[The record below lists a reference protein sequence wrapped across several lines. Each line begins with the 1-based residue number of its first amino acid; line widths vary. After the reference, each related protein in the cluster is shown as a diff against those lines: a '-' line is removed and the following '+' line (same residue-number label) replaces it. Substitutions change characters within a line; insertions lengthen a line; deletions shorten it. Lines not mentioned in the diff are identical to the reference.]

1 MLKYRRIIAGILAVN
16 LLAGSILLD
25 YTEVNANN
33 LNTSLNM
40 ISAENSDE
48 VSHADAESVNSSE
61 KTDAENKADEKNTT
75 PDANEKDEDT
85 ASSNSDSG
93 LTNETQE
100 EESTKQEPSSE
111 IAAEDASQQATET
124 ETEAEAQ
131 EISDTI
137 SLSDLKF
144 FANNTATIKSPQ
156 ELILLSHCAQSEIQ
170 NITININAT
179 GEFDLSTKIANG
191 TDLSEYLNK
200 KASAS
205 QDYTYL
211 GLGSAD
217 VPFTGTIT
225 GQKPA
230 IKTNTTLFRGIS
242 SQATI
247 DNNLSVEW
255 QGDGTKPMFAEMY
268 VLEND
273 GTKSDGTI
281 PITFTSGNG
290 SLLGTVRQASEETKA
305 CLTIGN
311 VVTYKD
317 NKAQAGNSTNS
328 GNIGLICNTLESG
341 TIKLDGYVFPTDT
354 EINTNSGAAG
364 GLIGNMAGGILD
376 LANIG
381 GTNISNLTVNS
392 SSGSAG
398 SIVGE
403 MSETAEIQVNQDIT
417 ITNPTI
423 KGKYAGGFAGKVVNS
438 TLSGD
443 EKITINSPTLSSEEN
458 KNSAVG
464 GWIGDYIVQGNNH
477 EGKTLPTQID
487 VVEPKVTMNG
497 GNAGGYFGLLELQG
511 DINYQISGTEQK
523 KKNIT
528 SVYTTGNGAGYAT
541 IAGKVISDNKKTS
554 LIINHVKSNSTT
566 NGNSYYQGGFV
577 GEIGENVYL
586 QVSDA
591 EITVSNITTTQ
602 ESCGFGGVVGHLSS
616 NSILSIADSV
626 KVTNSGTIS
635 GGGGLV
641 GAASSGS
648 ILEISGT
655 TDLSGVNYTVSQ
667 YVGQLVGMQ
676 DCALIFAH
684 GNGNGDE
691 NGNGWKYIR
700 SNKDYEINDIGNY
713 GEVIRLKAKTTT
725 SDAQG
730 GLDNEL
736 LSINNVEH
744 VIQYKNQ
751 NFSLSNT
758 EITISSKEDLALL
771 SIAWNS
777 RGVFSADSNLTA
789 NNWTTL
795 QSKNVN
801 FTADVNLQN
810 TGIIGISRDID
821 DSAYTG
827 NINGNTYTLTLS
839 IGETYGYK
847 GENIATDGT
856 EGCGKIYSSGSKH
869 TDIGLFSRMSGNV
882 RNLTIAGSIHAGVSN
897 GNMWIGSIAARQE
910 NNEAVISKVKV
921 TTKIAFD
928 TNNDSKKSYIGGVF
942 GSAAKVKLSE
952 NTGIQSNIT
961 LSNAGNGKQTYAGS
975 VAGYMSAGT
984 LECNGVTIGGKIVT
998 DASTYAYVGGLVGFM
1013 PPDGSDK
1020 DTSTQ
1025 VNIKALTFDG
1035 FSITASSVQEAC
1047 GGLLGCVWARSTVTF
1062 ASDNTATTSLT
1073 VKNNT
1078 KIEAPNASVGGL
1090 AYKASGLW
1098 EIRSKGIDIQDLEI
1112 NCGKD
1117 LGLLVCHGEKGT
1129 IKFNKDEKNDK
1140 EDGAL
1145 YLRTTADWAD
1155 SYKLAED
1162 LKLTCGKD
1170 SVFDEF
1176 VSYTAV
1182 SKDKIANNGENG
1194 IVSIATKDRS
1204 GVKEDNNTC
1213 TTYQNRTNL
1222 GKSHEV
1228 NANSRYYYDL
1238 DNYIETA
1245 STNTNGKIDTPEE
1258 LVLWSCAV
1266 YANSNIKKYFYTF
1279 NNQEI
1284 TDIKSNLSNPTISG
1298 TLNMDKYSYYPI
1310 HLNTGVGITG
1320 ATITFYNE
1328 EIEKVEKNNKSTQAK
1343 TQSQH
1348 YMMHC
1353 GLFLDYSANE
1363 TATSI
1368 TLSNVTFA
1376 GSIGKVKSDVSGVL
1390 FSGMVQGLESGGR
1403 QYTANMN
1410 LSNIVLSDLKITD
1423 YKDSSYA
1430 PLLIN
1435 QIGSYTKTEIKN
1447 LSTSDYTEGTA
1458 VASSLI
1464 GNAGSENGHQ
1474 INMGFSEIKLPD
1486 TTVNNKG
1493 IFTHATL
1500 LESYKY
1506 AANDTSVATYNFYKS
1521 GDWKD
1526 ATYEHHVTYGKEISN
1541 STEYTGLQ
1549 KWYYDIAT
1557 YNKDEGLVK
1566 TEDNQTDFSK
1576 WLPYVCVPYNDND
1589 HSHEIKVNQRVF
1601 DITEGCGT
1609 YADPYVIKDA
1619 GEMEII
1625 SEYMRTNLPRTDWKI
1640 TITNDQNT
1648 YCTNHSTDITFH
1660 YNGEQWV
1667 QVSKE
1672 AGTENWV
1679 DVQNGQTRS
1688 NSFMQRY
1695 IANAYYDLQ
1704 GGTNGE
1710 ITLKDFKGFGTTD
1723 NPFRGVLVSTNPNG
1737 VKLILTGANTGN
1749 GLIAYSYGSVVK
1761 NLTIRY
1767 EGEKKTLVY
1776 QKSSSVFYPTSC
1788 FGGAIGCILGG
1799 DNIIDDVN
1807 VTLDTGWLTLSG
1819 ANKHLLQVGGY
1830 VGSVCGGGVLF
1841 RNMQDK
1847 QFLTDAMISGASV
1860 AKTANSSLYVNPYVG
1875 RVLDGYA
1882 FSDTARVNLDN
1893 TDKNYQIQNLN
1904 SSETNDT
1911 KHITASGKS
1920 IGIKDAEGLLILS
1933 AIVNSGAASS
1943 GSSNAYRN
1951 ITEVALQQGYAF
1963 GNGEYGKVRNAAY
1976 DSIGT
1981 NVEPE
1986 DFVTAVKDDQ
1996 IAPIVNE
2003 SVINTPVLITKYA
2016 DKDLFNMA
2024 VLNAN
2029 ATTSGATLT
2038 FPNDGRLDM
2047 SVYRSSY
2054 QGVSARYVSNAVTSK
2069 NEKTGKT
2076 ETKAAGIVPLIQGVS
2091 GNGTE
2096 IIFDMNVK
2104 EYADDDFHAAS
2115 VGGVFNLFAP
2125 VNGTCNVA
2133 NLTFTGKTGEAS
2145 ETGVQLQYYTSDG
2158 VVTAQASNLEE
2169 KLVKGQKLGSYVG
2182 VGSFVGSTA
2191 GTLTSAWYPVNV
2203 NFDSV
2208 KFENMTIQSPAVAG
2222 GLIGNIARIYTPTT
2236 NIGILLQPYGNE
2248 QTVYPYN
2255 TFTNCSFSNL
2265 TVRGQEKAGGFCGY
2279 IDGKV
2284 SNQNNLN
2291 VTRQKFIVGKD
2302 STISATL
2309 KDSCAG
2315 GLFGYARRGVGI
2327 NTVIGTTYTAIWEN
2341 VNVEAGQY
2349 SGGVIGQVAADMSGR
2364 SIVYKIRNVRVSGK
2378 TGTKSLIKGT
2388 SNGEAYTGGLI
2399 GNISFVSGVT
2409 FNIGNC
2415 EVLNTQINEDKVS
2428 GEKLGTG
2435 GLVGGAVGNGNLNIQ
2450 DCKVQN
2456 TQINEEDK
2464 VSGEILRTGG
2474 LVGRA
2479 EGNGKLNIQKCS
2491 VKESDMYGSRAGG
2504 VAGELCIPTTITE
2517 CTVSGSGNDKNI
2529 IKGRKS
2535 AAGIVGEIAFG
2546 GKIGIHKSTVS
2557 NTSIIAIDDWGAG
2570 GLVGDIDWN
2579 VVPHLYFYDS
2589 QVNGCT
2595 ITGQRAGGFAG
2606 NIRGYLNG
2614 SNLLLKDTTIKA
2626 STANNAGLLIG
2637 LTGNRNLQPM
2647 TIAGISI
2654 QKTTAKENNR
2664 NISKLYGT
2672 LTETDNTN
2680 VKNKSYFSFADYNGT
2695 ASNNTTQSL
2704 LDANPVFPYV
2714 VTSPTSQLSV
2724 SDDGNTGKALYGDS
2738 AAWTKDTDGKFTLNA
2753 QTIYRDAK
2761 KTQSSTAEGK
2771 YTYQETGV
2779 EQFQFTKNIST
2790 YNEENQTNKVSK
2802 DFPVLVV
2809 SDNVSQTITDYL
2821 DIVTNGGYTRANNIS
2836 GHVDT
2841 SVQTYTDT
2849 DGKFVLATNA
2859 NPALEV
2865 KKNASGRI
2873 SEFAATTEFDN
2884 TKSRFTLLTVTFKE
2898 KDESNAEHK
2907 YNVQVPIIVRRMLE
2921 IGFTAT
2927 LSSGTNYRATNYD
2940 LIEDNAHLLE
2950 STGNAFTAYLT
2961 YTYNSDD
2968 KGLYSE
2974 YGWNSYINAGG
2985 NVAKALDKSID
2996 FQGSSLLPAG
3006 TQLSLIDCQD
3016 NSKVYYYTTNSNT
3029 GNTIPLKDFK
3039 DSSGNAFQAV
3049 SIGELMGVTATQDNN
3064 NGSFIKVDAE
3074 GVPDGVTKDDGK
3086 TYTAPT
3092 VKIKT
3097 ANGYEYYRKIETN
3110 EPGTRY
3116 AVTVDES
3123 KLKDGVGL
3131 ISTSTVHEN
3140 YYLVITVA
3148 DITSGTNLNGSVQTK
3163 ITSNDI
3169 PFHLNYCTRKGKAQD
3184 THSNTAS
3191 TYQISHGYEQE
3202 LRESEAVTGAIKKVT
3217 ATDSSMTV
3225 DVIDKITIPSG
3236 QAFNKQDEL
3245 YQKFSGSLIKTLT
3258 QENSPSTSAEV
3269 FPNGTTGTA
3278 AFYVYVMDGTKKKYY
3293 TYAGGNWTEEES
3305 KETKALEYEWT
3316 AVNGLMDLPLSTN
3329 GTIDSSVNLQQ
3340 IRDIVLGKKQNEFY
3354 VEVKMNAKL
3363 PANGL
3368 DVIPESQLEGA
3379 ILTNYTKLTYTS
3391 QLATTRKS
3399 LSYSTARALQQD
3411 TRIRYYRDEAAG
3423 VQLTYEA
3430 DEIGQLGINLLDL
3443 QNSYLDAAKENTII
3457 DTTARYDM
3465 STIKDLSSILASSN
3479 GIQFSIQLLNKNTI
3493 QDTESYAADAL
3504 ELKDYM
3510 KVSVKSKNAGE
3521 VQLTDDNKAYTWT
3534 VPKSSYWDD
3543 DKKIMKASSIFDGD
3557 IMTQAIQLKVN
3568 IKNVDQLKHLYS
3580 NYKVVLSVKIID
3592 QNGNVVENTTA
3603 ADNIIYTMARV
3614 KPEFQDKQNK

>member
-1 MLKYRRIIAGILAVN
+1 
-16 LLAGSILLD
+16 
-25 YTEVNANN
+25 
-33 LNTSLNM
+33 M

-111 IAAEDASQQATET
+111 TAAEDASLQASET

-144 FANNTATIKSPQ
+144 FADNTATITSPQ
-156 ELILLSHCAQSEIQ
+156 QLILLSHCAQSDIQ

-211 GLGSAD
+211 GLGSAEF
-217 VPFTGTIT
+217 PFKGTIT
-225 GQKPA
+225 GQEPA

-242 SQATI
+242 SNAKI
-247 DNNLSVEW
+247 EKNFSVEW
-255 QGDGTKPMFAEMY
+255 KGDGTKPQENGTKPMFAEMY
-268 VLEND
+268 VLE
-273 GTKSDGTI
+273 SDGTI

-290 SLLGTVRQASEETKA
+290 SLLGTVRKAPNATNA

-311 VVTYKD
+311 VVTYQ
-317 NKAQAGNSTNS
+317 AEVQAGSSTSND
-328 GNIGLICNTLESG
+328 NIGLICNTLESG
-341 TIKLDGYVFPTDT
+341 TIKLEGYVFPTKT
-354 EINTNSGAAG
+354 TINTNSGAAG

-403 MSETAEIQVNQDIT
+403 MSGTAEIQVNQDIT

-458 KNSAVG
+458 KDSAVG

-477 EGKTLPTQID
+477 EAKTLPTQID
-487 VVEPKVTMNG
+487 VVEPKVTMNGGVATDG

-511 DINYQISGTEQK
+511 DINYQISGTKQE

-528 SVYTTGNGAGYAT
+528 SVYTTGNGAGYGT

-602 ESCGFGGVVGHLSS
+602 KSCGFGGVVGHLSS

-641 GAASSGS
+641 GVASSGS

-655 TDLSGVNYTVSQ
+655 TDLSGVKYNVSQ
-667 YVGQLVGMQ
+667 SVGQLVGMQ

-684 GNGNGDE
+684 GDG

-700 SNKDYEINDIGNY
+700 SNSVSKINDIGNY
-713 GEVIRLKAKTTT
+713 GEVIRLKADTTT
-725 SDAQG
+725 SDEQG
-730 GLDNEL
+730 GLDSEL
-736 LSINNVEH
+736 LSINEEH

-751 NFSLSNT
+751 NFSLHDT
-758 EITISSKEDLALL
+758 DITISSKEDLALL

-827 NINGNTYTLTLS
+827 NINGDSHTLTLS

-847 GENIATDGT
+847 GGSIATNET

-869 TDIGLFSRMSGNV
+869 TDIGLFSRMRGNV
-882 RNLTIAGSIHAGVSN
+882 SNLTITGSINAGVSN

-910 NNEAVISKVKV
+910 NNETVISNVKV
-921 TTKIAFD
+921 TTTIKFD
-928 TNNDSKKSYIGGVF
+928 TNKDSQISCIGGLF
-942 GSAAKVKLSE
+942 GSVAKVKLSK

-984 LECNGVTIGGKIVT
+984 LECNGVTIGGTIVT
-998 DASTYAYVGGLVGFM
+998 DALMYAYVGGLVGFM

-1035 FSITASSVQEAC
+1035 FSIGASNVREAC
-1047 GGLLGCVWARSTVTF
+1047 GGLFGGVWARSTVTF

-1328 EIEKVEKNNKSTQAK
+1328 EIEKAEKDNKSTQA
-1343 TQSQH
+1343 TRQSQH

-1353 GLFLDYSANE
+1353 GLFLDHSVNE

-1368 TLSNVTFA
+1368 TLSDVTFA

-1423 YKDSSYA
+1423 YTDSSYA

-1447 LSTSDYTEGTA
+1447 LSTTSYTEGTA

-1464 GNAGSENGHQ
+1464 GNAGSEDGHQ
-1474 INMGFSEIKLPD
+1474 INMGFSDIVLPD
-1486 TTVNNKG
+1486 KPADATKNEG

-1609 YADPYVIKDA
+1609 YGDPYVIQNA

-1640 TITNDQNT
+1640 TITNNQNT
-1648 YCTNHSTDITFH
+1648 YCTDHSTDITFR
-1660 YNGEQWV
+1660 YNGVQWV
-1667 QVSKE
+1667 EVSKE
-1672 AGTENWV
+1672 QGV

-1704 GGTNGE
+1704 GTNGE
-1710 ITLKDFKGFGTTD
+1710 IRLNDFKGFGTTD
-1723 NPFRGVLVSTNPNG
+1723 NPFRGVLVSTNG
-1737 VKLILTGANTGN
+1737 ATLILTGANTGN

-1767 EGEKKTLVY
+1767 KGEKKTLVY
-1776 QKSSSVFYPTSC
+1776 QNSSSVFYPTSC

-1799 DNIIDDVN
+1799 DNIIDGVN
-1807 VTLDTGWLTLSG
+1807 VTLADGWLTLSG

-1841 RNMQDK
+1841 RNMQGK
-1847 QFLTDAMISGASV
+1847 HVLTDKMISDGSV
-1860 AKTANSSLYVNPYVG
+1860 AETATSSLYVNPYVG

-1951 ITEVALQQGYAF
+1951 ITEGALQQGYAF

-1976 DSIGT
+1976 DSIGANT
-1981 NVEPE
+1981 KPN
-1986 DFVTAVKDDQ
+1986 DFDTAVKDDQ
-1996 IAPIVNE
+1996 TAP
-2003 SVINTPVLITKYA
+2003 SDSNTPVLITKYA

-2024 VLNAN
+2024 VLD
-2029 ATTSGATLT
+2029 ATTGGATLT
-2038 FPNDGRLDM
+2038 FPKDGTLDM

-2125 VNGTCNVA
+2125 VNSTCNVA
-2133 NLTFTGKTGEAS
+2133 NLTFTGKTGTDPK
-2145 ETGVQLQYYTSDG
+2145 TGVQLQYYKSNG
-2158 VVTAQASNLEE
+2158 ELTAQASNWSN
-2169 KLVKGQKLGSYVG
+2169 KTYVG
-2182 VGSFVGSTA
+2182 VGSFAGSSA
-2191 GTLTSAWYPVNV
+2191 GTVAEFSGGSKWYRAFV
-2203 NFDSV
+2203 NFNSV

-2222 GLIGNIARIYTPTT
+2222 GLIGNSGRIELSKGSSTPTSD
-2236 NIGILLQPYGNE
+2236 IGILLQPCGGNGG
-2248 QTVYPYN
+2248 QNTVYLYN
-2255 TFTNCSFSNL
+2255 TFTNCSFRNL
-2265 TVRGQEKAGGFCGY
+2265 IVNGQEKAGGFCGHV
-2279 IDGKV
+2279 DGKV
-2284 SNQNNLN
+2284 DLLNQLN
-2291 VTRQKFIVGKD
+2291 VTEADLIVGQN
-2302 STISATL
+2302 SSISATL
-2309 KDSCAG
+2309 NNSSAG
-2315 GLFGYARRGVGI
+2315 GLFGYLRRGVAI
-2327 NTVIGTTYTAIWEN
+2327 NYGSGTYTAAIWEN

-2349 SGGVIGQVAADMSGR
+2349 SGGLIGEIAAEAGGKAYNINNVRISGSVQSKGSSQPAGGGVIGIAYGGKTITIKDCSVNASNIKALSAAGGIVGHLKTSATITGCTVSDSNSNNSKIEGNNCASGIVGCLEVNGQVA
-2364 SIVYKIRNVRVSGK
+2364 IRNNKVEKLSLISNATGWGSGGFIGDVSG
-2378 TGTKSLIKGT
+2378 
-2388 SNGEAYTGGLI
+2388 
-2399 GNISFVSGVT
+2399 
-2409 FNIGNC
+2409 
-2415 EVLNTQINEDKVS
+2415 
-2428 GEKLGTG
+2428 
-2435 GLVGGAVGNGNLNIQ
+2435 
-2450 DCKVQN
+2450 
-2456 TQINEEDK
+2456 
-2464 VSGEILRTGG
+2464 
-2474 LVGRA
+2474 
-2479 EGNGKLNIQKCS
+2479 
-2491 VKESDMYGSRAGG
+2491 
-2504 VAGELCIPTTITE
+2504 
-2517 CTVSGSGNDKNI
+2517 
-2529 IKGRKS
+2529 
-2535 AAGIVGEIAFG
+2535 
-2546 GKIGIHKSTVS
+2546 
-2557 NTSIIAIDDWGAG
+2557 NTSSSKIFI
-2570 GLVGDIDWN
+2570 
-2579 VVPHLYFYDS
+2579 FDS
-2589 QVNGCT
+2589 EVTDCS
-2595 ITGQRAGGFAG
+2595 ITGKRAGGFAG
-2606 NIRGYLNG
+2606 TLRGCVKG
-2614 SNLLLKDTTIKA
+2614 SNLLLNNTKITA
-2626 STANNAGLLIG
+2626 SSDKSGGLLIG
-2637 LTGNRNLQPM
+2637 LTGDANLQPM

-2654 QKTTAKENNR
+2654 QNTTAKENNR

-2672 LTETDNTN
+2672 LNETDNTN

-2704 LDANPVFPYV
+2704 LDAEQVFPYV

-2724 SDDGNTGKALYGDS
+2724 YDAANANVSKALYGDS
-2738 AAWTKDTDGKFTLNA
+2738 AAWTKDKDVDGKFTLNA
-2753 QTIYRDAK
+2753 QTIYQDAK

-2790 YNEENQTNKVSK
+2790 YNEENQTNKVSN

-2836 GHVDT
+2836 GHVDA
-2841 SVQTYTDT
+2841 SVQTYTDRG
-2849 DGKFVLATNA
+2849 GKFVLEENA

-2865 KKNASGRI
+2865 KKASGRI

-3110 EPGTRY
+3110 EPGTHY

-3123 KLKDGVGL
+3123 KLKNGVGS

-3169 PFHLNYCTRKGKAQD
+3169 PFHLNYRTRKGKAPD

-3202 LRESEAVTGAIKKVT
+3202 LKESEAVTGAIKKVT
-3217 ATDSSMTV
+3217 AADSSMTV
-3225 DVIDKITIPSG
+3225 DVINKITIPSG
-3236 QAFNKQDEL
+3236 QAFNNKDEL
-3245 YQKFSGSLIKTLT
+3245 YQKFSGSLIKTLK

-3278 AFYVYVMDGTKKKYY
+3278 AFYVYVMDGTTKNYY
-3293 TYAGGNWTEEES
+3293 TYADGKWTEAGS
-3305 KETKALEYEWT
+3305 TETKALKYEWT
-3316 AVNGLMDLPLSTN
+3316 AINGLMDLPLSTN

-3479 GIQFSIQLLNKNTI
+3479 GIQFSIQLLNKNTT

-3557 IMTQAIQLKVN
+3557 IMTQAIQLKIN
-3568 IKNVDQLKHLYS
+3568 IKNVDHLYS
-3580 NYKVVLSVKIID
+3580 NYKVVLSVKIIG

>member
-1 MLKYRRIIAGILAVN
+1 MKYRRIIAGILAVN

-33 LNTSLNM
+33 VNTSLNM

-48 VSHADAESVNSSE
+48 VSNADAESVSPSE
-61 KTDAENKADEKNTT
+61 KTDEENKADEKNTT
-75 PDANEKDEDT
+75 PDANEKDT
-85 ASSNSDSG
+85 ASSNSDSD

-111 IAAEDASQQATET
+111 IAAEDASQQATEA

-137 SLSDLKF
+137 SLGNLKF
-144 FANNTATIKSPQ
+144 VNDNIATITSPQ
-156 ELILLSHCAQSEIQ
+156 QLILLSHCAQNEIQ
-170 NITININAT
+170 NITININTT
-179 GEFDLSTKIANG
+179 GEFKLSTKIETG
-191 TDLSEYLNK
+191 TDLSEYLNT
-200 KASAS
+200 AAIAS

-211 GLGSAD
+211 GLGSTD
-217 VPFTGTIT
+217 SPFSGTIT

-230 IKTNTTLFRGIS
+230 IRTNTTLFRGIS
-242 SQATI
+242 SNATI
-247 DNNLSVEW
+247 ENGLSVEW

-268 VLEND
+268 VLESD

-290 SLLGTVRQASEETKA
+290 SLLGTVKEAPDVTDA

-311 VVTYKD
+311 VVTYNKD
-317 NKAQAGNSTNS
+317 KVQAVSPTSND
-328 GNIGLICNTLESG
+328 NIGLICNTLESG
-341 TIKLDGYVFPTDT
+341 TIKLDGYAFPTST

-364 GLIGNMAGGILD
+364 GLIGKMEGGILD
-376 LANIG
+376 LTSIG
-381 GTNISNLTVNS
+381 GANISNLTVNT

-403 MSETAEIQVNQDIT
+403 MSETAQIQVNQNIT
-417 ITNPTI
+417 ITSPTI

-438 TLSGD
+438 TLSGNNT
-443 EKITINSPTLSSEEN
+443 ITVEAPTVSPGGDKTD
-458 KNSAVG
+458 SAVG
-464 GWIGDYIVQGNNH
+464 GLIGDYTLKASYHTVKQ
-477 EGKTLPTQID
+477 LPTQI
-487 VVEPKVTMNG
+487 EIAGTPKVTTITKTNG
-497 GNAGGYFGLLELQG
+497 AAIGVNDGNIGGYFGVLELQG
-511 DINYQISGTEQK
+511 DIQYEISGSDGAKREGK
-523 KKNIT
+523 AE
-528 SVYTTGNGAGYAT
+528 YTAGDGGTYGT
-541 IAGKVISDNKKTS
+541 VIGKVISDNKMSS

-566 NGNSYYQGGFV
+566 NGNSYYQGGLV
-577 GEIGENVYL
+577 GEIGKNVYL
-586 QVSDA
+586 QVRNA
-591 EITVSNITTTQ
+591 EITVSNTTAK
-602 ESCGFGGVVGHLSS
+602 EDACGFGGVVGHLSS
-616 NSILSIADSV
+616 NSILSTADSV
-626 KVTNSGTIS
+626 KVTISGTIS

-641 GAASSGS
+641 GVASSGS

-655 TDLSGVNYTVSQ
+655 TDLSNVTYKESE

-684 GNGNGDE
+684 GDGND
-691 NGNGWKYIR
+691 NGWKYIR
-700 SNKDYEINDIGNY
+700 SNSVSKINDIGNY
-713 GEVIRLKAKTTT
+713 GEVIRLKADTTT

-730 GLDNEL
+730 GLDSEL
-736 LSINNVEH
+736 LKIDPVSHEIGYGARVNLTGND
-744 VIQYKNQ
+744 
-751 NFSLSNT
+751 
-758 EITISSKEDLALL
+758 ITISSKEDLALL

-777 RGVFSADSNLTA
+777 RGVFSADSNLKA
-789 NNWTTL
+789 DNWTTL
-795 QSKNVN
+795 QNKNIN
-801 FTADVNLQN
+801 FTADVNLKN

-827 NINGNTYTLTLS
+827 NINGNPNTLTLS

-847 GENIATDGT
+847 GGNKAIDGA

-869 TDIGLFSRMSGNV
+869 TDIGLFSRMGGNV
-882 RNLTIAGSIHAGVSN
+882 SNLTITGSIHAGVSN
-897 GNMWIGSIAARQE
+897 GNMWLGSIAARQE
-910 NNEAVISKVKV
+910 NNETVISNVKV
-921 TTKIAFD
+921 TTTIKFD
-928 TNNDSKKSYIGGVF
+928 TNKDSQISCIGGLF
-942 GSAAKVKLSE
+942 GSTAKVKLNANTLNE
-952 NTGIQSNIT
+952 NTCIQSNIT
-961 LSNAGNGKQTYAGS
+961 LSNADNGKQTYVGS

-984 LECNGVTIGGKIVT
+984 LECNGVTIGGTIVT
-998 DASTYAYVGGLVGFM
+998 DASMYAYVGGLVGFM

-1035 FSITASSVQEAC
+1035 FSITASNAQTAC
-1047 GGLLGCVWARSTVTF
+1047 GGLLGGVCARSAVTF
-1062 ASDNTATTSLT
+1062 ASDNTATTTSCLT
-1073 VKNNT
+1073 VNNAT
-1078 KIEAPNASVGGL
+1078 INAPNASVGGL

-1098 EIRSKGIDIQDLEI
+1098 EIRSKGIDIQNLKI

-1117 LGLLVCHGEKGT
+1117 LGLLVCHGEKRT
-1129 IKFNKDEKNDK
+1129 IKFNKEEKNDK

-1145 YLRTTADWAD
+1145 YLRTTADWND
-1155 SYKLAED
+1155 SYKLAEG
-1162 LKLTCGKD
+1162 LELTCGSKA
-1170 SVFDEF
+1170 VFDEF
-1176 VSYTAV
+1176 VAYTAA
-1182 SKDKIANNGENG
+1182 SKDKIANNDENG
-1194 IVSIATKDRS
+1194 IVSIATKDRN
-1204 GVKEDNNTC
+1204 GVKEENTTC
-1213 TTYQNRTNL
+1213 KTYQNRTNL
-1222 GKSHEV
+1222 GESHKI

-1238 DNYIETA
+1238 DEYTKN
-1245 STNTNGKIDTPEE
+1245 NTSEIDTPEE

-1279 NNQEI
+1279 NNQE
-1284 TDIKSNLSNPTISG
+1284 SSNPTISG
-1298 TLNMDKYSYYPI
+1298 MLDMDKYSYYPI
-1310 HLNTGVGITG
+1310 HLNTGVQISD

-1328 EIEKVEKNNKSTQAK
+1328 QIEQAETNNKSTQAT

-1353 GLFLDYSANE
+1353 GLFLDHSVNV

-1368 TLSNVTFA
+1368 TLSDVTFA
-1376 GSIGKVKSDVSGVL
+1376 GSIGKVNSNASGVL
-1390 FSGMVQGLESGGR
+1390 FSGMVQGSESSGR
-1403 QYTANMN
+1403 QYTAKMN
-1410 LSNIVLSDLKITD
+1410 LSNIVLSGLKITD
-1423 YKDSSYA
+1423 YTDSSYA

-1447 LSTSDYTEGTA
+1447 LSTRGYTEGTA

-1464 GNAGSENGHQ
+1464 GNAGSEDGHQ
-1474 INMGFSEIKLPD
+1474 INMGFSDIVLPD
-1486 TTVNNKG
+1486 KPADATKREG

-1506 AANDTSVATYNFYKS
+1506 AANDTSVATYNFYKR
-1521 GDWKD
+1521 GDWEG
-1526 ATYEHHVTYGKEISN
+1526 ATYKHQVTYGKEISD
-1541 STEYTGLQ
+1541 SREYKDLQ

-1557 YNKDEGLVK
+1557 YNKKEGLVK
-1566 TEDNQTDFSK
+1566 TESNQTEPVFSE
-1576 WLPYVCVPYNDND
+1576 WLPYVYVSYDENN

-1609 YADPYVIKDA
+1609 YGDPYVIKDA

-1648 YCTNHSTDITFH
+1648 YCTNHSTDITFR
-1660 YNGEQWV
+1660 YNGVQWI
-1667 QVSKE
+1667 QVIKE

-1688 NSFMQRY
+1688 NDFMQRY

-1704 GGTNGE
+1704 GTNRQ
-1710 ITLKDFKGFGTTD
+1710 ITLNDFKGFGTTD
-1723 NPFRGVLVSTNPNG
+1723 NPFRGVLVSTKG
-1737 VKLILTGANTGN
+1737 VELILTGANTGN

-1767 EGEKKTLVY
+1767 EGEQKTLVY
-1776 QKSSSVFYPTSC
+1776 QTSSSVFYQTSC

-1799 DNIIDDVN
+1799 DNIIDGVN
-1807 VTLDTGWLTLSG
+1807 VTLANNWLTLSG

-1860 AKTANSSLYVNPYVG
+1860 AETANNSLYVNPYVG

-1882 FSDTARVNLDN
+1882 FADTAGESLNN

-1920 IGIKDAEGLLILS
+1920 IGIKNAEGLLILS

-1951 ITEVALQQGYAF
+1951 ITEGALQQGYAF

-1976 DSIGT
+1976 DSIGANT
-1981 NVEPE
+1981 KPN
-1986 DFVTAVKDDQ
+1986 DFDTAVKDDQ
-1996 IAPIVNE
+1996 TAP
-2003 SVINTPVLITKYA
+2003 SDSNTPVLITKYA

-2038 FPNDGRLDM
+2038 FPNNGTLDM
-2047 SVYRSSY
+2047 SVYKSSY
-2054 QGVSARYVSNAVTSK
+2054 QGISARYVSNAVTSK
-2069 NEKTGKT
+2069 NKDTGKT
-2076 ETKAAGIVPLIQGVS
+2076 ETNAAGIVPLIQGVS
-2091 GNGTE
+2091 GNGTK

-2125 VNGTCNVA
+2125 VKGTCNVT
-2133 NLTFTGKTGEAS
+2133 NLTFTGKTGTDPK
-2145 ETGVQLQYYTSDG
+2145 TGVQLHYYTSAG
-2158 VVTAQASNLEE
+2158 VETARA
-2169 KLVKGQKLGSYVG
+2169 VDTWGSRGYVG
-2182 VGSFVGSTA
+2182 VGSFVGSSA
-2191 GTLTSAWYPVNV
+2191 GTLTSSWYSVNV
-2203 NFDSV
+2203 NFGSV

-2222 GLIGNIARIYTPTT
+2222 GLIGNIARINTPTT
-2236 NIGILLQPYGNE
+2236 DIGILLQPYKGE

-2255 TFTNCSFSNL
+2255 TFTNCSFRDL
-2265 TVRGQEKAGGFCGY
+2265 TVKGQENAGGFCGC

-2284 SNQNNLN
+2284 ANQNNLN
-2291 VTRQKFIVGKD
+2291 VTTQNFIVGQD
-2302 STISATL
+2302 STISAIQGN
-2309 KDSCAG
+2309 SSAG
-2315 GLFGYARRGVGI
+2315 GLFGYARRGVAI
-2327 NTVIGTTYTAIWEN
+2327 NTVSGTTYTAIWEN
-2341 VNVEAGQY
+2341 VNVEAGKY
-2349 SGGVIGQVAADMSGR
+2349 SGGIIGQVYTDNSNPR
-2364 SIVYKIRNVRVSGK
+2364 YEIQKVRVYGK
-2378 TGTKSLIKGT
+2378 TGIKSLIKVT
-2388 SNGEAYTGGLI
+2388 SNGEGYTGGLI
-2399 GNISFVSGVT
+2399 GEISFASGVT
-2409 FNIGNC
+2409 FNISKC
-2415 EVLNTQINEDKVS
+2415 E
-2428 GEKLGTG
+2428 
-2435 GLVGGAVGNGNLNIQ
+2435 
-2450 DCKVQN
+2450 VQN
-2456 TQINEEDK
+2456 TQINEVSK
-2464 VSGEILRTGG
+2464 VSGEIFRTGG

-2479 EGNGKLNIQKCS
+2479 AGDGNLKIQECS
-2491 VKESDMYGSRAGG
+2491 VEESDMYGSLAGG
-2504 VAGELCIPTTITE
+2504 IAGALHTPTTITE
-2517 CTVSGSGNDKNI
+2517 CTVSGLSDDKNI
-2529 IKGRKS
+2529 IKGQKS
-2535 AAGIVGEIAFG
+2535 AAGIVGEIVCG

-2557 NTSIIAIDDWGAG
+2557 NTSITAIDDWGAG

-2579 VVPHLYFYDS
+2579 VVPNLYFYDS

-2595 ITGQRAGGFAG
+2595 ITGKRAGGFAG

-2614 SNLLLKDTTIKA
+2614 SNLLLKDTTIEA
-2626 STANNAGLLIG
+2626 STANNGGLLIG
-2637 LTGNRNLQPM
+2637 LTGNRNLKPM
-2647 TIAGISI
+2647 TIAGVSI
-2654 QKTTAKENNR
+2654 QNTTARENYR

-2672 LTETDNTN
+2672 LNETQNTD
-2680 VKNKSYFSFADYNGT
+2680 VKNHSYFSFADYNGT
-2695 ASNNTTQSL
+2695 ASNSTTQSL

-2724 SDDGNTGKALYGDS
+2724 YDAANANVSKALYGDS
-2738 AAWTKDTDGKFTLNA
+2738 AAWTKDKDVDGKFTLNA

-2761 KTQSSTAEGK
+2761 NTQSSTAKGK
-2771 YTYQETGV
+2771 YTYQEMGV

-2790 YNEENQTNKVSK
+2790 YKKENQTKTVSN

-2836 GHVDT
+2836 GDSDIHVDA
-2841 SVQTYTDT
+2841 SVKTYTDT

-2873 SEFAATTEFDN
+2873 SEFAATTQYDN
-2884 TKSRFTLLTVTFKE
+2884 TQSRFTLLTVTFKE
-2898 KDESNAEHK
+2898 KDENETVHN

-2940 LIEDNAHLLE
+2940 LIKDNAHLLE

-2985 NVAKALDKSID
+2985 NVSQALDKSID
-2996 FQGSSLLPAG
+2996 FQVSKGSSLPAG

-3016 NSKVYYYTTNSNT
+3016 NSKVYYYTTDSNT
-3029 GNTIPLKDFK
+3029 GNTIPLTAFK
-3039 DSSGNAFQAV
+3039 DSSENTFQAV

-3064 NGSFIKVDAE
+3064 GSFIKVDAE
-3074 GVPDGVTKDDGK
+3074 GVPDGVTKEDGK

-3097 ANGYEYYRKIETN
+3097 ANGYEYYRKIETG
-3110 EPGTRY
+3110 ESGTHY

-3123 KLKDGVGL
+3123 KLKDGVGP
-3131 ISTSTVHEN
+3131 ISTVHEN

-3148 DITSGTNLNGSVQTK
+3148 DITSGTDLNGSVQTK
-3163 ITSNDI
+3163 ITSNGI
-3169 PFHLNYCTRKGKAQD
+3169 PFHLNYRTRKGKVED

-3191 TYQISHGYEQE
+3191 TYQISHGYKQE
-3202 LRESEAVTGAIKKVT
+3202 LTESEAVTGAIKKVT

-3225 DVIDKITIPSG
+3225 DVVDKITIPSG
-3236 QAFNKQDEL
+3236 QAFNEQDEL
-3245 YQKFSGSLIKTLT
+3245 YQKFSGSLIKTLK
-3258 QENSPSTSAEV
+3258 QENSQSTSAEV

-3278 AFYVYVMDGTKKKYY
+3278 AFYVYVMDGTEKKYY
-3293 TYAGGNWTEEES
+3293 TYADRKWTDAGS

-3316 AVNGLMDLPLSTN
+3316 AINGLMDLPLSTN
-3329 GTIDSSVNLQQ
+3329 GTIDSSVSLQQ
-3340 IRDIVLGKKQNEFY
+3340 IRKIVLDKNQNKFY

-3368 DVIPESQLEGA
+3368 DVIPESQLDHAEP
-3379 ILTNYTKLTYTS
+3379 TNYTKLTYTS

-3399 LSYSTARALQQD
+3399 LSYSTARELLKN
-3411 TRIRYYRDEAAG
+3411 TKISYYRDKAAG

-3465 STIKDLSSILASSN
+3465 SAIKDLSSILASSN
-3479 GIQFSIQLLNKNTI
+3479 GIQFSIQLQNKNTT
-3493 QDTESYAADAL
+3493 QDTENYTNAL
-3504 ELKDYM
+3504 ELKDYI
-3510 KVSVKSKNAGE
+3510 KVSVKSENAGT
-3521 VQLTDDNKAYTWT
+3521 VQPTDDKTYTWT
-3534 VPKSSYWDD
+3534 VPKSSYWDAN
-3543 DKKIMKASSIFDGD
+3543 KKIMKASSIFDGD

-3568 IKNVDQLKHLYS
+3568 IKNVEHLYS
-3580 NYKVVLSVKIID
+3580 NYRVVLSVGIID

-3614 KPEFQDKQNK
+3614 KPEFQDKQSK

>member
-16 LLAGSILLD
+16 LLAGGILLD

-33 LNTSLNM
+33 VNTSLNM

-48 VSHADAESVNSSE
+48 VSNADAESVSPSE
-61 KTDAENKADEKNTT
+61 KTDEENKADEKNTT
-75 PDANEKDEDT
+75 PDANEKDT

-100 EESTKQEPSSE
+100 EETTKQEPSSE
-111 IAAEDASQQATET
+111 TAAEDASLQASET
-124 ETEAEAQ
+124 ATEAEAQ

-137 SLSDLKF
+137 SLSDLNF
-144 FANNTATIKSPQ
+144 FADNTATITSPKQ
-156 ELILLSHCAQSEIQ
+156 LILLSHCAQNEIQ
-170 NITININAT
+170 NITININTT
-179 GEFDLSTKIANG
+179 GEFNLSTKIETG
-191 TDLSEYLNK
+191 TDLSEYLNTA
-200 KASAS
+200 ASAS

-211 GLGSAD
+211 GLGSTD
-217 VPFTGTIT
+217 FPFTGTIT
-225 GQKPA
+225 GQNPA
-230 IKTNTTLFRGIS
+230 IKTNATLFCGIS
-242 SQATI
+242 SKATI
-247 DNNLSVEW
+247 NNNLSVEW
-255 QGDGTKPMFAEMY
+255 LGDETKPMFAETY
-268 VLEND
+268 LLESD

-281 PITFTSGNG
+281 PITFTSGKG
-290 SLLGTVRQASEETKA
+290 SLLGTVRKAPDATNA

-311 VVTYKD
+311 VVTYNYNKD
-317 NKAQAGNSTNS
+317 NKTQAGSLTS
-328 GNIGLICNTLESG
+328 SDNIGLICNTLESG
-341 TIKLDGYVFPTDT
+341 TIKLDGYVFPTNT
-354 EINTNSGAAG
+354 EINTDSGAAG
-364 GLIGNMAGGILD
+364 GLIGKMEGGILD
-376 LANIG
+376 LTSVGGAN
-381 GTNISNLTVNS
+381 TLNLTVIS

-403 MSETAEIQVNQDIT
+403 MSETAQIQVNQNIT

-438 TLSGD
+438 TLSGNNT
-443 EKITINSPTLSSEEN
+443 ITVEAPTVSPGKDKTD
-458 KNSAVG
+458 SAVG
-464 GWIGDYIVQGNNH
+464 GLIGDYTVKASNH
-477 EGKTLPTQID
+477 TVKQLPTQIAIAGT
-487 VVEPKVTMNG
+487 PKVTTITKTNG
-497 GNAGGYFGLLELQG
+497 AAIGVNDGNIGGYFGVLELQG
-511 DINYQISGTEQK
+511 DIQYEISGSDGAKREGK
-523 KKNIT
+523 AE
-528 SVYTTGNGAGYAT
+528 YTAGDGGTYGT
-541 IAGKVISDNKKTS
+541 VIGKVISDNKMSS

-566 NGNSYYQGGFV
+566 NGNSYYQGGLV
-577 GEIGENVYL
+577 GEIGKNVYL
-586 QVSDA
+586 QVRNA
-591 EITVSNITTTQ
+591 EITVSNTTAK
-602 ESCGFGGVVGHLSS
+602 EDACGFGGVVGHLSS

-626 KVTNSGTIS
+626 KVTISGTNTIS

-641 GAASSGS
+641 GNASSGS

-655 TDLSGVNYTVSQ
+655 TDLSGVNYSASQ

-684 GNGNGDE
+684 GDGND
-691 NGNGWKYIR
+691 NGWKYIR
-700 SNKDYEINDIGNY
+700 SNSVSKINDIGNY
-713 GEVIRLKAKTTT
+713 GEVIRLKADTTT

-730 GLDNEL
+730 GLDSEL
-736 LSINNVEH
+736 LKIDPVSHEIGYGARVNLTGND
-744 VIQYKNQ
+744 
-751 NFSLSNT
+751 
-758 EITISSKEDLALL
+758 ITISSKEDLALL

-777 RGVFSADSNLTA
+777 RGVFSADSNLKA
-789 NNWTTL
+789 DNWTTL
-795 QSKNVN
+795 QNKNIN
-801 FTADVNLQN
+801 FTADVNLKN

-827 NINGNTYTLTLS
+827 NINGNPNTLTLS

-847 GENIATDGT
+847 GGNKAIDGA

-869 TDIGLFSRMSGNV
+869 TDIGLFSRMGGNV
-882 RNLTIAGSIHAGVSN
+882 SNLTITGSIHAGVSN
-897 GNMWIGSIAARQE
+897 GNMWLGSIAARQE
-910 NNEAVISKVKV
+910 NNETVISNVKV
-921 TTKIAFD
+921 TTTIKFD
-928 TNNDSKKSYIGGVF
+928 TNKDSQISCIGGLF
-942 GSAAKVKLSE
+942 GSTAKVKLNANTLNE
-952 NTGIQSNIT
+952 NTCIQSNIT
-961 LSNAGNGKQTYAGS
+961 LSNADNGKQTYVGS

-984 LECNGVTIGGKIVT
+984 LECNGVTIGGTIVT
-998 DASTYAYVGGLVGFM
+998 DASMYAYVGGLVGFM

-1035 FSITASSVQEAC
+1035 FSITASNAQTAC
-1047 GGLLGCVWARSTVTF
+1047 GGLLGGVCARSAVTF
-1062 ASDNTATTSLT
+1062 ASDNTATTTSCLT
-1073 VKNNT
+1073 VNNAT
-1078 KIEAPNASVGGL
+1078 INAPNASVGGL

-1098 EIRSKGIDIQDLEI
+1098 EIRSKGIDIQNLKI

-1117 LGLLVCHGEKGT
+1117 LGLLVCHGEKRT
-1129 IKFNKDEKNDK
+1129 IKFNKEEKNDK

-1145 YLRTTADWAD
+1145 YLRTTADWDD
-1155 SYKLAED
+1155 SYKLAEG
-1162 LKLTCGKD
+1162 LELTCGSKA
-1170 SVFDEF
+1170 VFDEF
-1176 VSYTAV
+1176 VAYTAA
-1182 SKDKIANNGENG
+1182 SKDKIANNDENG

-1204 GVKEDNNTC
+1204 GVKEENTTC
-1213 TTYQNRTNL
+1213 KTYQNRTNF
-1222 GKSHEV
+1222 GKSHNI

-1238 DNYIETA
+1238 DNYTETA
-1245 STNTNGKIDTPEE
+1245 SANTAGHNNGKIDTPEE

-1284 TDIKSNLSNPTISG
+1284 SNPTISG
-1298 TLNMDKYSYYPI
+1298 TLDMDKYSYYPI
-1310 HLNTGVGITG
+1310 HLNTGVQITD

-1328 EIEKVEKNNKSTQAK
+1328 QIEQAEKDNKSTQAT

-1353 GLFLDYSANE
+1353 GLFLDHSVNV

-1368 TLSNVTFA
+1368 TLSDVTFA
-1376 GSIGKVKSDVSGVL
+1376 GSIGKVNSNASGVL
-1390 FSGMVQGLESGGR
+1390 FSGMVQGSESSGR
-1403 QYTANMN
+1403 QYTAKMN
-1410 LSNIVLSDLKITD
+1410 LSNIVLSGLKITD
-1423 YKDSSYA
+1423 YTDSSYA

-1447 LSTSDYTEGTA
+1447 LSTRGYTEGTA

-1464 GNAGSENGHQ
+1464 GNAGSEDGHQ
-1474 INMGFSEIKLPD
+1474 INMGFSDIVLPD
-1486 TTVNNKG
+1486 KPADATKREG

-1506 AANDTSVATYNFYKS
+1506 AANDTSVATYNFYKR
-1521 GDWKD
+1521 GDWEG
-1526 ATYEHHVTYGKEISN
+1526 ATYKHQVTYGKEISD
-1541 STEYTGLQ
+1541 SREYKDLQ

-1557 YNKDEGLVK
+1557 YNKKEGLVK
-1566 TEDNQTDFSK
+1566 TESNQTEPVFSE
-1576 WLPYVCVPYNDND
+1576 WLPYVYVSYDENN

-1609 YADPYVIKDA
+1609 YGDPYVIKDA

-1640 TITNDQNT
+1640 TITKEQNA
-1648 YCTNHSTDITFH
+1648 YCTNHSKDITFR
-1660 YNGEQWV
+1660 YNGVQWV
-1667 QVSKE
+1667 EVSKE
-1672 AGTENWV
+1672 QGV
-1679 DVQNGQTRS
+1679 DVQNGETRS

-1723 NPFRGVLVSTNPNG
+1723 NPFRGVLVST
-1737 VKLILTGANTGN
+1737 KDATLILTGANTGN

-1761 NLTIRY
+1761 DLTIKY
-1767 EGEKKTLVY
+1767 KGEKKTLVY

-1799 DNIIDDVN
+1799 DNIIDGVN
-1807 VTLDTGWLTLSG
+1807 VTLADGWLTLSG

-1841 RNMQDK
+1841 RNMQGK
-1847 QFLTDAMISGASV
+1847 HVLTDEMISGGSVDSGVSV
-1860 AKTANSSLYVNPYVG
+1860 AETATSSLYVNHYVG

-1882 FSDTARVNLDN
+1882 FADTAEEILDN
-1893 TDKNYQIQNLN
+1893 TDKNYQIRNLN
-1904 SSETNDT
+1904 SSGTSNQ
-1911 KHITASGKS
+1911 KHITASGKT
-1920 IGIKDAEGLLILS
+1920 IEIKDAEGLLILS

-1951 ITEVALQQGYAF
+1951 TEGALQGYLF

-1976 DSIGT
+1976 DSIGA

-2016 DKDLFNMA
+2016 DKDLFNIA
-2024 VLNAN
+2024 VLNA
-2029 ATTSGATLT
+2029 TTGGATLT
-2038 FPNDGRLDM
+2038 FPNNGTLDM

-2054 QGVSARYVSNAVTSK
+2054 QGISARYVSNAVTSK

-2091 GNGTE
+2091 GNGTK

-2125 VNGTCNVA
+2125 VNGTCNVT
-2133 NLTFTGKTGEAS
+2133 NLTFTGKTGTDPK
-2145 ETGVQLQYYTSDG
+2145 TGVQLQYYTSNG

-2169 KLVKGQKLGSYVG
+2169 KLDKGQKLGSYVG

-2203 NFDSV
+2203 NFGSV

-2236 NIGILLQPYGNE
+2236 DIGILLQPYGNE

-2255 TFTNCSFSNL
+2255 TFTNCSFRDL
-2265 TVRGQEKAGGFCGY
+2265 TVRGQENAGGFCGC

-2284 SNQNNLN
+2284 QNQNNLN
-2291 VTRQKFIVGKD
+2291 VTTQNFIVGQD
-2302 STISATL
+2302 STISAIQGN
-2309 KDSCAG
+2309 SSAG
-2315 GLFGYARRGVGI
+2315 GLFGYARRGVAI
-2327 NTVIGTTYTAIWEN
+2327 NTVSGTTYTAIWEN

-2349 SGGVIGQVAADMSGR
+2349 SGGIIGQVAADSSNS

-2399 GNISFVSGVT
+2399 GNISSSGVA
-2409 FNIGNC
+2409 FDISDC
-2415 EVLNTQINEDKVS
+2415 EVQNAQINEEGKVS
-2428 GEKLGTG
+2428 GEKF
-2435 GLVGGAVGNGNLNIQ
+2435 
-2450 DCKVQN
+2450 
-2456 TQINEEDK
+2456 
-2464 VSGEILRTGG
+2464 RTGG
-2474 LVGRA
+2474 LVGSA
-2479 EGNGKLNIQKCS
+2479 TGSGKLNVQNCS
-2491 VKESDMYGSRAGG
+2491 VEESGMYGSLAGG
-2504 VAGELCIPTTITE
+2504 IAGALHIPTTITE
-2517 CTVSGSGNDKNI
+2517 CTVSGLSNDKNI
-2529 IKGRKS
+2529 IKGQKS
-2535 AAGIVGEIAFG
+2535 AAGIVGEIVCNE

-2557 NTSIIAIDDWGAG
+2557 NTSITAIDDWGAG

-2579 VVPHLYFYDS
+2579 TVPKLYFYDS
-2589 QVNGCT
+2589 QVNGCI
-2595 ITGQRAGGFAG
+2595 ITGKRAGGFAG

-2614 SNLLLKDTTIKA
+2614 SNLLLKDTTIEA
-2626 STANNAGLLIG
+2626 STANNGGLLIG

-2654 QKTTAKENNR
+2654 QNTTAKENNR

-2672 LTETDNTN
+2672 LNETDNTN
-2680 VKNKSYFSFADYNGT
+2680 VKKQSYFSFADYNGT
-2695 ASNNTTQSL
+2695 ALNNTTQSL
-2704 LDANPVFPYV
+2704 LDAEQVFPYV

-2724 SDDGNTGKALYGDS
+2724 YDAANTGKALYGDS

-2761 KTQSSTAEGK
+2761 NTQSSTAKGK
-2771 YTYQETGV
+2771 YTYQEMGV

-2790 YNEENQTNKVSK
+2790 YKKENQTKTVSN

-2836 GHVDT
+2836 GDSDIHVDA
-2841 SVQTYTDT
+2841 SVKTYTDT

-2898 KDESNAEHK
+2898 KDENGTEHK

-2968 KGLYSE
+2968 NGQYSE

-2985 NVAKALDKSID
+2985 NVSQALDKSID
-2996 FQGSSLLPAG
+2996 FQVSQGSSLPAR
-3006 TQLSLIDCQD
+3006 TQLTLIDCQD
-3016 NSKVYYYTTNSNT
+3016 NSKVYYYTTDSNT

-3039 DSSGNAFQAV
+3039 DSSENAFQAV

-3064 NGSFIKVDAE
+3064 GSFIKVDAE
-3074 GVPDGVTKDDGK
+3074 GIPDGVTKEDGK

-3097 ANGYEYYRKIETN
+3097 ANGYEYYRKIETG
-3110 EPGTRY
+3110 ESGMHY

-3123 KLKDGVGL
+3123 KLKDGVGP
-3131 ISTSTVHEN
+3131 ISTVHEN

-3148 DITSGTNLNGSVQTK
+3148 DITSGTDLNGSVQTK
-3163 ITSNDI
+3163 ITSNGI
-3169 PFHLNYCTRKGKAQD
+3169 PLHLNYRTRKGKVED

-3202 LRESEAVTGAIKKVT
+3202 LTESKAVTGAIKKVT
-3217 ATDSSMTV
+3217 AADSSMAV
-3225 DVIDKITIPSG
+3225 DVVDKITIPSG
-3236 QAFNKQDEL
+3236 QAFNNKDEL
-3245 YQKFSGSLIKTLT
+3245 YQKFSGSLIKTLK

-3278 AFYVYVMDGTKKKYY
+3278 AFYVYVMHGTTKKYY
-3293 TYAGGNWTEEES
+3293 KYENAEWTEAGS
-3305 KETKALEYEWT
+3305 TETKALEYEWT
-3316 AVNGLMDLPLSTN
+3316 AINGLMDLPLSTN

-3340 IRDIVLGKKQNEFY
+3340 IRDIVKNKQNEFY

-3391 QLATTRKS
+3391 QLATTKKS
-3399 LSYSTARALQQD
+3399 LSYSTARALLQD
-3411 TRIRYYRDEAAG
+3411 TKISYYRDEAAG

-3479 GIQFSIQLLNKNTI
+3479 GIQFSIQLLNKNTT
-3493 QDTESYAADAL
+3493 QATESYGDAL
-3504 ELKDYM
+3504 ELNNYM
-3510 KVSVKSKNAGE
+3510 KVVVKSENVGTVKP
-3521 VQLTDDNKAYTWT
+3521 TYDKDKKAYTWT
-3534 VPKSSYWDD
+3534 VPKNSYWDSAN
-3543 DKKIMKASSIFDGD
+3543 KIMQASSIFDGD

-3580 NYKVVLSVKIID
+3580 NYKVVLSVGIID
-3592 QNGNVVENTTA
+3592 QNGNMVGNTTA

-3614 KPEFQDKQNK
+3614 KPEFQDEQNK

>member
-16 LLAGSILLD
+16 LLAGGILLD

-33 LNTSLNM
+33 VNTSLNM

-48 VSHADAESVNSSE
+48 VSHADAESVSSSE
-61 KTDAENKADEKNTT
+61 KTDTENKADEKNTT
-75 PDANEKDEDT
+75 PDANEKDENT
-85 ASSNSDSG
+85 ASSNSDAG

-100 EESTKQEPSSE
+100 EETTKQEPSSE

-137 SLSDLKF
+137 SLDNLKF
-144 FANNTATIKSPQ
+144 VNGNIATITSPQ
-156 ELILLSHCAQSEIQ
+156 QLILLSYCDQSAIQ
-170 NITININAT
+170 NITINFNIT
-179 GEFDLSTKIANG
+179 GECDLSTKIVKGTSLSDYLKNEAN
-191 TDLSEYLNK
+191 
-200 KASAS
+200 AS

-211 GLGSAD
+211 GLGSTD
-217 VPFTGTIT
+217 VPFTGNLT
-225 GQKPA
+225 GQQTA
-230 IKTNTTLFRGIS
+230 IITNTTLFRGIS
-242 SQATI
+242 SKAAI
-247 DNNLSVEW
+247 NNNISVRW
-255 QGDGTKPMFAEMY
+255 QGDTTKPMFAETY
-268 VLEND
+268 VLQSN
-273 GTKSDGTI
+273 GKI
-281 PITFTSGNG
+281 PIAFTSGNG
-290 SLLGTVRQASEETKA
+290 SLLGTVKKAPDVTDA
-305 CLTIGN
+305 CLTIEN
-311 VVTYKD
+311 VVTYQDKV
-317 NKAQAGNSTNS
+317 QAGSSTSND
-328 GNIGLICNTLESG
+328 NIGLICNTLESG
-341 TIKLDGYVFPTDT
+341 TIKLEGYAFPTST
-354 EINTNSGAAG
+354 EINTGSGSAG
-364 GLIGNMAGGILD
+364 GLIGKMEGGVLN
-376 LANIG
+376 LTSIG
-381 GTNISNLTVNS
+381 GANISNLTVNS

-403 MSETAEIQVNQDIT
+403 MSEAAQIQVNQNIT

-438 TLSGD
+438 TLSGNNT
-443 EKITINSPTLSSEEN
+443 ITVEAPTVSPGGDKTD
-458 KNSAVG
+458 SAVG
-464 GWIGDYIVQGNNH
+464 GLIGDYTVKESNH
-477 EGKTLPTQID
+477 TVKQLPTQIAIAGT
-487 VVEPKVTMNG
+487 PKVTTITKTNG
-497 GNAGGYFGLLELQG
+497 AAIGVNDGNIGGYFGVLELQG
-511 DINYQISGTEQK
+511 DIQYEISGSDGAKREGK
-523 KKNIT
+523 AE
-528 SVYTTGNGAGYAT
+528 YTAGDGGTYGT
-541 IAGKVISDNKKTS
+541 VIGKVISDNKMSS

-566 NGNSYYQGGFV
+566 NGNSYYQGGLV

-586 QVSDA
+586 QVKNA
-591 EITVSNITTTQ
+591 EITVSNTTAK
-602 ESCGFGGVVGHLSS
+602 EDACGFGGVVGHLSS
-616 NSILSIADSV
+616 NSILSIAESV
-626 KVTNSGTIS
+626 KVTIPEKSNLSA
-635 GGGGLV
+635 GGGLV
-641 GAASSGS
+641 GNASSGS

-655 TDLSGVNYTVSQ
+655 TDLSNVTYKESE

-684 GNGNGDE
+684 GDG

-700 SNKDYEINDIGNY
+700 SNSVSKINDIGNY
-713 GEVIRLKAKTTT
+713 GEVIRLKANTTT
-725 SDAQG
+725 SDEQG
-730 GLDNEL
+730 GLDSEL
-736 LSINNVEH
+736 LKIDLGSHEIGYGASVNLTGND
-744 VIQYKNQ
+744 
-751 NFSLSNT
+751 
-758 EITISSKEDLALL
+758 ITISSKEDLALL

-777 RGVFSADSNLTA
+777 RGVFSADSYLTA
-789 NNWTTL
+789 NNWKTL
-795 QSKNVN
+795 QNKNINV
-801 FTADVNLQN
+801 TQDVNLQN
-810 TGIIGISRDID
+810 TGIIGISRDTGD
-821 DSAYTG
+821 DAYTG
-827 NINGNTYTLTLS
+827 NINGNNKTLTLS
-839 IGETYGYK
+839 IGETYGCTT
-847 GENIATDGT
+847 NGT

-869 TDIGLFSRMSGNV
+869 TDIGLFSRMRGNV
-882 RNLTIAGSIHAGVSN
+882 SNLTITGSINAGVSN

-910 NNEAVISKVKV
+910 NNETVISNVKV
-921 TTKIAFD
+921 TTTIKFD
-928 TNNDSKKSYIGGVF
+928 TNKDSQISYIGGLF

-984 LECNGVTIGGKIVT
+984 LECNGVTIGGTIVT
-998 DASTYAYVGGLVGFM
+998 DALMYAYVGGLVGFM

-1020 DTSTQ
+1020 DTSTW

-1035 FSITASSVQEAC
+1035 FSIEASNVQEAC
-1047 GGLLGCVWARSTVTF
+1047 GGLLGGVWARSAVTF

-1098 EIRSKGIDIQDLEI
+1098 EIRSKGIDIQALNI

-1117 LGLLVCHGEKGT
+1117 LGLLVCHGEKST
-1129 IKFNKDEKNDK
+1129 VKFNKDEKNDK

-1145 YLRTTADWAD
+1145 YLRTTADWDD
-1155 SYKLAED
+1155 SYKLAANLD
-1162 LKLTCGKD
+1162 LQCGNN

-1176 VSYTAV
+1176 VAYTTA
-1182 SKDKIANNGENG
+1182 SKDKIANNDENG
-1194 IVSIATKDRS
+1194 IVSIATKDRN
-1204 GVKEDNNTC
+1204 GVKEENTTC
-1213 TTYQNRTNL
+1213 NTYQNRTDF
-1222 GKSHEV
+1222 GKKHKV

-1238 DNYIETA
+1238 DHYTETA
-1245 STNTNGKIDTPEE
+1245 LTNTAGYNTGKIDTPEE

-1279 NNQEI
+1279 NNQVI
-1284 TDIKSNLSNPTISG
+1284 TDIKNNILNPTISG

-1310 HLNTGVGITG
+1310 HLNTGVGITD

-1328 EIEKVEKNNKSTQAK
+1328 QIEKAETTNKSTQAT

-1353 GLFLDYSANE
+1353 GLFLDHSVNE

-1376 GSIGKVKSDVSGVL
+1376 GSIGKVNSNASGVL

-1423 YKDSSYA
+1423 YTDSSYA

-1447 LSTSDYTEGTA
+1447 LSTTSYTEGTA

-1464 GNAGSENGHQ
+1464 GNAGSEDGHQ
-1474 INMGFSEIKLPD
+1474 INMGFSDIVLPD
-1486 TTVNNKG
+1486 KPADATKNEG

-1609 YADPYVIKDA
+1609 YGDPYVIKDA

-1625 SEYMRTNLPRTDWKI
+1625 SEYMRTKLPRTDWKI

-1648 YCTNHSTDITFH
+1648 YCTNHSTDITFR
-1660 YNGEQWV
+1660 YNGVQWI
-1667 QVSKE
+1667 QVIKE

-1688 NSFMQRY
+1688 NDFMQRY

-1704 GGTNGE
+1704 GTNRQ
-1710 ITLKDFKGFGTTD
+1710 ITLNDFKGFGTTD
-1723 NPFRGVLVSTNPNG
+1723 NPFRGVLVSTKG
-1737 VKLILTGANTGN
+1737 VELILTGANTGN

-1761 NLTIRY
+1761 NLTIKY

-1799 DNIIDDVN
+1799 DNIIDGVN
-1807 VTLDTGWLTLSG
+1807 VTLDTGWLKLSG

-1841 RNMQDK
+1841 RNMQGASG
-1847 QFLTDAMISGASV
+1847 LTDAMISDGSV
-1860 AKTANSSLYVNPYVG
+1860 EKTATTSLYVNPYVG

-1882 FSDTARVNLDN
+1882 FADTAGKSLDN
-1893 TDKNYQIQNLN
+1893 TDKNYQIQKLN

-1920 IGIKDAEGLLILS
+1920 IGIKNAEGLLILS

-1951 ITEVALQQGYAF
+1951 ITEGALQQGYAF

-1976 DSIGT
+1976 DSIGANT
-1981 NVEPE
+1981 KPN
-1986 DFVTAVKDDQ
+1986 DFDTAVKDDQ
-1996 IAPIVNE
+1996 TAP
-2003 SVINTPVLITKYA
+2003 SDSNTPVLITKYA

-2038 FPNDGRLDM
+2038 FPNNGTLDM
-2047 SVYRSSY
+2047 SVYKSSY
-2054 QGVSARYVSNAVTSK
+2054 QGISARYVSNAVTSK
-2069 NEKTGKT
+2069 NIDTGKT

-2091 GNGTE
+2091 GNGTK

-2125 VNGTCNVA
+2125 VKGTCNVT
-2133 NLTFTGKTGEAS
+2133 NLTFTGKTGTDPK
-2145 ETGVQLQYYTSDG
+2145 TGVQLHYYTSAG
-2158 VVTAQASNLEE
+2158 VETARA
-2169 KLVKGQKLGSYVG
+2169 VDTWGSRGYVG
-2182 VGSFVGSTA
+2182 VGSFVGSSA
-2191 GTLTSAWYPVNV
+2191 GTLTSSWYSVNV
-2203 NFDSV
+2203 NFGSV

-2222 GLIGNIARIYTPTT
+2222 GLIGNIARINTPTT
-2236 NIGILLQPYGNE
+2236 DIGILLQPYKGE

-2255 TFTNCSFSNL
+2255 TFTNCSFRDL
-2265 TVRGQEKAGGFCGY
+2265 TVKGQENAGGFCGC

-2284 SNQNNLN
+2284 ANQNNLN
-2291 VTRQKFIVGKD
+2291 VTTQNFIVGQD
-2302 STISATL
+2302 STISAIQGN
-2309 KDSCAG
+2309 SSAG
-2315 GLFGYARRGVGI
+2315 GLFGYARRGVAI
-2327 NTVIGTTYTAIWEN
+2327 NTVSGTTYTAIWEN
-2341 VNVEAGQY
+2341 VNVEAGKY
-2349 SGGVIGQVAADMSGR
+2349 SGGIIGQVYTDNSNPR
-2364 SIVYKIRNVRVSGK
+2364 YEIQKVRVYGK
-2378 TGTKSLIKGT
+2378 TGIKSLIKVT
-2388 SNGEAYTGGLI
+2388 SNGEGYTGGLI
-2399 GNISFVSGVT
+2399 GEISFASGVT
-2409 FNIGNC
+2409 FNISKC
-2415 EVLNTQINEDKVS
+2415 E
-2428 GEKLGTG
+2428 
-2435 GLVGGAVGNGNLNIQ
+2435 
-2450 DCKVQN
+2450 VQN
-2456 TQINEEDK
+2456 TQINEVSK
-2464 VSGEILRTGG
+2464 VSGEIFRTGG

-2479 EGNGKLNIQKCS
+2479 AGDGNLKIQECS
-2491 VKESDMYGSRAGG
+2491 VEESDMYGSLAGG
-2504 VAGELCIPTTITE
+2504 IAGALHTPTTITE
-2517 CTVSGSGNDKNI
+2517 CTVSGLSDDKNI
-2529 IKGRKS
+2529 IKGQKS
-2535 AAGIVGEIAFG
+2535 AAGIVGEIVCG

-2557 NTSIIAIDDWGAG
+2557 NTSITAIDDWGAG

-2579 VVPHLYFYDS
+2579 VVPNLYFYDS

-2595 ITGQRAGGFAG
+2595 ITGKRAGGFAG

-2614 SNLLLKDTTIKA
+2614 SNLLLKDTTIEA
-2626 STANNAGLLIG
+2626 STANNGGLLIG
-2637 LTGNRNLQPM
+2637 LTGNRNLKPM
-2647 TIAGISI
+2647 TIAGVSI
-2654 QKTTAKENNR
+2654 QNTTARENYR

-2672 LTETDNTN
+2672 LNETDNTN
-2680 VKNKSYFSFADYNGT
+2680 VKNKSYFSFADYKGT

-2704 LDANPVFPYV
+2704 LDAEQVFPYV
-2714 VTSPTSQLSV
+2714 VTSPTSKLSV
-2724 SDDGNTGKALYGDS
+2724 YDAANASKALYGDS
-2738 AAWTKDTDGKFTLNA
+2738 AAWTDADGKFTLNA

-2761 KTQSSTAEGK
+2761 KTQGSTAEGK
-2771 YTYQETGV
+2771 YTYQEMGV

-2790 YNEENQTNKVSK
+2790 YNKENQTKKVSN

-2821 DIVTNGGYTRANNIS
+2821 DIITNGGYTRANNIS
-2836 GHVDT
+2836 GDSDIHVDA
-2841 SVQTYTDT
+2841 SVKTYTDT
-2849 DGKFVLATNA
+2849 DGKFVLATNEK
-2859 NPALEV
+2859 PALEV

-2898 KDESNAEHK
+2898 KDENGTEHK
-2907 YNVQVPIIVRRMLE
+2907 YNVQVPIVVRRMLE

-2940 LIEDNAHLLE
+2940 LIKDNAHLLE

-2968 KGLYSE
+2968 NGLYSE

-2985 NVAKALDKSID
+2985 NVAKALDKSIV
-2996 FQGSSLLPAG
+2996 FQDSQNFSLPEG

-3016 NSKVYYYTTNSNT
+3016 NSKVYYYTTDSNT
-3029 GNTIPLKDFK
+3029 RNTIPLTAFK
-3039 DSSGNAFQAV
+3039 DSSKNAFQAV

-3064 NGSFIKVDAE
+3064 GSFIKVDAE
-3074 GVPDGVTKDDGK
+3074 GVPDGVPKEDGK

-3097 ANGYEYYRKIETN
+3097 ANGYEYYRKMETD
-3110 EPGTRY
+3110 ESRTRY

-3123 KLKDGVGL
+3123 KLKDGVGP
-3131 ISTSTVHEN
+3131 ISTVHEN
-3140 YYLVITVA
+3140 YYLVITVD
-3148 DITSGTNLNGSVQTK
+3148 DITSGTSLNGSVQTK

-3169 PFHLNYCTRKGKAQD
+3169 PFHLNYRTRKGKVTD
-3184 THSNTAS
+3184 THTNTAS
-3191 TYQISHGYEQE
+3191 TYQISQGYKQK
-3202 LRESEAVTGAIKKVT
+3202 LTESEDVTGVIKKVT

-3236 QAFNKQDEL
+3236 QAFNDQDEL
-3245 YQKFSGSLIKTLT
+3245 YQKFSGSLIKTL
-3258 QENSPSTSAEV
+3258 ENPQSTSAEV

-3278 AFYVYVMDGTKKKYY
+3278 AFYVYVMEGTSKNYY
-3293 TYAGGNWTEEES
+3293 TYANGKWTEAGS
-3305 KETKALEYEWT
+3305 KEIKALDYEWT
-3316 AVNGLMDLPLSTN
+3316 AINGLMDLPLSTN

-3340 IRDIVLGKKQNEFY
+3340 IRDIVKNNQNEFY

-3391 QLATTRKS
+3391 QLATTKKS
-3399 LSYSTARALQQD
+3399 LSYSTARALLQD
-3411 TRIRYYRDEAAG
+3411 TKISYYRDEAAG

-3479 GIQFSIQLLNKNTI
+3479 GIQFSIQLLNKNTT
-3493 QDTESYAADAL
+3493 QATESYGDAL
-3504 ELKDYM
+3504 ELNNYM
-3510 KVSVKSKNAGE
+3510 KVVVKSENVGTVKP
-3521 VQLTDDNKAYTWT
+3521 TYDKDNKAYTWT
-3534 VPKSSYWDD
+3534 VPRSSYWDAGNR
-3543 DKKIMKASSIFDGD
+3543 ILNASSIFDGD

-3580 NYKVVLSVKIID
+3580 NYKVVLSVGIID
-3592 QNGNVVENTTA
+3592 QNGNVVGNTTA

-3614 KPEFQDKQNK
+3614 KPEFQDEQNK

>member
-1 MLKYRRIIAGILAVN
+1 MLKYRRIVAGILAVN

-33 LNTSLNM
+33 VNTSLNM

-48 VSHADAESVNSSE
+48 VSHADAESVSSSG
-61 KTDAENKADEKNTT
+61 KTDEENKADEKNTT
-75 PDANEKDEDT
+75 PDANEKDT
-85 ASSNSDSG
+85 ASSNSDSDF
-93 LTNETQE
+93 TNETQE
-100 EESTKQEPSSE
+100 EETTKQEPSSE
-111 IAAEDASQQATET
+111 TAAEDASQQATEA

-137 SLSDLKF
+137 SLSDLNF
-144 FANNTATIKSPQ
+144 FTNNTATIKSPK
-156 ELILLSHCAQSEIQ
+156 ELILLSHCAQKEIQ

-179 GEFDLSTKIANG
+179 GNLDLSTKIETG

-200 KASAS
+200 AANAS

-211 GLGSAD
+211 GLGSAEF
-217 VPFTGTIT
+217 PFKGTIT
-225 GQKPA
+225 GQTPP
-230 IKTNTTLFRGIS
+230 IETNTTLFRGIS
-242 SQATI
+242 SNARI
-247 DNNLSVEW
+247 EKNFSVEW
-255 QGDGTKPMFAEMY
+255 KEDETKPQGDGTKPMFAETY
-268 VLEND
+268 LLE
-273 GTKSDGTI
+273 SDGTI

-290 SLLGTVRQASEETKA
+290 SLLGTVKKA
-305 CLTIGN
+305 PNVTNARLTIGN
-311 VVTYKD
+311 VVTY
-317 NKAQAGNSTNS
+317 QAEVQARSSTS
-328 GNIGLICNTLESG
+328 DNIGLICNTLESG
-341 TIKLDGYVFPTDT
+341 TIKLDGYAFPTKT
-354 EINTNSGAAG
+354 TINTDSGAAG
-364 GLIGNMAGGILD
+364 SLIGEMKGGILD
-376 LANIG
+376 LTNIG
-381 GTNISNLTVNS
+381 GANTLNLTVNS

-403 MSETAEIQVNQDIT
+403 MSETAQIQVNQNIT
-417 ITNPTI
+417 ITSPTI

-438 TLSGD
+438 TLSGGK
-443 EKITINSPTLSSEEN
+443 KITINSPALSSEKN
-458 KNSAVG
+458 KDSAVG
-464 GWIGDYIVQGNNH
+464 GWIGDYIVRGESH
-477 EGKTLPTQID
+477 VDKILPAQID

-497 GNAGGYFGLLELQG
+497 GVATNGGNIGGYFGVLELQG
-511 DINYQISGTEQK
+511 DIQYEISGSDGAKREGK
-523 KKNIT
+523 AE
-528 SVYTTGNGAGYAT
+528 YTAGNGGIYGT
-541 IAGKVISDNKKTS
+541 VIGKVVTSNDNKKAS

-566 NGNSYYQGGFV
+566 NGKSYYQGGLV
-577 GEIGENVYL
+577 GEIGKNVYL

-641 GAASSGS
+641 GVASSGS

-655 TDLSGVNYTVSQ
+655 TDLSGVNYSASQ

-684 GNGNGDE
+684 GDGNGNENG

-700 SNKDYEINDIGNY
+700 SNSNKNFKINDIGNY
-713 GEVIRLKAKTTT
+713 GEVIRLKANTTT
-725 SDAQG
+725 SDEQG
-730 GLDNEL
+730 GLDSEL
-736 LSINNVEH
+736 LKIDSESHEIGYGTSVNLTGND
-744 VIQYKNQ
+744 
-751 NFSLSNT
+751 
-758 EITISSKEDLALL
+758 ITISSKEDLALL

-789 NNWTTL
+789 DNWTTL
-795 QSKNVN
+795 QSKNIN
-801 FTADVNLQN
+801 FTADVNLKN

-827 NINGNTYTLTLS
+827 SINGNDHTLTLS

-847 GENIATDGT
+847 GENKATDGA

-869 TDIGLFSRMSGNV
+869 TDIGLFSRMGGNV
-882 RNLTIAGSIHAGVSN
+882 SNLTITGSINAGVSN
-897 GNMWIGSIAARQE
+897 GNMRIGSIAARQE
-910 NNEAVISKVKV
+910 NNETVISNVKV
-921 TTKIAFD
+921 TTTIKFD
-928 TNNDSKKSYIGGVF
+928 TNKDSQISCIGGLF
-942 GSAAKVKLSE
+942 GSAAKVKLNANTLNE
-952 NTGIQSNIT
+952 NTCIQSNIA
-961 LSNAGNGKQTYAGS
+961 LSNAGNGKQTYTGS

-984 LECNGVTIGGKIVT
+984 LECNGVTIRGKIVT
-998 DASTYAYVGGLVGFM
+998 DASMYAYVGGLVGFM

-1035 FSITASSVQEAC
+1035 FSIGASNVQAAC
-1047 GGLLGCVWARSTVTF
+1047 GGLLGGVWARSAVTF
-1062 ASDNTATTSLT
+1062 ASDNTATTTRCLT
-1073 VKNNT
+1073 VNNAT
-1078 KIEAPNASVGGL
+1078 INAPKASVGGL

-1098 EIRSKGIDIQDLEI
+1098 EIRSKGIDIQKLQI
-1112 NCGKD
+1112 HCGED
-1117 LGLLVCHGEKGT
+1117 LGLLVCHGEKRSV
-1129 IKFNKDEKNDK
+1129 KFNKDEKNDK

-1145 YLRTTADWAD
+1145 YLRTTADWDD
-1155 SYKLAED
+1155 SYKLDANLD
-1162 LKLTCGKD
+1162 LQCG
-1170 SVFDEF
+1170 SNAVFDEF
-1176 VSYTAV
+1176 VAYTAA
-1182 SKDKIANNGENG
+1182 SKEKIANNDENG
-1194 IVSIATKDRS
+1194 IVSIATKDRN
-1204 GVKEDNNTC
+1204 GVKEENTTC
-1213 TTYQNRTNL
+1213 KTYQNRTNFGIL
-1222 GKSHEV
+1222 HKI

-1238 DNYIETA
+1238 DEYTETA
-1245 STNTNGKIDTPEE
+1245 STNTTESNIRQIDTPEE

-1284 TDIKSNLSNPTISG
+1284 ADIKKNISNPTISG
-1298 TLNMDKYSYYPI
+1298 TLDMDKYSYYPI
-1310 HLNTGVGITG
+1310 HLNTGVQITG

-1328 EIEKVEKNNKSTQAK
+1328 QIEQAEKNNKSTQATK
-1343 TQSQH
+1343 QSQH

-1353 GLFLDYSANE
+1353 GLFLDHSVNE

-1376 GSIGKVKSDVSGVL
+1376 GSIGKVNSNASGVL
-1390 FSGMVQGLESGGR
+1390 FSGTVQGSESNGR
-1403 QYTANMN
+1403 QNTAKMN
-1410 LSNIVLSDLKITD
+1410 LNNIVLLGLKITD

-1435 QIGSYTKTEIKN
+1435 QIGSYTKTEIKS

-1486 TTVNNKG
+1486 TTVKNNG

-1506 AANDTSVATYNFYKS
+1506 AANDTSVATYNFYKR
-1521 GDWKD
+1521 GDWD
-1526 ATYEHHVTYGKEISN
+1526 GDTYQHRVTYGKEISD
-1541 STEYTGLQ
+1541 STEYKNLQ

-1566 TEDNQTDFSK
+1566 TESNQTDFSFST
-1576 WLPYVCVPYNDND
+1576 WLPYVYVSYNKNN

-1609 YADPYVIKDA
+1609 YGDPYVIKDA

-1625 SEYMRTNLPRTDWKI
+1625 SEYMRTKLPRTDWKI
-1640 TITNDQNT
+1640 TITKDQNT
-1648 YCTNHSTDITFH
+1648 YCTNHSTDITFR
-1660 YNGEQWV
+1660 YNGEQWIE
-1667 QVSKE
+1667 VSKG

-1688 NSFMQRY
+1688 DSFMQRY

-1704 GGTNGE
+1704 GTDGQ
-1710 ITLKDFKGFGTTD
+1710 ITLNDFKGFGTTD
-1723 NPFRGVLVSTNPNG
+1723 NPFRGVLVSTKG
-1737 VKLILTGANTGN
+1737 VELILTGANTGN

-1776 QKSSSVFYPTSC
+1776 QKSSSIFYPTSC

-1799 DNIIDDVN
+1799 DNIIDCVN

-1860 AKTANSSLYVNPYVG
+1860 AETANSSLYVNPYVG

-1882 FSDTARVNLDN
+1882 FADTARESLDN

-1904 SSETNDT
+1904 SPGTNDQ
-1911 KHITASGKS
+1911 KHITVSGKT
-1920 IGIKDAEGLLILS
+1920 IEIKDAEGLLILS

-1951 ITEVALQQGYAF
+1951 ITEGALQQGYAF

-1976 DSIGT
+1976 DSIGA
-1981 NVEPE
+1981 NEKPE
-1986 DFVTAVKDDQ
+1986 DFNTAVKDDQ
-1996 IAPIVNE
+1996 TAPIVNE

-2024 VLNAN
+2024 VLDEK
-2029 ATTSGATLT
+2029 TRTEGATLT
-2038 FPNDGRLDM
+2038 FPNNGTLDM
-2047 SVYRSSY
+2047 SVYKSSY
-2054 QGVSARYVSNAVTSK
+2054 QGISARYVSNAVTS
-2069 NEKTGKT
+2069 NT

-2091 GNGTE
+2091 GNGTK

-2115 VGGVFNLFAP
+2115 VGGMFNLFAP
-2125 VNGTCNVA
+2125 VQGTCNVA
-2133 NLTFTGKTGEAS
+2133 NLTFTGKTGTATNS
-2145 ETGVQLQYYTSDG
+2145 GVQLHYYTSAG
-2158 VVTAQASNLEE
+2158 VETARA
-2169 KLVKGQKLGSYVG
+2169 VDTWGSRKFVG
-2182 VGSFVGSTA
+2182 VGSFVGSSA
-2191 GTLTSAWYPVNV
+2191 GTLTSSWYPVNV

-2236 NIGILLQPYGNE
+2236 DIGILLQPYGNE

-2255 TFTNCSFSNL
+2255 TFTNCSFRNL
-2265 TVRGQEKAGGFCGY
+2265 TVKGQENAGGFCGC

-2284 SNQNNLN
+2284 ANQNNLN
-2291 VTRQKFIVGKD
+2291 VTTQNFIVGQD
-2302 STISATL
+2302 STISAIQGN
-2309 KDSCAG
+2309 SSAG
-2315 GLFGYARRGVGI
+2315 GLFGYARRGVAI
-2327 NTVIGTTYTAIWEN
+2327 NTVSGTTYTAIWEN
-2341 VNVEAGQY
+2341 VNVEAGKY
-2349 SGGVIGQVAADMSGR
+2349 SGGIIGQVYTDNSNPR
-2364 SIVYKIRNVRVSGK
+2364 YEIQKVRVYGK
-2378 TGTKSLIKGT
+2378 TGIKSLIKVT
-2388 SNGEAYTGGLI
+2388 SNGEGYTGGLI
-2399 GNISFVSGVT
+2399 GEISFASGVT
-2409 FNIGNC
+2409 FNISKC
-2415 EVLNTQINEDKVS
+2415 E
-2428 GEKLGTG
+2428 
-2435 GLVGGAVGNGNLNIQ
+2435 
-2450 DCKVQN
+2450 VQN
-2456 TQINEEDK
+2456 TQINEVAK
-2464 VSGEILRTGG
+2464 VSGEIFRTGG

-2479 EGNGKLNIQKCS
+2479 AGDGNLKIQECS
-2491 VKESDMYGSRAGG
+2491 VEESDMYGSLAGG
-2504 VAGELCIPTTITE
+2504 IAGELCIPTTITE
-2517 CTVSGSGNDKNI
+2517 CTVSGSDNDKNI
-2529 IKGRKS
+2529 IKGQKC
-2535 AAGIVGEIAFG
+2535 AAGIVGEIACG
-2546 GKIGIHKSTVS
+2546 GKIGIHNSTVS
-2557 NTSIIAIDDWGAG
+2557 NTSITAIDDWGAG
-2570 GLVGDIDWN
+2570 GLVGDINWN

-2595 ITGQRAGGFAG
+2595 ITGQRAGGFTG

-2614 SNLLLKDTTIKA
+2614 SNLLLKDTTIEA
-2626 STANNAGLLIG
+2626 STANNGGLLIG

-2654 QKTTAKENNR
+2654 QNTTAKENSR

-2672 LTETDNTN
+2672 LNETDNTN

-2695 ASNNTTQSL
+2695 ALNNTTQSL
-2704 LDANPVFPYV
+2704 LDAEQVFPYV

-2724 SDDGNTGKALYGDS
+2724 YDAANTGKALYGDS

-2761 KTQSSTAEGK
+2761 NTQSSTAKGK
-2771 YTYQETGV
+2771 YTYQEMGV

-2790 YNEENQTNKVSK
+2790 YNKENQTKTVSN

-2821 DIVTNGGYTRANNIS
+2821 DIITNGGYTRANNIS
-2836 GHVDT
+2836 GDSDIHVDA

-2898 KDESNAEHK
+2898 KDESNVEHK

-2940 LIEDNAHLLE
+2940 LIKDNAHLLE

-2968 KGLYSE
+2968 KSLYSE

-2985 NVAKALDKSID
+2985 NVSQALDKSID
-2996 FQGSSLLPAG
+2996 FQVSKGSSLPAG

-3016 NSKVYYYTTNSNT
+3016 NSKVYYYTTDSNT
-3029 GNTIPLKDFK
+3029 GNTIPLTAFK
-3039 DSSGNAFQAV
+3039 DSSEKTFQAV

-3064 NGSFIKVDAE
+3064 GSFIKVDAD
-3074 GVPDGVTKDDGK
+3074 GVPDGVTKEDGK

-3097 ANGYEYYRKIETN
+3097 ANGYEYYRKIETG
-3110 EPGTRY
+3110 ESGTHY

-3123 KLKDGVGL
+3123 KLKDGVGP
-3131 ISTSTVHEN
+3131 ISTVHEN

-3148 DITSGTNLNGSVQTK
+3148 DITSGTDLNGSVQTK
-3163 ITSNDI
+3163 ITSNGI
-3169 PFHLNYCTRKGKAQD
+3169 PFHLNYRTRKGKVED
-3184 THSNTAS
+3184 THNNTAS
-3191 TYQISHGYEQE
+3191 TYQISHGYKQE
-3202 LRESEAVTGAIKKVT
+3202 LTESEAVTGAIKKVT

-3225 DVIDKITIPSG
+3225 DVVDKITIPSG
-3236 QAFNKQDEL
+3236 QAFNEQDEL
-3245 YQKFSGSLIKTLT
+3245 YQKFSGSLIKTLK
-3258 QENSPSTSAEV
+3258 QENSQSTSAEV

-3278 AFYVYVMDGTKKKYY
+3278 AFYVYVMDGTEKKYY
-3293 TYAGGNWTEEES
+3293 TYADGNWTDAGS

-3316 AVNGLMDLPLSTN
+3316 AINGLMDLPLSTN
-3329 GTIDSSVNLQQ
+3329 GTIDSSVSLQQ
-3340 IRDIVLGKKQNEFY
+3340 IRKIVLDKNQNKFY

-3368 DVIPESQLEGA
+3368 DVIPESQLDHAEP
-3379 ILTNYTKLTYTS
+3379 TNYTKLTYTS

-3399 LSYSTARALQQD
+3399 LSYSTARALQQN
-3411 TRIRYYRDEAAG
+3411 TKISYYRDEAAG

-3465 STIKDLSSILASSN
+3465 STIKDLSSILASSS
-3479 GIQFSIQLLNKNTI
+3479 GIQFSIQLQNKNTT
-3493 QDTESYAADAL
+3493 QDTENYANAL
-3504 ELKDYM
+3504 ELEDYI
-3510 KVSVKSKNAGE
+3510 KVSVKSENAGT
-3521 VQLTDDNKAYTWT
+3521 VQPTDDKTYTWT
-3534 VPKSSYWDD
+3534 VPKSSYWDAN
-3543 DKKIMKASSIFDGD
+3543 KKIMKASSIFDGD

-3568 IKNVDQLKHLYS
+3568 IKNVEHLYS
-3580 NYKVVLSVKIID
+3580 NYRVVLSVGIID
-3592 QNGNVVENTTA
+3592 QNGNVVGNTTA
-3603 ADNIIYTMARV
+3603 VDNIIYTMARV
-3614 KPEFQDKQNK
+3614 KPEFQDEQNTR

>member
-16 LLAGSILLD
+16 LLAGGILLD

-137 SLSDLKF
+137 SLSDLNF

-354 EINTNSGAAG
+354 EINTDSGAAG
-364 GLIGNMAGGILD
+364 GLIGKMEGGILD
-376 LANIG
+376 LKSIG
-381 GTNISNLTVNS
+381 GANISNLTVNS

-403 MSETAEIQVNQDIT
+403 MSGTAEIQVNQDIT

-423 KGKYAGGFAGKVVNS
+423 KGKYAGGFAGKVDNS
-438 TLSGD
+438 TLSCD
-443 EKITINSPTLSSEEN
+443 KKITINSPALSSGEN
-458 KNSAVG
+458 KDSAVG
-464 GWIGDYIVQGNNH
+464 GWVGYYIVRENNH
-477 EGKTLPTQID
+477 ANKTLPAQID

-511 DINYQISGTEQK
+511 DINYQISGTEQE

-528 SVYTTGNGAGYAT
+528 SVYTTGNGAGYGT

-641 GAASSGS
+641 GVASSGS

-655 TDLSGVNYTVSQ
+655 TDLSGVNYNVSQ
-667 YVGQLVGMQ
+667 YVGQLVGIQ

-684 GNGNGDE
+684 GDG

-700 SNKDYEINDIGNY
+700 SNKNFKINDIGNY
-713 GEVIRLKAKTTT
+713 GEVIRLKADTTT
-725 SDAQG
+725 SDEQG
-730 GLDNEL
+730 GLDSEL
-736 LSINNVEH
+736 LSINEEH

-751 NFSLSNT
+751 NFSLHDT
-758 EITISSKEDLALL
+758 DITISSKEDLALL
-771 SIAWNS
+771 SITWNS
-777 RGVFSADSNLTA
+777 RGVFSADSNLTT

-795 QSKNVN
+795 QSKNIN
-801 FTADVNLQN
+801 FTADVNLKN

-827 NINGNTYTLTLS
+827 NINGNPNTLTLS

-869 TDIGLFSRMSGNV
+869 TDIGLFSRMGGNV
-882 RNLTIAGSIHAGVSN
+882 SDLTIAGSIHADASN

-910 NNEAVISKVKV
+910 NNETVISNVKV
-921 TTKIAFD
+921 TTTIKFD
-928 TNNDSKKSYIGGVF
+928 TNKDSQISYIGGLF
-942 GSAAKVKLSE
+942 GSAAKVKLSK

-984 LECNGVTIGGKIVT
+984 LECNGVTIGGTIVT
-998 DASTYAYVGGLVGFM
+998 DALMYAYVGGLVGFM

-1035 FSITASSVQEAC
+1035 FSITASNAQTAC
-1047 GGLLGCVWARSTVTF
+1047 GGLLGGVWARSAVTF
-1062 ASDNTATTSLT
+1062 ASDNTATTTSCLT
-1073 VKNNT
+1073 VNNAT
-1078 KIEAPNASVGGL
+1078 INAPNASVGGL

-1098 EIRSKGIDIQDLEI
+1098 EIRSKGIDIQALNI

-1117 LGLLVCHGEKGT
+1117 LGLLVCHGEKST
-1129 IKFNKDEKNDK
+1129 VKFNKEEKNDK
-1140 EDGAL
+1140 ADGAL
-1145 YLRTTADWAD
+1145 YLRTTADWND
-1155 SYKLAED
+1155 SYKLDAK
-1162 LKLTCGKD
+1162 LNLTCGD
-1170 SVFDEF
+1170 NSAFDEF
-1176 VSYTAV
+1176 VAYTAV
-1182 SKDKIANNGENG
+1182 SKDKIANNDENG

-1204 GVKEDNNTC
+1204 GVKEENNTC
-1213 TTYQNRTNL
+1213 KTYQNRTDL
-1222 GKSHEV
+1222 GKKHKV

-1238 DNYIETA
+1238 DKYIETA
-1245 STNTNGKIDTPEE
+1245 STNTTRKIDTPEE

-1284 TDIKSNLSNPTISG
+1284 TDINNISNPIISG
-1298 TLNMDKYSYYPI
+1298 KLDMEKYSYYPI
-1310 HLNTGVGITG
+1310 HLNTGVEITG

-1328 EIEKVEKNNKSTQAK
+1328 QIEQAEKDNKSTQATK
-1343 TQSQH
+1343 QSQH

-1353 GLFLDYSANE
+1353 GLFLDHSVNE
-1363 TATSI
+1363 TTTSI
-1368 TLSNVTFA
+1368 TLSNVTFK
-1376 GSIGKVKSDVSGVL
+1376 GSIGKINSNASGVL
-1390 FSGMVQGLESGGR
+1390 FSGMVQGSESNGR
-1403 QYTANMN
+1403 QNTAKMN
-1410 LSNIVLSDLKITD
+1410 LSNIVLSGLKITD
-1423 YKDSSYA
+1423 YTDSSYA

-1447 LSTSDYTEGTA
+1447 LSTSGYTEGTA

-1464 GNAGSENGHQ
+1464 GNAGSEDGLQ
-1474 INMGFSEIKLPD
+1474 INMGFSDIVLPD
-1486 TTVNNKG
+1486 KPADATKNEG

-1506 AANDTSVATYNFYKS
+1506 AASDTSVATYNFYKS
-1521 GDWKD
+1521 DDWEG
-1526 ATYEHHVTYGKEISN
+1526 ATYKHHVTYGKEISN
-1541 STEYTGLQ
+1541 SVEYTDLQ

-1557 YNKDEGLVK
+1557 YNKEEGLVK
-1566 TEDNQTDFSK
+1566 RENKETDFST
-1576 WLPYVCVPYNDND
+1576 WLPYVYVSHNKSN

-1609 YADPYVIKDA
+1609 YGDPYVIKDA

-1648 YCTNHSTDITFH
+1648 YCTNHSTDITFR
-1660 YNGEQWV
+1660 YNGEQWI

-1704 GGTNGE
+1704 GTNRQ
-1710 ITLKDFKGFGTTD
+1710 ITLNDFKGFGTTD
-1723 NPFRGVLVSTNPNG
+1723 NPFRGVLVSTNG
-1737 VKLILTGANTGN
+1737 ATLILTGENTGN

-1761 NLTIRY
+1761 NLTIKY

-1776 QKSSSVFYPTSC
+1776 QTSSSVFYPTSC

-1799 DNIIDDVN
+1799 DNIIDGVN
-1807 VTLDTGWLTLSG
+1807 VTLADGWLTLSG

-1860 AKTANSSLYVNPYVG
+1860 AETANSSLYVNPYVG

-1882 FSDTARVNLDN
+1882 FSDTAEVSLDN

-1951 ITEVALQQGYAF
+1951 ITEGALQQGYAF

-1976 DSIGT
+1976 DSIGANT
-1981 NVEPE
+1981 KPN
-1986 DFVTAVKDDQ
+1986 DFDTAVKDDQ
-1996 IAPIVNE
+1996 TAP
-2003 SVINTPVLITKYA
+2003 SDSNTPVLITKYA

-2038 FPNDGRLDM
+2038 FPNNGTLDM
-2047 SVYRSSY
+2047 SVYKSSY
-2054 QGVSARYVSNAVTSK
+2054 QGISARYVSNAVTSK
-2069 NEKTGKT
+2069 NKDTGKT

-2091 GNGTE
+2091 GNGTK

-2125 VNGTCNVA
+2125 VSGTCNVA
-2133 NLTFTGKTGEAS
+2133 NLTFTGKTGTDPK
-2145 ETGVQLQYYTSDG
+2145 TGVQLQYYKANG
-2158 VVTAQASNLEE
+2158 EVTAQASNNW
-2169 KLVKGQKLGSYVG
+2169 GSRSFVG

-2191 GTLTSAWYPVNV
+2191 GTLTSKWYSVKV

-2236 NIGILLQPYGNE
+2236 DIGILLQPYGNE

-2255 TFTNCSFSNL
+2255 TFTNCSFRDL
-2265 TVRGQEKAGGFCGY
+2265 TVKGQENAGGFCGC

-2284 SNQNNLN
+2284 TNQNNLN
-2291 VTRQKFIVGKD
+2291 VTTQNFIVGQD
-2302 STISATL
+2302 STISAIQGN
-2309 KDSCAG
+2309 SSAG
-2315 GLFGYARRGVGI
+2315 GLFGYARRGVAI
-2327 NTVIGTTYTAIWEN
+2327 NTVSGTTYTAIWEN

-2349 SGGVIGQVAADMSGR
+2349 SGGIIGQIYTDS
-2364 SIVYKIRNVRVSGK
+2364 SSPYYKIRNVRVSGK
-2378 TGTKSLIKGT
+2378 TGTKSLIKVR
-2388 SNGEAYTGGLI
+2388 SNGEKYTGGLI
-2399 GNISFVSGVT
+2399 GKISFASGVT
-2409 FNIGNC
+2409 FNILDC
-2415 EVLNTQINEDKVS
+2415 EVQNTQINEVDKVS
-2428 GEKLGTG
+2428 GEKLRTG
-2435 GLVGGAVGNGNLNIQ
+2435 GLVGGA
-2450 DCKVQN
+2450 D
-2456 TQINEEDK
+2456 
-2464 VSGEILRTGG
+2464 
-2474 LVGRA
+2474 
-2479 EGNGKLNIQKCS
+2479 GNGKLNVQNCS
-2491 VKESDMYGSRAGG
+2491 VKESDLYGSLAGG
-2504 VAGELCIPTTITE
+2504 IAGALHTPTTITE
-2517 CTVSGSGNDKNI
+2517 CTVSGLSDDENI
-2529 IKGRKS
+2529 IKGQKS
-2535 AAGIVGEIAFG
+2535 AAGIVGEIVCG

-2557 NTSIIAIDDWGAG
+2557 NTSITAIDDWGAG

-2579 VVPHLYFYDS
+2579 VAPNLYFYDS

-2595 ITGQRAGGFAG
+2595 ITGKRAGGFAG

-2626 STANNAGLLIG
+2626 STANNGGLLIG
-2637 LTGNRNLQPM
+2637 LTGNQNLKTM

-2654 QKTTAKENNR
+2654 QNTTAKENNR

-2672 LTETDNTN
+2672 LNETDNTN

-2714 VTSPTSQLSV
+2714 VTSPTSKLSV
-2724 SDDGNTGKALYGDS
+2724 YDAVNTGKALYGDS
-2738 AAWTKDTDGKFTLNA
+2738 AAWTDADGKFTLNA

-2790 YNEENQTNKVSK
+2790 YNEENQTNQVSN

-2836 GHVDT
+2836 GHVDA
-2841 SVQTYTDT
+2841 SVQTYTDRG
-2849 DGKFVLATNA
+2849 GKFVLEENA

-2865 KKNASGRI
+2865 KKASGRI

-2985 NVAKALDKSID
+2985 NVAEALDKSID
-2996 FQGSSLLPAG
+2996 FQGSSLPAG

-3016 NSKVYYYTTNSNT
+3016 NSKVYYYTTDSNT
-3029 GNTIPLKDFK
+3029 RNTIPLTAFK

-3064 NGSFIKVDAE
+3064 GTFIKVDAE
-3074 GVPDGVTKDDGK
+3074 GVPDGVTKEDGK

-3097 ANGYEYYRKIETN
+3097 ANGYEYYRKIETG
-3110 EPGTRY
+3110 ESGTRY

-3123 KLKDGVGL
+3123 KLKKDGVGL
-3131 ISTSTVHEN
+3131 VSTVHEN
-3140 YYLVITVA
+3140 YYLVITVG

-3163 ITSNDI
+3163 ITSNGI
-3169 PFHLNYCTRKGKAQD
+3169 PFHLNYSTRKGKVTD

-3191 TYQISHGYEQE
+3191 TYQISHGYEQD
-3202 LRESEAVTGAIKKVT
+3202 LTESETVTGVIKKVT

-3245 YQKFSGSLIKTLT
+3245 YQKFSGSLIKTL
-3258 QENSPSTSAEV
+3258 ENPQSTSAEV

-3278 AFYVYVMDGTKKKYY
+3278 AFYVYVMEGTTKKYY
-3293 TYAGGNWTEEES
+3293 TYAKGKWTEAES
-3305 KETKALEYEWT
+3305 TETKALEYKWT
-3316 AVNGLMDLPLSTN
+3316 AINGLMDLPLSTK

-3340 IRDIVLGKKQNEFY
+3340 IRDIVKNKQNEFY

-3368 DVIPESQLEGA
+3368 DVIPESQLKGD
-3379 ILTNYTKLTYTS
+3379 LPTNYTKLTYTS

-3399 LSYSTARALQQD
+3399 LSYSTARALQQN
-3411 TRIRYYRDEAAG
+3411 TKISYYRDEAAG

-3465 STIKDLSSILASSN
+3465 STIKDLSSILASSK
-3479 GIQFSIQLLNKNTI
+3479 GIQFSIQLQNKNTT
-3493 QDTESYAADAL
+3493 QDTENYAADAL

-3521 VQLTDDNKAYTWT
+3521 VQLTDDKKAYTWT
-3534 VPKSSYWDD
+3534 VPKSSYWDAGN
-3543 DKKIMKASSIFDGD
+3543 KIMKASSIFDGD

-3568 IKNVDQLKHLYS
+3568 IKNVDQLYS
-3580 NYKVVLSVKIID
+3580 NYKVVLSVKIIG
-3592 QNGNVVENTTA
+3592 QNGNGVENTTA

>member
-33 LNTSLNM
+33 VNTSLNM

-48 VSHADAESVNSSE
+48 VSHADAESVSPSE
-61 KTDAENKADEKNTT
+61 KTDAENKADEKNII
-75 PDANEKDEDT
+75 PDANEKDT
-85 ASSNSDSG
+85 ASSNSDSD

-100 EESTKQEPSSE
+100 EETTKQEPSSE
-111 IAAEDASQQATET
+111 TAAEDASRQASET
-124 ETEAEAQ
+124 ETEAEGQ

-144 FANNTATIKSPQ
+144 YTDSTKTAIITSPQ
-156 ELILLSHCAQSEIQ
+156 QLILLSHCAQNEIQ
-170 NITININAT
+170 NITININTT
-179 GEFDLSTKIANG
+179 GEFNLSTKIEKG
-191 TDLSEYLNK
+191 TDLSEYLNT
-200 KASAS
+200 AAIAS

-211 GLGSAD
+211 GLGSTD

-225 GQKPA
+225 GQEPA

-242 SQATI
+242 SKADI
-247 DNNLSVEW
+247 NNNLSVEW
-255 QGDGTKPMFAEMY
+255 QGDGTKPMFAETY
-268 VLEND
+268 LLESD
-273 GTKSDGTI
+273 GTKNDGTI
-281 PITFTSGNG
+281 PITFTLGNG
-290 SLLGTVRQASEETKA
+290 SLLGTVRQASEGTNA

-317 NKAQAGNSTNS
+317 NKAQAVSSTSND
-328 GNIGLICNTLESG
+328 NIGLICNTLESG
-341 TIKLDGYVFPTDT
+341 TIKLEGYAFPTST
-354 EINTNSGAAG
+354 EINTGSGSAG
-364 GLIGNMAGGILD
+364 GLIGKMEGGILN
-376 LANIG
+376 LTSIG
-381 GTNISNLTVNS
+381 GANISNLTISNLAVNS

-403 MSETAEIQVNQDIT
+403 MSETAEIQVNQNIT
-417 ITNPTI
+417 IEKPTI

-438 TLSGD
+438 TLSED
-443 EKITINSPTLSSEEN
+443 KKITINSPALSSGEN
-458 KNSAVG
+458 EDSAVG
-464 GWIGDYIVQGNNH
+464 GWIGDYIVQEENH
-477 EGKTLPTQID
+477 ADKTLPAQID
-487 VVEPKVTMNG
+487 VVEPKVTMNGGVATNG

-511 DINYQISGTEQK
+511 DINYQISGTEEE

-528 SVYTTGNGAGYAT
+528 SEYTAGSNGAYGT
-541 IAGKVISDNKKTS
+541 IAGKVISNDKKSS
-554 LIINHVKSNSTT
+554 LIINHVNSNSTT
-566 NGNSYYQGGFV
+566 KGNSFYQGGLV

-586 QVSDA
+586 QVKNS
-591 EITVSNITTTQ
+591 EITVSNTTAKK
-602 ESCGFGGVVGHLSS
+602 EVCGFGGVVGHLSS
-616 NSILSIADSV
+616 NSIMSIADSV
-626 KVTNSGTIS
+626 KVTISGTNTIS

-641 GAASSGS
+641 GVASSGS

-655 TDLSGVNYTVSQ
+655 TDLSGVNYSAPQ

-684 GNGNGDE
+684 GDG
-691 NGNGWKYIR
+691 NGNGWKYTR
-700 SNKDYEINDIGNY
+700 SSKNFKINDIGNY
-713 GEVIRLKAKTTT
+713 GEVIRLKADKTT
-725 SDAQG
+725 SDEQG
-730 GLDNEL
+730 GLDSEL
-736 LSINNVEH
+736 LKIDPVSHEMGYGASVDLTGND
-744 VIQYKNQ
+744 
-751 NFSLSNT
+751 
-758 EITISSKEDLALL
+758 ITISSKEDLALL

-777 RGVFSADSNLTA
+777 RGVFSADSNLKA
-789 NNWTTL
+789 DNWTTL
-795 QSKNVN
+795 QNKNIN
-801 FTADVNLQN
+801 FTADVNLKN

-827 NINGNTYTLTLS
+827 NINGNTHTLTLS
-839 IGETYGYK
+839 IGKTYGFK
-847 GENIATDGT
+847 GENIATNET

-869 TDIGLFSRMSGNV
+869 TDIGLFSRMGGNV
-882 RNLTIAGSIHAGVSN
+882 SDLTITGSIHAGVSN
-897 GNMWIGSIAARQE
+897 GNMRIGSIAARQE
-910 NNEAVISKVKV
+910 NNETVISNVKV
-921 TTKIAFD
+921 TTTIKFD
-928 TNNDSKKSYIGGVF
+928 TNKDSQISYIGGLF

-984 LECNGVTIGGKIVT
+984 LECNGVTIGGEIVT
-998 DASTYAYVGGLVGFM
+998 NASMYAYVGGLVGFM

-1035 FSITASSVQEAC
+1035 FSIGASNVQEAC
-1047 GGLLGCVWARSTVTF
+1047 GGLLGGVWARSAVTF

-1078 KIEAPNASVGGL
+1078 TIEAPKASVGGL

-1098 EIRSKGIDIQDLEI
+1098 EIRSKGIDIQNLKI
-1112 NCGKD
+1112 NCGQD
-1117 LGLLVCHGEKGT
+1117 LGLLVCRGEKRT
-1129 IKFNKDEKNDK
+1129 INDK
-1140 EDGAL
+1140 ADGAL
-1145 YLRTTADWAD
+1145 YLRTTADWND
-1155 SYKLAED
+1155 SYKLAEG
-1162 LKLTCGKD
+1162 LTLTCG
-1170 SVFDEF
+1170 SNAVFDEF
-1176 VSYTAV
+1176 VAYTAA
-1182 SKDKIANNGENG
+1182 SKDKIANNDENG

-1204 GVKEDNNTC
+1204 GVKEENNTC
-1213 TTYQNRTNL
+1213 NTYQNRTDF
-1222 GKSHEV
+1222 GKKHKV

-1238 DNYIETA
+1238 DHYTETA
-1245 STNTNGKIDTPEE
+1245 SANTAGYNNEKIDTPEE

-1284 TDIKSNLSNPTISG
+1284 TDIKNNILNPTISG
-1298 TLNMDKYSYYPI
+1298 RLNMYKYSYYPI
-1310 HLNTGVGITG
+1310 HLKTGVGITD

-1328 EIEKVEKNNKSTQAK
+1328 QIEKAEKNNKSTQAT

-1353 GLFLDYSANE
+1353 GLFLDHSVNE

-1368 TLSNVTFA
+1368 TLSKVTFA
-1376 GSIGKVKSDVSGVL
+1376 GSIGRVKSNASGVL
-1390 FSGMVQGLESGGR
+1390 FSGTVQGSESNGR
-1403 QYTANMN
+1403 QNTAKMN
-1410 LSNIVLSDLKITD
+1410 LNNIVLSGLKITD
-1423 YKDSSYA
+1423 YTDSSYA

-1447 LSTSDYTEGTA
+1447 LSTSGYTEGTA

-1464 GNAGSENGHQ
+1464 GNAGSEDGHQ
-1474 INMGFSEIKLPD
+1474 INMGFSDIVLPD
-1486 TTVNNKG
+1486 KPTDATKEEG

-1521 GDWKD
+1521 GDWNGD
-1526 ATYEHHVTYGKEISN
+1526 TYNHQVTYGKEISE
-1541 STEYTGLQ
+1541 SAEYRDLQ

-1557 YNKDEGLVK
+1557 YNKDEGQVK
-1566 TEDNQTDFSK
+1566 TGSGQTKFLT
-1576 WLPYVCVPYNDND
+1576 WLPYVYVSYDDNN

-1601 DITEGCGT
+1601 DITKGCGT
-1609 YADPYVIKDA
+1609 YGDPYVIKDA

-1625 SEYMRTNLPRTDWKI
+1625 SEYMRTKLPRTDWKI

-1648 YCTNHSTDITFH
+1648 YCTNHSTDITFR

-1667 QVSKE
+1667 NE
-1672 AGTENWV
+1672 EN
-1679 DVQNGQTRS
+1679 GETRS
-1688 NSFMQRY
+1688 NNFMQRY

-1704 GGTNGE
+1704 GTNGQ
-1710 ITLKDFKGFGTTD
+1710 ITLNDFKGFGTTD
-1723 NPFRGVLVSTNPNG
+1723 NPFRGVLVSTKG
-1737 VKLILTGANTGN
+1737 VELILTGANTGN

-1761 NLTIRY
+1761 NLTIKY
-1767 EGEKKTLVY
+1767 KGEKKTLVY
-1776 QKSSSVFYPTSC
+1776 QTSSSVFYPTSC

-1799 DNIIDDVN
+1799 DNIIDGVN
-1807 VTLDTGWLTLSG
+1807 VTLANNWLTLSG

-1841 RNMQDK
+1841 RNMQGASG
-1847 QFLTDAMISGASV
+1847 LADAMISGASV
-1860 AKTANSSLYVNPYVG
+1860 AETANSSLYVNPYVG

-1882 FSDTARVNLDN
+1882 FADTAEESLDN
-1893 TDKNYQIQNLN
+1893 TDKNYRIQNLN
-1904 SSETNDT
+1904 SSGTNDT
-1911 KHITASGKS
+1911 KHITATGKS
-1920 IGIKDAEGLLILS
+1920 IGIKDAEGLIILS

-1976 DSIGT
+1976 DRIGANT
-1981 NVEPE
+1981 KPN
-1986 DFVTAVKDDQ
+1986 DFDTAVKDDRT
-1996 IAPIVNE
+1996 AP
-2003 SVINTPVLITKYA
+2003 SDSNTPVLITKYA
-2016 DKDLFNMA
+2016 GKDLFNMA
-2024 VLNAN
+2024 VLNA
-2029 ATTSGATLT
+2029 TTGGATLT
-2038 FPNDGRLDM
+2038 FPNDGTLDM

-2054 QGVSARYVSNAVTSK
+2054 QGISARYVSNAVTSK

-2091 GNGTE
+2091 GNGTK

-2125 VNGTCNVA
+2125 VNGTCNVE
-2133 NLTFTGKTGEAS
+2133 NLTFTGQTGTDS
-2145 ETGVQLQYYTSDG
+2145 KETGVQLQYYTSKG
-2158 VVTAQASNLEE
+2158 EKTAQASNWSN
-2169 KLVKGQKLGSYVG
+2169 KTYVG
-2182 VGSFVGSTA
+2182 VGSFAGSSA
-2191 GTLTSAWYPVNV
+2191 GTVAEFSGGYKWYRAFV
-2203 NFDSV
+2203 NFNSV

-2222 GLIGNIARIYTPTT
+2222 GLIGNSGRIGLNQGNSTPTSD
-2236 NIGILLQPYGNE
+2236 IGILLQPCGGNGG
-2248 QTVYPYN
+2248 QNTVYLCN
-2255 TFTNCSFSNL
+2255 TFTNCSFRNL
-2265 TVRGQEKAGGFCGY
+2265 TVMGQEKAGGFCGY

-2284 SNQNNLN
+2284 DLCNQLN
-2291 VTRQKFIVGKD
+2291 VTVPNVIIGQD
-2302 STISATL
+2302 SSISAIQNN
-2309 KDSCAG
+2309 SSAG
-2315 GLFGYARRGVGI
+2315 GLFGFVRRKVAI
-2327 NTVIGTTYTAIWEN
+2327 NDKIGTYTAIWKN

-2349 SGGVIGQVAADMSGR
+2349 SGDLIGEISADSNGRESNINNVQILESAQSKSSSQAGGGVIGIAYGGK
-2364 SIVYKIRNVRVSGK
+2364 KI
-2378 TGTKSLIKGT
+2378 TIKECSVNT
-2388 SNGEAYTGGLI
+2388 SNINASSAGGI
-2399 GNISFVSGVT
+2399 
-2409 FNIGNC
+2409 
-2415 EVLNTQINEDKVS
+2415 
-2428 GEKLGTG
+2428 
-2435 GLVGGAVGNGNLNIQ
+2435 VGNLQTPATITGCTVNASNI
-2450 DCKVQN
+2450 N
-2456 TQINEEDK
+2456 A
-2464 VSGEILRTGG
+2464 S
-2474 LVGRA
+2474 
-2479 EGNGKLNIQKCS
+2479 S
-2491 VKESDMYGSRAGG
+2491 SAGG
-2504 VAGELCIPTTITE
+2504 IVGHLKTPATITG
-2517 CTVSGSGNDKNI
+2517 CTVSGSNTNNSKIEGNNCA
-2529 IKGRKS
+2529 S
-2535 AAGIVGEIAFG
+2535 GIVGCLEVNGQVAIRNNKVEKLSLISNATGWGSG
-2546 GKIGIHKSTVS
+2546 GF
-2557 NTSIIAIDDWGAG
+2557 
-2570 GLVGDIDWN
+2570 VGDVSGNTNSSKI
-2579 VVPHLYFYDS
+2579 FIFDS
-2589 QVNGCT
+2589 EVTDCL
-2595 ITGQRAGGFAG
+2595 ITGNRAGGFAG
-2606 NIRGYLNG
+2606 TLRGCVKG
-2614 SNLLLKDTTIKA
+2614 SNLLLNNTQITA
-2626 STANNAGLLIG
+2626 SSDKSGGLLIG
-2637 LTGNRNLQPM
+2637 LTGDANLQPM

-2664 NISKLYGT
+2664 NINKLYGT
-2672 LTETDNTN
+2672 LNETQNTK
-2680 VKNKSYFSFADYNGT
+2680 VKNQSYFSFADYNGT

-2704 LDANPVFPYV
+2704 LGANPVFPYV

-2724 SDDGNTGKALYGDS
+2724 YDAANTSKALYGDS
-2738 AAWTKDTDGKFTLNA
+2738 TRWTTDADGKFTLNA

-2761 KTQSSTAEGK
+2761 NTQNSTAKGK
-2771 YTYQETGV
+2771 YTYQEMGD

-2790 YNEENQTNKVSK
+2790 YNKENQTKTISK

-2821 DIVTNGGYTRANNIS
+2821 NIVTNGGYTRANNIS
-2836 GHVDT
+2836 GDSDIHVDA
-2841 SVQTYTDT
+2841 SVKTYVDT

-2898 KDESNAEHK
+2898 KDENGTEHK
-2907 YNVQVPIIVRRMLE
+2907 YNVQVPIVVRRMLE

-2985 NVAKALDKSID
+2985 NVAEALNKSIV
-2996 FQGSSLLPAG
+2996 FQDSKNFSLPEG

-3016 NSKVYYYTTNSNT
+3016 NSKVYYYTMDSNT
-3029 GNTIPLKDFK
+3029 GNTIPLTDFK
-3039 DSSGNAFQAV
+3039 DSSGNTFQAV
-3049 SIGELMGVTATQDNN
+3049 SIGELMGVTATQDNKD
-3064 NGSFIKVDAE
+3064 SFIKVDAE
-3074 GVPDGVTKDDGK
+3074 GVPDGVTKEDGK

-3097 ANGYEYYRKIETN
+3097 ANGYEYYRKIETD
-3110 EPGTRY
+3110 ESGTLY

-3123 KLKDGVGL
+3123 KLNDGVGL
-3131 ISTSTVHEN
+3131 ISTVHEN

-3148 DITSGTNLNGSVQTK
+3148 SGTNLNGSVQTK

-3169 PFHLNYCTRKGKAQD
+3169 PFHLNYRTRKGKVTD
-3184 THSNTAS
+3184 THTNTAS
-3191 TYQISHGYEQE
+3191 TYQISQGYKQK
-3202 LRESEAVTGAIKKVT
+3202 LTESEDVTGVIKKVT

-3236 QAFNKQDEL
+3236 QAFNDQDEL
-3245 YQKFSGSLIKTLT
+3245 YQKFSGSLIKTL
-3258 QENSPSTSAEV
+3258 ENPPSTSAEV

-3278 AFYVYVMDGTKKKYY
+3278 AFYVYEMEGTKKKYY
-3293 TYAGGNWTEEES
+3293 KYENAEWTEAGNT
-3305 KETKALEYEWT
+3305 ETKALEYEWT

-3368 DVIPESQLEGA
+3368 DVIPESQLKGD
-3379 ILTNYTKLTYTS
+3379 LPTNYTKLTYTS
-3391 QLATTRKS
+3391 QLATTKKS
-3399 LSYSTARALQQD
+3399 LSYSTARALLQN
-3411 TRIRYYRDEAAG
+3411 TKISYYRDEADG

-3430 DEIGQLGINLLDL
+3430 DEIGQLGINLSDL

-3465 STIKDLSSILASSN
+3465 STIKDLSSILASSS
-3479 GIQFSIQLLNKNTI
+3479 GIQFSIQLQNKNTT
-3493 QDTESYAADAL
+3493 QDMKSIEYADAL
-3504 ELKDYM
+3504 KLDDYM
-3510 KVSVKSKNAGE
+3510 KVVVKSENTGTA
-3521 VQLTDDNKAYTWT
+3521 QLTDDNKAYTWT

-3543 DKKIMKASSIFDGD
+3543 DKKIIKASSIFDGD

-3580 NYKVVLSVKIID
+3580 NYKVVLSVKIIGK
-3592 QNGNVVENTTA
+3592 NGNVVENTTA

-3614 KPEFQDKQNK
+3614 KPEFQDTQNTR

>member
-48 VSHADAESVNSSE
+48 VSHADAESVSPSE
-61 KTDAENKADEKNTT
+61 KTDEENKADEKNTT
-75 PDANEKDEDT
+75 PDANEKDT
-85 ASSNSDSG
+85 ASSNSDSD

-100 EESTKQEPSSE
+100 EETTKQEPSSE

-124 ETEAEAQ
+124 ETKAEGQ

-144 FANNTATIKSPQ
+144 YADSTKTATITSPKQ
-156 ELILLSHCAQSEIQ
+156 LILLSHCAQNEIQ
-170 NITININAT
+170 NITININTT
-179 GEFDLSTKIANG
+179 GEFNLSTKIETG
-191 TDLSEYLNK
+191 TDLSEYLNTA
-200 KASAS
+200 ASAS

-211 GLGSAD
+211 GLGSTES
-217 VPFTGTIT
+217 PFKGTIT
-225 GQKPA
+225 GQTPA

-255 QGDGTKPMFAEMY
+255 LGDEPKPMFAETY
-268 VLEND
+268 LLESD
-273 GTKSDGTI
+273 GTKSDRTI

-290 SLLGTVRQASEETKA
+290 SLLGTVKKATNETEA

-311 VVTYKD
+311 VVTYRDKV
-317 NKAQAGNSTNS
+317 QAGSSTSND
-328 GNIGLICNTLESG
+328 NIGLICNTLESG
-341 TIKLDGYVFPTDT
+341 TIKLDGYVFPTET
-354 EINTNSGAAG
+354 TINTDSGAAG
-364 GLIGNMAGGILD
+364 GLIGKMEGGILD
-376 LANIG
+376 LTSIG
-381 GTNISNLTVNS
+381 GANISNLTVNS

-398 SIVGE
+398 SLVGE
-403 MSETAEIQVNQDIT
+403 MSEAAQIQVNQNIT
-417 ITNPTI
+417 ITSPTI
-423 KGKYAGGFAGKVVNS
+423 KGKYAGGFAGKIVNS
-438 TLSGD
+438 TLSGNNI
-443 EKITINSPTLSSEEN
+443 ITVEAPTVSPGGDKTD
-458 KNSAVG
+458 SAVG
-464 GWIGDYIVQGNNH
+464 GLIGDYTVKASDHTVKQ
-477 EGKTLPTQID
+477 LPTQIAIAGT
-487 VVEPKVTMNG
+487 PKVTTITKTNG
-497 GNAGGYFGLLELQG
+497 AAIGVNDGNIGGYFGVLELQG
-511 DINYQISGTEQK
+511 DIQYEISGSDGAKREGK
-523 KKNIT
+523 AE
-528 SVYTTGNGAGYAT
+528 YTAGDGGTYGT
-541 IAGKVISDNKKTS
+541 VIGKVISDNKMSS

-566 NGNSYYQGGFV
+566 NGNSYYQGGIV

-586 QVSDA
+586 QVRNS
-591 EITVSNITTTQ
+591 EITVSNTTAKK
-602 ESCGFGGVVGHLSS
+602 EVCGFGGVVGHLSS
-616 NSILSIADSV
+616 NSIMSIADSV
-626 KVTNSGTIS
+626 KVTISGTNTIS

-641 GAASSGS
+641 GNASSGS

-655 TDLSGVNYTVSQ
+655 TDLSGVNYSASQ

-684 GNGNGDE
+684 GDGNGNG

-700 SNKDYEINDIGNY
+700 SNSNKNFKINDIGNY
-713 GEVIRLKAKTTT
+713 GEVIRLKANQTIP
-725 SDAQG
+725 DAQG
-730 GLDNEL
+730 GLDSEL
-736 LSINNVEH
+736 LKIDSESHEIGYGISVNLTGND
-744 VIQYKNQ
+744 
-751 NFSLSNT
+751 
-758 EITISSKEDLALL
+758 ITISSKEDLALL

-777 RGVFSADSNLTA
+777 RGVFSADSNLRA
-789 NNWTTL
+789 DNWTTL
-795 QSKNVN
+795 QSKNIN
-801 FTADVNLQN
+801 FTADVNLKN

-827 NINGNTYTLTLS
+827 NINGNTHTLTLS

-847 GENIATDGT
+847 GGSIATNET
-856 EGCGKIYSSGSKH
+856 EGCGKIYSSGSNH

-882 RNLTIAGSIHAGVSN
+882 SNLTITGSIHAGVCN
-897 GNMWIGSIAARQE
+897 GDMWIGSIAARQE
-910 NNEAVISKVKV
+910 TNETVISNVQV
-921 TTKIAFD
+921 TTAIAFD
-928 TNNDSKKSYIGGVF
+928 AQGDSKISRIGGLF
-942 GSAAKVKLSE
+942 GSAGKVKLNE
-952 NTGIQSNIT
+952 NTLNKNTCIQSNTTI
-961 LSNAGNGKQTYAGS
+961 SNAGNGKQTYAGS
-975 VAGYMSAGT
+975 VAGYMSEGT
-984 LECNGVTIGGKIVT
+984 LECNGVTIGGTIAT
-998 DASTYAYVGGLVGFM
+998 EASLYAYVGGLVGFM

-1025 VNIKALTFDG
+1025 VNIKSLTFDG
-1035 FSITASSVQEAC
+1035 FSITASNAQTAC
-1047 GGLLGCVWARSTVTF
+1047 GGLLGGVWARSAVTF

-1078 KIEAPNASVGGL
+1078 KIEAPKASVGGL

-1098 EIRSKGIDIQDLEI
+1098 EIRSKGIDIQKLQI
-1112 NCGKD
+1112 HCGKD
-1117 LGLLVCHGEKGT
+1117 LGVLVCHGEKST
-1129 IKFNKDEKNDK
+1129 VKFNKDEKNDK

-1145 YLRTTADWAD
+1145 YLRTTADWDD
-1155 SYKLAED
+1155 SYKLDANLD
-1162 LKLTCGKD
+1162 LQCG
-1170 SVFDEF
+1170 SNAVFDEF
-1176 VSYTAV
+1176 VAYTAA
-1182 SKDKIANNGENG
+1182 SKEKIANNDENG
-1194 IVSIATKDRS
+1194 IVSIATKDRN
-1204 GVKEDNNTC
+1204 GVKENTTC
-1213 TTYQNRTNL
+1213 KTYQNRTNF
-1222 GKSHEV
+1222 GKSHKI

-1238 DNYIETA
+1238 DEYTKN
-1245 STNTNGKIDTPEE
+1245 NTSEIDTPEE

-1279 NNQEI
+1279 NNQE
-1284 TDIKSNLSNPTISG
+1284 SSNPTISG

-1310 HLNTGVGITG
+1310 HLNTGVQITG

-1328 EIEKVEKNNKSTQAK
+1328 QIEQAETNNKSTQAT

-1353 GLFLDYSANE
+1353 GLFLDHSVNE

-1368 TLSNVTFA
+1368 TLSDVTFA
-1376 GSIGKVKSDVSGVL
+1376 GSIGKVNSNASGVL
-1390 FSGMVQGLESGGR
+1390 FSGMVQGSESNGR
-1403 QYTANMN
+1403 QNTAKMN
-1410 LSNIVLSDLKITD
+1410 LKNIVLSGLKMAD
-1423 YKDSSYA
+1423 YTDSSYA

-1447 LSTSDYTEGTA
+1447 LSTRDYTEGTA

-1464 GNAGSENGHQ
+1464 GNAGSEDGHQ
-1474 INMGFSEIKLPD
+1474 INMGFSDIVLPD
-1486 TTVNNKG
+1486 KPTDVTKEEG

-1506 AANDTSVATYNFYKS
+1506 AANDTSVATYNFYKR
-1521 GDWKD
+1521 GDWNGD
-1526 ATYEHHVTYGKEISN
+1526 TYDHQVTYGKEISE
-1541 STEYTGLQ
+1541 SAEYRDLQ

-1557 YNKDEGLVK
+1557 YNKDEGQVK
-1566 TEDNQTDFSK
+1566 TGSGQTKFLT
-1576 WLPYVCVPYNDND
+1576 WLPYVSVSYNENN

-1609 YADPYVIKDA
+1609 YGDPYVIKDA

-1640 TITNDQNT
+1640 TITNNQKT
-1648 YCTNHSTDITFH
+1648 YCTNHSTDITFR
-1660 YNGEQWV
+1660 YNGDQWI

-1688 NSFMQRY
+1688 NNFMQRY

-1704 GGTNGE
+1704 GTNGQ
-1710 ITLKDFKGFGTTD
+1710 ITLNDFKGFGTTD
-1723 NPFRGVLVSTNPNG
+1723 NPFRGVLVSTKG
-1737 VKLILTGANTGN
+1737 VELILTGANTGN

-1767 EGEKKTLVY
+1767 KDEKKTLVY
-1776 QKSSSVFYPTSC
+1776 QTSSSVFYPTSC

-1799 DNIIDDVN
+1799 DNIIDGVN
-1807 VTLDTGWLTLSG
+1807 VTLANGWLTLSG
-1819 ANKHLLQVGGY
+1819 ANMHLLQVGGY

-1841 RNMQDK
+1841 RNMQGASG
-1847 QFLTDAMISGASV
+1847 LTDAMISGGSV
-1860 AKTANSSLYVNPYVG
+1860 AEAKTSSLYVNPYVG

-1882 FSDTARVNLDN
+1882 FADTAGKSLDN
-1893 TDKNYQIQNLN
+1893 TDKNYQIQKLN
-1904 SSETNDT
+1904 SSGTSNQ
-1911 KHITASGKS
+1911 KHITATGKS
-1920 IGIKDAEGLLILS
+1920 IEIKDAEGLLILS

-1976 DSIGT
+1976 DSIGA

-2024 VLNAN
+2024 VLNA
-2029 ATTSGATLT
+2029 TTGGATLT
-2038 FPNDGRLDM
+2038 FPNNGTLDM
-2047 SVYRSSY
+2047 SVYKSSY
-2054 QGVSARYVSNAVTSK
+2054 QGISARYVSNAVT
-2069 NEKTGKT
+2069 TGKT

-2091 GNGTE
+2091 GNGTK

-2125 VNGTCNVA
+2125 VNGTCNVT
-2133 NLTFTGKTGEAS
+2133 NLTFTGKIGEDS
-2145 ETGVQLQYYTSDG
+2145 KKTGVQLQYYNSNG
-2158 VVTAQASNLEE
+2158 EITAQASNLSVQGKPSIQGKPGE
-2169 KLVKGQKLGSYVG
+2169 KLGSYVG

-2191 GTLTSAWYPVNV
+2191 GTLTSNWYSVNV

-2236 NIGILLQPYGNE
+2236 DIGILLQPHGDE
-2248 QTVYPYN
+2248 RTVYPYN

-2291 VTRQKFIVGKD
+2291 VTGQNFIVGKD

-2315 GLFGYARRGVGI
+2315 GLFGYARRGVAVNYGS
-2327 NTVIGTTYTAIWEN
+2327 GTYTAAIWKN

-2349 SGGVIGQVAADMSGR
+2349 SGGIIGQVYTDS
-2364 SIVYKIRNVRVSGK
+2364 SSPKYNIKNVKILGE

-2388 SNGEAYTGGLI
+2388 SSDEGYTGGLI
-2399 GNISFVSGVT
+2399 GKISFASGVT
-2409 FNIGNC
+2409 FDISDC
-2415 EVLNTQINEDKVS
+2415 EVQNAQINEVGKVS
-2428 GEKLGTG
+2428 GEKF
-2435 GLVGGAVGNGNLNIQ
+2435 
-2450 DCKVQN
+2450 
-2456 TQINEEDK
+2456 
-2464 VSGEILRTGG
+2464 RTGG
-2474 LVGRA
+2474 LIGGA
-2479 EGNGKLNIQKCS
+2479 DGNGKLNVQNCS
-2491 VKESDMYGSRAGG
+2491 VKESDLYGSLAGG
-2504 VAGELCIPTTITE
+2504 IAGALHTPTTITE
-2517 CTVSGSGNDKNI
+2517 CTVSGLSDDKNI
-2529 IKGRKS
+2529 IKGQKS
-2535 AAGIVGEIAFG
+2535 AAGIVGEIVCG

-2557 NTSIIAIDDWGAG
+2557 NTSITAIDDWGAG

-2579 VVPHLYFYDS
+2579 VVPNLYFYDS

-2595 ITGQRAGGFAG
+2595 ITGKRAGGFAG

-2614 SNLLLKDTTIKA
+2614 SNLLLKDTTIEA
-2626 STANNAGLLIG
+2626 STANNGGLLIG
-2637 LTGNRNLQPM
+2637 LTGNRNLKPM
-2647 TIAGISI
+2647 TIAGVSI
-2654 QKTTAKENNR
+2654 QNTTAKENNR

-2672 LTETDNTN
+2672 LNETDNTN
-2680 VKNKSYFSFADYNGT
+2680 VKNKSYFSFADYNGK

-2704 LDANPVFPYV
+2704 LGANPVFPYV

-2724 SDDGNTGKALYGDS
+2724 SDDGNTSKALYGDS
-2738 AAWTKDTDGKFTLNA
+2738 TAWTKDTDGKFTLNT
-2753 QTIYRDAK
+2753 QTIYQDAK
-2761 KTQSSTAEGK
+2761 NTQSSTAEAK
-2771 YTYQETGV
+2771 YTYQEMGV

-2790 YNEENQTNKVSK
+2790 YNKENQTKTISN

-2836 GHVDT
+2836 GHIDT
-2841 SVQTYTDT
+2841 SVKTYVDT
-2849 DGKFVLATNA
+2849 DGRFMPATNA

-2865 KKNASGRI
+2865 KKASGRI

-2884 TKSRFTLLTVTFKE
+2884 TKSRFTLLTVTFIE
-2898 KDESNAEHK
+2898 EDENGTEHK

-2940 LIEDNAHLLE
+2940 LIEDSAHLLE

-2985 NVAKALDKSID
+2985 NVAEALNKSIV
-2996 FQGSSLLPAG
+2996 FQDSKNFSLPAG

-3016 NSKVYYYTTNSNT
+3016 NSKVYYYTMDSNT
-3029 GNTIPLKDFK
+3029 GNTIPLTDFK
-3039 DSSGNAFQAV
+3039 DSSGNTFQAV

-3064 NGSFIKVDAE
+3064 GSFIKVDAE
-3074 GVPDGVTKDDGK
+3074 GVPDGVPKKDGK

-3097 ANGYEYYRKIETN
+3097 ANGYEYYRKIETD
-3110 EPGTRY
+3110 ESGTLY

-3123 KLKDGVGL
+3123 KLNDGVGL
-3131 ISTSTVHEN
+3131 VSTVHEN

-3148 DITSGTNLNGSVQTK
+3148 SGTNLNGSVQTK
-3163 ITSNDI
+3163 ITSNGI
-3169 PFHLNYCTRKGKAQD
+3169 PFHLNYRTRKGKVQD
-3184 THSNTAS
+3184 THTNTAS
-3191 TYQISHGYEQE
+3191 TYQISHGYKQT
-3202 LRESEAVTGAIKKVT
+3202 LTESEAVTGAIKKVT

-3236 QAFNKQDEL
+3236 QAFNDQDEL
-3245 YQKFSGSLIKTLT
+3245 YQKFSGRLIKTLK
-3258 QENSPSTSAEV
+3258 QENSQSTSAEV

-3293 TYAGGNWTEEES
+3293 TYADRKWTEAGS
-3305 KETKALEYEWT
+3305 TETKALEYEWT
-3316 AVNGLMDLPLSTN
+3316 AINGLMDLPLSTN
-3329 GTIDSSVNLQQ
+3329 GTIDSSVSLQQ
-3340 IRDIVLGKKQNEFY
+3340 IRDIVKDKQNEFY

-3368 DVIPESQLEGA
+3368 DVIPESQLDHAEP
-3379 ILTNYTKLTYTS
+3379 TNYTKLTYTS

-3399 LSYSTARALQQD
+3399 LSYSTARELLKN
-3411 TRIRYYRDEAAG
+3411 TKISYYRDKAAG

-3465 STIKDLSSILASSN
+3465 STIKDLSSILASSS
-3479 GIQFSIQLLNKNTI
+3479 GIQFSIQLQNKNTA
-3493 QDTESYAADAL
+3493 QATETYEDAL
-3504 ELKDYM
+3504 ELNDYM
-3510 KVSVKSKNAGE
+3510 KVVVRSEKVGT
-3521 VQLTDDNKAYTWT
+3521 VQPTYDKDKKAYTWT
-3534 VPKSSYWDD
+3534 VPNGSYWDSVNN
-3543 DKKIMKASSIFDGD
+3543 IMKASSIFDGD

-3614 KPEFQDKQNK
+3614 KPEFQD

>member
-75 PDANEKDEDT
+75 PDANEKDENT
-85 ASSNSDSG
+85 ASSNSDAG

-100 EESTKQEPSSE
+100 EETTKQEPSSE

-137 SLSDLKF
+137 SLDNLKF
-144 FANNTATIKSPQ
+144 VNGNIATITSPQ
-156 ELILLSHCAQSEIQ
+156 QLILLSYCDQSAIQ
-170 NITININAT
+170 NITINFNIT
-179 GEFDLSTKIANG
+179 GECDLSTKIVKGTSLSDYLKNEAN
-191 TDLSEYLNK
+191 
-200 KASAS
+200 AS

-211 GLGSAD
+211 GLGSTD
-217 VPFTGTIT
+217 VPFTGNLT
-225 GQKPA
+225 GQQTA
-230 IKTNTTLFRGIS
+230 IITNTTLFRGIS
-242 SQATI
+242 SKAAI
-247 DNNLSVEW
+247 NNNISVRW
-255 QGDGTKPMFAEMY
+255 QGDTTKPMFAETY
-268 VLEND
+268 VLQSN
-273 GTKSDGTI
+273 GKI
-281 PITFTSGNG
+281 PIAFTSGNG
-290 SLLGTVRQASEETKA
+290 SLLGTVKKAPDVTDA

-311 VVTYKD
+311 VVTYQDKV
-317 NKAQAGNSTNS
+317 QAGSSTSND
-328 GNIGLICNTLESG
+328 NIGLICNTLESG
-341 TIKLDGYVFPTDT
+341 TIKLEGYAFPTST
-354 EINTNSGAAG
+354 EINTGSGAAG
-364 GLIGNMAGGILD
+364 GLIGKMEGGILD
-376 LANIG
+376 LTSIG

-403 MSETAEIQVNQDIT
+403 MSETAQIQVNQNIT

-438 TLSGD
+438 TLSGNNT
-443 EKITINSPTLSSEEN
+443 ITVEAPTVSPGGDKTD
-458 KNSAVG
+458 SAVG
-464 GWIGDYIVQGNNH
+464 GLIGDYTVKESNH
-477 EGKTLPTQID
+477 TVKQLPTQIAIAGT
-487 VVEPKVTMNG
+487 PKVTTITKTNG
-497 GNAGGYFGLLELQG
+497 AAIGVNDGNIGGYFGVLELQG
-511 DINYQISGTEQK
+511 DIQYEISGSDGAKREGK
-523 KKNIT
+523 AE
-528 SVYTTGNGAGYAT
+528 YTAGDGGTYGT
-541 IAGKVISDNKKTS
+541 VIGKVISDNKMSS

-566 NGNSYYQGGFV
+566 NGNSYYQGGLV

-586 QVSDA
+586 QVKNA
-591 EITVSNITTTQ
+591 EITVSNTTAK
-602 ESCGFGGVVGHLSS
+602 EDACGFGGVVGHLSS
-616 NSILSIADSV
+616 NSILSIAESV
-626 KVTNSGTIS
+626 KVTIPEKSNLSA
-635 GGGGLV
+635 GGGLV
-641 GAASSGS
+641 GNASSGS

-655 TDLSGVNYTVSQ
+655 TDLSNVTYKESE

-684 GNGNGDE
+684 GDG

-700 SNKDYEINDIGNY
+700 SNSVSKINDIGNY
-713 GEVIRLKAKTTT
+713 GEVIRLKANTTT
-725 SDAQG
+725 SDEQG
-730 GLDNEL
+730 GLDSEL
-736 LSINNVEH
+736 LKIDLGSHEIGYGASVNLTGND
-744 VIQYKNQ
+744 
-751 NFSLSNT
+751 
-758 EITISSKEDLALL
+758 ITISSKEDLALL

-777 RGVFSADSNLTA
+777 RGVFSADSYLTA
-789 NNWTTL
+789 NNWKTL
-795 QSKNVN
+795 QNKNIN
-801 FTADVNLQN
+801 FTQDVNLQN
-810 TGIIGISRDID
+810 TGIIGISRDTSD
-821 DSAYTG
+821 DAYTG
-827 NINGNTYTLTLS
+827 NINGNNKTLTLS
-839 IGETYGYK
+839 IGETYGCTT
-847 GENIATDGT
+847 NGT

-869 TDIGLFSRMSGNV
+869 TDIGLFSRMRGNV
-882 RNLTIAGSIHAGVSN
+882 SNLTITGSINAGVSN

-910 NNEAVISKVKV
+910 NNETVISNVKV
-921 TTKIAFD
+921 TTTIKFD
-928 TNNDSKKSYIGGVF
+928 TNKDSQISYIGGLF

-984 LECNGVTIGGKIVT
+984 LECNGVTIGGTIVT
-998 DASTYAYVGGLVGFM
+998 DALMYAYVGGLVGFM

-1020 DTSTQ
+1020 DTSTW

-1035 FSITASSVQEAC
+1035 FSIEASNVQEAC
-1047 GGLLGCVWARSTVTF
+1047 GGLLGGVWARSAVTF

-1078 KIEAPNASVGGL
+1078 TIEAPKASVGGL

-1098 EIRSKGIDIQDLEI
+1098 EIRSKGIDIQNLKI
-1112 NCGKD
+1112 NCGQD
-1117 LGLLVCHGEKGT
+1117 LGLLVCHGEKRT
-1129 IKFNKDEKNDK
+1129 IKFNKEEKNDK

-1145 YLRTTADWAD
+1145 YLRTTADWND
-1155 SYKLAED
+1155 SYKLDANLD
-1162 LKLTCGKD
+1162 LQCGSKA
-1170 SVFDEF
+1170 VFDEF
-1176 VSYTAV
+1176 VAYTAV
-1182 SKDKIANNGENG
+1182 SKDKIANNDENG
-1194 IVSIATKDRS
+1194 IVSIATENRN
-1204 GVKEDNNTC
+1204 GVKEENTTC
-1213 TTYQNRTNL
+1213 KTYQNRTNF
-1222 GKSHEV
+1222 GKSHKT

-1238 DNYIETA
+1238 DAYTKTA
-1245 STNTNGKIDTPEE
+1245 STNTNNTGKIDTPEE

-1279 NNQEI
+1279 NNQAI
-1284 TDIKSNLSNPTISG
+1284 TDINNISNPIISG
-1298 TLNMDKYSYYPI
+1298 TLNMGKYSYYPI
-1310 HLNTGVGITG
+1310 HLNIGVQITD

-1328 EIEKVEKNNKSTQAK
+1328 QIEQAEKDNKSTQA
-1343 TQSQH
+1343 TRQSQH

-1353 GLFLDYSANE
+1353 GLFLDHSVNE

-1368 TLSNVTFA
+1368 TLSDVTFA

-1423 YKDSSYA
+1423 YTDSSYA

-1447 LSTSDYTEGTA
+1447 LSTTSYTEGTA

-1464 GNAGSENGHQ
+1464 GNAGSEDGHQ
-1474 INMGFSEIKLPD
+1474 INMGFSDIVLPD
-1486 TTVNNKG
+1486 KPADATKNEG

-1609 YADPYVIKDA
+1609 YGDPYVIKDA

-1625 SEYMRTNLPRTDWKI
+1625 SEYMRTKLPRTDWKI
-1640 TITNDQNT
+1640 TITNNQNT
-1648 YCTNHSTDITFH
+1648 YCTNTNTNHSTFSYD
-1660 YNGEQWV
+1660 GEQWV
-1667 QVSKE
+1667 NE
-1672 AGTENWV
+1672 EN
-1679 DVQNGQTRS
+1679 GETRS
-1688 NSFMQRY
+1688 NNFMQRY

-1704 GGTNGE
+1704 GTNRQ
-1710 ITLKDFKGFGTTD
+1710 ITLNDFKGFGTTD
-1723 NPFRGVLVSTNPNG
+1723 NPFRGVLVSTNG
-1737 VKLILTGANTGN
+1737 ATLILTGENTGN

-1761 NLTIRY
+1761 NLTIKY
-1767 EGEKKTLVY
+1767 EDEKKTLVY
-1776 QKSSSVFYPTSC
+1776 QTSSSVFYPTSC

-1799 DNIIDDVN
+1799 DNIIDGVN
-1807 VTLDTGWLTLSG
+1807 VTLANNWLTLSG
-1819 ANKHLLQVGGY
+1819 EKKHLLQVGGY

-1841 RNMQDK
+1841 RNMQGASG
-1847 QFLTDAMISGASV
+1847 LTDAMISDGSV
-1860 AKTANSSLYVNPYVG
+1860 EETATSSLYVNPYVG

-1882 FSDTARVNLDN
+1882 FADTARDKLNN

-1904 SSETNDT
+1904 LSETNDT

-1920 IGIKDAEGLLILS
+1920 IEIKDAEGLLILS

-1951 ITEVALQQGYAF
+1951 ITENITEEALRPRYAF

-1976 DSIGT
+1976 DSIGMDT
-1981 NVEPE
+1981 QPD

-1996 IAPIVNE
+1996 TAP
-2003 SVINTPVLITKYA
+2003 SDSNTPVLITKYA

-2024 VLNAN
+2024 VLNAR
-2029 ATTSGATLT
+2029 TGGARLT
-2038 FPNDGRLDM
+2038 FPNNGTLDM
-2047 SVYRSSY
+2047 SVYKSSY
-2054 QGVSARYVSNAVTSK
+2054 QGISARYVSNAVTSK
-2069 NEKTGKT
+2069 NKDTGKT

-2125 VNGTCNVA
+2125 VEGTCNVE
-2133 NLTFTGKTGEAS
+2133 NLTFTGKAETASNTGKTGAVS
-2145 ETGVQLQYYTSDG
+2145 YTGVQLQYYTSDG
-2158 VVTAQASNLEE
+2158 EKTEQASNWGNW
-2169 KLVKGQKLGSYVG
+2169 KYVG
-2182 VGSFVGSTA
+2182 VGSFVGSSA
-2191 GTLTSAWYPVNV
+2191 GTVAEFSGGYKWYIASV

-2222 GLIGNIARIYTPTT
+2222 GLIGNSGRIELNKGNSTPTSD
-2236 NIGILLQPYGNE
+2236 IGILLQPCGGNGG
-2248 QTVYPYN
+2248 QNTVYLCN
-2255 TFTNCSFSNL
+2255 TFTNCSFRNL
-2265 TVRGQEKAGGFCGY
+2265 TVMGQEKAGGFCGY

-2284 SNQNNLN
+2284 NLCNQLN
-2291 VTRQKFIVGKD
+2291 VTVPNVIIGQD
-2302 STISATL
+2302 SSISAIQNN
-2309 KDSCAG
+2309 SSAG
-2315 GLFGYARRGVGI
+2315 GLFGFVRRKVAI
-2327 NTVIGTTYTAIWEN
+2327 NDKIGTYTAIWKN

-2349 SGGVIGQVAADMSGR
+2349 SGDLIGEISADNNGGESNINNVQILESAQSKSSSQAGGGVIGIAYGGK
-2364 SIVYKIRNVRVSGK
+2364 KI
-2378 TGTKSLIKGT
+2378 TIKDCSVNT
-2388 SNGEAYTGGLI
+2388 SN
-2399 GNISFVSGVT
+2399 
-2409 FNIGNC
+2409 
-2415 EVLNTQINEDKVS
+2415 INAS
-2428 GEKLGTG
+2428 
-2435 GLVGGAVGNGNLNIQ
+2435 
-2450 DCKVQN
+2450 
-2456 TQINEEDK
+2456 
-2464 VSGEILRTGG
+2464 S
-2474 LVGRA
+2474 
-2479 EGNGKLNIQKCS
+2479 
-2491 VKESDMYGSRAGG
+2491 AGG
-2504 VAGELCIPTTITE
+2504 IVGYLQTPATITGCTVNASNINASSAAGGIVGYLKTPATIIG
-2517 CTVSGSGNDKNI
+2517 CTVSGSNSNNSKIEGNNCA
-2529 IKGRKS
+2529 S
-2535 AAGIVGEIAFG
+2535 GIVGCLE
-2546 GKIGIHKSTVS
+2546 
-2557 NTSIIAIDDWGAG
+2557 
-2570 GLVGDIDWN
+2570 
-2579 VVPHLYFYDS
+2579 
-2589 QVNGCT
+2589 VNGQVAIRNNKVEKLSLISNATGWGSGGFIGDVSGNTKSSKIFIFDSEVTDCS
-2595 ITGQRAGGFAG
+2595 ITGNRAGGFAG
-2606 NIRGYLNG
+2606 TLRGCVKG
-2614 SNLLLKDTTIKA
+2614 SNLLLNNTQITA
-2626 STANNAGLLIG
+2626 SSDKSGGLLIG
-2637 LTGNRNLQPM
+2637 LTGDANLQPM

-2654 QKTTAKENNR
+2654 QNTTAKENHR

-2672 LTETDNTN
+2672 LNETDNTN
-2680 VKNKSYFSFADYNGT
+2680 VKNKSYFSFADYKGT

-2704 LDANPVFPYV
+2704 LDAEQVFPYV

-2724 SDDGNTGKALYGDS
+2724 YDAANANVSKALYGDS
-2738 AAWTKDTDGKFTLNA
+2738 AAWTKDKDVDGKFTLNA
-2753 QTIYRDAK
+2753 QTIYQDAK

-2771 YTYQETGV
+2771 YTYQEMGV

-2790 YNEENQTNKVSK
+2790 YNKENQTKKVSN

-2821 DIVTNGGYTRANNIS
+2821 DIITNGGYTRANNIS
-2836 GHVDT
+2836 GDSDIHVDA
-2841 SVQTYTDT
+2841 SVKTYTDT

-2898 KDESNAEHK
+2898 KDENGTEHK
-2907 YNVQVPIIVRRMLE
+2907 YNVQVPIVVRRMLE
-2921 IGFTAT
+2921 IRFTAT

-2940 LIEDNAHLLE
+2940 LIKDNAHLLE

-2968 KGLYSE
+2968 NGLYSE

-2985 NVAKALDKSID
+2985 NVAKALDKSIV
-2996 FQGSSLLPAG
+2996 FQDSQNFSLPEG

-3016 NSKVYYYTTNSNT
+3016 NSKVYYYTTDSNT
-3029 GNTIPLKDFK
+3029 RNTIPLTAFK
-3039 DSSGNAFQAV
+3039 DSSKNAFQAV

-3064 NGSFIKVDAE
+3064 GTFIKVDAE
-3074 GVPDGVTKDDGK
+3074 GVPDGVPKEDGK

-3097 ANGYEYYRKIETN
+3097 ANGYEYYRKMETD
-3110 EPGTRY
+3110 EPRTRY

-3123 KLKDGVGL
+3123 KLKDGVGP
-3131 ISTSTVHEN
+3131 ISTVHEN

-3148 DITSGTNLNGSVQTK
+3148 SGTNLNGSVQTK

-3169 PFHLNYCTRKGKAQD
+3169 PFHLNYRTRKGKVTD
-3184 THSNTAS
+3184 THTNTAS
-3191 TYQISHGYEQE
+3191 TYQISQGYKQK
-3202 LRESEAVTGAIKKVT
+3202 LTESKDVTGVIKKVT

-3236 QAFNKQDEL
+3236 QAFNDQDEL
-3245 YQKFSGSLIKTLT
+3245 YQKFSGSLIKTL
-3258 QENSPSTSAEV
+3258 ENPQSTSAEV

-3278 AFYVYVMDGTKKKYY
+3278 AFYVYVMEGTSKNYY
-3293 TYAGGNWTEEES
+3293 TYANGKWTEAGS
-3305 KETKALEYEWT
+3305 KEIKALDYEWT
-3316 AVNGLMDLPLSTN
+3316 AINGLMDLPLSTN

-3340 IRDIVLGKKQNEFY
+3340 IRDIVKNNQNEFY

-3368 DVIPESQLEGA
+3368 DVIPESKLESN
-3379 ILTNYTKLTYTS
+3379 LPTNYTKLTYTS

-3399 LSYSTARALQQD
+3399 LSYSTARALLPN
-3411 TRIRYYRDEAAG
+3411 TKISYYRDEAAG

-3465 STIKDLSSILASSN
+3465 STIKDLSSILASSS
-3479 GIQFSIQLLNKNTI
+3479 GIQFSIQLQNKNTT
-3493 QDTESYAADAL
+3493 QDTENYTNAL
-3504 ELKDYM
+3504 ELKDYI
-3510 KVSVKSKNAGE
+3510 KVSVKSENAGT
-3521 VQLTDDNKAYTWT
+3521 VQPTDDKTYTWT
-3534 VPKSSYWDD
+3534 VPKSSYWDAN
-3543 DKKIMKASSIFDGD
+3543 KKIMKASSIFDGD

-3568 IKNVDQLKHLYS
+3568 IKNVEHLYS
-3580 NYKVVLSVKIID
+3580 NYRVVLSVGIID
-3592 QNGNVVENTTA
+3592 QNGNVVGNTTA
-3603 ADNIIYTMARV
+3603 TDNIIYTMARV

>member
-33 LNTSLNM
+33 VNTSLNM

-48 VSHADAESVNSSE
+48 VSHADAESVSSSE

-75 PDANEKDEDT
+75 PDANEKDENT
-85 ASSNSDSG
+85 ASSNSDSD

-100 EESTKQEPSSE
+100 EETTKQEPSSE
-111 IAAEDASQQATET
+111 IPAEDVSQQATET

-137 SLSDLKF
+137 SLSDLNF
-144 FANNTATIKSPQ
+144 FADNTATITDAKQ
-156 ELILLSHCAQSEIQ
+156 LILLSHCTQNKIQ

-179 GEFDLSTKIANG
+179 GTLDLSTTIAMG
-191 TDLSEYLNK
+191 TDLSGYLNEP
-200 KASAS
+200 ANAS
-205 QDYTYL
+205 QEYTYL
-211 GLGSAD
+211 GLGSTES
-217 VPFTGTIT
+217 PFKGAIT
-225 GQKPA
+225 GQTPA
-230 IKTNTTLFRGIS
+230 IITNTTLFRGIS

-247 DNNLSVEW
+247 ENNYSVEW
-255 QGDGTKPMFAEMY
+255 QGDGTKPMFAETY
-268 VLEND
+268 LLESN
-273 GTKSDGTI
+273 GTI
-281 PITFTSGNG
+281 PFTFKSGNG
-290 SLLGTVRQASEETKA
+290 SLLGTVRKASEGTDA
-305 CLTIGN
+305 RLTIGN
-311 VVTYKD
+311 VVTSYKKDD
-317 NKAQAGNSTNS
+317 NNKVQAGSSTSSDNS
-328 GNIGLICNTLESG
+328 GLICNTLESG
-341 TIKLDGYVFPTDT
+341 TIKLEGYVFPTNT
-354 EINTNSGAAG
+354 EINTDSGAAG
-364 GLIGNMAGGILD
+364 GLIGKMEGGILD
-376 LANIG
+376 LTNIG
-381 GTNISNLTVNS
+381 GANTLNLTVNS

-403 MSETAEIQVNQDIT
+403 MSETAQIQVNQDIT

-423 KGKYAGGFAGKVVNS
+423 KGKYAGGFAGKVDNS
-438 TLSGD
+438 TLSGNK
-443 EKITINSPTLSSEEN
+443 KITINSPALSSGKNEE
-458 KNSAVG
+458 SAVG
-464 GWIGDYIVQGNNH
+464 GWVGYYIVQGNDH
-477 EGKTLPTQID
+477 EHKTLPAQID
-487 VVEPKVTMNG
+487 VGAPKVTMNGGVTTNG

-511 DINYQISGTEQK
+511 DINYQISGTEQE

-528 SVYTTGNGAGYAT
+528 SEYTAGDGGIYGT
-541 IAGKVISDNKKTS
+541 VIGKVISDNKKSS
-554 LIINHVKSNSTT
+554 LIINHVNSNSTT
-566 NGNSYYQGGFV
+566 NGKSYYQGGLV
-577 GEIGENVYL
+577 GEIRENVYL

-591 EITVSNITTTQ
+591 EITVSNTTAKNAA
-602 ESCGFGGVVGHLSS
+602 CGFGGVVGHLLS
-616 NSILSIADSV
+616 NSILRIADSV

-635 GGGGLV
+635 GGGIV
-641 GAASSGS
+641 GTASSGS

-655 TDLSGVNYTVSQ
+655 TDLSGVNYNVSQ
-667 YVGQLVGMQ
+667 CVGQLVGMQ

-684 GNGNGDE
+684 GDG
-691 NGNGWKYIR
+691 NGNGWTYTR
-700 SNKDYEINDIGNY
+700 SNSVSKINDIGNY
-713 GEVIRLKAKTTT
+713 GEVIRLKANTTT

-730 GLDNEL
+730 GLDSEL
-736 LSINNVEH
+736 LSINGEH

-777 RGVFSADSNLTA
+777 RGAFSADPNLTTD
-789 NNWTTL
+789 NWTTL
-795 QSKNVN
+795 QSKNIN
-801 FTADVNLQN
+801 FNANVNLKN
-810 TGIIGISRDID
+810 TGIIGISRDISD
-821 DSAYTG
+821 NAYTG
-827 NINGNTYTLTLS
+827 NINGNNHTLTLS

-847 GENIATDGT
+847 GTDGT

-882 RNLTIAGSIHAGVSN
+882 SDLTITGSIHAGISN
-897 GNMWIGSIAARQE
+897 GDMWIGTIAARQE
-910 NNEAVISKVKV
+910 TKETVISNVQV
-921 TTKIAFD
+921 TTAIVFGAKG
-928 TNNDSKKSYIGGVF
+928 DSQISRIGGLF
-942 GSAAKVKLSE
+942 GSAEKVKLNG
-952 NTGIQSNIT
+952 NTCIQSEIT
-961 LSNAGNGKQTYAGS
+961 LSNAGSGKQTYVGS

-984 LECNGVTIGGKIVT
+984 LECNGVTIGGTIAT
-998 DASTYAYVGGLVGFM
+998 DASTYAYVGGLIGFM

-1035 FSITASSVQEAC
+1035 FSITASNAQTAC
-1047 GGLLGCVWARSTVTF
+1047 GGLLGGVWARSAVTF
-1062 ASDNTATTSLT
+1062 ASDNTATTSSCLT
-1073 VKNNT
+1073 VNNAT
-1078 KIEAPNASVGGL
+1078 INAPNASVGGL

-1098 EIRSKGIDIQDLEI
+1098 EIRSKGIDIQKLQI
-1112 NCGKD
+1112 HCGKD
-1117 LGLLVCHGEKGT
+1117 LGLLVCHGEKST
-1129 IKFNKDEKNDK
+1129 VKLNNDK

-1145 YLRTTADWAD
+1145 YLRTTAYWDD
-1155 SYKLAED
+1155 SYKLAEGLD
-1162 LKLTCGKD
+1162 LACGNN

-1176 VSYTAV
+1176 VAYTAA
-1182 SKDKIANNGENG
+1182 SKDKIANNDENG
-1194 IVSIATKDRS
+1194 IVSIATKDRN
-1204 GVKEDNNTC
+1204 GVKEENTTC
-1213 TTYQNRTNL
+1213 KTYQNRTKF
-1222 GKSHEV
+1222 GKSHKI

-1238 DNYIETA
+1238 DEYTKTA
-1245 STNTNGKIDTPEE
+1245 STNTNKIIDTPEE
-1258 LVLWSCAV
+1258 LVLWSCTV

-1284 TDIKSNLSNPTISG
+1284 TDINNISNPTISG
-1298 TLNMDKYSYYPI
+1298 TLDMDKYSYYPI
-1310 HLNTGVGITG
+1310 HLNTGVQITG

-1328 EIEKVEKNNKSTQAK
+1328 QIEQAEKDNKSTQAT

-1353 GLFLDYSANE
+1353 GLFLDHSVND
-1363 TATSI
+1363 TTTSI

-1376 GSIGKVKSDVSGVL
+1376 GSIGKINSNASGVL
-1390 FSGMVQGLESGGR
+1390 FSGTVQGSELNGR
-1403 QYTANMN
+1403 QNTAKMN
-1410 LSNIVLSDLKITD
+1410 LNNIVLSGLKITA
-1423 YKDSSYA
+1423 YTDSSYA

-1447 LSTSDYTEGTA
+1447 LSTSGYPEGTA

-1474 INMGFSEIKLPD
+1474 INMGFSDIVLPD
-1486 TTVNNKG
+1486 KPTDATKKEG

-1506 AANDTSVATYNFYKS
+1506 AANDTSVATYNFYKR
-1521 GDWKD
+1521 GDWD
-1526 ATYEHHVTYGKEISN
+1526 GDTYDHQVTYGKEISDL
-1541 STEYTGLQ
+1541 SDSAEYKGLQ

-1557 YNKDEGLVK
+1557 YNKEEGLVK
-1566 TEDNQTDFSK
+1566 TGSGETNFST
-1576 WLPYVCVPYNDND
+1576 WLPYVHVSYNKNN

-1601 DITEGCGT
+1601 DITKGCGT
-1609 YADPYVIKDA
+1609 YGDPYVIENA

-1640 TITNDQNT
+1640 TITKEQNA
-1648 YCTNHSTDITFH
+1648 YCTNHSKDITFR
-1660 YNGEQWV
+1660 YNGVQWV
-1667 QVSKE
+1667 EVSKE

-1688 NSFMQRY
+1688 PNFMQRY

-1704 GGTNGE
+1704 GTDGK
-1710 ITLKDFKGFGTTD
+1710 ITLNDFKGFGTTD
-1723 NPFRGVLVSTNPNG
+1723 NPFRGVLVSTNKNG
-1737 VKLILTGANTGN
+1737 VELILTGANTGN

-1761 NLTIRY
+1761 NLTIKY
-1767 EGEKKTLVY
+1767 KEEKKTLVY

-1799 DNIIDDVN
+1799 DNIIDGVN
-1807 VTLDTGWLTLSG
+1807 VTLDAGWLTLSG

-1841 RNMQDK
+1841 RNMKDASG
-1847 QFLTDAMISGASV
+1847 LTDAMISDRSGSV
-1860 AKTANSSLYVNPYVG
+1860 AETATRSLYVNPYVG

-1882 FSDTARVNLDN
+1882 FADTAGDDLNN
-1893 TDKNYQIQNLN
+1893 THKNYQIQNLN
-1904 SSETNDT
+1904 SSETTNQ
-1911 KHITASGKS
+1911 KHITATGKS

-1951 ITEVALQQGYAF
+1951 ITEGVLQQGYAF

-1976 DSIGT
+1976 DSIGA
-1981 NVEPE
+1981 NAQPG
-1986 DFVTAVKDDQ
+1986 DFTTAVKDDQ
-1996 IAPIVNE
+1996 IAPKVDN

-2024 VLNAN
+2024 VLNA
-2029 ATTSGATLT
+2029 TTGGATLT
-2038 FPNDGRLDM
+2038 FPNDGTLDM

-2054 QGVSARYVSNAVTSK
+2054 QGISARYVSNAVTSNK
-2069 NEKTGKT
+2069 

-2091 GNGTE
+2091 GNGTK

-2125 VNGTCNVA
+2125 VRGTCNVK
-2133 NLTFTGKTGEAS
+2133 NLTFTGKTETDPK
-2145 ETGVQLQYYTSDG
+2145 TGVQLQYYNSNG
-2158 VVTAQASNLEE
+2158 EVTAQASNLSVTGKSGE
-2169 KLVKGQKLGSYVG
+2169 KLRSYVG

-2222 GLIGNIARIYTPTT
+2222 GLIGNVARIYTPTT
-2236 NIGILLQPYGNE
+2236 DIGILLQPHREE

-2284 SNQNNLN
+2284 ANQNNLN
-2291 VTRQKFIVGKD
+2291 VTRQNFIVGQD
-2302 STISATL
+2302 SIISAAL
-2309 KDSCAG
+2309 KDSCSG
-2315 GLFGYARRGVGI
+2315 GLFGYARRGVAI
-2327 NTVIGTTYTAIWEN
+2327 NYGSGTYTAAIWEN

-2349 SGGVIGQVAADMSGR
+2349 SGGIIGQIHADS
-2364 SIVYKIRNVRVSGK
+2364 YNNTLYYQIRNVKVSGK
-2378 TGTKSLIKGT
+2378 IKGT
-2388 SNGEAYTGGLI
+2388 SNVAEYTGGLI
-2399 GNISFVSGVT
+2399 GKILFDRVDVKLFNISD
-2409 FNIGNC
+2409 C
-2415 EVLNTQINEDKVS
+2415 E
-2428 GEKLGTG
+2428 
-2435 GLVGGAVGNGNLNIQ
+2435 
-2450 DCKVQN
+2450 VQN

-2464 VSGEILRTGG
+2464 VSGQEFRTGG
-2474 LVGRA
+2474 FVGGTERINY
-2479 EGNGKLNIQKCS
+2479 GNGKLNIQNCS

-2504 VAGELCIPTTITE
+2504 IAGELCIPTTITE

-2529 IKGRKS
+2529 IKGQKC
-2535 AAGIVGEIAFG
+2535 AAGIVGEIARG
-2546 GKIGIHKSTVS
+2546 EKIGIHKSTVS
-2557 NTSIIAIDDWGAG
+2557 NTSITAIDDWGAG
-2570 GLVGDIDWN
+2570 GLVGDIDWS

-2614 SNLLLKDTTIKA
+2614 SNLLLKDTTIQA

-2637 LTGNRNLQPM
+2637 LTGNQNPRPM
-2647 TIAGISI
+2647 TIAGVSI
-2654 QKTTAKENNR
+2654 QNTTAKENNR

-2672 LTETDNTN
+2672 LNEAQNTK
-2680 VKNKSYFSFADYNGT
+2680 VKNQSYFSFADYKGT
-2695 ASNNTTQSL
+2695 ANNTTQSL
-2704 LDANPVFPYV
+2704 LDANPVSPYV

-2724 SDDGNTGKALYGDS
+2724 YDDANASKVLYGDS
-2738 AAWTKDTDGKFTLNA
+2738 AAWTTDADKFTLNA
-2753 QTIYRDAK
+2753 QTIYQDAK
-2761 KTQSSTAEGK
+2761 NTQDSTAEGK

-2779 EQFQFTKNIST
+2779 KQFQFTKNIST
-2790 YNEENQTNKVSK
+2790 YKKENPTNEVSN

-2836 GHVDT
+2836 SDSDKHVDA
-2841 SVQTYTDT
+2841 SVKTYTYT
-2849 DGKFVLATNA
+2849 DGKFVPAT

-2865 KKNASGRI
+2865 KHASGRI

-2884 TKSRFTLLTVTFKE
+2884 TKSRFTLLTVTFTE
-2898 KDESNAEHK
+2898 IDESDTAHEYK
-2907 YNVQVPIIVRRMLE
+2907 VQVPIVVRRMLE

-2927 LSSGTNYRATNYD
+2927 LSAGTNYRATNYD
-2940 LIEDNAHLLE
+2940 LIKDDAHLLE
-2950 STGNAFTAYLT
+2950 STGNAFSAYLT

-2985 NVAKALDKSID
+2985 NVAEALNKSID
-2996 FQGSSLLPAG
+2996 FQGSSLPAG

-3016 NSKVYYYTTNSNT
+3016 NSKVYYYTTDSNT
-3029 GNTIPLKDFK
+3029 GNTIPLTAFK
-3039 DSSGNAFQAV
+3039 DSSEKTFQAV

-3064 NGSFIKVDAE
+3064 GSFIKVDAE
-3074 GVPDGVTKDDGK
+3074 GVPDGVTKEEGK
-3086 TYTAPT
+3086 TYSAPT

-3097 ANGYEYYRKIETN
+3097 ANGYEYYRKIETG
-3110 EPGTRY
+3110 ESGTRY

-3123 KLKDGVGL
+3123 KLKGGVGPV
-3131 ISTSTVHEN
+3131 STVHEN

-3148 DITSGTNLNGSVQTK
+3148 DITSGTDLNGSVQTK
-3163 ITSNDI
+3163 ITSNGI
-3169 PFHLNYCTRKGKAQD
+3169 PFHLNYRTRKGKVED

-3202 LRESEAVTGAIKKVT
+3202 LTESEAVTGAIKKVT

-3225 DVIDKITIPSG
+3225 DVVDKITIPSG
-3236 QAFNKQDEL
+3236 QAFNDQDEL
-3245 YQKFSGSLIKTLT
+3245 YQKFSGSLIKTLK
-3258 QENSPSTSAEV
+3258 QENSQSTSAEV

-3278 AFYVYVMDGTKKKYY
+3278 AFYVYVMDGTTKKYY
-3293 TYAGGNWTEEES
+3293 TYANRNWTEAGS
-3305 KETKALEYEWT
+3305 TETKALEYEWI
-3316 AVNGLMDLPLSTN
+3316 AINGLMDLPLSTN

-3340 IRDIVLGKKQNEFY
+3340 IRDIVKNKQKEFY

-3368 DVIPESQLEGA
+3368 DVIPESQLDNA
-3379 ILTNYTKLTYTS
+3379 VPTNYTKLTYTS

-3399 LSYSTARALQQD
+3399 LSYSTARKLLQS
-3411 TRIRYYRDEAAG
+3411 TKISYYRDKAAG

-3465 STIKDLSSILASSN
+3465 STIKDLSSILESSS
-3479 GIQFSIQLLNKNTI
+3479 GIRFSIQLQNKNTT
-3493 QDTESYAADAL
+3493 QGATESYADAL
-3504 ELKDYM
+3504 ELGDYM
-3510 KVSVKSKNAGE
+3510 KVVVKSENAGT
-3521 VQLTDDNKAYTWT
+3521 VQFTNDPKAYTWT
-3534 VPKSSYWDD
+3534 VPKSSYWDAAN
-3543 DKKIMKASSIFDGD
+3543 KILKASSIFDGD
-3557 IMTQAIQLKVN
+3557 IMTQVIQLKVN

-3580 NYKVVLSVKIID
+3580 NYRVVLSVEIID
-3592 QNGNVVENTTA
+3592 QNGSVVENTTA

-3614 KPEFQDKQNK
+3614 KPEFQDQQNTR

>member
-16 LLAGSILLD
+16 LLAGGILLD

-33 LNTSLNM
+33 VNTSLNM

-48 VSHADAESVNSSE
+48 VSHSDAESVSSSE
-61 KTDAENKADEKNTT
+61 KTDTENKADEKNTT
-75 PDANEKDEDT
+75 LDANEKDENT
-85 ASSNSDSG
+85 ASSNSDAG

-100 EESTKQEPSSE
+100 EETTKQEPSSE
-111 IAAEDASQQATET
+111 IAAEDASQQATEA

-144 FANNTATIKSPQ
+144 VNGTTATITSPQ
-156 ELILLSHCAQSEIQ
+156 QLILLSHCAQNEIQ

-179 GEFDLSTKIANG
+179 GNLDLSTKIETG
-191 TDLSEYLNK
+191 TNLSEYLNK
-200 KASAS
+200 TASAS

-211 GLGSAD
+211 GLGSTD
-217 VPFTGTIT
+217 SPFKGMIT
-225 GQKPA
+225 GQTPA

-242 SQATI
+242 SKATI

-268 VLEND
+268 VLE
-273 GTKSDGTI
+273 SDGTI
-281 PITFTSGNG
+281 PITFKSGNG
-290 SLLGTVRQASEETKA
+290 SLLGTVRQASEGTNA

-311 VVTYKD
+311 VVTYQ
-317 NKAQAGNSTNS
+317 AEVQAGSSTSND
-328 GNIGLICNTLESG
+328 NIGLICNTLESG
-341 TIKLDGYVFPTDT
+341 TIKLDGYAFPTKT
-354 EINTNSGAAG
+354 AINTNSGAAG

-376 LANIG
+376 LRSIG
-381 GTNISNLTVNS
+381 GANISNLTVNS

-403 MSETAEIQVNQDIT
+403 MSETAQIQVNQNIT
-417 ITNPTI
+417 ITSPTI
-423 KGKYAGGFAGKVVNS
+423 KGKYAGGFAGKVDNS

-443 EKITINSPTLSSEEN
+443 KKITINCPALSSGEN
-458 KNSAVG
+458 KDSAVG
-464 GWIGDYIVQGNNH
+464 GWIGDYIVRGNNH
-477 EGKTLPTQID
+477 EDKTLPTQID
-487 VVEPKVTMNG
+487 VIEPKVTMNGGVATKG

-511 DINYQISGTEQK
+511 DINYQISGTEQE
-523 KKNIT
+523 KKNII
-528 SVYTTGNGAGYAT
+528 SEYTADSNGAGYGT
-541 IAGKVISDNKKTS
+541 IAGKVISKDKRAS
-554 LIINHVKSNSTT
+554 LNINHVKSNSTIK
-566 NGNSYYQGGFV
+566 GNSYYQGGLV

-591 EITVSNITTTQ
+591 EITVSNTTANKET
-602 ESCGFGGVVGHLSS
+602 CGFGGVVGHLSS
-616 NSILSIADSV
+616 NSILSIADSG
-626 KVTNSGTIS
+626 KVIISGTIS
-635 GGGGLV
+635 VGGGLV
-641 GAASSGS
+641 GNASSGS

-655 TDLSGVNYTVSQ
+655 TDLSGVNYNVSQ
-667 YVGQLVGMQ
+667 YVGQLVGIQ

-684 GNGNGDE
+684 GDG
-691 NGNGWKYIR
+691 NGNGWTYIR
-700 SNKDYEINDIGNY
+700 SNTDSKINDIGNY
-713 GEVIRLKAKTTT
+713 GEVIRLKANTKT

-730 GLDNEL
+730 GLDSEL
-736 LSINNVEH
+736 LSINGEH
-744 VIQYKNQ
+744 VIQYKNP
-751 NFSLSNT
+751 NFSLSNPD
-758 EITISSKEDLALL
+758 ITISSKEDLALL

-789 NNWTTL
+789 DNWTTL
-795 QSKNVN
+795 QSKNIN

-827 NINGNTYTLTLS
+827 NINGNPHTLTLS
-839 IGETYGYK
+839 IGEAYGFK
-847 GENIATDGT
+847 GKNIATNET

-882 RNLTIAGSIHAGVSN
+882 SNLTITGSIHAGVSN
-897 GNMWIGSIAARQE
+897 GDMWIGSIAARQE
-910 NNEAVISKVKV
+910 TKETVISNVQV
-921 TTKIAFD
+921 TTAIAFD
-928 TNNDSKKSYIGGVF
+928 AQGNSKISCIGGLF
-942 GSAAKVKLSE
+942 GSAGKVKLNE
-952 NTGIQSNIT
+952 NTLNKNTCIQSDIT
-961 LSNAGNGKQTYAGS
+961 ISNADSGKQTYVGS

-984 LECNGVTIGGKIVT
+984 LECNGVTIRGKIVT
-998 DASTYAYVGGLVGFM
+998 DASKYAYVGGLVGFM

-1025 VNIKALTFDG
+1025 VNIKSLTFDG
-1035 FSITASSVQEAC
+1035 FSITASNAQTAC
-1047 GGLLGCVWARSTVTF
+1047 GGLLGGVWARSAVTF
-1062 ASDNTATTSLT
+1062 ASDNTATTTSLT

-1078 KIEAPNASVGGL
+1078 KIEAPKASVGGL

-1098 EIRSKGIDIQDLEI
+1098 EIRSKGIDIQALNI

-1117 LGLLVCHGEKGT
+1117 LGLLVCHGEKST
-1129 IKFNKDEKNDK
+1129 VKFNKDEKNDK

-1145 YLRTTADWAD
+1145 YLRTTADWND
-1155 SYKLAED
+1155 SYKLAEN
-1162 LKLTCGKD
+1162 LELQCGND
-1170 SVFDEF
+1170 AVFDEF
-1176 VSYTAV
+1176 VAYTAT
-1182 SKDKIANNGENG
+1182 SKDKIANNDENG
-1194 IVSIATKDRS
+1194 IVSIATKDRN
-1204 GVKEDNNTC
+1204 GVKEENTTC
-1213 TTYQNRTNL
+1213 KTYQNRTNL
-1222 GKSHEV
+1222 GESHKI

-1238 DNYIETA
+1238 DAYTKTA
-1245 STNTNGKIDTPEE
+1245 STNTNNTGKIDTPEE

-1284 TDIKSNLSNPTISG
+1284 TDIKNNILNPTISG
-1298 TLNMDKYSYYPI
+1298 ILNMDKYSYYPI
-1310 HLNTGVGITG
+1310 HLKTGVGITD

-1328 EIEKVEKNNKSTQAK
+1328 QIEKAEKNNKSTQAT

-1353 GLFLDYSANE
+1353 GLFLDHSVNK

-1368 TLSNVTFA
+1368 TLSKVTFA
-1376 GSIGKVKSDVSGVL
+1376 GSIGRVKSNASGVL
-1390 FSGMVQGLESGGR
+1390 FSGMVQGSESSGR
-1403 QYTANMN
+1403 QYTAKMN
-1410 LSNIVLSDLKITD
+1410 LSNIVLSGLKITD
-1423 YKDSSYA
+1423 YTDSSYA

-1447 LSTSDYTEGTA
+1447 LSTGGYTEGTA

-1464 GNAGSENGHQ
+1464 GNAGSEDGHQ
-1474 INMGFSEIKLPD
+1474 INMGFSDIVLPD
-1486 TTVNNKG
+1486 KPADATKKEG

-1521 GDWKD
+1521 GDWKSD
-1526 ATYEHHVTYGKEISN
+1526 GTYNHQVTYGKEISG
-1541 STEYTGLQ
+1541 SISGSLEYDGLQ

-1566 TEDNQTDFSK
+1566 TGDNQKDFST
-1576 WLPYVCVPYNDND
+1576 WLPYVYVSYNENN

-1609 YADPYVIKDA
+1609 YGDPYVIKNA

-1625 SEYMRTNLPRTDWKI
+1625 SEYMRTKLPRTDWKI
-1640 TITNDQNT
+1640 TITNNQNT
-1648 YCTNHSTDITFH
+1648 YCTNHSTDITFR
-1660 YNGEQWV
+1660 YNGEQWI
-1667 QVSKE
+1667 QVNKA

-1679 DVQNGQTRS
+1679 DVQNGETRS

-1704 GGTNGE
+1704 GTNGE
-1710 ITLKDFKGFGTTD
+1710 ITLNDFKGFGTTD
-1723 NPFRGVLVSTNPNG
+1723 NPFRGVLVSTKG
-1737 VKLILTGANTGN
+1737 ATLILTGANTGN

-1761 NLTIRY
+1761 DLTIKY
-1767 EGEKKTLVY
+1767 EGDKKTLVY
-1776 QKSSSVFYPTSC
+1776 QTSSSVFYPTSC

-1799 DNIIDDVN
+1799 DNIIDGVN

-1841 RNMQDK
+1841 RNMQDAPS
-1847 QFLTDAMISGASV
+1847 LTDAMISGGSV
-1860 AKTANSSLYVNPYVG
+1860 SEAATSSLYINPYVG

-1882 FSDTARVNLDN
+1882 FADTARESLNN
-1893 TDKNYQIQNLN
+1893 THKNYQIQNLN
-1904 SSETNDT
+1904 SSGTTDT

-1951 ITEVALQQGYAF
+1951 IIEEALQQGYSF

-1976 DSIGT
+1976 DSIGA
-1981 NVEPE
+1981 NAQPE

-1996 IAPIVNE
+1996 IAPIVSE
-2003 SVINTPVLITKYA
+2003 SDSNTPVLITKYA
-2016 DKDLFNMA
+2016 EKDLFNMA
-2024 VLNAN
+2024 VLNA
-2029 ATTSGATLT
+2029 TTGGATLT
-2038 FPNDGRLDM
+2038 FPSGKLDM
-2047 SVYRSSY
+2047 SEYKSSY
-2054 QGVSARYVSNAVTSK
+2054 QGISARYVSNAVTS
-2069 NEKTGKT
+2069 NT

-2125 VNGTCNVA
+2125 VKGTCNVA
-2133 NLTFTGKTGEAS
+2133 NLTFTGKVETASNTGKTGAVS
-2145 ETGVQLQYYTSDG
+2145 YTGVQLQYYTSEG
-2158 VVTAQASNLEE
+2158 AVTAQASNNW
-2169 KLVKGQKLGSYVG
+2169 GSRSFVG
-2182 VGSFVGSTA
+2182 VGSFAGSTA
-2191 GTLTSAWYPVNV
+2191 GTLTSMWYSVNV

-2236 NIGILLQPYGNE
+2236 DIGILLQPYGNE

-2291 VTRQKFIVGKD
+2291 VTRQNFIVGQD
-2302 STISATL
+2302 SIISATL

-2315 GLFGYARRGVGI
+2315 GLFGYARRGVAV
-2327 NTVIGTTYTAIWEN
+2327 NTGNGTYTAIWEN

-2349 SGGVIGQVAADMSGR
+2349 SGGIIGQIYTDS
-2364 SIVYKIRNVRVSGK
+2364 SSPKYNIRNVKVFGQ

-2388 SNGEAYTGGLI
+2388 SSDEGYTGGLI
-2399 GNISFVSGVT
+2399 GKISFASGVT
-2409 FNIGNC
+2409 FDISDC
-2415 EVLNTQINEDKVS
+2415 EVQNAQINEVGKVS
-2428 GEKLGTG
+2428 GEKFRTG
-2435 GLVGGAVGNGNLNIQ
+2435 GLVGGA
-2450 DCKVQN
+2450 D
-2456 TQINEEDK
+2456 
-2464 VSGEILRTGG
+2464 
-2474 LVGRA
+2474 
-2479 EGNGKLNIQKCS
+2479 GNGKLNVQNCS
-2491 VKESDMYGSRAGG
+2491 VKESDLYGSLAGG
-2504 VAGELCIPTTITE
+2504 IAGALHTPTTITE
-2517 CTVSGSGNDKNI
+2517 CTVSGLSDDKNI
-2529 IKGRKS
+2529 IKGQKS
-2535 AAGIVGEIAFG
+2535 AAGIVGEIVCG

-2557 NTSIIAIDDWGAG
+2557 NTSITAIDDWGAG

-2579 VVPHLYFYDS
+2579 VVPNLYFYDS

-2595 ITGQRAGGFAG
+2595 ITGKRAGGFAG

-2614 SNLLLKDTTIKA
+2614 SNLLLKDTTIEA
-2626 STANNAGLLIG
+2626 STANNGGLLIG
-2637 LTGNRNLQPM
+2637 LTGNQNLKPM

-2654 QKTTAKENNR
+2654 QNTTAKENDR

-2672 LTETDNTN
+2672 LNETDNTN

-2695 ASNNTTQSL
+2695 ANNTTQSL
-2704 LDANPVFPYV
+2704 LDAEQVFPYV

-2724 SDDGNTGKALYGDS
+2724 YDAANTGKALYGDS

-2761 KTQSSTAEGK
+2761 NTQSSTAEGK
-2771 YTYQETGV
+2771 YTYQEMGV

-2790 YNEENQTNKVSK
+2790 YNKENQTKTVSN

-2821 DIVTNGGYTRANNIS
+2821 DIITNGGYTRANNIS
-2836 GHVDT
+2836 GDSDIHVDA
-2841 SVQTYTDT
+2841 SVKTYTDT
-2849 DGKFVLATNA
+2849 GDSFKLATNEK
-2859 NPALEV
+2859 PALEV

-2940 LIEDNAHLLE
+2940 LIEDSAHLLE

-2968 KGLYSE
+2968 NGRYSE

-2985 NVAKALDKSID
+2985 NVAEALNKSID
-2996 FQGSSLLPAG
+2996 FQGSSLPAG

-3016 NSKVYYYTTNSNT
+3016 NSKVYYYTMDSNT
-3029 GNTIPLKDFK
+3029 GNTIPLTAFE
-3039 DSSGNAFQAV
+3039 DSSEKTFQAV

-3064 NGSFIKVDAE
+3064 GSFIKVDAE
-3074 GVPDGVTKDDGK
+3074 GVPDGVPKEDGK

-3097 ANGYEYYRKIETN
+3097 ANGYEYYRKIETD

-3123 KLKDGVGL
+3123 KLKDGVGP
-3131 ISTSTVHEN
+3131 ISTVHEN

-3169 PFHLNYCTRKGKAQD
+3169 PFHLNYRTRKGKVQD

-3202 LRESEAVTGAIKKVT
+3202 LKESKAVTGAIKKVT
-3217 ATDSSMTV
+3217 ATDSSMAV
-3225 DVIDKITIPSG
+3225 DVVDKITIPSG
-3236 QAFNKQDEL
+3236 QAFNEQDEL
-3245 YQKFSGSLIKTLT
+3245 YQKFSGSLIKTLK
-3258 QENSPSTSAEV
+3258 QENSQSTSAEV

-3293 TYAGGNWTEEES
+3293 TYADGKWTEAGS
-3305 KETKALEYEWT
+3305 TETKALEYEWT
-3316 AVNGLMDLPLSTN
+3316 AINGLMDLPLSTN
-3329 GTIDSSVNLQQ
+3329 GKIDSSVNLQQ
-3340 IRDIVLGKKQNEFY
+3340 IRDIVKNKQNEFY

-3399 LSYSTARALQQD
+3399 LSYSTARKLLQD
-3411 TRIRYYRDEAAG
+3411 TKISYYRDEAAG

-3465 STIKDLSSILASSN
+3465 STIKDLSSILAASS
-3479 GIQFSIQLLNKNTI
+3479 GIQFSIQLQNKNMT
-3493 QDTESYAADAL
+3493 QDTERYADAL
-3504 ELKDYM
+3504 ELEDYI
-3510 KVSVKSKNAGE
+3510 KVSVKSKNAGT
-3521 VQLTDDNKAYTWT
+3521 VQLANDKKAYTWT
-3534 VPKSSYWDD
+3534 VPKSSYWDAGN
-3543 DKKIMKASSIFDGD
+3543 KIMKASSIFDGD

-3568 IKNVDQLKHLYS
+3568 IKNIDQLQHLYS
-3580 NYKVVLSVKIID
+3580 NYRVVLSVKIIGQD
-3592 QNGNVVENTTA
+3592 GNGVENTTA

-3614 KPEFQDKQNK
+3614 KPEFQDEQNK

>member
-33 LNTSLNM
+33 VHTSLNM

-48 VSHADAESVNSSE
+48 VSHADTESVSSSE
-61 KTDAENKADEKNTT
+61 KTDVENKADEKNTT
-75 PDANEKDEDT
+75 PDANEKDENT

-93 LTNETQE
+93 ITNETQE
-100 EESTKQEPSSE
+100 EETTKQEPSSE
-111 IAAEDASQQATET
+111 IAAENASQQATET

-131 EISDTI
+131 EITDTI

-144 FANNTATIKSPQ
+144 VNGTTATITFPQ
-156 ELILLSHCAQSEIQ
+156 QLILLSHCAQNEIQ

-179 GEFDLSTKIANG
+179 GTLDLSTKIETG

-200 KASAS
+200 VASAS

-211 GLGSAD
+211 GLGSTD
-217 VPFTGTIT
+217 FPFTGTIT
-225 GQKPA
+225 GQTPA

-242 SQATI
+242 SKATI
-247 DNNLSVEW
+247 DKNLSVEW

-268 VLEND
+268 VLERD
-273 GTKSDGTI
+273 RTI

-290 SLLGTVRQASEETKA
+290 SLLGTVRKAPDTPDATNA

-311 VVTYKD
+311 VVTYRAKV
-317 NKAQAGNSTNS
+317 QARSSTSNN
-328 GNIGLICNTLESG
+328 NIGLICNTLESG
-341 TIKLDGYVFPTDT
+341 TIKLDGYVFPTET
-354 EINTNSGAAG
+354 AINTDSGAAG
-364 GLIGNMAGGILD
+364 GLIGKMEGGILD
-376 LANIG
+376 LTNIEG
-381 GTNISNLTVNS
+381 ANISNLTVNS

-403 MSETAEIQVNQDIT
+403 MSETAQIQVNQNIT
-417 ITNPTI
+417 IKSPTI

-443 EKITINSPTLSSEEN
+443 KKITINSPAISSEKN
-458 KNSAVG
+458 KDSAVG
-464 GWIGDYIVQGNNH
+464 GWIGDYIVKGENH
-477 EGKTLPTQID
+477 EYKTLPVQID
-487 VVEPKVTMNG
+487 VGEPKVTMNGGVATNG

-511 DINYQISGTEQK
+511 DINYQISGTEQEK
-523 KKNIT
+523 KRII
-528 SVYTTGNGAGYAT
+528 SEYTAGDGGTYGT
-541 IAGKVISDNKKTS
+541 VIGKVISDNKRSS
-554 LIINHVKSNSTT
+554 LIINHVKSNSMTK
-566 NGNSYYQGGFV
+566 GNSFYQGGLV
-577 GEIGENVYL
+577 GEIRENVYL

-591 EITVSNITTTQ
+591 EITVSKTTAN
-602 ESCGFGGVVGHLSS
+602 ENECGFGGVVGHLSS

-626 KVTNSGTIS
+626 KVTIS
-635 GGGGLV
+635 DGSNLSAGGGLV
-641 GAASSGS
+641 GNASLGS

-655 TDLSGVNYTVSQ
+655 TDLSGVKYNVSQ

-684 GNGNGDE
+684 GDG

-700 SNKDYEINDIGNY
+700 SNETSKINDIGNY
-713 GEVIRLKAKTTT
+713 GEVIRLKANTTT
-725 SDAQG
+725 LDEQG
-730 GLDNEL
+730 GLDSEL
-736 LSINNVEH
+736 LKIDPVSHEIGYGASVNITGND
-744 VIQYKNQ
+744 
-751 NFSLSNT
+751 
-758 EITISSKEDLALL
+758 ITINSKEDLALL

-777 RGVFSADSNLTA
+777 RGVFSADPNLRA
-789 NNWTTL
+789 DNWTTL
-795 QSKNVN
+795 QNKDIN
-801 FTADVNLQN
+801 FTADINLKN
-810 TGIIGISRDID
+810 TGIIGISRDVSD
-821 DSAYTG
+821 NPYTG
-827 NINGNTYTLTLS
+827 NINGNNHTLTSS

-847 GENIATDGT
+847 GESIATDET

-869 TDIGLFSRMSGNV
+869 TDIGLFSCMSGNV
-882 RNLTIAGSIHAGVSN
+882 KNLTIAGTIHAGVSS
-897 GNMWIGSIAARQE
+897 GDMRIGSIAARQE
-910 NNEAVISKVKV
+910 TNETVINNVQV
-921 TTKIAFD
+921 TTAIAFD
-928 TNNDSKKSYIGGVF
+928 ANNDSKISRIGGLF
-942 GSAAKVKLSE
+942 GSAAKVKLNQ
-952 NTGIQSNIT
+952 NTCIQSNTTI
-961 LSNAGNGKQTYAGS
+961 SKAGSGKQTYVGS

-984 LECNGVTIGGKIVT
+984 LECNGVIIEGTIVT
-998 DASTYAYVGGLVGFM
+998 DASTYAYVGGLIGFM

-1035 FSITASSVQEAC
+1035 FSITASNAQTAC
-1047 GGLLGCVWARSTVTF
+1047 GGLLGGVWARSAVTF
-1062 ASDNTATTSLT
+1062 ASDNTATTPSCLT
-1073 VKNNT
+1073 VNNAT
-1078 KIEAPNASVGGL
+1078 INAPKASVGGL

-1098 EIRSKGIDIQDLEI
+1098 EIRSKGINIQALNI

-1117 LGLLVCHGEKGT
+1117 LGLLVCHGEKRTVEFDAKQKDGT
-1129 IKFNKDEKNDK
+1129 LFQ
-1140 EDGAL
+1140 DGAL
-1145 YLRTTADWAD
+1145 YLRTTADWDD
-1155 SYKLAED
+1155 SYKLAANLE
-1162 LKLTCGKD
+1162 LTCGSD
-1170 SVFDEF
+1170 AVFDEF
-1176 VSYTAV
+1176 VAYTAA
-1182 SKDKIANNGENG
+1182 SKDKIANNDENG
-1194 IVSIATKDRS
+1194 IVSIATKNRN
-1204 GVKEDNNTC
+1204 GVKEENTTC
-1213 TTYQNRTNL
+1213 KTYQNRTNL
-1222 GKSHEV
+1222 GKSHKI

-1238 DNYIETA
+1238 DEYTNKA
-1245 STNTNGKIDTPEE
+1245 SINNTSEIDTPEE

-1284 TDIKSNLSNPTISG
+1284 ADIKNSISNPTISG
-1298 TLNMDKYSYYPI
+1298 TLDMDKYSYYPI
-1310 HLNTGVGITG
+1310 HLNTGVQITD

-1328 EIEKVEKNNKSTQAK
+1328 QIEQAEKDNKSTQAT

-1353 GLFLDYSANE
+1353 GLFLDHSVNE
-1363 TATSI
+1363 TTTSI
-1368 TLSNVTFA
+1368 TLSNVTFK
-1376 GSIGKVKSDVSGVL
+1376 GSIGKINSNASGVL
-1390 FSGMVQGLESGGR
+1390 FSGTVQGSELNGR
-1403 QYTANMN
+1403 QNTAKMN
-1410 LSNIVLSDLKITD
+1410 LNNIVLSGLKITAYTD
-1423 YKDSSYA
+1423 SYA

-1447 LSTSDYTEGTA
+1447 LSTSNYTKGTA

-1474 INMGFSEIKLPD
+1474 INMGFSDIVLPD
-1486 TTVNNKG
+1486 KPTDATKKEG

-1506 AANDTSVATYNFYKS
+1506 ANNDTSVATYNFYKS
-1521 GDWKD
+1521 GDWTSD
-1526 ATYEHHVTYGKEISN
+1526 GTYYHQVTYGKEISDET
-1541 STEYTGLQ
+1541 SEYVDLQ
-1549 KWYYDIAT
+1549 KWYYDKAT
-1557 YNKDEGLVK
+1557 YKNDEGLVK
-1566 TEDNQTDFSK
+1566 TESGKTDFST
-1576 WLPYVCVPYNDND
+1576 WLPYVYVSYNENN

-1609 YADPYVIKDA
+1609 YGDPYVIKAA

-1640 TITNDQNT
+1640 TIINNQNT
-1648 YCTNHSTDITFH
+1648 YCTDPSTDITFR

-1672 AGTENWV
+1672 AETENWV

-1704 GGTNGE
+1704 GTNGQ
-1710 ITLKDFKGFGTTD
+1710 IILNDFKGFGTTD
-1723 NPFRGVLVSTNPNG
+1723 NPFRGVLVSTNEGG
-1737 VKLILTGANTGN
+1737 VKLSLTGANTGN

-1761 NLTIRY
+1761 NLTIKY

-1799 DNIIDDVN
+1799 DNIIDGVN

-1841 RNMQDK
+1841 RNMQGASG
-1847 QFLTDAMISGASV
+1847 LTDAMISGGSV
-1860 AKTANSSLYVNPYVG
+1860 AEAATSSLYVNPYVG

-1882 FSDTARVNLDN
+1882 FADTAGESLNN

-1904 SSETNDT
+1904 SSGTNDT

-1920 IGIKDAEGLLILS
+1920 IGINDAEGLLILS

-1951 ITEVALQQGYAF
+1951 ITEGALQQGYAF

-1976 DSIGT
+1976 NGIGANT
-1981 NVEPE
+1981 KPG
-1986 DFVTAVKDDQ
+1986 DFDTAVKDDRT
-1996 IAPIVNE
+1996 AP
-2003 SVINTPVLITKYA
+2003 SDSNTPVLITKYA
-2016 DKDLFNMA
+2016 EKDLFNMA
-2024 VLNAN
+2024 VLA
-2029 ATTSGATLT
+2029 ATTGGATLT
-2038 FPNDGRLDM
+2038 FPNNGTLDM
-2047 SVYRSSY
+2047 SVYKSSY
-2054 QGVSARYVSNAVTSK
+2054 QGISARYVSNAVTSK
-2069 NEKTGKT
+2069 NKDTGKT

-2091 GNGTE
+2091 GNGTK

-2115 VGGVFNLFAP
+2115 IGGVFNLFAP
-2125 VNGTCNVA
+2125 IRGTCNVKD
-2133 NLTFTGKTGEAS
+2133 LTFTGKTRTDPK
-2145 ETGVQLQYYTSDG
+2145 TGVQLQYYTSDG
-2158 VVTAQASNLEE
+2158 EKTEQASNWGNG
-2169 KLVKGQKLGSYVG
+2169 KYVG
-2182 VGSFVGSTA
+2182 VGSFVGSSA
-2191 GTLTSAWYPVNV
+2191 GTVAEFSGGYKWYIASV
-2203 NFDSV
+2203 NFNSV

-2222 GLIGNIARIYTPTT
+2222 GLIGNSGRIELNKGNSTPTSD
-2236 NIGILLQPYGNE
+2236 IGILLQPCGGNGG
-2248 QTVYPYN
+2248 QNTVYLCN
-2255 TFTNCSFSNL
+2255 TFTNCLFRNL
-2265 TVRGQEKAGGFCGY
+2265 TVMGQEKAGGFCGY

-2284 SNQNNLN
+2284 DLCNQLN
-2291 VTRQKFIVGKD
+2291 VTVPNVIIGQD
-2302 STISATL
+2302 SSISAIQNN
-2309 KDSCAG
+2309 SSAG
-2315 GLFGYARRGVGI
+2315 GLFGFVRRKVAI
-2327 NTVIGTTYTAIWEN
+2327 NENGTFTAIWKN

-2349 SGGVIGQVAADMSGR
+2349 SGGLIGEISADNNGRESNINNVQILESAQSKSSSKVGGGVIGIAYGGK
-2364 SIVYKIRNVRVSGK
+2364 KI
-2378 TGTKSLIKGT
+2378 TIK
-2388 SNGEAYTGGLI
+2388 
-2399 GNISFVSGVT
+2399 
-2409 FNIGNC
+2409 
-2415 EVLNTQINEDKVS
+2415 D
-2428 GEKLGTG
+2428 
-2435 GLVGGAVGNGNLNIQ
+2435 
-2450 DCKVQN
+2450 
-2456 TQINEEDK
+2456 
-2464 VSGEILRTGG
+2464 
-2474 LVGRA
+2474 
-2479 EGNGKLNIQKCS
+2479 CS
-2491 VKESDMYGSRAGG
+2491 VNASNIIASSSAGG
-2504 VAGELCIPTTITE
+2504 IVGHLKTPATITG
-2517 CTVSGSGNDKNI
+2517 CTVSGSNSNNSKIEGDNCA
-2529 IKGRKS
+2529 S
-2535 AAGIVGEIAFG
+2535 GIVGCLEVNEKVAIRNNKVENLSLISNATGWGSG
-2546 GKIGIHKSTVS
+2546 GFIGDVSGSTKSSKIFI
-2557 NTSIIAIDDWGAG
+2557 
-2570 GLVGDIDWN
+2570 
-2579 VVPHLYFYDS
+2579 FDS
-2589 QVNGCT
+2589 EVTDCS
-2595 ITGQRAGGFAG
+2595 ITGNRSGGFAG
-2606 NIRGYLNG
+2606 TLRGCVKG
-2614 SNLLLKDTTIKA
+2614 SNLLLNNTKITA
-2626 STANNAGLLIG
+2626 SSDKSGGLLIG
-2637 LTGNRNLQPM
+2637 LTGDANLQPM

-2654 QKTTAKENNR
+2654 QNTTAKENNR

-2672 LTETDNTN
+2672 SNETNNTN
-2680 VKNKSYFSFADYNGT
+2680 VKKQSYFSFANYNGT

-2704 LDANPVFPYV
+2704 LDAEQVFPYV

-2724 SDDGNTGKALYGDS
+2724 YDAANASKALYGDS
-2738 AAWTKDTDGKFTLNA
+2738 AAWTTDADKFTLNA
-2753 QTIYRDAK
+2753 QTIYQDAK
-2761 KTQSSTAEGK
+2761 NTQSSTTEGK
-2771 YTYQETGV
+2771 YTYQEMGV
-2779 EQFQFTKNIST
+2779 EQFRFTKNIST
-2790 YNEENQTNKVSK
+2790 YNKENQTKTVSN

-2809 SDNVSQTITDYL
+2809 SDNVSKTITDYL

-2836 GHVDT
+2836 GDSDIHVDA
-2841 SVQTYTDT
+2841 SVKTYTDT

-2898 KDESNAEHK
+2898 KDESGTEHK
-2907 YNVQVPIIVRRMLE
+2907 YNVQVPIVVRRMLE

-2940 LIEDNAHLLE
+2940 LIEDSAHLLE

-2968 KGLYSE
+2968 KGQYSE

-2985 NVAKALDKSID
+2985 NVAEALNKSID
-2996 FQGSSLLPAG
+2996 FQGSSLPAG

-3016 NSKVYYYTTNSNT
+3016 NSKVYYYTMDSNT
-3029 GNTIPLKDFK
+3029 GNTIPLTAFK
-3039 DSSGNAFQAV
+3039 DSSENIFQAV

-3064 NGSFIKVDAE
+3064 GSFIKVDAE
-3074 GVPDGVTKDDGK
+3074 GIPDGVTKEEEK
-3086 TYTAPT
+3086 TYSAPT

-3097 ANGYEYYRKIETN
+3097 ENGYEYYRKTETG
-3110 EPGTRY
+3110 ESGTRY

-3123 KLKDGVGL
+3123 KLKDGVGP
-3131 ISTSTVHEN
+3131 ISTVHEN

-3169 PFHLNYCTRKGKAQD
+3169 PFHLNYRTRKGKVKD
-3184 THSNTAS
+3184 THESTAS
-3191 TYQISHGYEQE
+3191 TYQISYGYEQT
-3202 LRESEAVTGAIKKVT
+3202 LTESEAVTGAIKKVT

-3225 DVIDKITIPSG
+3225 DVVDKITIPSG
-3236 QAFNKQDEL
+3236 QAFNNQDEL
-3245 YQKFSGSLIKTLT
+3245 YQKFSGSLIKTLK

-3278 AFYVYVMDGTKKKYY
+3278 AFYVYEMDGTAKKYY
-3293 TYAGGNWTEEES
+3293 TYTNGNWTEAGS
-3305 KETKALEYEWT
+3305 TETKALEYEWT
-3316 AVNGLMDLPLSTN
+3316 AINGLMDLPLSTN

-3340 IRDIVLGKKQNEFY
+3340 IRKIVLDKKQNEFY

-3368 DVIPESQLEGA
+3368 DVIPESQLDNAEP
-3379 ILTNYTKLTYTS
+3379 TNYTKLTYTS

-3399 LSYSTARALQQD
+3399 LSYSTARALLQN
-3411 TRIRYYRDEAAG
+3411 TKISYYRDEAAG

-3465 STIKDLSSILASSN
+3465 STIKDLSSILASSS
-3479 GIQFSIQLLNKNTI
+3479 GIQFSIQLQNKNTT
-3493 QDTESYAADAL
+3493 QATKRESYADAL
-3504 ELKDYM
+3504 ELEGYI
-3510 KVSVKSKNAGE
+3510 KVSVKSKNAGK
-3521 VQLTDDNKAYTWT
+3521 VQLTDDKKAYTWT
-3534 VPKSSYWDD
+3534 VPKSSYWDAGNR
-3543 DKKIMKASSIFDGD
+3543 IMKASSIFDGD

-3568 IKNVDQLKHLYS
+3568 IKNVHLYS
-3580 NYKVVLSVKIID
+3580 NYKVVLSVKIIGQD
-3592 QNGNVVENTTA
+3592 GNVVENTTA

-3614 KPEFQDKQNK
+3614 KPEFQDKQNTR

>member
-33 LNTSLNM
+33 VNTSLNM

-48 VSHADAESVNSSE
+48 VSHADAESVSPSE
-61 KTDAENKADEKNTT
+61 KTDEKNKADEKNTT
-75 PDANEKDEDT
+75 PDATEKDT

-111 IAAEDASQQATET
+111 TAAEDASRQASET
-124 ETEAEAQ
+124 ETEAEGQ

-137 SLSDLKF
+137 SLSDLNFYTDSTK
-144 FANNTATIKSPQ
+144 TAIITSPQ
-156 ELILLSHCAQSEIQ
+156 QLILLSHCAQNEIQ
-170 NITININAT
+170 NITININTT
-179 GEFDLSTKIANG
+179 GEFNLSTKIEKG
-191 TDLSEYLNK
+191 TDLSEYLNT
-200 KASAS
+200 AAIAS
-205 QDYTYL
+205 QAYTYL
-211 GLGSAD
+211 GLGSAEF
-217 VPFTGTIT
+217 PFKGTIT
-225 GQKPA
+225 GQTPA

-242 SQATI
+242 SKADI
-247 DNNLSVEW
+247 NNNLSVEW

-268 VLEND
+268 VLENNR
-273 GTKSDGTI
+273 TI
-281 PITFTSGNG
+281 PITFTLGNG
-290 SLLGTVRQASEETKA
+290 SLLGTVRQASEGTNA

-317 NKAQAGNSTNS
+317 NKAQAGSSTSND
-328 GNIGLICNTLESG
+328 NIGLICNTLESG
-341 TIKLDGYVFPTDT
+341 TIKLEGYAFPTST
-354 EINTNSGAAG
+354 EINTGSGAAG
-364 GLIGNMAGGILD
+364 GLIGKMEGGVLNLTSID
-376 LANIG
+376 GANVSNL
-381 GTNISNLTVNS
+381 TISNLAVNS

-403 MSETAEIQVNQDIT
+403 MSKTAEIQVNQNIT
-417 ITNPTI
+417 IENPTI
-423 KGKYAGGFAGKVVNS
+423 KGKYAGGFAGKVDNS

-443 EKITINSPTLSSEEN
+443 KKITLKSPALSSGEN
-458 KNSAVG
+458 KDSAVG
-464 GWIGDYIVQGNNH
+464 GWIGDYIVQEENH
-477 EGKTLPTQID
+477 ADKTLPAQID
-487 VVEPKVTMNG
+487 VVEPKVTMNGGVATDG

-511 DINYQISGTEQK
+511 DINYQISGTEEK

-528 SVYTTGNGAGYAT
+528 SEYTTGSNGSYGT
-541 IAGKVISDNKKTS
+541 IAGKVTSNDKKSS
-554 LIINHVKSNSTT
+554 LIINHVNSNSTT
-566 NGNSYYQGGFV
+566 KGNSYYQGGLV
-577 GEIGENVYL
+577 GEIGERVYL
-586 QVSDA
+586 QVRNS
-591 EITVSNITTTQ
+591 EITVSNTTAKK
-602 ESCGFGGVVGHLSS
+602 EVSGFGGVVGHLSS
-616 NSILSIADSV
+616 NSIMSIADSV
-626 KVTNSGTIS
+626 KVTISGTNTIS

-641 GAASSGS
+641 GNASSGS
-648 ILEISGT
+648 IIEISGT
-655 TDLSGVNYTVSQ
+655 TDLSGVNYSASQ

-684 GNGNGDE
+684 GDG
-691 NGNGWKYIR
+691 NGNGWKYKR
-700 SNKDYEINDIGNY
+700 SNTNSKINDIGNY
-713 GEVIRLKAKTTT
+713 GEVIRLKADKTT
-725 SDAQG
+725 SDEQG
-730 GLDNEL
+730 GLDSEL
-736 LSINNVEH
+736 LKIDPESHEIGYEASVNLTGND
-744 VIQYKNQ
+744 
-751 NFSLSNT
+751 
-758 EITISSKEDLALL
+758 ITISSKEDLALL

-777 RGVFSADSNLTA
+777 RGVFSADSNLTT

-795 QSKNVN
+795 KSKNIN

-821 DSAYTG
+821 DKDAYTG
-827 NINGNTYTLTLS
+827 NINGNDYTLTLS

-847 GENIATDGT
+847 GKNKATDGA

-869 TDIGLFSRMSGNV
+869 TDIGLFSRMGGNV
-882 RNLTIAGSIHAGVSN
+882 SNLTITGSIHAGVSN
-897 GNMWIGSIAARQE
+897 GDMQIGSIAARQE

-928 TNNDSKKSYIGGVF
+928 TNNDSQKSYIGGVF
-942 GSAAKVKLSE
+942 GSAAKVKLNE
-952 NTGIQSNIT
+952 NTCIQSNIT
-961 LSNAGNGKQTYAGS
+961 LSKAGAGKQTYAGS
-975 VAGYMSAGT
+975 VAGFMSAGT
-984 LECNGVTIGGKIVT
+984 LECNGVTIGGGIVT
-998 DASTYAYVGGLVGFM
+998 DASMYAYVGGLVGFM

-1035 FSITASSVQEAC
+1035 FSITASNAQTAC
-1047 GGLLGCVWARSTVTF
+1047 GGLLGGVWARSAVTF

-1073 VKNNT
+1073 AKNNT
-1078 KIEAPNASVGGL
+1078 KIEAPKASVGGL

-1098 EIRSKGIDIQDLEI
+1098 EIRSKGIDIQNLKI
-1112 NCGKD
+1112 NCGQD
-1117 LGLLVCHGEKGT
+1117 LGLLVCHGEKRT

-1145 YLRTTADWAD
+1145 YLRTTADWND
-1155 SYKLAED
+1155 SYKLAEG
-1162 LKLTCGKD
+1162 LTLTCG
-1170 SVFDEF
+1170 SNAVFDEF
-1176 VSYTAV
+1176 VAYTAA
-1182 SKDKIANNGENG
+1182 SKDKIANNDENG

-1204 GVKEDNNTC
+1204 GVKEENNTC
-1213 TTYQNRTNL
+1213 NTYQNCTDF
-1222 GKSHEV
+1222 GKKHKV

-1238 DNYIETA
+1238 DHYTETA
-1245 STNTNGKIDTPEE
+1245 SANTAGYNNKKIDTPEE

-1266 YANSNIKKYFYTF
+1266 YANSNIKKYFYTC

-1284 TDIKSNLSNPTISG
+1284 ADIKNSISNPKISG
-1298 TLNMDKYSYYPI
+1298 TLDMDKYSYYPI
-1310 HLNTGVGITG
+1310 HLNTGVEITG
-1320 ATITFYNE
+1320 ATIRFYNE
-1328 EIEKVEKNNKSTQAK
+1328 QIEQAEKDNKSTQA
-1343 TQSQH
+1343 TRQSQH

-1353 GLFLDYSANE
+1353 GLFLDHSVNE

-1376 GSIGKVKSDVSGVL
+1376 GSIGKVKSNASGVL
-1390 FSGMVQGLESGGR
+1390 FSGTVQGSESGGR

-1410 LSNIVLSDLKITD
+1410 LNNIVLLGLKITD
-1423 YKDSSYA
+1423 YTDSSYA

-1447 LSTSDYTEGTA
+1447 LSTRDYTEGTA

-1464 GNAGSENGHQ
+1464 GNAGSEDGHQ
-1474 INMGFSEIKLPD
+1474 INMGFSGIVLPD
-1486 TTVNNKG
+1486 KPADATKKEG

-1521 GDWKD
+1521 GDWTSD
-1526 ATYEHHVTYGKEISN
+1526 GTYNHQVTYGKEISH
-1541 STEYTGLQ
+1541 SKEYKNLQ
-1549 KWYYDIAT
+1549 KWYYDIET
-1557 YNKDEGLVK
+1557 YNKNEGLVK
-1566 TEDNQTDFSK
+1566 TGDNQTDPDFST
-1576 WLPYVCVPYNDND
+1576 WLPYVSVSYDENN

-1609 YADPYVIKDA
+1609 YGDPYVIKDA

-1640 TITNDQNT
+1640 TITNNQNT
-1648 YCTNHSTDITFH
+1648 YCTNHSTDITFR

-1667 QVSKE
+1667 NE
-1672 AGTENWV
+1672 EN
-1679 DVQNGQTRS
+1679 GETRS
-1688 NSFMQRY
+1688 NNFMQRY

-1704 GGTNGE
+1704 GTNGQ
-1710 ITLKDFKGFGTTD
+1710 ITLNDFKGFGTTD
-1723 NPFRGVLVSTNPNG
+1723 NPFRGVLVSTKG
-1737 VKLILTGANTGN
+1737 VELILTGANTGN

-1761 NLTIRY
+1761 NLTIKY

-1776 QKSSSVFYPTSC
+1776 QTSSSVFYPTSC

-1799 DNIIDDVN
+1799 DNIIDGVN
-1807 VTLDTGWLTLSG
+1807 VTLANNWLTLSG
-1819 ANKHLLQVGGY
+1819 EKKHLLQVGGY

-1860 AKTANSSLYVNPYVG
+1860 AETANSSLYVNPYVG

-1882 FSDTARVNLDN
+1882 FADTARKSLDN
-1893 TDKNYQIQNLN
+1893 TDKNYRIQNLN
-1904 SSETNDT
+1904 LSETNDT
-1911 KHITASGKS
+1911 KHITATGKS

-1976 DSIGT
+1976 DSIGA
-1981 NVEPE
+1981 NRKPN
-1986 DFVTAVKDDQ
+1986 DFDTAVKDDQ
-1996 IAPIVNE
+1996 TAP
-2003 SVINTPVLITKYA
+2003 SDSNTPVLITKYA

-2024 VLNAN
+2024 VLNA
-2029 ATTSGATLT
+2029 TTGGAKLT
-2038 FPNDGRLDM
+2038 FPNNGTLDM
-2047 SVYRSSY
+2047 SVYKSSY
-2054 QGVSARYVSNAVTSK
+2054 QGISARYVSNAVTSK
-2069 NEKTGKT
+2069 NKDTGKT

-2091 GNGTE
+2091 GNGTK

-2125 VNGTCNVA
+2125 VRGTCNVT
-2133 NLTFTGKTGEAS
+2133 NLTFTGKTETDS
-2145 ETGVQLQYYTSDG
+2145 KKTGVQLQYYNSNG
-2158 VVTAQASNLEE
+2158 EITAQASNLSVQGKPSIQGKPGE
-2169 KLVKGQKLGSYVG
+2169 KLGSYVG

-2191 GTLTSAWYPVNV
+2191 GTLTSNWYSVNV

-2236 NIGILLQPYGNE
+2236 DIGILLQPHGDE
-2248 QTVYPYN
+2248 RTVYPYN

-2291 VTRQKFIVGKD
+2291 VTGQNFIVGKD

-2315 GLFGYARRGVGI
+2315 GLFGYARRGVAVNYGS
-2327 NTVIGTTYTAIWEN
+2327 GTYTAAIWKN

-2349 SGGVIGQVAADMSGR
+2349 SGGIIGQVYTDS
-2364 SIVYKIRNVRVSGK
+2364 SSPKYNIKNVKILGE

-2388 SNGEAYTGGLI
+2388 SSDEGYTGGLI
-2399 GNISFVSGVT
+2399 GKISFASGVT
-2409 FNIGNC
+2409 FDISDC
-2415 EVLNTQINEDKVS
+2415 EVQNAQINEVGKVS
-2428 GEKLGTG
+2428 GEKF
-2435 GLVGGAVGNGNLNIQ
+2435 
-2450 DCKVQN
+2450 
-2456 TQINEEDK
+2456 
-2464 VSGEILRTGG
+2464 RTGG
-2474 LVGRA
+2474 LIGGA
-2479 EGNGKLNIQKCS
+2479 DGNGKLNVQNCS
-2491 VKESDMYGSRAGG
+2491 VKESDLYGSLAGG
-2504 VAGELCIPTTITE
+2504 IAGALHTPTTITE
-2517 CTVSGSGNDKNI
+2517 CTVSGLSDDKNI
-2529 IKGRKS
+2529 IKGQKS
-2535 AAGIVGEIAFG
+2535 AAGIVGEIVCG

-2557 NTSIIAIDDWGAG
+2557 NTSITAIDDWGAG

-2579 VVPHLYFYDS
+2579 VVPNLYFYDS

-2595 ITGQRAGGFAG
+2595 ITGKRAGGFAG

-2614 SNLLLKDTTIKA
+2614 SNLLLKDTTIEA
-2626 STANNAGLLIG
+2626 STANNGGLLIG
-2637 LTGNRNLQPM
+2637 LTGNRNLKPM
-2647 TIAGISI
+2647 TIAGVSI
-2654 QKTTAKENNR
+2654 QNTTAKENNR

-2672 LTETDNTN
+2672 LNETDNTN
-2680 VKNKSYFSFADYNGT
+2680 VKKQSYFSFADYNGK

-2704 LDANPVFPYV
+2704 LGANPVFPYV
-2714 VTSPTSQLSV
+2714 VTSPTSKLSV
-2724 SDDGNTGKALYGDS
+2724 YDDANTGKVLYGDS
-2738 AAWTKDTDGKFTLNA
+2738 AAWTTDAGGEFTLNA
-2753 QTIYRDAK
+2753 QTIYQDAK
-2761 KTQSSTAEGK
+2761 NTRSSTAEGK
-2771 YTYQETGV
+2771 YTYQEMGG
-2779 EQFQFTKNIST
+2779 EQFQFAKNIST
-2790 YNEENQTNKVSK
+2790 YNKENQTNTISN

-2836 GHVDT
+2836 GDHVDA
-2841 SVQTYTDT
+2841 SVETYEYTD
-2849 DGKFVLATNA
+2849 GRFMLATNA
-2859 NPALEV
+2859 NRALEV
-2865 KKNASGRI
+2865 KKASGRI

-2884 TKSRFTLLTVTFKE
+2884 TRSRFTLLTVTFTE
-2898 KDESNAEHK
+2898 EDENGTEHK

-2940 LIEDNAHLLE
+2940 LIKDNAHLLE

-2985 NVAKALDKSID
+2985 NVAEALNKSIV
-2996 FQGSSLLPAG
+2996 FQDSKNFSLPEG

-3016 NSKVYYYTTNSNT
+3016 NSKVYYYKTDSNT
-3029 GNTIPLKDFK
+3029 GNTIPLTAFK
-3039 DSSGNAFQAV
+3039 DSSEKTFQAV

-3064 NGSFIKVDAE
+3064 GSFIKVDAE
-3074 GVPDGVTKDDGK
+3074 GVPDGVPKEDGT

-3097 ANGYEYYRKIETN
+3097 ANGYEYYRKIETG
-3110 EPGTRY
+3110 ESGTHY

-3123 KLKDGVGL
+3123 KLNDGVGL
-3131 ISTSTVHEN
+3131 VSTVHEN

-3148 DITSGTNLNGSVQTK
+3148 SGTNLNGSVQTK

-3169 PFHLNYCTRKGKAQD
+3169 PFHLNYRTRKGKVTD
-3184 THSNTAS
+3184 THTNTAS
-3191 TYQISHGYEQE
+3191 TYQISQGYEQN
-3202 LRESEAVTGAIKKVT
+3202 LTESEAVTGVIKKVT

-3236 QAFNKQDEL
+3236 QAFNDQDEL
-3245 YQKFSGSLIKTLT
+3245 YQKFSGSLIKTL
-3258 QENSPSTSAEV
+3258 ENPPSTSAEV

-3278 AFYVYVMDGTKKKYY
+3278 AFYVYVMEGTSKNYY
-3293 TYAGGNWTEEES
+3293 TYANGKWTKAGS

-3316 AVNGLMDLPLSTN
+3316 AVNGLMDLPLSIN
-3329 GTIDSSVNLQQ
+3329 GKIDSSVNLQQ
-3340 IRDIVLGKKQNEFY
+3340 IRKIVLDKKQNEFY

-3368 DVIPESQLEGA
+3368 DVIPESQMKGDLP
-3379 ILTNYTKLTYTS
+3379 TNYTKLTYTS
-3391 QLATTRKS
+3391 QLATTKKS
-3399 LSYSTARALQQD
+3399 LSYSTARALLQS
-3411 TRIRYYRDEAAG
+3411 TKISYYRDEAAG

-3430 DEIGQLGINLLDL
+3430 DEIGQLGINLSDL

-3465 STIKDLSSILASSN
+3465 STIKDLSSILASSS
-3479 GIQFSIQLLNKNTI
+3479 GIQFSIQLQNKNTT
-3493 QDTESYAADAL
+3493 QDMKSIEYADAL
-3504 ELKDYM
+3504 KLDDYM
-3510 KVSVKSKNAGE
+3510 KVVVKSENTGTA
-3521 VQLTDDNKAYTWT
+3521 QLTDDKKAYTWT
-3534 VPKSSYWDD
+3534 VPKSSYWDAGN
-3543 DKKIMKASSIFDGD
+3543 KIMNASSIFDGD

-3568 IKNVDQLKHLYS
+3568 IKNVDQWKHLYS
-3580 NYKVVLSVKIID
+3580 NYKVVLSVKIIGE
-3592 QNGNVVENTTA
+3592 NGNVVENTTA

-3614 KPEFQDKQNK
+3614 KPEFQDTQNTR

>member
-16 LLAGSILLD
+16 LLAGGILLD

-33 LNTSLNM
+33 VNTSLNM

-48 VSHADAESVNSSE
+48 VSHADAESVSSSE
-61 KTDAENKADEKNTT
+61 KTDTENKADEKNTT
-75 PDANEKDEDT
+75 PDANEKDENT
-85 ASSNSDSG
+85 ASSNSDAG

-100 EESTKQEPSSE
+100 EETTKQEPSSE

-137 SLSDLKF
+137 SLDNLKF
-144 FANNTATIKSPQ
+144 VNGNIATITSPQ
-156 ELILLSHCAQSEIQ
+156 QLILLSYCDQSAIQ
-170 NITININAT
+170 NITINFNIT
-179 GEFDLSTKIANG
+179 GECDLSTKIVKGTSLSDYLKNEAN
-191 TDLSEYLNK
+191 
-200 KASAS
+200 AS

-211 GLGSAD
+211 GLGSTD
-217 VPFTGTIT
+217 VPFTGNLT
-225 GQKPA
+225 GQQTA
-230 IKTNTTLFRGIS
+230 IITNTTLFRGIS
-242 SQATI
+242 SKAAI
-247 DNNLSVEW
+247 NNNISVRW
-255 QGDGTKPMFAEMY
+255 QGDTTKPMFAETY
-268 VLEND
+268 VLQSN
-273 GTKSDGTI
+273 GKI
-281 PITFTSGNG
+281 PIAFTSGNG
-290 SLLGTVRQASEETKA
+290 SLLGTVKKAPDVTDA
-305 CLTIGN
+305 CLTIEN
-311 VVTYKD
+311 VVTYQDKV
-317 NKAQAGNSTNS
+317 QAGSSTSND
-328 GNIGLICNTLESG
+328 NIGLICNTLESG
-341 TIKLDGYVFPTDT
+341 TIKLEGYAFPTST
-354 EINTNSGAAG
+354 EINTGSGSAG
-364 GLIGNMAGGILD
+364 GLIGKMEGGVLN
-376 LANIG
+376 LTSIG
-381 GTNISNLTVNS
+381 GANISNLTVNS
-392 SSGSAG
+392 SSGGAG

-403 MSETAEIQVNQDIT
+403 MSGTAEIQVNQDIT

-423 KGKYAGGFAGKVVNS
+423 KGKYAGGFAGKVDNS

-443 EKITINSPTLSSEEN
+443 KKITINSPTLSSEEN
-458 KNSAVG
+458 KDSAVG

-477 EGKTLPTQID
+477 EDKTLPTQID
-487 VVEPKVTMNG
+487 VIEPKVTMNGGVATNG

-511 DINYQISGTEQK
+511 DINYQISGTEQE

-528 SVYTTGNGAGYAT
+528 SVYTTGNGAGYGT
-541 IAGKVISDNKKTS
+541 IAGKVISDNKMSS

-566 NGNSYYQGGFV
+566 NGNSYYQGGLV

-591 EITVSNITTTQ
+591 EITVSNTTANK
-602 ESCGFGGVVGHLSS
+602 EACGFGGVVGHLSS

-641 GAASSGS
+641 GVASSGS

-655 TDLSGVNYTVSQ
+655 TDLSNVTYKESE

-684 GNGNGDE
+684 GDGND

-700 SNKDYEINDIGNY
+700 SKNDSKINDIGNY
-713 GEVIRLKAKTTT
+713 GEVIRLKADKTT

-730 GLDNEL
+730 GLDSEL
-736 LSINNVEH
+736 LKIDPVSHEIGYGARVNLTGND
-744 VIQYKNQ
+744 
-751 NFSLSNT
+751 
-758 EITISSKEDLALL
+758 ITISSKEELALL

-789 NNWTTL
+789 NNWITL
-795 QSKNVN
+795 QSKNIN
-801 FTADVNLQN
+801 FTADVNLKN

-827 NINGNTYTLTLS
+827 SINGIDHTLTLS

-847 GENIATDGT
+847 GGSIATDGA

-869 TDIGLFSRMSGNV
+869 TDIGLFSRIGGNV
-882 RNLTIAGSIHAGVSN
+882 SNLTITGSINAGVSS
-897 GNMWIGSIAARQE
+897 GDMWIGSVAARQE

-928 TNNDSKKSYIGGVF
+928 TNNDSQKSYIGGVF
-942 GSAAKVKLSE
+942 GSAAKVKLNE
-952 NTGIQSNIT
+952 NTCIQSNIT
-961 LSNAGNGKQTYAGS
+961 LSKAGAGKQTYAGS
-975 VAGYMSAGT
+975 VAGFMSAGT
-984 LECNGVTIGGKIVT
+984 LECNGVTIGGGIVT
-998 DASTYAYVGGLVGFM
+998 DASMYAYVGGLVGFI
-1013 PPDGSDK
+1013 PPAGSDK
-1020 DTSTQ
+1020 DVSIQ
-1025 VNIKALTFDG
+1025 VNIKALTFND
-1035 FSITASSVQEAC
+1035 FSITASNVREAC
-1047 GGLLGCVWARSTVTF
+1047 GGLFGGVWARSTVRF

-1284 TDIKSNLSNPTISG
+1284 TDIKNNISNPTISG

-1310 HLNTGVGITG
+1310 HLKTGIGITD

-1328 EIEKVEKNNKSTQAK
+1328 QIEKAEKNNKSTQAT

-1353 GLFLDYSANE
+1353 GLFLDHSVNE

-1368 TLSNVTFA
+1368 TLSKVTFA
-1376 GSIGKVKSDVSGVL
+1376 GSIGKVNSNASGVL
-1390 FSGMVQGLESGGR
+1390 FSGMVQGSESGGR
-1403 QYTANMN
+1403 QYTAKMN
-1410 LSNIVLSDLKITD
+1410 LSNIVLSGLKITD
-1423 YKDSSYA
+1423 YTDSSYA

-1447 LSTSDYTEGTA
+1447 LSTGGYTEGTA

-1474 INMGFSEIKLPD
+1474 INMGFLEIKLPD

-1521 GDWKD
+1521 GDWNCDK
-1526 ATYEHHVTYGKEISN
+1526 YNHQVTYGKEISH
-1541 STEYTGLQ
+1541 SAEYKDLQ

-1566 TEDNQTDFSK
+1566 RENKETDFST
-1576 WLPYVCVPYNDND
+1576 WLPYVYVSHNKNN

-1609 YADPYVIKDA
+1609 YGDPYVIKDA

-1625 SEYMRTNLPRTDWKI
+1625 SEYMRTKLPRTDWEI
-1640 TITNDQNT
+1640 TITNAQNT
-1648 YCTNHSTDITFH
+1648 YCTNTNTNHSTFR

-1667 QVSKE
+1667 NE
-1672 AGTENWV
+1672 EN
-1679 DVQNGQTRS
+1679 GETRS
-1688 NSFMQRY
+1688 NNFMQRY

-1704 GGTNGE
+1704 GTNRQ
-1710 ITLKDFKGFGTTD
+1710 ITLNDFKGFGTTD
-1723 NPFRGVLVSTNPNG
+1723 NPFRGVLVSTNG
-1737 VKLILTGANTGN
+1737 ATLILTGENTGN

-1761 NLTIRY
+1761 NLTIKY

-1776 QKSSSVFYPTSC
+1776 QTSSSVFYPTSC

-1841 RNMQDK
+1841 RNMQGASG
-1847 QFLTDAMISGASV
+1847 LTDAMILGGKVEEAE
-1860 AKTANSSLYVNPYVG
+1860 TSSLYVNPYVG

-1882 FSDTARVNLDN
+1882 FSDTAEVSLDN

-1951 ITEVALQQGYAF
+1951 ITEGALQQGYAF

-1976 DSIGT
+1976 DSIGANT
-1981 NVEPE
+1981 KPN
-1986 DFVTAVKDDQ
+1986 DFDTAVKDDQ
-1996 IAPIVNE
+1996 TAP
-2003 SVINTPVLITKYA
+2003 SDSNTPVLITKYA

-2038 FPNDGRLDM
+2038 FPNNGTLDM
-2047 SVYRSSY
+2047 SVYKSSY
-2054 QGVSARYVSNAVTSK
+2054 QGISARYVSNAVTSK
-2069 NEKTGKT
+2069 NKDTGKT

-2091 GNGTE
+2091 GNGTK

-2125 VNGTCNVA
+2125 VSGTCNVA
-2133 NLTFTGKTGEAS
+2133 NLTFTGKTGTAVNF
-2145 ETGVQLQYYTSDG
+2145 GVQLHYYTSAG
-2158 VVTAQASNLEE
+2158 VETAQASNSW
-2169 KLVKGQKLGSYVG
+2169 GNRGFVG
-2182 VGSFVGSTA
+2182 VGSFCGSSA
-2191 GTLTSAWYPVNV
+2191 GTLTSNWYRAYVK
-2203 NFDSV
+2203 FDSV

-2222 GLIGNIARIYTPTT
+2222 GLIGNIARIYTSTT
-2236 NIGILLQPYGNE
+2236 DIGILLQPYGN
-2248 QTVYPYN
+2248 QLTVYPFN
-2255 TFTNCSFSNL
+2255 TFTNCSFRNL
-2265 TVRGQEKAGGFCGY
+2265 TVRGQDNAGGFCGC

-2284 SNQNNLN
+2284 DNQNNLN
-2291 VTRQKFIVGKD
+2291 VTTQNLIVGQD
-2302 STISATL
+2302 STISAIQNN
-2309 KDSCAG
+2309 SSAG
-2315 GLFGYARRGVGI
+2315 GLFGYARRGVAI
-2327 NTVIGTTYTAIWEN
+2327 NTVSGTTYPAIWEN

-2349 SGGVIGQVAADMSGR
+2349 SGGIIGQIYTDS
-2364 SIVYKIRNVRVSGK
+2364 SSPYYKIRNVRVSGK
-2378 TGTKSLIKGT
+2378 TGTKSLIKVR
-2388 SNGEAYTGGLI
+2388 SNGEKYTGGLI
-2399 GNISFVSGVT
+2399 GKISFASGVT
-2409 FNIGNC
+2409 FNILDC
-2415 EVLNTQINEDKVS
+2415 EVQNTQINEVDKVS
-2428 GEKLGTG
+2428 GEKL
-2435 GLVGGAVGNGNLNIQ
+2435 
-2450 DCKVQN
+2450 
-2456 TQINEEDK
+2456 
-2464 VSGEILRTGG
+2464 RTGG
-2474 LVGRA
+2474 LAGGA
-2479 EGNGKLNIQKCS
+2479 DGNGKLNVQNCS
-2491 VKESDMYGSRAGG
+2491 VKESDLYGSLAGG
-2504 VAGELCIPTTITE
+2504 IAGALHTPTTITE
-2517 CTVSGSGNDKNI
+2517 CTVSGLSDDKNI
-2529 IKGRKS
+2529 IKGQKS
-2535 AAGIVGEIAFG
+2535 AAGIVGEIVCG
-2546 GKIGIHKSTVS
+2546 GEIGIHKSTVS
-2557 NTSIIAIDDWGAG
+2557 NTSITAIDDWGAG

-2579 VVPHLYFYDS
+2579 VVPNLYFYDS

-2595 ITGQRAGGFAG
+2595 ITGKRAGGFAG

-2614 SNLLLKDTTIKA
+2614 SNLLLKDTRIEA
-2626 STANNAGLLIG
+2626 STANNGGLLIG
-2637 LTGNRNLQPM
+2637 LTGNQNLKPM

-2654 QKTTAKENNR
+2654 QNTTARENNR

-2672 LTETDNTN
+2672 LNETQNTD
-2680 VKNKSYFSFADYNGT
+2680 VKNHSYFSFADYNGT
-2695 ASNNTTQSL
+2695 ASNSTTQSL
-2704 LDANPVFPYV
+2704 LDANQVFPYV
-2714 VTSPTSQLSV
+2714 VTSPTSQLRVYDAANANV
-2724 SDDGNTGKALYGDS
+2724 SKALYGDS
-2738 AAWTKDTDGKFTLNA
+2738 AAWTTDTDGRFTLNA
-2753 QTIYRDAK
+2753 QTIYQDAK
-2761 KTQSSTAEGK
+2761 KTQSSTADGK

-2790 YNEENQTNKVSK
+2790 YNKENQTKKVSN

-2821 DIVTNGGYTRANNIS
+2821 DIITNGGYTRANNIS
-2836 GHVDT
+2836 GDSDIHVDA
-2841 SVQTYTDT
+2841 SVKTYTDT
-2849 DGKFVLATNA
+2849 DGKFVLATNEK
-2859 NPALEV
+2859 PALEV

-2898 KDESNAEHK
+2898 KDENATEHK
-2907 YNVQVPIIVRRMLE
+2907 YNVQVPIVVRRMLE

-2927 LSSGTNYRATNYD
+2927 LSSGTNYRATNFD
-2940 LIEDNAHLLE
+2940 LIEDSAHLLE

-2985 NVAKALDKSID
+2985 NVAEALNKSIV
-2996 FQGSSLLPAG
+2996 FQDSQNFSLPEG

-3016 NSKVYYYTTNSNT
+3016 NSKVYYYTMASNT
-3029 GNTIPLKDFK
+3029 GNTIPLTDFK
-3039 DSSGNAFQAV
+3039 DSSGNTFQAV

-3064 NGSFIKVDAE
+3064 GSFIKVNAE
-3074 GVPDGVTKDDGK
+3074 GVPDGVTKEDGK

-3097 ANGYEYYRKIETN
+3097 ANGYEYYRKIETD
-3110 EPGTRY
+3110 ESGTLY

-3131 ISTSTVHEN
+3131 VSTVHEN

-3148 DITSGTNLNGSVQTK
+3148 SGTNLNGSVQTK

-3169 PFHLNYCTRKGKAQD
+3169 PFHLNYRTRKRKVTD
-3184 THSNTAS
+3184 THTNTAS
-3191 TYQISHGYEQE
+3191 TYQISQGYKQK
-3202 LRESEAVTGAIKKVT
+3202 LTESEDVTGVIKKVT

-3236 QAFNKQDEL
+3236 QAFNDQDEL
-3245 YQKFSGSLIKTLT
+3245 YQKFSGSLIKTL
-3258 QENSPSTSAEV
+3258 ENPPSTSAEV

-3278 AFYVYVMDGTKKKYY
+3278 AFYVYVMDGTTKKYY
-3293 TYAGGNWTEEES
+3293 TYANGKWTEKGSE
-3305 KETKALEYEWT
+3305 ETKALEYEWT
-3316 AVNGLMDLPLSTN
+3316 AVNGLMDLPLSIN
-3329 GTIDSSVNLQQ
+3329 GKIDSSVNLQQ
-3340 IRDIVLGKKQNEFY
+3340 IRDIVLNKKQNEFY

-3363 PANGL
+3363 PSNGL
-3368 DVIPESQLEGA
+3368 DVIPESQLKGD
-3379 ILTNYTKLTYTS
+3379 LPTNYTKLTYTS

-3399 LSYSTARALQQD
+3399 LSYSTARALQQN
-3411 TRIRYYRDEAAG
+3411 TKISYYRDEAAG

-3465 STIKDLSSILASSN
+3465 STIKDLSSILAASS
-3479 GIQFSIQLLNKNTI
+3479 GIQFSIQLQNKNTT

-3504 ELKDYM
+3504 KLDDYI

-3521 VQLTDDNKAYTWT
+3521 VQPTDDKKAYTWT
-3534 VPKSSYWDD
+3534 VPKSSYWDAGN
-3543 DKKIMKASSIFDGD
+3543 KIMKASSIFDGD

-3568 IKNVDQLKHLYS
+3568 IKNVDQWQHLYS
-3580 NYKVVLSVKIID
+3580 NYRVVLSVSIID
-3592 QNGNVVENTTA
+3592 QNGSVVENTTA
-3603 ADNIIYTMARV
+3603 TDNIIYTMARV
-3614 KPEFQDKQNK
+3614 KPEFQDEQNK

>member
-33 LNTSLNM
+33 VNTSLNM

-48 VSHADAESVNSSE
+48 VSHADAESVSSSE

-75 PDANEKDEDT
+75 PDANEKDENT
-85 ASSNSDSG
+85 ASSNSDSD

-100 EESTKQEPSSE
+100 EETTKQEPASE

-124 ETEAEAQ
+124 ETEAETQ

-137 SLSDLKF
+137 SLDNLKF
-144 FANNTATIKSPQ
+144 VNGTTAEITSPQ
-156 ELILLSHCAQSEIQ
+156 QLILLSHCAQSDIQ
-170 NITININAT
+170 TITIDINTT
-179 GEFDLSTKIANG
+179 GTFDLSTTKIAKG
-191 TDLSEYLNK
+191 TDLSEYLK
-200 KASAS
+200 KAASAS

-217 VPFTGTIT
+217 SPFRGTIT
-225 GQKPA
+225 GQTPA

-247 DNNLSVEW
+247 NNKLSVEW
-255 QGDGTKPMFAEMY
+255 QEDGTKPMFAEMY
-268 VLEND
+268 VLESD

-290 SLLGTVRQASEETKA
+290 SLLGTVKKASEGTNA

-311 VVTYKD
+311 VVEYKD
-317 NKAQAGNSTNS
+317 NKAQAGSSTS
-328 GNIGLICNTLESG
+328 SDNIGLICNTLESG
-341 TIKLDGYVFPTDT
+341 TIKLDGYIFPTNT
-354 EINTNSGAAG
+354 EINTKSGAAG
-364 GLIGNMAGGILD
+364 GLIGKMEGGILD
-376 LANIG
+376 LTNIG
-381 GTNISNLTVNS
+381 GANTLNLTVNS

-403 MSETAEIQVNQDIT
+403 MSETAQIQVNQNIT
-417 ITNPTI
+417 ITSPII
-423 KGKYAGGFAGKVVNS
+423 KGKYAGGFAGKVDNS
-438 TLSGD
+438 TLSGNK
-443 EKITINSPTLSSEEN
+443 KITINSPVLSSEKN
-458 KNSAVG
+458 KDSAVG
-464 GWIGDYIVQGNNH
+464 GWVGYYIVQGNNH
-477 EGKTLPTQID
+477 EDKTLPAQID
-487 VVEPKVTMNG
+487 VGAPKVTMNGGVATDG

-511 DINYQISGTEQK
+511 DINYQISGTAEK

-528 SVYTTGNGAGYAT
+528 SEYTAGNGGIYGT
-541 IAGKVISDNKKTS
+541 VIGKVTSNEKKAS
-554 LIINHVKSNSTT
+554 LIINHVNSNRVNSNSTASR
-566 NGNSYYQGGFV
+566 NSYYQGGLV
-577 GEIGENVYL
+577 GELAGNVYL

-591 EITVSNITTTQ
+591 EITVSNTTAKN
-602 ESCGFGGVVGHLSS
+602 EACGFGGVVGHLSS

-626 KVTNSGTIS
+626 KVTTPNEPKLSS
-635 GGGGLV
+635 GGGLV
-641 GAASSGS
+641 GTASSGS
-648 ILEISGT
+648 ILEISGR
-655 TDLSGVNYTVSQ
+655 TDLSGVNYNVSQ
-667 YVGQLVGMQ
+667 NVGQLVGMQ

-684 GNGNGDE
+684 GDG
-691 NGNGWKYIR
+691 NGNGWTYKR
-700 SNKDYEINDIGNY
+700 SSNLVSKINDIGNY
-713 GEVIRLKAKTTT
+713 GEVIRLKANTTT
-725 SDAQG
+725 SDEQG
-730 GLDNEL
+730 GLDSEL
-736 LSINNVEH
+736 LSINGEH

-751 NFSLSNT
+751 NQNFSLSNP

-777 RGVFSADSNLTA
+777 RGVFSADSNLTPD
-789 NNWTTL
+789 NWTTL
-795 QSKNVN
+795 QSKNIN

-810 TGIIGISRDID
+810 TGIIGISRDIYD
-821 DSAYTG
+821 DVYTG
-827 NINGNTYTLTLS
+827 NINGNNHTLTLS

-847 GENIATDGT
+847 GTDGT

-869 TDIGLFSRMSGNV
+869 TDIGLFSCMSGNV
-882 RNLTIAGSIHAGVSN
+882 SNLTITGSIHAGVSN
-897 GNMWIGSIAARQE
+897 DNMWIGSIAARQE
-910 NNEAVISKVKV
+910 KNETVISDVQV
-921 TTKIAFD
+921 TTAIAFD
-928 TNNDSKKSYIGGVF
+928 ANNDSKISRIGGLF
-942 GSAAKVKLSE
+942 GSAEKVKSSG
-952 NTGIQSNIT
+952 NTCIQSNIT
-961 LSNAGNGKQTYAGS
+961 ISNADNGKQTYVGS

-984 LECNGVTIGGKIVT
+984 LECNSVIIGGKIVT
-998 DASTYAYVGGLVGFM
+998 DASKYAYVGGLVGFM

-1035 FSITASSVQEAC
+1035 FSITASNAQTAC
-1047 GGLLGCVWARSTVTF
+1047 GGLLGGVWARSAVTF

-1078 KIEAPNASVGGL
+1078 KIEAPKASVGGL
-1090 AYKASGLW
+1090 VYKASGLW
-1098 EIRSKGIDIQDLEI
+1098 EIRSKGIDIQALNI

-1117 LGLLVCHGEKGT
+1117 LGMLVCHGEKST
-1129 IKFNKDEKNDK
+1129 VKFNKDEKNDK

-1145 YLRTTADWAD
+1145 YLRTTADWDD
-1155 SYKLAED
+1155 SYKLVEN
-1162 LKLTCGKD
+1162 LELQCGNN

-1176 VSYTAV
+1176 VAYTAA
-1182 SKDKIANNGENG
+1182 SKDKIANNDENG
-1194 IVSIATKDRS
+1194 IVSIATKNRN
-1204 GVKEDNNTC
+1204 GVNENTTC
-1213 TTYQNRTNL
+1213 KTYQNRTNF
-1222 GKSHEV
+1222 GKSHKI

-1238 DNYIETA
+1238 DEYTKTA
-1245 STNTNGKIDTPEE
+1245 STNTNKIIDTPEE
-1258 LVLWSCAV
+1258 LVLWSCTV

-1284 TDIKSNLSNPTISG
+1284 TDINNISNPTISG
-1298 TLNMDKYSYYPI
+1298 TLDMERYSYYPI
-1310 HLNTGVGITG
+1310 HLNTGVEITG

-1328 EIEKVEKNNKSTQAK
+1328 QIEQAEKDNKSTQAT

-1353 GLFLDYSANE
+1353 GLFLDHSVNE

-1376 GSIGKVKSDVSGVL
+1376 GSIGKVNSNASGVL
-1390 FSGMVQGLESGGR
+1390 FSGMVQGSESNGR
-1403 QYTANMN
+1403 QNTAKMN
-1410 LSNIVLSDLKITD
+1410 LNNIVLSGLKITV
-1423 YKDSSYA
+1423 YTDSSYA

-1435 QIGSYTKTEIKN
+1435 QIGSYTKTEIKS
-1447 LSTSDYTEGTA
+1447 LSTSGYTEGTA

-1474 INMGFSEIKLPD
+1474 INMGFSDIVLPD
-1486 TTVNNKG
+1486 KPINAINNEG

-1521 GDWKD
+1521 GDWND
-1526 ATYEHHVTYGKEISN
+1526 TTYNHQVTYGKEISD
-1541 STEYTGLQ
+1541 SEEYRDLQ

-1566 TEDNQTDFSK
+1566 TGDGQKKFSN
-1576 WLPYVCVPYNDND
+1576 WLPYVYVLYNKNN

-1609 YADPYVIKDA
+1609 YGDPYVIKDA

-1640 TITNDQNT
+1640 TITNNQKT
-1648 YCTNHSTDITFH
+1648 YCTNHSTDITFR

-1667 QVSKE
+1667 EVKKE
-1672 AGTENWV
+1672 TTEGTENV
-1679 DVQNGQTRS
+1679 ETRS
-1688 NSFMQRY
+1688 NSFMRRY

-1704 GGTNGE
+1704 GTNGQ
-1710 ITLKDFKGFGTTD
+1710 IKLNDFKGFGTTD
-1723 NPFRGVLVSTNPNG
+1723 NPFRGVLVSTNG
-1737 VKLILTGANTGN
+1737 ATLILTGANTGN

-1761 NLTIRY
+1761 NLTIKY
-1767 EGEKKTLVY
+1767 EGEKKMLVH
-1776 QKSSSVFYPTSC
+1776 QKGSSVFYPTSC

-1799 DNIIDDVN
+1799 DNIIDGVD

-1841 RNMQDK
+1841 RNMQGK
-1847 QFLTDAMISGASV
+1847 HVLTDKMISDGSV
-1860 AKTANSSLYVNPYVG
+1860 AETATSSLYVNPYVG

-1882 FSDTARVNLDN
+1882 FADTAGDKLNN

-1904 SSETNDT
+1904 SSETTDQ

-1976 DSIGT
+1976 DSIGANT
-1981 NVEPE
+1981 KPN
-1986 DFVTAVKDDQ
+1986 DFDTAVKDDRT
-1996 IAPIVNE
+1996 AP
-2003 SVINTPVLITKYA
+2003 SDSNTPVLITKYA
-2016 DKDLFNMA
+2016 EKDLFNMA
-2024 VLNAN
+2024 VLNA
-2029 ATTSGATLT
+2029 TTGGATLT
-2038 FPNDGRLDM
+2038 FPKDGTLDM

-2054 QGVSARYVSNAVTSK
+2054 QGVSARYVSNAVTS
-2069 NEKTGKT
+2069 NT

-2091 GNGTE
+2091 GNGTK
-2096 IIFDMNVK
+2096 IISDMNVK

-2125 VNGTCNVA
+2125 VRGTCNVA

-2145 ETGVQLQYYTSDG
+2145 ETGVQLQYYTSEG
-2158 VVTAQASNLEE
+2158 KETEQAPNSWGNR
-2169 KLVKGQKLGSYVG
+2169 SFVG
-2182 VGSFVGSTA
+2182 VGSFIGSTA
-2191 GTLTSAWYPVNV
+2191 GTLTPTWYSANV

-2222 GLIGNIARIYTPTT
+2222 GLIGNIARIYTPTSD
-2236 NIGILLQPYGNE
+2236 IGILLQPYGNE

-2255 TFTNCSFSNL
+2255 TFTNCSFRNL

-2284 SNQNNLN
+2284 QNQNNLN
-2291 VTRQKFIVGKD
+2291 VTTQNFIVGQD

-2309 KDSCAG
+2309 KDSCSG
-2315 GLFGYARRGVGI
+2315 GLFGYARRGVAI
-2327 NTVIGTTYTAIWEN
+2327 NTVSGTYTAIWEN

-2349 SGGVIGQVAADMSGR
+2349 SGGIIGQVYADHSSPTYNIKKVQISG
-2364 SIVYKIRNVRVSGK
+2364 SVQS
-2378 TGTKSLIKGT
+2378 KG
-2388 SNGEAYTGGLI
+2388 SNQAGGGLI
-2399 GNISFVSGVT
+2399 GQVSGGPT
-2409 FNIGNC
+2409 I
-2415 EVLNTQINEDKVS
+2415 TIED
-2428 GEKLGTG
+2428 
-2435 GLVGGAVGNGNLNIQ
+2435 
-2450 DCKVQN
+2450 
-2456 TQINEEDK
+2456 
-2464 VSGEILRTGG
+2464 
-2474 LVGRA
+2474 
-2479 EGNGKLNIQKCS
+2479 CS
-2491 VKESDMYGSRAGG
+2491 VNTSNIKASSAGG
-2504 VAGELCIPTTITE
+2504 IVGHLKTPATITG
-2517 CTVSGSGNDKNI
+2517 CTVSGSNSNNSKIEGNNCA
-2529 IKGRKS
+2529 S
-2535 AAGIVGEIAFG
+2535 GIVGCLEVNGQVAIRNNKVEKLSLISNATGWGSG
-2546 GKIGIHKSTVS
+2546 GF
-2557 NTSIIAIDDWGAG
+2557 
-2570 GLVGDIDWN
+2570 VGDVSGNTNSSKI
-2579 VVPHLYFYDS
+2579 FIFDS
-2589 QVNGCT
+2589 EVTDCL
-2595 ITGQRAGGFAG
+2595 ITGNRAGGFAG
-2606 NIRGYLNG
+2606 TLRGCVKG
-2614 SNLLLKDTTIKA
+2614 SNLLLNNTQITA
-2626 STANNAGLLIG
+2626 SSDKSGGLLIG
-2637 LTGNRNLQPM
+2637 LTGDANLQPM
-2647 TIAGISI
+2647 TIAGVSI
-2654 QKTTAKENNR
+2654 QNTTAKENNR

-2672 LTETDNTN
+2672 SNETANTN
-2680 VKNKSYFSFADYNGT
+2680 VKNKSYFSFADYKGT

-2704 LDANPVFPYV
+2704 LDANQVFPYV

-2724 SDDGNTGKALYGDS
+2724 YDAANTSKALYGDS
-2738 AAWTKDTDGKFTLNA
+2738 AAWTTDADKFTLNA
-2753 QTIYRDAK
+2753 QTIYQDAK
-2761 KTQSSTAEGK
+2761 NTQSSTEGK

-2790 YNEENQTNKVSK
+2790 YNKENPTNKVSK

-2821 DIVTNGGYTRANNIS
+2821 DIVTNGGYTRANNILDNS
-2836 GHVDT
+2836 DHVDAK
-2841 SVQTYTDT
+2841 VETYTYTGDSF
-2849 DGKFVLATNA
+2849 KLATNEK
-2859 NPALEV
+2859 PALEF
-2865 KKNASGRI
+2865 KENASGRI
-2873 SEFAATTEFDN
+2873 SEFATTTEFDN

-2898 KDESNAEHK
+2898 IDESGK
-2907 YNVQVPIIVRRMLE
+2907 KYKYYNVQVPIVVRRMLE

-2940 LIEDNAHLLE
+2940 LIKDDAHLLE
-2950 STGNAFTAYLT
+2950 STGNAFSAYLT

-2985 NVAKALDKSID
+2985 NVAEALNKSID
-2996 FQGSSLLPAG
+2996 FQGSSLPAG

-3016 NSKVYYYTTNSNT
+3016 NSKVYYYTIDSNT
-3029 GNTIPLKDFK
+3029 GNTIPLTAFK
-3039 DSSGNAFQAV
+3039 DSSENTFQAV

-3064 NGSFIKVDAE
+3064 GSFIKVDAE
-3074 GVPDGVTKDDGK
+3074 GVPDGVKKKDGK
-3086 TYTAPT
+3086 TYSAPT

-3097 ANGYEYYRKIETN
+3097 ANGYEYYRKIETD
-3110 EPGTRY
+3110 ESGTLY

-3123 KLKDGVGL
+3123 KLKGGVGP
-3131 ISTSTVHEN
+3131 ISTVHEN

-3148 DITSGTNLNGSVQTK
+3148 DITSGTDLNGSVQTK
-3163 ITSNDI
+3163 ITSNGI
-3169 PFHLNYCTRKGKAQD
+3169 PFHLNYRTRKGKVED

-3202 LRESEAVTGAIKKVT
+3202 LTESEAVTGAIKKVT

-3225 DVIDKITIPSG
+3225 DVVDKITIPSG
-3236 QAFNKQDEL
+3236 QAFNEHDEL
-3245 YQKFSGSLIKTLT
+3245 YQKFSGSLIKMLK

-3278 AFYVYVMDGTKKKYY
+3278 AFYVYEMDGTAKKYY
-3293 TYAGGNWTEEES
+3293 TYTNGNWTEAGS
-3305 KETKALEYEWT
+3305 TETKALEYEWT
-3316 AVNGLMDLPLSTN
+3316 AINGLMDLPLSTN

-3340 IRDIVLGKKQNEFY
+3340 IRDIVKNNQNEFY

-3368 DVIPESQLEGA
+3368 DVIPESQLDNAEP
-3379 ILTNYTKLTYTS
+3379 TNYTKLTYTS

-3399 LSYSTARALQQD
+3399 LSYSTARALLQN
-3411 TRIRYYRDEAAG
+3411 TKISYYRDKAAG

-3430 DEIGQLGINLLDL
+3430 DEIDQLGINLLDL

-3465 STIKDLSSILASSN
+3465 STIKDLSSILASSK
-3479 GIQFSIQLLNKNTI
+3479 GIQFSIQLRNKNTT
-3493 QDTESYAADAL
+3493 QATEEYADAL
-3504 ELKDYM
+3504 KLNNYM
-3510 KVSVKSKNAGE
+3510 KVAVKSENAGTVQLTNDKKAY
-3521 VQLTDDNKAYTWT
+3521 VQLTDDNKAYTWI
-3534 VPKSSYWDD
+3534 VPKSSYWDAGN
-3543 DKKIMKASSIFDGD
+3543 KIIKASSIFDGD

-3580 NYKVVLSVKIID
+3580 NYKVILSVKIIGED
-3592 QNGNVVENTTA
+3592 GNVVENTTA

-3614 KPEFQDKQNK
+3614 KPEFQDNQNTR

>member
-16 LLAGSILLD
+16 LLAGGILLD

-33 LNTSLNM
+33 VNTSLNM

-48 VSHADAESVNSSE
+48 VSHSDAESVSSSE
-61 KTDAENKADEKNTT
+61 KTDTENKADEKNTT
-75 PDANEKDEDT
+75 LDANENDENT
-85 ASSNSDSG
+85 ASSNSDAG

-111 IAAEDASQQATET
+111 TAAEDASQQAPETET
-124 ETEAEAQ
+124 ETEAQ

-137 SLSDLKF
+137 SLSDLQF
-144 FANNTATIKSPQ
+144 FADNTATITSPQ
-156 ELILLSHCAQSEIQ
+156 QLILLSHCAQNEIQ
-170 NITININAT
+170 TITININTT
-179 GEFDLSTKIANG
+179 GEFDLLTKIETG

-200 KASAS
+200 TANAS

-217 VPFTGTIT
+217 SPFRGTIT
-225 GQKPA
+225 GQTPK
-230 IKTNTTLFRGIS
+230 IITNTTLFRGIS
-242 SQATI
+242 SNAKI
-247 DNNLSVEW
+247 EKNFSVEW
-255 QGDGTKPMFAEMY
+255 KGDGTKPMFAETY
-268 VLEND
+268 LLESD

-281 PITFTSGNG
+281 PITFKSGNG
-290 SLLGTVRQASEETKA
+290 SLLGTVRQASEGINA

-311 VVTYKD
+311 VVTYQ
-317 NKAQAGNSTNS
+317 AEVQAGSSTSND
-328 GNIGLICNTLESG
+328 NIGLICNTLESG
-341 TIKLDGYVFPTDT
+341 TIKLDGYAFPTET
-354 EINTNSGAAG
+354 AINTNSGAAG
-364 GLIGNMAGGILD
+364 GLIGKMAGGILD
-376 LANIG
+376 L
-381 GTNISNLTVNS
+381 TNIDGATISKLTVNS

-403 MSETAEIQVNQDIT
+403 MSETAEIQVNQNIT
-417 ITNPTI
+417 IESPTI
-423 KGKYAGGFAGKVVNS
+423 KGKYAGGFAGKVDNS
-438 TLSGD
+438 TLSGNK
-443 EKITINSPTLSSEEN
+443 KITIKSPALSSEKN
-458 KNSAVG
+458 KDSSVG
-464 GWIGDYIVQGNNH
+464 GLIGDYIVRGESHAN
-477 EGKTLPTQID
+477 KTLPAQID

-497 GNAGGYFGLLELQG
+497 GVATDGGNTGGYFGLLELQG
-511 DINYQISGTEQK
+511 DINYQISDTEEK

-528 SVYTTGNGAGYAT
+528 SEYTTGNGGIYGT
-541 IAGKVISDNKKTS
+541 VIGKVTSNNKRAS
-554 LIINHVKSNSTT
+554 LIINHVNSNSTT
-566 NGNSYYQGGFV
+566 TGKSFYQGGFV

-641 GAASSGS
+641 GVASSGS
-648 ILEISGT
+648 ILEISGR
-655 TDLSGVNYTVSQ
+655 TDLSGVNYNVSQ
-667 YVGQLVGMQ
+667 CVGQLVGMQ

-684 GNGNGDE
+684 GDGNGDE

-700 SNKDYEINDIGNY
+700 SNKDYKINDIGNY
-713 GEVIRLKAKTTT
+713 GEVIRLKANTNTL
-725 SDAQG
+725 DEQG
-730 GLDNEL
+730 GLDSEL
-736 LSINNVEH
+736 LSINEEH
-744 VIQYKNQ
+744 AIQYKKP
-751 NFSLSNT
+751 NFSLSNAD
-758 EITISSKEDLALL
+758 ITISSKEDLALL

-777 RGVFSADSNLTA
+777 RGVFSADSNLTDK
-789 NNWTTL
+789 NWTTL
-795 QSKNVN
+795 QSKNIN
-801 FTADVNLQN
+801 FTADVNLKN
-810 TGIIGISRDID
+810 TGIIGISRDIYD
-821 DSAYTG
+821 NDVYTG
-827 NINGNTYTLTLS
+827 NINGNNHTLTLS
-839 IGETYGYK
+839 IGETYGCK
-847 GENIATDGT
+847 GENIATNGR

-869 TDIGLFSRMSGNV
+869 TDMGLFSRMSGNV
-882 RNLTIAGSIHAGVSN
+882 RNLTIAGSIHAGASN
-897 GNMWIGSIAARQE
+897 GDMWIGSIAARQE
-910 NNEAVISKVKV
+910 TNETVISNVQV
-921 TTKIAFD
+921 TTAIAVD
-928 TNNDSKKSYIGGVF
+928 AKGDSQISCIGGLF
-942 GSAAKVKLSE
+942 GSAGKVNLSG
-952 NTGIQSNIT
+952 NTCIKSNIT
-961 LSNAGNGKQTYAGS
+961 LSNAGSGKLTYVGS

-984 LECNGVTIGGKIVT
+984 LECNGVTIRGTIAT
-998 DASTYAYVGGLVGFM
+998 DALMYAYVGGLVGFM

-1025 VNIKALTFDG
+1025 VNIKSLTFDG
-1035 FSITASSVQEAC
+1035 FSITASKAQTAC
-1047 GGLLGCVWARSTVTF
+1047 GGLLGGVWARSAVTF
-1062 ASDNTATTSLT
+1062 ASDSTATTTSCLT
-1073 VKNNT
+1073 VNNAT
-1078 KIEAPNASVGGL
+1078 INAPNASVGGL

-1098 EIRSKGIDIQDLEI
+1098 EIRSKGIDIQALSI

-1117 LGLLVCHGEKGT
+1117 LGLLVCHGEKSSV
-1129 IKFNKDEKNDK
+1129 KFNKDEKNDK

-1145 YLRTTADWAD
+1145 YLRTTADWND
-1155 SYKLAED
+1155 SYKLAEG
-1162 LKLTCGKD
+1162 LELTCGSKA
-1170 SVFDEF
+1170 VFDEF
-1176 VSYTAV
+1176 VAYTAV
-1182 SKDKIANNGENG
+1182 SKDKIANNDENG

-1204 GVKEDNNTC
+1204 GVKEENTTC
-1213 TTYQNRTNL
+1213 KTYQNRTKF
-1222 GKSHEV
+1222 GKSHKI

-1238 DNYIETA
+1238 DHYTETA
-1245 STNTNGKIDTPEE
+1245 SANTAGYNTGKIDTPEE

-1279 NNQEI
+1279 NNQGI
-1284 TDIKSNLSNPTISG
+1284 TDINNISNPIISG
-1298 TLNMDKYSYYPI
+1298 TLNMGKYSYYPI
-1310 HLNTGVGITG
+1310 HLNIGVQITD

-1328 EIEKVEKNNKSTQAK
+1328 QIEQAEKDNKSTQA
-1343 TQSQH
+1343 TRQSQH

-1353 GLFLDYSANE
+1353 GLFLDHSVNE
-1363 TATSI
+1363 IATSI
-1368 TLSNVTFA
+1368 TLSDVTFA
-1376 GSIGKVKSDVSGVL
+1376 GSIGKINSNASGVL

-1464 GNAGSENGHQ
+1464 GNAGSEDGHQ
-1474 INMGFSEIKLPD
+1474 INMGFLEIKLPD

-1521 GDWKD
+1521 GDWNGDK
-1526 ATYEHHVTYGKEISN
+1526 YNHQVTYGKEISH
-1541 STEYTGLQ
+1541 STEYTDLQ

-1557 YNKDEGLVK
+1557 YNKNEGLVK
-1566 TEDNQTDFSK
+1566 TGDNQTDPDFST
-1576 WLPYVCVPYNDND
+1576 WLPYVSVSYDENN

-1609 YADPYVIKDA
+1609 YGDPYVIENA

-1625 SEYMRTNLPRTDWKI
+1625 SEYMRTKLPRTDWKI
-1640 TITNDQNT
+1640 TITKDQNT
-1648 YCTNHSTDITFH
+1648 YCTKHSTDITFR
-1660 YNGEQWV
+1660 YNGVQWV
-1667 QVSKE
+1667 EVEKE
-1672 AGTENWV
+1672 TTEGTENWV
-1679 DVQNGQTRS
+1679 DVKNGQTRS

-1704 GGTNGE
+1704 GTNGQ
-1710 ITLKDFKGFGTTD
+1710 ITLNDFKGFGTTD
-1723 NPFRGVLVSTNPNG
+1723 NPFRGVLVSTNG
-1737 VKLILTGANTGN
+1737 ATLTLTGANTGN

-1761 NLTIRY
+1761 DLTIKY
-1767 EGEKKTLVY
+1767 KDEKKTLVY

-1799 DNIIDDVN
+1799 DNIIDGVN
-1807 VTLDTGWLTLSG
+1807 VTLADKWLKLSG

-1841 RNMQDK
+1841 RNMQGK
-1847 QFLTDAMISGASV
+1847 HFLTDAMISGEGESV
-1860 AKTANSSLYVNPYVG
+1860 AETAMSSLYVNPYVG

-1882 FSDTARVNLDN
+1882 FADTAGESLNN
-1893 TDKNYQIQNLN
+1893 THKNYQIQNLN
-1904 SSETNDT
+1904 PSGTTDP
-1911 KHITASGKS
+1911 KHITATGKT

-1951 ITEVALQQGYAF
+1951 ITEQGYTFENSEHDKVQYVF

-1976 DSIGT
+1976 DGIGT
-1981 NVEPE
+1981 NPQSN
-1986 DFVTAVKDDQ
+1986 DFDTAVKDDQ
-1996 IAPIVNE
+1996 IAPKVDN

-2024 VLNAN
+2024 VLNA
-2029 ATTSGATLT
+2029 TTGGATLT
-2038 FPNDGRLDM
+2038 FPNDGTLDM

-2054 QGVSARYVSNAVTSK
+2054 QGISARYVSNAVTSK

-2125 VNGTCNVA
+2125 VSGTCNVT
-2133 NLTFTGKTGEAS
+2133 NLTFTGKTGTDPK
-2145 ETGVQLQYYTSDG
+2145 TGVQLQYYTSNG
-2158 VVTAQASNLEE
+2158 VVTDRNPNWGYQANI
-2169 KLVKGQKLGSYVG
+2169 G
-2182 VGSFVGSTA
+2182 VGSFAGSSA
-2191 GTLTSAWYPVNV
+2191 GTLAQYDWRKWYIASVQFKNV
-2203 NFDSV
+2203 IFRDMKIS
-2208 KFENMTIQSPAVAG
+2208 SPNSAG
-2222 GLIGNIARIYTPTT
+2222 GLIGNAGVRAPNGRGETTAVDIA
-2236 NIGILLQPYGNE
+2236 ILIQPNAGGRGEGTLYIS
-2248 QTVYPYN
+2248 N
-2255 TFTNCSFSNL
+2255 TFENCSFSNL
-2265 TVRGQEKAGGFCGY
+2265 KVEGQKAAGGFCGH

-2284 SNQNNLN
+2284 PNQNNLN
-2291 VTRQKFIVGKD
+2291 VTTQNIIVGKD

-2309 KDSCAG
+2309 EGSCAG
-2315 GLFGYARRGVGI
+2315 GLFGYARRGVAI
-2327 NTVIGTTYTAIWEN
+2327 NNDESGTYTAIWEN
-2341 VNVEAGQY
+2341 VNVEAKGY
-2349 SGGVIGQVAADMSGR
+2349 S
-2364 SIVYKIRNVRVSGK
+2364 
-2378 TGTKSLIKGT
+2378 
-2388 SNGEAYTGGLI
+2388 GGLI
-2399 GNISFVSGVT
+2399 GWLNADNSLPTYNIKNVQISG
-2409 FNIGNC
+2409 
-2415 EVLNTQINEDKVS
+2415 S
-2428 GEKLGTG
+2428 
-2435 GLVGGAVGNGNLNIQ
+2435 
-2450 DCKVQN
+2450 VQ
-2456 TQINEEDK
+2456 
-2464 VSGEILRTGG
+2464 S
-2474 LVGRA
+2474 
-2479 EGNGKLNIQKCS
+2479 
-2491 VKESDMYGSRAGG
+2491 KESNRAGG
-2504 VAGELCIPTTITE
+2504 GLIGQVSGGSTITIKDCSVNASNIKALSAAGGIVGYLQTQATITG
-2517 CTVSGSGNDKNI
+2517 CTVSGSNSNDSKIEGNNCA
-2529 IKGRKS
+2529 S
-2535 AAGIVGEIAFG
+2535 GIVGCLEVNNQVAIRNNKVEKLSLISNATGWGSG
-2546 GKIGIHKSTVS
+2546 GFIGDVS
-2557 NTSIIAIDDWGAG
+2557 AKTTSPRIFIFDNEVTDC
-2570 GLVGDIDWN
+2570 
-2579 VVPHLYFYDS
+2579 S
-2589 QVNGCT
+2589 
-2595 ITGQRAGGFAG
+2595 ITGNRAGGFAG
-2606 NIRGYLNG
+2606 TLRGTVKG
-2614 SNLLLKDTTIKA
+2614 SNLLLNNTQITA
-2626 STANNAGLLIG
+2626 SSDKSGGLLIG
-2637 LTGNRNLQPM
+2637 LTGDAGTPQPM

-2654 QKTTAKENNR
+2654 QNTTARENNR

-2672 LTETDNTN
+2672 LNEDANTK
-2680 VKNKSYFSFADYNGT
+2680 VKNQSYFSFADYNGT
-2695 ASNNTTQSL
+2695 ANNTTQSL
-2704 LDANPVFPYV
+2704 LDANQVFPYV

-2724 SDDGNTGKALYGDS
+2724 YDTANVSKALYGDS
-2738 AAWTKDTDGKFTLNA
+2738 AAWTTDTDGKFTLNA
-2753 QTIYRDAK
+2753 QTIYQDAK

-2779 EQFQFTKNIST
+2779 KQFQFTKNIST
-2790 YNEENQTNKVSK
+2790 YKKENQTKTDSN

-2836 GHVDT
+2836 GHVDA

-2849 DGKFVLATNA
+2849 GGKFVLATNA

-2865 KKNASGRI
+2865 KKASGRI

-2940 LIEDNAHLLE
+2940 LIEDKAHLLE

-2968 KGLYSE
+2968 KGQYSE

-2996 FQGSSLLPAG
+2996 FQLSKGSSLPAG

-3016 NSKVYYYTTNSNT
+3016 NSKVYYYTMDSDT
-3029 GNTIPLKDFK
+3029 GNTIPLTAFK
-3039 DSSGNAFQAV
+3039 DSSGKTFQAV

-3064 NGSFIKVDAE
+3064 GSFIKVDAE
-3074 GVPDGVTKDDGK
+3074 GVPDGVSKEDGK

-3092 VKIKT
+3092 IKIKT
-3097 ANGYEYYRKIETN
+3097 ANGYEYYRKIETD
-3110 EPGTRY
+3110 EKGTRY

-3169 PFHLNYCTRKGKAQD
+3169 PFHLNYRTRNGKAQD

-3278 AFYVYVMDGTKKKYY
+3278 AFYVYVMNGTTKKYY
-3293 TYAGGNWTEEES
+3293 TYADGNWTEAES
-3305 KETKALEYEWT
+3305 TETKALEYEWT
-3316 AVNGLMDLPLSTN
+3316 AINGLMDLPLSTN

-3340 IRDIVLGKKQNEFY
+3340 IRDIVKDKQNEFY

-3368 DVIPESQLEGA
+3368 DVIPESQLKGD
-3379 ILTNYTKLTYTS
+3379 LPTNYTKLTYTS

-3399 LSYSTARALQQD
+3399 LSYSTARALLQD
-3411 TRIRYYRDEAAG
+3411 TETSYYRDEAAG

-3465 STIKDLSSILASSN
+3465 STIKDLSSILAASS
-3479 GIQFSIQLLNKNTI
+3479 GIQFSIQLQNKNTT
-3493 QDTESYAADAL
+3493 QNTESYAADAL
-3504 ELKDYM
+3504 ELEDYM
-3510 KVSVKSKNAGE
+3510 KVSVKSKNAGT
-3521 VQLTDDNKAYTWT
+3521 VQLTDDKKAYTWT
-3534 VPKSSYWDD
+3534 VPKSSYWDAGN
-3543 DKKIMKASSIFDGD
+3543 KIMKASSIFDGD

-3568 IKNVDQLKHLYS
+3568 IKNVDQLQHLYS

-3592 QNGNVVENTTA
+3592 PYGNVVENTTA

-3614 KPEFQDKQNK
+3614 KPEFQDEQNK

>member
-1 MLKYRRIIAGILAVN
+1 MKYRRIIAGILAVN

-33 LNTSLNM
+33 VNTSLNM

-48 VSHADAESVNSSE
+48 VSHADAESVSSSE
-61 KTDAENKADEKNTT
+61 KTDEENKADEKNTT
-75 PDANEKDEDT
+75 PDVNEKDT
-85 ASSNSDSG
+85 ASSNSDSD

-111 IAAEDASQQATET
+111 IAAEDASQQASET
-124 ETEAEAQ
+124 ATEAEAQ

-137 SLSDLKF
+137 SLGNLKF
-144 FANNTATIKSPQ
+144 VNDNIATITSPQ
-156 ELILLSHCAQSEIQ
+156 QLILLSHCAQNEIQ
-170 NITININAT
+170 NITININTT
-179 GEFDLSTKIANG
+179 GEFNLSTKIETG
-191 TDLSEYLNK
+191 TDLSEYLNTA
-200 KASAS
+200 ASAS

-211 GLGSAD
+211 GLGSTES
-217 VPFTGTIT
+217 PFKGTIT
-225 GQKPA
+225 GQTPA

-255 QGDGTKPMFAEMY
+255 LGDEPKPMFAETY
-268 VLEND
+268 LLESD
-273 GTKSDGTI
+273 GTKSDRTI

-290 SLLGTVRQASEETKA
+290 SLLGTVKKATNETEA

-311 VVTYKD
+311 VVTYRDKV
-317 NKAQAGNSTNS
+317 QAVSPTSND
-328 GNIGLICNTLESG
+328 NIGLICNTLESG
-341 TIKLDGYVFPTDT
+341 TIKLDGYTFPTNT
-354 EINTNSGAAG
+354 EINTDSGAAG
-364 GLIGNMAGGILD
+364 GLIGKMEDGILNI
-376 LANIG
+376 ASIG
-381 GTNISNLTVNS
+381 GANISNLAVST

-403 MSETAEIQVNQDIT
+403 MSETAQIQVNQNIT
-417 ITNPTI
+417 ITSPTI

-438 TLSGD
+438 TLFGNNTITVEAPTVSPGGD
-443 EKITINSPTLSSEEN
+443 KTD
-458 KNSAVG
+458 SAVG
-464 GWIGDYIVQGNNH
+464 GLIGDYTVKASNH
-477 EGKTLPTQID
+477 TVKQLPTQIAIAGT
-487 VVEPKVTMNG
+487 PKVTTIKKTNG
-497 GNAGGYFGLLELQG
+497 TAIGVNDGNIGGYFGVLELQG
-511 DINYQISGTEQK
+511 DIQYEISGSDGTKREVK
-523 KKNIT
+523 AE
-528 SVYTTGNGAGYAT
+528 YTAEDGGTYGTVIGN
-541 IAGKVISDNKKTS
+541 VISDNKMSS

-566 NGNSYYQGGFV
+566 NGSSYYQGGLV

-586 QVSDA
+586 QVKNA
-591 EITVSNITTTQ
+591 EITVSNTTAK
-602 ESCGFGGVVGHLSS
+602 EDACGFGGVVGHLSS
-616 NSILSIADSV
+616 NSILSIAESV
-626 KVTNSGTIS
+626 KVTIPEKSNLSA
-635 GGGGLV
+635 GGGLV
-641 GAASSGS
+641 GNASSGS

-655 TDLSGVNYTVSQ
+655 TDLSGVNYSASQ

-684 GNGNGDE
+684 GDGND

-700 SNKDYEINDIGNY
+700 SNSVSKINDIGNY
-713 GEVIRLKAKTTT
+713 GEVIRLKANQTIP
-725 SDAQG
+725 DAQG
-730 GLDNEL
+730 GLDSEL
-736 LSINNVEH
+736 LKIDSVSHKIVYGASVNISGND
-744 VIQYKNQ
+744 
-751 NFSLSNT
+751 
-758 EITISSKEDLALL
+758 ITISSKEDLALL

-789 NNWTTL
+789 DNWTTL
-795 QSKNVN
+795 QSKNIN

-810 TGIIGISRDID
+810 TGIIGISRDISD
-821 DSAYTG
+821 NAYTG
-827 NINGNTYTLTLS
+827 KINGNNHTLTLS

-847 GENIATDGT
+847 GGSIATNGT

-869 TDIGLFSRMSGNV
+869 TDIGLFSRMGGNV
-882 RNLTIAGSIHAGVSN
+882 SNLTITGSINAGVSN
-897 GNMWIGSIAARQE
+897 GNMWLGSIAARQE
-910 NNEAVISKVKV
+910 NNETVISNVKV
-921 TTKIAFD
+921 TTTIKFD
-928 TNNDSKKSYIGGVF
+928 TYNDSQISCIGGLF
-942 GSAAKVKLSE
+942 GSAAKVRLNE

-975 VAGYMSAGT
+975 VAGYMPAGT

-998 DASTYAYVGGLVGFM
+998 DASKYAYVGGLVGFM

-1035 FSITASSVQEAC
+1035 FSIGASNVQEAC
-1047 GGLLGCVWARSTVTF
+1047 GGLLGGVWARSAVTF

-1078 KIEAPNASVGGL
+1078 KIEAPKASVGGL

-1098 EIRSKGIDIQDLEI
+1098 EICSRGIDIQKLQIHCD
-1112 NCGKD
+1112 KD
-1117 LGLLVCHGEKGT
+1117 LGLLVCHGEKST
-1129 IKFNKDEKNDK
+1129 VKFNKDEKNDK

-1145 YLRTTADWAD
+1145 YLRTTADWDD
-1155 SYKLAED
+1155 SYKLDANLD
-1162 LKLTCGKD
+1162 LQCG
-1170 SVFDEF
+1170 SNAVFDEF
-1176 VSYTAV
+1176 VAYTAA
-1182 SKDKIANNGENG
+1182 SKEKIANNDENG
-1194 IVSIATKDRS
+1194 IVSIATKDRN
-1204 GVKEDNNTC
+1204 GVKEENTTC
-1213 TTYQNRTNL
+1213 KTYQNRTNFGIL
-1222 GKSHEV
+1222 HKI

-1238 DNYIETA
+1238 DEYTETA
-1245 STNTNGKIDTPEE
+1245 STNTTESNIRQIDTPEE

-1284 TDIKSNLSNPTISG
+1284 ADIKKNISNPTISG
-1298 TLNMDKYSYYPI
+1298 TLDMDKYSYYPI
-1310 HLNTGVGITG
+1310 HLNTGVQITG

-1328 EIEKVEKNNKSTQAK
+1328 QIEQAEKNNKSTQATK
-1343 TQSQH
+1343 QSQH

-1353 GLFLDYSANE
+1353 GLFLDHSVNE

-1368 TLSNVTFA
+1368 ILSTVTFA
-1376 GSIGKVKSDVSGVL
+1376 GSIGKVKSNASGVL
-1390 FSGMVQGLESGGR
+1390 FSGMVQGSESNGR
-1403 QYTANMN
+1403 QNTAKMN
-1410 LSNIVLSDLKITD
+1410 LKNIVLLGLKITD
-1423 YKDSSYA
+1423 YTDSSYA

-1447 LSTSDYTEGTA
+1447 LSTRDYTEGTA

-1464 GNAGSENGHQ
+1464 GNAGSEDGHQ
-1474 INMGFSEIKLPD
+1474 INMGFSDIVLPD
-1486 TTVNNKG
+1486 KPTDATKKEG

-1506 AANDTSVATYNFYKS
+1506 AANDTSVATYNFYKR
-1521 GDWKD
+1521 GDWND
-1526 ATYEHHVTYGKEISN
+1526 DTYDHQVTYGKEISE
-1541 STEYTGLQ
+1541 SAEYRDLQ

-1566 TEDNQTDFSK
+1566 TGSGQTKFLT
-1576 WLPYVCVPYNDND
+1576 WLPYVYVSYDNN

-1609 YADPYVIKDA
+1609 YGDPYVIKDA

-1640 TITNDQNT
+1640 TITNNQNE
-1648 YCTNHSTDITFH
+1648 YCTDPSKDITFR
-1660 YNGEQWV
+1660 YNGEQWI

-1679 DVQNGQTRS
+1679 DVKNGETRS

-1704 GGTNGE
+1704 GTNGQ
-1710 ITLKDFKGFGTTD
+1710 IRLNDFKGFGTTD
-1723 NPFRGVLVSTNPNG
+1723 NPFRGVLVSTNTNG

-1761 NLTIRY
+1761 NLTIKY
-1767 EGEKKTLVY
+1767 EDEKKTLVY

-1799 DNIIDDVN
+1799 DNIIDNVD
-1807 VTLDTGWLTLSG
+1807 VTLADGWLTLSG
-1819 ANKHLLQVGGY
+1819 NNKHLLQVGGY

-1841 RNMQDK
+1841 RNMKDK
-1847 QFLTDAMISGASV
+1847 KFLTDAMISGASV
-1860 AKTANSSLYVNPYVG
+1860 AETANRSLYVNPYVG

-1882 FSDTARVNLDN
+1882 FADTAEEILDN
-1893 TDKNYQIQNLN
+1893 TDKNYQIRNLN
-1904 SSETNDT
+1904 LSRTSNQ

-1943 GSSNAYRN
+1943 GSSNAYQN
-1951 ITEVALQQGYAF
+1951 INNGALEGYKF

-1976 DSIGT
+1976 DSIGA
-1981 NVEPE
+1981 NEKPE
-1986 DFVTAVKDDQ
+1986 DFNTAVKDDQ

-2016 DKDLFNMA
+2016 DKDLFNIA
-2024 VLNAN
+2024 VLNA
-2029 ATTSGATLT
+2029 TTGGATLT
-2038 FPNDGRLDM
+2038 FPNNGTLDM
-2047 SVYRSSY
+2047 SVYKSSY
-2054 QGVSARYVSNAVTSK
+2054 QGISARYVSNAVTS
-2069 NEKTGKT
+2069 NT

-2091 GNGTE
+2091 GNGTK

-2125 VNGTCNVA
+2125 VSGTCNVA
-2133 NLTFTGKTGEAS
+2133 NLTFTGKIGEDS
-2145 ETGVQLQYYTSDG
+2145 KKTGVQLQYYTSKG
-2158 VVTAQASNLEE
+2158 EKTAQASNWSN
-2169 KLVKGQKLGSYVG
+2169 KTYVG
-2182 VGSFVGSTA
+2182 VGSFAGSSA
-2191 GTLTSAWYPVNV
+2191 GTVAEFSGWLKWYRAFV
-2203 NFDSV
+2203 NFNSV

-2222 GLIGNIARIYTPTT
+2222 GLIGNSGRIGLNQGNSTPTSD
-2236 NIGILLQPYGNE
+2236 IGILLQPCGGNRS
-2248 QTVYPYN
+2248 QNTVYLYN
-2255 TFTNCSFSNL
+2255 TFTDCSFRNL
-2265 TVRGQEKAGGFCGY
+2265 TVKGQEKAGGFCGHVDGM
-2279 IDGKV
+2279 IDLL
-2284 SNQNNLN
+2284 NQLN
-2291 VTRQKFIVGKD
+2291 VTETGLIVGQD
-2302 STISATL
+2302 SSISATL
-2309 KDSCAG
+2309 NNSSAG
-2315 GLFGYARRGVGI
+2315 GLFGYLRRGVAV
-2327 NTVIGTTYTAIWEN
+2327 NTGNGTYTAIWEN

-2349 SGGVIGQVAADMSGR
+2349 SGGLIGELATEAGGRAYNINKVRILGSVQSKGSSQVGGGIIGRASSGQT
-2364 SIVYKIRNVRVSGK
+2364 I
-2378 TGTKSLIKGT
+2378 TIKDCSVNT
-2388 SNGEAYTGGLI
+2388 SNIKA
-2399 GNISFVSGVT
+2399 SS
-2409 FNIGNC
+2409 
-2415 EVLNTQINEDKVS
+2415 
-2428 GEKLGTG
+2428 
-2435 GLVGGAVGNGNLNIQ
+2435 
-2450 DCKVQN
+2450 
-2456 TQINEEDK
+2456 
-2464 VSGEILRTGG
+2464 
-2474 LVGRA
+2474 
-2479 EGNGKLNIQKCS
+2479 
-2491 VKESDMYGSRAGG
+2491 AGG
-2504 VAGELCIPTTITE
+2504 IVGHLLTSATITG
-2517 CTVSGSGNDKNI
+2517 CTVSGSNSNNSKIEGNNCA
-2529 IKGRKS
+2529 S
-2535 AAGIVGEIAFG
+2535 GIVGCLE
-2546 GKIGIHKSTVS
+2546 
-2557 NTSIIAIDDWGAG
+2557 
-2570 GLVGDIDWN
+2570 
-2579 VVPHLYFYDS
+2579 
-2589 QVNGCT
+2589 VNGQVAIHNNKVEKLSLISNATGWGSGGFIGDVSGKTSSSEIFIFDSEVTDCS
-2595 ITGQRAGGFAG
+2595 ITGNRAGGFAG
-2606 NIRGYLNG
+2606 TLRGCVKG
-2614 SNLLLKDTTIKA
+2614 SNLLLNNTQITA
-2626 STANNAGLLIG
+2626 SSDKSGGLLIG
-2637 LTGNRNLQPM
+2637 LTGDVKPENLKPM

-2654 QKTTAKENNR
+2654 QNTTAKENSR

-2672 LTETDNTN
+2672 LNETDNTN
-2680 VKNKSYFSFADYNGT
+2680 VKNKSYFSFADYNGK

-2704 LDANPVFPYV
+2704 LDANQVAPYV

-2724 SDDGNTGKALYGDS
+2724 YDAANTGKALYGDS

-2761 KTQSSTAEGK
+2761 NTQSSTAEGK
-2771 YTYQETGV
+2771 YTYQEMGV

-2790 YNEENQTNKVSK
+2790 YNKENQTNTVLN

-2821 DIVTNGGYTRANNIS
+2821 NIVTNGGYTRANNMS
-2836 GHVDT
+2836 GEHVDA
-2841 SVQTYTDT
+2841 SVKTYEDT

-2859 NPALEV
+2859 NPALEF

-2898 KDESNAEHK
+2898 KDENGTEHK

-2968 KGLYSE
+2968 NGLYSE

-2985 NVAKALDKSID
+2985 NVSQALDKSID
-2996 FQGSSLLPAG
+2996 FQGSSLPAG

-3016 NSKVYYYTTNSNT
+3016 NSKVYYYTTDSNT
-3029 GNTIPLKDFK
+3029 RNTIPLTAFK
-3039 DSSGNAFQAV
+3039 DSSENAFQAV

-3064 NGSFIKVDAE
+3064 GSFIKVDAE
-3074 GVPDGVTKDDGK
+3074 GVPDGVPKKDGK

-3097 ANGYEYYRKIETN
+3097 ANGYEYYRKIETD
-3110 EPGTRY
+3110 ESGTCY

-3123 KLKDGVGL
+3123 KLKDGVGP
-3131 ISTSTVHEN
+3131 ISTVHEN

-3148 DITSGTNLNGSVQTK
+3148 DITSGTDLNGSVQTK
-3163 ITSNDI
+3163 ITSNAI
-3169 PFHLNYCTRKGKAQD
+3169 PLHLNYRTRKGKVQD

-3191 TYQISHGYEQE
+3191 TYQISHGYEQT
-3202 LRESEAVTGAIKKVT
+3202 LIESKAVTEVIKKVT

-3245 YQKFSGSLIKTLT
+3245 YQKFSGSLIKTLK
-3258 QENSPSTSAEV
+3258 QENSQSTSAEV

-3293 TYAGGNWTEEES
+3293 TYADRKWTEAGS
-3305 KETKALEYEWT
+3305 TETKALEYEWT
-3316 AVNGLMDLPLSTN
+3316 AINGLMDLPLSTN

-3340 IRDIVLGKKQNEFY
+3340 IRDIVKNEQKEFY

-3368 DVIPESQLEGA
+3368 DVIPESKLESN
-3379 ILTNYTKLTYTS
+3379 LPTNYTKLTYTS

-3399 LSYSTARALQQD
+3399 LSYSTARALLPN
-3411 TRIRYYRDEAAG
+3411 TKISYYRDEAAG

-3465 STIKDLSSILASSN
+3465 STIKDLSSILASSS
-3479 GIQFSIQLLNKNTI
+3479 GIQFSIQLQNKNTT
-3493 QDTESYAADAL
+3493 QDTENYTNAL
-3504 ELKDYM
+3504 ELKDYI
-3510 KVSVKSKNAGE
+3510 KVSVKSENAGT
-3521 VQLTDDNKAYTWT
+3521 VQPTDDKTYTWT
-3534 VPKSSYWDD
+3534 VPKSSYWDAN
-3543 DKKIMKASSIFDGD
+3543 KKIMKASSIFDGD

-3568 IKNVDQLKHLYS
+3568 IKNVEHLYS
-3580 NYKVVLSVKIID
+3580 NYRVVLSVGIID
-3592 QNGNVVENTTA
+3592 QNGNVVGNTTA
-3603 ADNIIYTMARV
+3603 TDNIIYTMARV

>member
-16 LLAGSILLD
+16 LLTGSILLD
-25 YTEVNANN
+25 YMEVNANN
-33 LNTSLNM
+33 VNTSLNM
-40 ISAENSDE
+40 ISADNSDE
-48 VSHADAESVNSSE
+48 VSHADAESVSSSE

-75 PDANEKDEDT
+75 LDANEKDENT
-85 ASSNSDSG
+85 ASSNSDAG

-100 EESTKQEPSSE
+100 EETTKQEPSSE
-111 IAAEDASQQATET
+111 IAVEDASRQASET

-137 SLSDLKF
+137 SLSDLNF
-144 FANNTATIKSPQ
+144 FANNTATINSPQ

-170 NITININAT
+170 NITIDINAT
-179 GEFDLSTKIANG
+179 GILDLSTKIAKD
-191 TDLSEYLNK
+191 TDLSGYLNK
-200 KASAS
+200 AVIAS

-211 GLGSAD
+211 GLGSTD
-217 VPFTGTIT
+217 IPFKGTIT
-225 GQKPA
+225 GQTPA

-242 SQATI
+242 SNAKI
-247 DNNLSVEW
+247 EKNFSVEW

-290 SLLGTVRQASEETKA
+290 SLLGTVRQVSEGTNA

-317 NKAQAGNSTNS
+317 NKAQAVSSTSNN
-328 GNIGLICNTLESG
+328 NIGLICNTLESG
-341 TIKLDGYVFPTDT
+341 TIKLDGYVFPTET
-354 EINTNSGAAG
+354 TINTDSGAAG
-364 GLIGNMAGGILD
+364 GLIGKMEGGILD
-376 LANIG
+376 LTSIGGANI
-381 GTNISNLTVNS
+381 SKLTVNS
-392 SSGSAG
+392 SSGGAG

-403 MSETAEIQVNQDIT
+403 MSETAQIQVNQNIT
-417 ITNPTI
+417 ITSPTI

-443 EKITINSPTLSSEEN
+443 KKITINSPALSSE
-458 KNSAVG
+458 KNEDSAVG
-464 GWIGDYIVQGNNH
+464 GWIGDYIVRGNNH
-477 EGKTLPTQID
+477 EDKILPAQID
-487 VVEPKVTMNG
+487 VAEPKVTMNGGVATNG

-511 DINYQISGTEQK
+511 DINYQIPGTKQE

-528 SVYTTGNGAGYAT
+528 SEYTAGNGGIYGT
-541 IAGKVISDNKKTS
+541 VIGKVVTSNDNKRAS
-554 LIINHVKSNSTT
+554 LNINHVKSNSTIK
-566 NGNSYYQGGFV
+566 GNSYYQGGLV

-591 EITVSNITTTQ
+591 EITVSKTTAK
-602 ESCGFGGVVGHLSS
+602 EDACGFGGVVGHLSS
-616 NSILSIADSV
+616 NSILSIVDSV

-641 GAASSGS
+641 GVASSGS

-655 TDLSGVNYTVSQ
+655 TDLSNVTYKESE

-684 GNGNGDE
+684 GDGNGND
-691 NGNGWKYIR
+691 NGWKYIR
-700 SNKDYEINDIGNY
+700 SKNDSKINDIGNY

-730 GLDNEL
+730 GLDSEL
-736 LSINNVEH
+736 LSINGEH
-744 VIQYKNQ
+744 VIQYKNP

-758 EITISSKEDLALL
+758 EITINSKEDLALL

-777 RGVFSADSNLTA
+777 RGVFSADSNLKA
-789 NNWTTL
+789 DNWTTL
-795 QSKNVN
+795 QNKNIN
-801 FTADVNLQN
+801 FTANINLQN
-810 TGIIGISRDID
+810 TGIIGISRDISD
-821 DSAYTG
+821 NAYTG
-827 NINGNTYTLTLS
+827 NINGNTNTVTLS

-847 GENIATDGT
+847 GESIVTDET

-869 TDIGLFSRMSGNV
+869 TDIGLFSRMGGNV
-882 RNLTIAGSIHAGVSN
+882 SNLTITGSIHTGVSN
-897 GNMWIGSIAARQE
+897 GDMWIGSIAARQE
-910 NNEAVISKVKV
+910 TNETVISNVQV
-921 TTKIAFD
+921 TTAIAFD
-928 TNNDSKKSYIGGVF
+928 AKGDSKISRLGGLF
-942 GSAAKVKLSE
+942 GSAGKVKLNG
-952 NTGIQSNIT
+952 NTCIQSNIT
-961 LSNAGNGKQTYAGS
+961 LRNAGSGKLTYVGS
-975 VAGYMSAGT
+975 AAGYMSAGT
-984 LECNGVTIGGKIVT
+984 LECNGVTIGGTIVT

-1025 VNIKALTFDG
+1025 VNIKSLTFDG
-1035 FSITASSVQEAC
+1035 FSITASNAQTAC
-1047 GGLLGCVWARSTVTF
+1047 GGLLGGVWARSAVTF
-1062 ASDNTATTSLT
+1062 ASDNTATTTSLT

-1078 KIEAPNASVGGL
+1078 KIEAPKASVGGL

-1098 EIRSKGIDIQDLEI
+1098 EIRSKGIDIQALNI

-1117 LGLLVCHGEKGT
+1117 LGLLVCHGEKSSV
-1129 IKFNKDEKNDK
+1129 KFNKEEKNDK

-1145 YLRTTADWAD
+1145 YLRTTADWDD
-1155 SYKLAED
+1155 SYKLAEG
-1162 LKLTCGKD
+1162 LELTCGSKA
-1170 SVFDEF
+1170 VFDEF
-1176 VSYTAV
+1176 VAYTAA
-1182 SKDKIANNGENG
+1182 SKDKIANNDENG
-1194 IVSIATKDRS
+1194 IVSIATKDRN
-1204 GVKEDNNTC
+1204 GVKEEKTTC
-1213 TTYQNRTNL
+1213 KTYQNRTNL
-1222 GKSHEV
+1222 GKSHKI

-1238 DNYIETA
+1238 DEYTETA
-1245 STNTNGKIDTPEE
+1245 SKNTNNTEKIDTPEE

-1284 TDIKSNLSNPTISG
+1284 TDINNISNPIISG

-1310 HLNTGVGITG
+1310 YLNTGVQITG

-1328 EIEKVEKNNKSTQAK
+1328 QIEQAETNNKSTQAT

-1353 GLFLDYSANE
+1353 GLFLDHSVNE

-1376 GSIGKVKSDVSGVL
+1376 GSIGKVNSNASGVL
-1390 FSGMVQGLESGGR
+1390 FSGTVQGSESNGR
-1403 QYTANMN
+1403 QNTAKMN
-1410 LSNIVLSDLKITD
+1410 LNNIVLSGLKITA

-1435 QIGSYTKTEIKN
+1435 QIGSYTKTEIKT
-1447 LSTSDYTEGTA
+1447 LSTSGYTEGTA

-1464 GNAGSENGHQ
+1464 GNAGSENGYQ
-1474 INMGFSEIKLPD
+1474 INMGFSEITLPD

-1521 GDWKD
+1521 GDWEGN
-1526 ATYEHHVTYGKEISN
+1526 TYKHEVTYGKEISD
-1541 STEYTGLQ
+1541 SLEYNGLQ

-1566 TEDNQTDFSK
+1566 TGDNQTDFST
-1576 WLPYVCVPYNDND
+1576 WLPYVHVSYNENN

-1609 YADPYVIKDA
+1609 YGDPYVIKDA

-1640 TITNDQNT
+1640 TITNNQNI
-1648 YCTNHSTDITFH
+1648 YCTGHSTDITFR

-1679 DVQNGQTRS
+1679 DVQNGETRS

-1695 IANAYYDLQ
+1695 IANAYYNLK
-1704 GGTNGE
+1704 GTDGQ
-1710 ITLKDFKGFGTTD
+1710 ITLNDFKGFGTTD
-1723 NPFRGVLVSTNPNG
+1723 NPFRGVLVSTNKNG
-1737 VKLILTGANTGN
+1737 VELILKGANTGN

-1799 DNIIDDVN
+1799 DNIIDGVN
-1807 VTLDTGWLTLSG
+1807 VTLADGWLTLSG

-1841 RNMQDK
+1841 RNMQGK
-1847 QFLTDAMISGASV
+1847 HVLTDKMILGGSV
-1860 AKTANSSLYVNPYVG
+1860 AETATSSLYVNPYVG

-1882 FSDTARVNLDN
+1882 FADTAGESLNN
-1893 TDKNYQIQNLN
+1893 TEKNYQIRNLN
-1904 SSETNDT
+1904 SSETTDT
-1911 KHITASGKS
+1911 KHITATGKT

-1943 GSSNAYRN
+1943 GSSNAYRK
-1951 ITEVALQQGYAF
+1951 ITEGVLQEGYAF

-1976 DSIGT
+1976 DSIGANT
-1981 NVEPE
+1981 QPN
-1986 DFVTAVKDDQ
+1986 DFNTAVKDDQ
-1996 IAPIVNE
+1996 IAPIVSE
-2003 SVINTPVLITKYA
+2003 SVSNTPVLITKYA
-2016 DKDLFNMA
+2016 EKDLFNMA
-2024 VLNAN
+2024 VLD
-2029 ATTSGATLT
+2029 ATTGGATLT
-2038 FPNDGRLDM
+2038 FPNETLDM
-2047 SVYRSSY
+2047 SVYKSSY

-2091 GNGTE
+2091 GNGTK

-2125 VNGTCNVA
+2125 VSGTCNVT
-2133 NLTFTGKTGEAS
+2133 NLTFTGKTGADS
-2145 ETGVQLQYYTSDG
+2145 KKTGVQLQYYTSG
-2158 VVTAQASNLEE
+2158 GEKTAQASNWSN
-2169 KLVKGQKLGSYVG
+2169 KTYVG
-2182 VGSFVGSTA
+2182 VGSFIGSTA
-2191 GTLTSAWYPVNV
+2191 GTVAEFSGNYKWYRAFV
-2203 NFDSV
+2203 NFNSV

-2222 GLIGNIARIYTPTT
+2222 GLIGNSGRIELNKGSSTPTSD
-2236 NIGILLQPYGNE
+2236 IGILLQPCGGNGG
-2248 QTVYPYN
+2248 QNTVYLYN
-2255 TFTNCSFSNL
+2255 TFTNCSFRNL
-2265 TVRGQEKAGGFCGY
+2265 IVNGQEKAAGFCGHV
-2279 IDGKV
+2279 DGKIDLL
-2284 SNQNNLN
+2284 NQLN
-2291 VTRQKFIVGKD
+2291 VTEADLIVGQN
-2302 STISATL
+2302 SSISATL
-2309 KDSCAG
+2309 NNSSAG
-2315 GLFGYARRGVGI
+2315 GLFGYLRRGVAI
-2327 NTVIGTTYTAIWEN
+2327 NYGSGTYTAAIWEN

-2349 SGGVIGQVAADMSGR
+2349 SGGLIGELATETGGRVYNINKVRILGSVQSKGSSQVGGGIIGRASSGQT
-2364 SIVYKIRNVRVSGK
+2364 I
-2378 TGTKSLIKGT
+2378 TIKDCSVNT
-2388 SNGEAYTGGLI
+2388 SNIKA
-2399 GNISFVSGVT
+2399 SS
-2409 FNIGNC
+2409 
-2415 EVLNTQINEDKVS
+2415 
-2428 GEKLGTG
+2428 
-2435 GLVGGAVGNGNLNIQ
+2435 
-2450 DCKVQN
+2450 
-2456 TQINEEDK
+2456 
-2464 VSGEILRTGG
+2464 
-2474 LVGRA
+2474 
-2479 EGNGKLNIQKCS
+2479 
-2491 VKESDMYGSRAGG
+2491 AGG
-2504 VAGELCIPTTITE
+2504 IVGYLLTSATITG
-2517 CTVSGSGNDKNI
+2517 CTVSGSNSNNSKIEGNNCA
-2529 IKGRKS
+2529 S
-2535 AAGIVGEIAFG
+2535 GIVGCLE
-2546 GKIGIHKSTVS
+2546 
-2557 NTSIIAIDDWGAG
+2557 
-2570 GLVGDIDWN
+2570 
-2579 VVPHLYFYDS
+2579 
-2589 QVNGCT
+2589 VNGQVAIRNNKVEKLSLISNATGWGSGGFIGDVSGNTKSSKIFIFDSEVTDCS
-2595 ITGQRAGGFAG
+2595 ITGNRAGGFAG
-2606 NIRGYLNG
+2606 TLRGCVKG
-2614 SNLLLKDTTIKA
+2614 SNLLLNNTQITA
-2626 STANNAGLLIG
+2626 SSDKSGGLLIG
-2637 LTGNRNLQPM
+2637 LTGDANLQPM

-2654 QKTTAKENNR
+2654 QNTTAKENNR

-2672 LTETDNTN
+2672 LNETANTN
-2680 VKNKSYFSFADYNGT
+2680 VKNKSYFSFADYNRT
-2695 ASNNTTQSL
+2695 ANNTTQSL

-2724 SDDGNTGKALYGDS
+2724 YDATNANVSKALYGDS
-2738 AAWTKDTDGKFTLNA
+2738 AAWTTDTDGRFTLNA
-2753 QTIYRDAK
+2753 QTIYQDAK
-2761 KTQSSTAEGK
+2761 NTQSSTAEGK

-2790 YNEENQTNKVSK
+2790 YNKENQTKTVSN

-2821 DIVTNGGYTRANNIS
+2821 DIITNGGYTRANNIS
-2836 GHVDT
+2836 GDSDIHVDA
-2841 SVQTYTDT
+2841 SVKTYTDT

-2884 TKSRFTLLTVTFKE
+2884 TNSRFTLLTVTFKE
-2898 KDESNAEHK
+2898 KDESGTEHK
-2907 YNVQVPIIVRRMLE
+2907 YNVQIPIIVRRMLE

-2940 LIEDNAHLLE
+2940 LIEDSAHLLE

-2985 NVAKALDKSID
+2985 NVSEALDKSID
-2996 FQGSSLLPAG
+2996 FQVSKGSSLPAG

-3016 NSKVYYYTTNSNT
+3016 NSKVYYYTTDSNT
-3029 GNTIPLKDFK
+3029 GNTIPLTAFK
-3039 DSSGNAFQAV
+3039 DSSEKTFQAV

-3064 NGSFIKVDAE
+3064 GSFIKVDAE
-3074 GVPDGVTKDDGK
+3074 GIPDGVTKEDGK

-3097 ANGYEYYRKIETN
+3097 ANGYEYYRKIETG
-3110 EPGTRY
+3110 ESGTRY

-3123 KLKDGVGL
+3123 KLKNGVGP
-3131 ISTSTVHEN
+3131 ISTVHEN

-3163 ITSNDI
+3163 ITSNNI
-3169 PFHLNYCTRKGKAQD
+3169 PFHLNYRTRKGNVQD

-3202 LRESEAVTGAIKKVT
+3202 LTESEAVTGAIKKVT

-3236 QAFNKQDEL
+3236 QAFNNKDEL
-3245 YQKFSGSLIKTLT
+3245 YQKFSGSLIKTLK
-3258 QENSPSTSAEV
+3258 QKNSQSTSAEV

-3278 AFYVYVMDGTKKKYY
+3278 AFYVYVMDGTAKKYY
-3293 TYAGGNWTEEES
+3293 TYANGKWTEAGS
-3305 KETKALEYEWT
+3305 TETKALEYEWT
-3316 AVNGLMDLPLSTN
+3316 AINGLMDLPLSTS

-3340 IRDIVLGKKQNEFY
+3340 IRDIVKDKQNEFY

-3368 DVIPESQLEGA
+3368 DVIPESQLDNA
-3379 ILTNYTKLTYTS
+3379 VPTNYTKLTYTS

-3399 LSYSTARALQQD
+3399 LSYSTARALLQN
-3411 TRIRYYRDEAAG
+3411 TKISYYRDEAAG

-3465 STIKDLSSILASSN
+3465 SAIKDLSSILASSS
-3479 GIQFSIQLLNKNTI
+3479 GIQFSIQLQNKNTT
-3493 QDTESYAADAL
+3493 QDTENYANAL
-3504 ELKDYM
+3504 ELEDYI
-3510 KVSVKSKNAGE
+3510 KVSVKSENAGT
-3521 VQLTDDNKAYTWT
+3521 VQLTNDNKAYTWT
-3534 VPKSSYWDD
+3534 VPKSSYWDAGN
-3543 DKKIMKASSIFDGD
+3543 KIMEASSIFDGD
-3557 IMTQAIQLKVN
+3557 IMTQAIQLKAN
-3568 IKNVDQLKHLYS
+3568 IKNVDQLQHLYS
-3580 NYKVVLSVKIID
+3580 NYRVVLSVGIID
-3592 QNGNVVENTTA
+3592 QNGNVVGNTTA
-3603 ADNIIYTMARV
+3603 VDNIIYTMARV
-3614 KPEFQDKQNK
+3614 KPEFQDEQNTR

>member
-1 MLKYRRIIAGILAVN
+1 MLKHRRIIAGILAVN

-33 LNTSLNM
+33 VNTSLNM
-40 ISAENSDE
+40 ISAKNSDE
-48 VSHADAESVNSSE
+48 VSHADAESVSSSE
-61 KTDAENKADEKNTT
+61 KTDTENKADEKNTT
-75 PDANEKDEDT
+75 LDANENDENT
-85 ASSNSDSG
+85 ASSNSDAG

-100 EESTKQEPSSE
+100 EETTKQEPSSE

-124 ETEAEAQ
+124 ETEAEVQ

-137 SLSDLKF
+137 SLNNLKF
-144 FANNTATIKSPQ
+144 YTDTTKTAEITSSQ
-156 ELILLSHCAQSEIQ
+156 QLILLSHCAQSDIQ
-170 NITININAT
+170 KITIDINTT
-179 GEFDLSTKIANG
+179 GELNLSTKIANG
-191 TDLSEYLNK
+191 TDLSEYLKNE
-200 KASAS
+200 ASAS

-211 GLGSAD
+211 GLGSTEF
-217 VPFTGTIT
+217 PFKGTIT

-242 SQATI
+242 SRANI
-247 DNNLSVEW
+247 EKNFSVEW
-255 QGDGTKPMFAEMY
+255 GGVQGDGTKPQGDGTKPMFAEMY
-268 VLEND
+268 LLESN
-273 GTKSDGTI
+273 GTI

-290 SLLGTVRQASEETKA
+290 SLLGTVKKAPGATNA

-311 VVTYKD
+311 VVTYQDKV
-317 NKAQAGNSTNS
+317 QVSSSTS
-328 GNIGLICNTLESG
+328 SDNIGLICNTLESG
-341 TIKLDGYVFPTDT
+341 TIKLEGYTFPKNTL
-354 EINTNSGAAG
+354 INTDSGAAG

-376 LANIG
+376 LTNIG
-381 GTNISNLTVNS
+381 GATVSNLTILNLTVNS

-403 MSETAEIQVNQDIT
+403 MSETAEIQVNQNIT
-417 ITNPTI
+417 ITSPTI
-423 KGKYAGGFAGKVVNS
+423 KGKYAGGFAGKVNNS

-443 EKITINSPTLSSEEN
+443 KKITINSPALSSGEN
-458 KNSAVG
+458 KDSAVG
-464 GWIGDYIVQGNNH
+464 GWIGDYIVRGNNH
-477 EGKTLPTQID
+477 EDKTLPAQID
-487 VVEPKVTMNG
+487 VVEPKVTMNGGAATDG

-511 DINYQISGTEQK
+511 DINYQISGTEQE

-528 SVYTTGNGAGYAT
+528 SEYTDGNGGIYGT
-541 IAGKVISDNKKTS
+541 VIGKVTSKDKKAS
-554 LIINHVKSNSTT
+554 LIINHVNSNSTT
-566 NGNSYYQGGFV
+566 NGNSYYQGGLV

-591 EITVSNITTTQ
+591 EITVSKTTAK
-602 ESCGFGGVVGHLSS
+602 EKECGFGGVVGHLSS
-616 NSILSIADSV
+616 NSILSIAESV
-626 KVTNSGTIS
+626 KVTTPNKPKLS
-635 GGGGLV
+635 GGGGIV

-655 TDLSGVNYTVSQ
+655 TDLSGVNYNVSQ
-667 YVGQLVGMQ
+667 YVGQLVGIQ
-676 DCALIFAH
+676 ECALIFAH
-684 GNGNGDE
+684 GDG
-691 NGNGWKYIR
+691 NGNGWTYKR
-700 SNKDYEINDIGNY
+700 SSNSVSKINDIGNY
-713 GEVIRLKAKTTT
+713 GEVIRLKANTTT

-730 GLDNEL
+730 GLDSEL
-736 LSINNVEH
+736 LSINGEH

-751 NFSLSNT
+751 NFSLSDT
-758 EITISSKEDLALL
+758 EITINLKEDLALL

-777 RGVFSADSNLTA
+777 RGVFSADSNLTT
-789 NNWTTL
+789 NNWATL
-795 QSKNVN
+795 KSKNIN
-801 FTADVNLQN
+801 FTQDVNLQN
-810 TGIIGISRDID
+810 TGIIGISRDTSD
-821 DSAYTG
+821 DAYTG
-827 NINGNTYTLTLS
+827 NINGNNKTLTLS

-847 GENIATDGT
+847 GGSIATNET

-869 TDIGLFSRMSGNV
+869 TDIALFSRMRGNV
-882 RNLTIAGSIHAGVSN
+882 SNLTITGSINAGVSN

-910 NNEAVISKVKV
+910 NNETVISNVKV
-921 TTKIAFD
+921 TTTIKFD
-928 TNNDSKKSYIGGVF
+928 TNKDSQISCIGGLF

-984 LECNGVTIGGKIVT
+984 LECNGVTIGGTIVT
-998 DASTYAYVGGLVGFM
+998 DALMYAYVGGLVGFM

-1035 FSITASSVQEAC
+1035 FSITASNAQTAC
-1047 GGLLGCVWARSTVTF
+1047 GGLLGGVWARSAVTF

-1098 EIRSKGIDIQDLEI
+1098 EICSKGIDIQKLQIHCD
-1112 NCGKD
+1112 KD
-1117 LGLLVCHGEKGT
+1117 LGLLVCHGEKST
-1129 IKFNKDEKNDK
+1129 VKFNKDEKNDK

-1145 YLRTTADWAD
+1145 YLRTTADWND
-1155 SYKLAED
+1155 SYKLAEG
-1162 LKLTCGKD
+1162 LELTCGSKA
-1170 SVFDEF
+1170 VFDEF
-1176 VSYTAV
+1176 VAYTAV
-1182 SKDKIANNGENG
+1182 SKDKIANNDENG

-1204 GVKEDNNTC
+1204 GVKEENNTC
-1213 TTYQNRTNL
+1213 NTYQNRTDF
-1222 GKSHEV
+1222 GKKHKV

-1238 DNYIETA
+1238 DNYTETA
-1245 STNTNGKIDTPEE
+1245 STNTAGYNTGKIDTPEE

-1284 TDIKSNLSNPTISG
+1284 TDIKNNILNPTISG
-1298 TLNMDKYSYYPI
+1298 ILNMDKYSYYPI
-1310 HLNTGVGITG
+1310 HLKTGIGITD

-1328 EIEKVEKNNKSTQAK
+1328 QIEKVETTNKSTQAT

-1353 GLFLDYSANE
+1353 GLFLDHSVNE

-1368 TLSNVTFA
+1368 TLSDVTFA
-1376 GSIGKVKSDVSGVL
+1376 GSIGKVNSNASGVL
-1390 FSGMVQGLESGGR
+1390 FSGMVQGSESSGR
-1403 QYTANMN
+1403 QYTAKMN
-1410 LSNIVLSDLKITD
+1410 LSNIVLSGLKITD
-1423 YKDSSYA
+1423 YTDSSYA

-1447 LSTSDYTEGTA
+1447 LSTRDYTEGTA

-1464 GNAGSENGHQ
+1464 GNAGSEDGHQ
-1474 INMGFSEIKLPD
+1474 INMGFSDIVLPD
-1486 TTVNNKG
+1486 KPTDATKEEG

-1506 AANDTSVATYNFYKS
+1506 AANDTSVATYNFYKR
-1521 GDWKD
+1521 GDWNGD
-1526 ATYEHHVTYGKEISN
+1526 TYDHQVTYGKEISE
-1541 STEYTGLQ
+1541 SAEYRDLQ

-1566 TEDNQTDFSK
+1566 TGSGQKKFST
-1576 WLPYVCVPYNDND
+1576 WLPYVYVSYDNN

-1609 YADPYVIKDA
+1609 YGDPYVIKDA

-1648 YCTNHSTDITFH
+1648 YCTNHSTDITFR
-1660 YNGEQWV
+1660 YNGEQWIE
-1667 QVSKE
+1667 VSKG

-1688 NSFMQRY
+1688 NNFMQRY

-1704 GGTNGE
+1704 GTNRQ
-1710 ITLKDFKGFGTTD
+1710 ITLNDFKGFGTTD
-1723 NPFRGVLVSTNPNG
+1723 NPFRGVLVSTNG
-1737 VKLILTGANTGN
+1737 ATLILTGANTGN

-1799 DNIIDDVN
+1799 DNIIDGVN
-1807 VTLDTGWLTLSG
+1807 VTLADGWLTLSG

-1841 RNMQDK
+1841 RNMQGK
-1847 QFLTDAMISGASV
+1847 LVLTDKMISDGSV
-1860 AKTANSSLYVNPYVG
+1860 AETATSSLYVNPYVG

-1882 FSDTARVNLDN
+1882 FADTAEDKLNN

-1904 SSETNDT
+1904 SSETTDQ

-1976 DSIGT
+1976 DSIGANT
-1981 NVEPE
+1981 KPN
-1986 DFVTAVKDDQ
+1986 DFDTAVKDDRT
-1996 IAPIVNE
+1996 AP
-2003 SVINTPVLITKYA
+2003 SDSNTPVLITKYA
-2016 DKDLFNMA
+2016 EKDLFNMA
-2024 VLNAN
+2024 VLNA
-2029 ATTSGATLT
+2029 TTGGATLT
-2038 FPNDGRLDM
+2038 FPNDGTLDM

-2125 VNGTCNVA
+2125 VNDTCNVA
-2133 NLTFTGKTGEAS
+2133 NLTFTGKTGTDPK
-2145 ETGVQLQYYTSDG
+2145 TGVQLQYYKSNG
-2158 VVTAQASNLEE
+2158 ELTAQASNWSN
-2169 KLVKGQKLGSYVG
+2169 KTYVG
-2182 VGSFVGSTA
+2182 VGSFAGSSA
-2191 GTLTSAWYPVNV
+2191 GTVAEFSGGSKWYRAFV
-2203 NFDSV
+2203 NFNSV

-2222 GLIGNIARIYTPTT
+2222 GLIGNSGRIGLNQGNSTPTSD
-2236 NIGILLQPYGNE
+2236 IGILLQPCGGNRS
-2248 QTVYPYN
+2248 QNTVYLYN
-2255 TFTNCSFSNL
+2255 TFTNCSFRNL
-2265 TVRGQEKAGGFCGY
+2265 IVNGQEKAGGFCGHVDGM
-2279 IDGKV
+2279 IDLL
-2284 SNQNNLN
+2284 NQLN
-2291 VTRQKFIVGKD
+2291 VTEADLIVGQN
-2302 STISATL
+2302 SSISATL
-2309 KDSCAG
+2309 NNSSAG
-2315 GLFGYARRGVGI
+2315 GLFGYLRRGVAV
-2327 NTVIGTTYTAIWEN
+2327 NTGNGTYTAIWEN

-2349 SGGVIGQVAADMSGR
+2349 SGGLIGELATETGGRAYNINKVRILGSVQSKGSSQVGGGIIGRASSGQT
-2364 SIVYKIRNVRVSGK
+2364 I
-2378 TGTKSLIKGT
+2378 TIKGCSVNT
-2388 SNGEAYTGGLI
+2388 SNIKA
-2399 GNISFVSGVT
+2399 SS
-2409 FNIGNC
+2409 
-2415 EVLNTQINEDKVS
+2415 
-2428 GEKLGTG
+2428 
-2435 GLVGGAVGNGNLNIQ
+2435 
-2450 DCKVQN
+2450 
-2456 TQINEEDK
+2456 
-2464 VSGEILRTGG
+2464 
-2474 LVGRA
+2474 
-2479 EGNGKLNIQKCS
+2479 
-2491 VKESDMYGSRAGG
+2491 AGG
-2504 VAGELCIPTTITE
+2504 IVGYLLTPATITG
-2517 CTVSGSGNDKNI
+2517 CTVSGSNSNSSKIEGNNCA
-2529 IKGRKS
+2529 S
-2535 AAGIVGEIAFG
+2535 GIVGCLEVNGQVAIRNNKVEKLSLISNAAGWGSG
-2546 GKIGIHKSTVS
+2546 GFVGDVS
-2557 NTSIIAIDDWGAG
+2557 GNTSSSKIFI
-2570 GLVGDIDWN
+2570 
-2579 VVPHLYFYDS
+2579 FDS
-2589 QVNGCT
+2589 EVTDCS
-2595 ITGQRAGGFAG
+2595 ITGNRAGGFAG
-2606 NIRGYLNG
+2606 TLRGCVKG
-2614 SNLLLKDTTIKA
+2614 SNLLLNNTQITA
-2626 STANNAGLLIG
+2626 SSDKSGGLLIG
-2637 LTGNRNLQPM
+2637 LTGDANLQPM
-2647 TIAGISI
+2647 TIAGVSI
-2654 QKTTAKENNR
+2654 QNTTATENNR

-2672 LTETDNTN
+2672 LNETANTN

-2695 ASNNTTQSL
+2695 AADYNGTANNTTQSL

-2724 SDDGNTGKALYGDS
+2724 YDDANAGKALYGDS
-2738 AAWTKDTDGKFTLNA
+2738 ATWTTDTDGKFILNA
-2753 QTIYRDAK
+2753 QTIYQDAK
-2761 KTQSSTAEGK
+2761 NTQSSTAEGK

-2790 YNEENQTNKVSK
+2790 YNEENQTNKVSN

-2821 DIVTNGGYTRANNIS
+2821 DIVTNGGYTRADNIS
-2836 GHVDT
+2836 GEHV
-2841 SVQTYTDT
+2841 VANVKTYTYT
-2849 DGKFVLATNA
+2849 DGKFVPAT

-2865 KKNASGRI
+2865 KNASGRI
-2873 SEFAATTEFDN
+2873 PEIAATTEYDN

-2898 KDESNAEHK
+2898 TDESGTEHK

-2940 LIEDNAHLLE
+2940 LIEDSAHLLE

-2985 NVAKALDKSID
+2985 NVSQALDKSID
-2996 FQGSSLLPAG
+2996 FQVSKGSSLPAG

-3016 NSKVYYYTTNSNT
+3016 NSKVYYYTMDSNT
-3029 GNTIPLKDFK
+3029 GNTIPLTAFK
-3039 DSSGNAFQAV
+3039 DSSEKTFQAV

-3064 NGSFIKVDAE
+3064 GSFIKVDAE
-3074 GVPDGVTKDDGK
+3074 GVPDGVTKKEGK
-3086 TYTAPT
+3086 TYSTPT

-3097 ANGYEYYRKIETN
+3097 ANGYEYYRKIETG
-3110 EPGTRY
+3110 ESGTLY

-3123 KLKDGVGL
+3123 KLKGGVGP
-3131 ISTSTVHEN
+3131 ISTVHEN

-3148 DITSGTNLNGSVQTK
+3148 DIKSGTDLNGSVQTK
-3163 ITSNDI
+3163 ITSNGI
-3169 PFHLNYCTRKGKAQD
+3169 PFHLNYRTRKGKVED

-3191 TYQISHGYEQE
+3191 TYQISHGYEQT
-3202 LRESEAVTGAIKKVT
+3202 LTESVTGAIKKVT

-3225 DVIDKITIPSG
+3225 DVVDKITIPSG
-3236 QAFNKQDEL
+3236 QAFNEQDEL
-3245 YQKFSGSLIKTLT
+3245 YQKFSGSLIKTLK
-3258 QENSPSTSAEV
+3258 QENSQSTSAEV

-3278 AFYVYVMDGTKKKYY
+3278 AFYVYVMDGTTKKYY
-3293 TYAGGNWTEEES
+3293 TYADGKWTEAGS
-3305 KETKALEYEWT
+3305 TETKALEYEWT
-3316 AVNGLMDLPLSTN
+3316 AINGLMDLPLSTN

-3340 IRDIVLGKKQNEFY
+3340 IRKIVLDKKQNEFY

-3368 DVIPESQLEGA
+3368 DVIPESQLDNA
-3379 ILTNYTKLTYTS
+3379 VPTNYTKLTYTS

-3399 LSYSTARALQQD
+3399 LSYSTARALLQN
-3411 TRIRYYRDEAAG
+3411 TTTSYYRDKAAG

-3465 STIKDLSSILASSN
+3465 STIKDLSSILASSS
-3479 GIQFSIQLLNKNTI
+3479 GIQFSIQLRNKNTT
-3493 QDTESYAADAL
+3493 QATEEYADAL
-3504 ELKDYM
+3504 KLNNYM
-3510 KVSVKSKNAGE
+3510 KVAVKSENAGTVQLTNDKKAY
-3521 VQLTDDNKAYTWT
+3521 VQLTDDNKAYTWI
-3534 VPKSSYWDD
+3534 VPKSSYWDAGN
-3543 DKKIMKASSIFDGD
+3543 KIIKASSIFDGD

-3580 NYKVVLSVKIID
+3580 NYKVILSVKIIGED
-3592 QNGNVVENTTA
+3592 GNVVENTTA

-3614 KPEFQDKQNK
+3614 KPEFQDNQNTR

>member
-75 PDANEKDEDT
+75 PDANEKDENT
-85 ASSNSDSG
+85 ASSNSDAG

-100 EESTKQEPSSE
+100 EETTKQEPSSE

-137 SLSDLKF
+137 SLDNLKF
-144 FANNTATIKSPQ
+144 VNGNIATITSPQ
-156 ELILLSHCAQSEIQ
+156 QLILLSYCDQSAIQ
-170 NITININAT
+170 NITINFNIT
-179 GEFDLSTKIANG
+179 GECDLSTKIVKGTSLSDYLKNEAN
-191 TDLSEYLNK
+191 
-200 KASAS
+200 AS

-211 GLGSAD
+211 GLGSTD
-217 VPFTGTIT
+217 VPFTGNLT
-225 GQKPA
+225 GQQTA
-230 IKTNTTLFRGIS
+230 IITNTTLFRGIS
-242 SQATI
+242 SKAAI
-247 DNNLSVEW
+247 NNNISVRW
-255 QGDGTKPMFAEMY
+255 QGDTTKPMFAETY
-268 VLEND
+268 VLQSN
-273 GTKSDGTI
+273 GKI
-281 PITFTSGNG
+281 PIAFTSGNG
-290 SLLGTVRQASEETKA
+290 SLLGTVKKAPDVTDA

-311 VVTYKD
+311 VVTYQDKV
-317 NKAQAGNSTNS
+317 QAGSSTSND
-328 GNIGLICNTLESG
+328 NIGLICNTLESG
-341 TIKLDGYVFPTDT
+341 TIKLEGYAFPTST
-354 EINTNSGAAG
+354 EINTGSGAAG
-364 GLIGNMAGGILD
+364 GLIGKMEGGILD
-376 LANIG
+376 LTSIG

-403 MSETAEIQVNQDIT
+403 MSETAQIQVNQNIT

-438 TLSGD
+438 TLSGNNT
-443 EKITINSPTLSSEEN
+443 ITVEAPTVSPGGDKTD
-458 KNSAVG
+458 SAVG
-464 GWIGDYIVQGNNH
+464 GLIGDYTVKESNH
-477 EGKTLPTQID
+477 TVKQLPTQIAIAGT
-487 VVEPKVTMNG
+487 PKVTTITKTNG
-497 GNAGGYFGLLELQG
+497 AAIGVNDGNIGGYFGVLELQG
-511 DINYQISGTEQK
+511 DIQYEISGSDGAKREGK
-523 KKNIT
+523 AE
-528 SVYTTGNGAGYAT
+528 YTAGDGGTYGT
-541 IAGKVISDNKKTS
+541 VIGKVISDNKMSS

-566 NGNSYYQGGFV
+566 NGNSYYQGGLV

-586 QVSDA
+586 QVKNA
-591 EITVSNITTTQ
+591 EITVSNTTAK
-602 ESCGFGGVVGHLSS
+602 EDACGFGGVVGHLSS
-616 NSILSIADSV
+616 NSILSIAESV
-626 KVTNSGTIS
+626 KVTIPEKSNLSA
-635 GGGGLV
+635 GGGLV
-641 GAASSGS
+641 GNASSGS

-655 TDLSGVNYTVSQ
+655 TDLSNVTYKESE

-684 GNGNGDE
+684 GDG

-700 SNKDYEINDIGNY
+700 SNSVSKINDIGNY
-713 GEVIRLKAKTTT
+713 GEVIRLKANTTT
-725 SDAQG
+725 SDEQG
-730 GLDNEL
+730 GLDSEL
-736 LSINNVEH
+736 LKIDLGSHEIGYGASVNLTGND
-744 VIQYKNQ
+744 
-751 NFSLSNT
+751 
-758 EITISSKEDLALL
+758 ITISSKEDLALL

-777 RGVFSADSNLTA
+777 RGVFSADSYLTA
-789 NNWTTL
+789 NNWKTL
-795 QSKNVN
+795 QNKNIN
-801 FTADVNLQN
+801 FTQDVNLQN
-810 TGIIGISRDID
+810 TGIIGISRDTSD
-821 DSAYTG
+821 DAYTG
-827 NINGNTYTLTLS
+827 NINGNNKTLTLS
-839 IGETYGYK
+839 IGETYGCTT
-847 GENIATDGT
+847 NGT

-869 TDIGLFSRMSGNV
+869 TDIGLFSRMRGNV
-882 RNLTIAGSIHAGVSN
+882 SNLTITGSINAGVSN

-910 NNEAVISKVKV
+910 NNETVISNVKV
-921 TTKIAFD
+921 TTTIKFD
-928 TNNDSKKSYIGGVF
+928 TNKDSQISYIGGLF

-984 LECNGVTIGGKIVT
+984 LECNGVTIGGTIVT
-998 DASTYAYVGGLVGFM
+998 DALMYAYVGGLVGFM

-1020 DTSTQ
+1020 DTSTW

-1035 FSITASSVQEAC
+1035 FSIEASNVQEAC
-1047 GGLLGCVWARSTVTF
+1047 GGLLGGVWARSAVTF

-1078 KIEAPNASVGGL
+1078 TIEAPKASVGGL

-1098 EIRSKGIDIQDLEI
+1098 EIRSKGIDIQNLKI
-1112 NCGKD
+1112 NCGQD
-1117 LGLLVCHGEKGT
+1117 LGLLVCHGEKRT
-1129 IKFNKDEKNDK
+1129 IKFNKEEKNDK

-1145 YLRTTADWAD
+1145 YLRTTADWND
-1155 SYKLAED
+1155 SYKLDANLD
-1162 LKLTCGKD
+1162 LQCGSKA
-1170 SVFDEF
+1170 VFDEF
-1176 VSYTAV
+1176 VAYTAV
-1182 SKDKIANNGENG
+1182 SKDKIANNDENG
-1194 IVSIATKDRS
+1194 IVSIATENRN
-1204 GVKEDNNTC
+1204 GVKEENTTC
-1213 TTYQNRTNL
+1213 KTYQNRTNF
-1222 GKSHEV
+1222 GKSHKT

-1238 DNYIETA
+1238 DAYTKTA
-1245 STNTNGKIDTPEE
+1245 STNTNNTGKIDTPEE

-1279 NNQEI
+1279 NNQAI
-1284 TDIKSNLSNPTISG
+1284 TDINNISNPIISG
-1298 TLNMDKYSYYPI
+1298 TLNMGKYSYYPI
-1310 HLNTGVGITG
+1310 HLNIGVQITD

-1328 EIEKVEKNNKSTQAK
+1328 QIEQAEKDNKSTQA
-1343 TQSQH
+1343 TRQSQH

-1353 GLFLDYSANE
+1353 GLFLDHSVNE

-1368 TLSNVTFA
+1368 TLSDVTFA

-1423 YKDSSYA
+1423 YTDSSYA

-1447 LSTSDYTEGTA
+1447 LSTTSYTEGTA

-1464 GNAGSENGHQ
+1464 GNAGSEDGHQ
-1474 INMGFSEIKLPD
+1474 INMGFSDIVLPD
-1486 TTVNNKG
+1486 KPADATKNEG

-1609 YADPYVIKDA
+1609 YGDPYVIKDA

-1625 SEYMRTNLPRTDWKI
+1625 SEYMRTKLPRTDWKI
-1640 TITNDQNT
+1640 TITNNQNT
-1648 YCTNHSTDITFH
+1648 YCTNTNTNHSTFSYD
-1660 YNGEQWV
+1660 GEQWV
-1667 QVSKE
+1667 NE
-1672 AGTENWV
+1672 EN
-1679 DVQNGQTRS
+1679 GETRS
-1688 NSFMQRY
+1688 NNFMQRY

-1704 GGTNGE
+1704 GTNRQ
-1710 ITLKDFKGFGTTD
+1710 ITLNDFKGFGTTD
-1723 NPFRGVLVSTNPNG
+1723 NPFRGVLVSTNG
-1737 VKLILTGANTGN
+1737 ATLILTGENTGN

-1761 NLTIRY
+1761 NLTIKY
-1767 EGEKKTLVY
+1767 EDEKKTLVY
-1776 QKSSSVFYPTSC
+1776 QTSSSVFYPTSC

-1799 DNIIDDVN
+1799 DNIIDGVN
-1807 VTLDTGWLTLSG
+1807 VTLANNWLTLSG
-1819 ANKHLLQVGGY
+1819 EKKHLLQVGGY

-1841 RNMQDK
+1841 RNMQGASG
-1847 QFLTDAMISGASV
+1847 LTDAMISDGSV
-1860 AKTANSSLYVNPYVG
+1860 EETATSSLYVNPYVG

-1882 FSDTARVNLDN
+1882 FADTARDKLNN

-1904 SSETNDT
+1904 LSETNDT

-1920 IGIKDAEGLLILS
+1920 IEIKDAEGLLILS

-1951 ITEVALQQGYAF
+1951 ITENITEEALRPRYAF

-1976 DSIGT
+1976 DSIGMDT
-1981 NVEPE
+1981 QPD

-1996 IAPIVNE
+1996 TAP
-2003 SVINTPVLITKYA
+2003 SDSNTPVLITKYA

-2024 VLNAN
+2024 VLNAR
-2029 ATTSGATLT
+2029 TGGARLT
-2038 FPNDGRLDM
+2038 FPNNGTLDM
-2047 SVYRSSY
+2047 SVYKSSY
-2054 QGVSARYVSNAVTSK
+2054 QGISARYVSNAVTSK
-2069 NEKTGKT
+2069 NKDTGKT

-2125 VNGTCNVA
+2125 VEGTCNVE
-2133 NLTFTGKTGEAS
+2133 NLTFTGKAETASNTGKTGAVS
-2145 ETGVQLQYYTSDG
+2145 YTGVQLQYYTSDG
-2158 VVTAQASNLEE
+2158 EKTEQASNWGNW
-2169 KLVKGQKLGSYVG
+2169 KYVG
-2182 VGSFVGSTA
+2182 VGSFVGSSA
-2191 GTLTSAWYPVNV
+2191 GTVAEFSGGYKWYIASV

-2222 GLIGNIARIYTPTT
+2222 GLIGNSGRIELNKGNSTPTSD
-2236 NIGILLQPYGNE
+2236 IGILLQPCGGNGG
-2248 QTVYPYN
+2248 QNTVYLCN
-2255 TFTNCSFSNL
+2255 TFTNCSFRNL
-2265 TVRGQEKAGGFCGY
+2265 TVMGQEKAGGFCGY

-2284 SNQNNLN
+2284 NLCNQLN
-2291 VTRQKFIVGKD
+2291 VTVPNVIIGQD
-2302 STISATL
+2302 SSISAIQNN
-2309 KDSCAG
+2309 SSAG
-2315 GLFGYARRGVGI
+2315 GLFGFVRRKVAI
-2327 NTVIGTTYTAIWEN
+2327 NDKIGTYTAIWKN

-2349 SGGVIGQVAADMSGR
+2349 SGDLIGEISADNNGGESNINNVQILESAQSKSSSQAGGGVIGIAYGGK
-2364 SIVYKIRNVRVSGK
+2364 KI
-2378 TGTKSLIKGT
+2378 TIKDCSVNT
-2388 SNGEAYTGGLI
+2388 SN
-2399 GNISFVSGVT
+2399 
-2409 FNIGNC
+2409 
-2415 EVLNTQINEDKVS
+2415 INAS
-2428 GEKLGTG
+2428 
-2435 GLVGGAVGNGNLNIQ
+2435 
-2450 DCKVQN
+2450 
-2456 TQINEEDK
+2456 
-2464 VSGEILRTGG
+2464 S
-2474 LVGRA
+2474 
-2479 EGNGKLNIQKCS
+2479 
-2491 VKESDMYGSRAGG
+2491 AGG
-2504 VAGELCIPTTITE
+2504 IVGYLQTPATITGCTVNASNINASSAAGGIVGYLKTPATIIG
-2517 CTVSGSGNDKNI
+2517 CTVSGSNSNNSKIEGNNCA
-2529 IKGRKS
+2529 S
-2535 AAGIVGEIAFG
+2535 GIVGCLE
-2546 GKIGIHKSTVS
+2546 
-2557 NTSIIAIDDWGAG
+2557 
-2570 GLVGDIDWN
+2570 
-2579 VVPHLYFYDS
+2579 
-2589 QVNGCT
+2589 VNGQVAIRNNKVEKLSLISNATGWGSGGFIGDVSGNTKSSKIFIFDSEVTDCS
-2595 ITGQRAGGFAG
+2595 ITGNRAGGFAG
-2606 NIRGYLNG
+2606 TLRGCVKG
-2614 SNLLLKDTTIKA
+2614 SNLLLNNTQITA
-2626 STANNAGLLIG
+2626 SSDKSGGLLIG
-2637 LTGNRNLQPM
+2637 LTGDANLQPM

-2654 QKTTAKENNR
+2654 QNTTAKENHR

-2672 LTETDNTN
+2672 LNETDNTN
-2680 VKNKSYFSFADYNGT
+2680 VKNKSYFSFADYKGT

-2704 LDANPVFPYV
+2704 LDAEQVFPYV

-2724 SDDGNTGKALYGDS
+2724 YDAANANVSKALYGDS
-2738 AAWTKDTDGKFTLNA
+2738 AAWTKDKDVDGKFTLNA
-2753 QTIYRDAK
+2753 QTIYQDAK

-2771 YTYQETGV
+2771 YTYQEMGV

-2790 YNEENQTNKVSK
+2790 YNKENQTKKVSN

-2821 DIVTNGGYTRANNIS
+2821 DIITNGGYTRANNIS
-2836 GHVDT
+2836 GDSDIHVDA
-2841 SVQTYTDT
+2841 SVKTYTDT

-2898 KDESNAEHK
+2898 KDENGTEHK
-2907 YNVQVPIIVRRMLE
+2907 YNVQVPIVVRRMLE

-2940 LIEDNAHLLE
+2940 LIKDNAHLLE

-2968 KGLYSE
+2968 NGLYSE

-2985 NVAKALDKSID
+2985 NVAKALDKSIV
-2996 FQGSSLLPAG
+2996 FQDSQNFSLPEG

-3016 NSKVYYYTTNSNT
+3016 NSKVYYYTTDSNT
-3029 GNTIPLKDFK
+3029 RNTIPLTAFK
-3039 DSSGNAFQAV
+3039 DSSKNAFQAV

-3064 NGSFIKVDAE
+3064 GTFIKVDAE
-3074 GVPDGVTKDDGK
+3074 GVPDGVPKEDGK

-3097 ANGYEYYRKIETN
+3097 ANGYEYYRKMETD
-3110 EPGTRY
+3110 EPRTRY

-3123 KLKDGVGL
+3123 KLKDGVGP
-3131 ISTSTVHEN
+3131 ISTVHEN

-3148 DITSGTNLNGSVQTK
+3148 SGTNLNGSVQTK

-3169 PFHLNYCTRKGKAQD
+3169 PFHLNYRTRKGKVTD
-3184 THSNTAS
+3184 THTNTAS
-3191 TYQISHGYEQE
+3191 TYQISQGYKQK
-3202 LRESEAVTGAIKKVT
+3202 LTESKDVTGVIKKVT

-3236 QAFNKQDEL
+3236 QAFNDQDEL
-3245 YQKFSGSLIKTLT
+3245 YQKFSGSLIKTL
-3258 QENSPSTSAEV
+3258 ENPQSTSAEV

-3278 AFYVYVMDGTKKKYY
+3278 AFYVYVMEGTSKNYY
-3293 TYAGGNWTEEES
+3293 TYANGKWTEAGS
-3305 KETKALEYEWT
+3305 KEIKALDYEWT
-3316 AVNGLMDLPLSTN
+3316 AINGLMDLPLSTN

-3340 IRDIVLGKKQNEFY
+3340 IRDIVKNNQNEFY

-3368 DVIPESQLEGA
+3368 DVIPESKLESN
-3379 ILTNYTKLTYTS
+3379 LPTNYTKLTYTS

-3399 LSYSTARALQQD
+3399 LSYSTARALLPN
-3411 TRIRYYRDEAAG
+3411 TKISYYRDEAAG

-3465 STIKDLSSILASSN
+3465 STIKDLSSILASSS
-3479 GIQFSIQLLNKNTI
+3479 GIQFSIQLQNKNTT
-3493 QDTESYAADAL
+3493 QDTENYTNAL
-3504 ELKDYM
+3504 ELKDYI
-3510 KVSVKSKNAGE
+3510 KVSVKSENAGK
-3521 VQLTDDNKAYTWT
+3521 VQPTDDKTYTWT
-3534 VPKSSYWDD
+3534 VPKSSYWDAN
-3543 DKKIMKASSIFDGD
+3543 KKIMKASSIFDGD

-3568 IKNVDQLKHLYS
+3568 IKNVEHLYS
-3580 NYKVVLSVKIID
+3580 NYRVVLSVGIID
-3592 QNGNVVENTTA
+3592 QNGNVVGNTTA
-3603 ADNIIYTMARV
+3603 TDNIIYTMARV

>member
-75 PDANEKDEDT
+75 PDANEKDENT
-85 ASSNSDSG
+85 ASSNSDAG

-100 EESTKQEPSSE
+100 EETTKQEPSSE

-137 SLSDLKF
+137 SLDNLKF
-144 FANNTATIKSPQ
+144 VNGNIATITSPQ
-156 ELILLSHCAQSEIQ
+156 QLILLSYCDQSAIQ
-170 NITININAT
+170 NITINFNIT
-179 GEFDLSTKIANG
+179 GECDLSTKIVKGTSLSDYLKNEAN
-191 TDLSEYLNK
+191 
-200 KASAS
+200 AS

-211 GLGSAD
+211 GLGSTD
-217 VPFTGTIT
+217 VPFTGNLT
-225 GQKPA
+225 GQQTA
-230 IKTNTTLFRGIS
+230 IITNTTLFRGIS
-242 SQATI
+242 SKAAI
-247 DNNLSVEW
+247 NNNISVRW
-255 QGDGTKPMFAEMY
+255 QGDTTKPMFAETY
-268 VLEND
+268 VLQSN
-273 GTKSDGTI
+273 GKI
-281 PITFTSGNG
+281 PIAFTSGNG
-290 SLLGTVRQASEETKA
+290 SLLGTVKKAPDVTDA

-311 VVTYKD
+311 VVTYQDKV
-317 NKAQAGNSTNS
+317 QAGSSTSND
-328 GNIGLICNTLESG
+328 NIGLICNTLESG
-341 TIKLDGYVFPTDT
+341 TIKLEGYAFPTST
-354 EINTNSGAAG
+354 EINTGSGAAG
-364 GLIGNMAGGILD
+364 GLIGKMEGGILD
-376 LANIG
+376 LTSIG

-403 MSETAEIQVNQDIT
+403 MSETAQIQVNQNIT

-438 TLSGD
+438 TLSGNNT
-443 EKITINSPTLSSEEN
+443 ITVEAPTVSPGGDKTD
-458 KNSAVG
+458 SAVG
-464 GWIGDYIVQGNNH
+464 GLIGDYTVKESNH
-477 EGKTLPTQID
+477 TVKQLPTQIAIAGT
-487 VVEPKVTMNG
+487 PKVTTITKTNG
-497 GNAGGYFGLLELQG
+497 AAIGVNDGNIGGYFGVLELQG
-511 DINYQISGTEQK
+511 DIQYEISGSDGAKREGK
-523 KKNIT
+523 AE
-528 SVYTTGNGAGYAT
+528 YTAGDGGTYGT
-541 IAGKVISDNKKTS
+541 VIGKVISDNKMSS

-566 NGNSYYQGGFV
+566 NGNSYYQGGLV

-586 QVSDA
+586 QVKNA
-591 EITVSNITTTQ
+591 EITVSNTTAK
-602 ESCGFGGVVGHLSS
+602 EDACGFGGVVGHLSS
-616 NSILSIADSV
+616 NSILSIAESV
-626 KVTNSGTIS
+626 KVTIPEKSNLSA
-635 GGGGLV
+635 GGGLV
-641 GAASSGS
+641 GNASSGS

-655 TDLSGVNYTVSQ
+655 TDLSNVTYKESE

-684 GNGNGDE
+684 GDG

-700 SNKDYEINDIGNY
+700 SNSVSKINDIGNY
-713 GEVIRLKAKTTT
+713 GEVIRLKANTTT
-725 SDAQG
+725 SDEQG
-730 GLDNEL
+730 GLDSEL
-736 LSINNVEH
+736 LKIDLGSHEIGYGASVNLTGND
-744 VIQYKNQ
+744 
-751 NFSLSNT
+751 
-758 EITISSKEDLALL
+758 ITISSKEDLALL

-777 RGVFSADSNLTA
+777 RGVFSADSYLTA
-789 NNWTTL
+789 NNWKTL
-795 QSKNVN
+795 QNKNIN
-801 FTADVNLQN
+801 FTQDVNLQN
-810 TGIIGISRDID
+810 TGIIGISRDTSD
-821 DSAYTG
+821 DAYTG
-827 NINGNTYTLTLS
+827 NINGNNKTLTLS
-839 IGETYGYK
+839 IGETYGCTT
-847 GENIATDGT
+847 NGT

-869 TDIGLFSRMSGNV
+869 TDIGLFSRMRGNV
-882 RNLTIAGSIHAGVSN
+882 SNLTITGSINAGVSN

-910 NNEAVISKVKV
+910 NNETVISNVKV
-921 TTKIAFD
+921 TTTIKFD
-928 TNNDSKKSYIGGVF
+928 TNKDSQISYIGGLF

-984 LECNGVTIGGKIVT
+984 LECNGVTIGGTIVT
-998 DASTYAYVGGLVGFM
+998 DALMYAYVGGLVGFM

-1020 DTSTQ
+1020 DTSTW

-1035 FSITASSVQEAC
+1035 FSIEASNVQEAC
-1047 GGLLGCVWARSTVTF
+1047 GGLLGGVWARSAVTF

-1078 KIEAPNASVGGL
+1078 TIEAPKASVGGL

-1098 EIRSKGIDIQDLEI
+1098 EIRSKGIDIQNLKI
-1112 NCGKD
+1112 NCGQD
-1117 LGLLVCHGEKGT
+1117 LGLLVCHGEKRT
-1129 IKFNKDEKNDK
+1129 IKFNKEEKNDK

-1145 YLRTTADWAD
+1145 YLRTTADWND
-1155 SYKLAED
+1155 SYKLDANLD
-1162 LKLTCGKD
+1162 LQCGSKA
-1170 SVFDEF
+1170 VFDEF
-1176 VSYTAV
+1176 VAYTAV
-1182 SKDKIANNGENG
+1182 SKDKIANNDENG
-1194 IVSIATKDRS
+1194 IVSIATENRN
-1204 GVKEDNNTC
+1204 GVKEENTTC
-1213 TTYQNRTNL
+1213 KTYQNRTNF
-1222 GKSHEV
+1222 GKSHKT

-1238 DNYIETA
+1238 DAYTKTA
-1245 STNTNGKIDTPEE
+1245 STNTNNTGKIDTPEE

-1279 NNQEI
+1279 NNQAI
-1284 TDIKSNLSNPTISG
+1284 TDINNISNPIISG
-1298 TLNMDKYSYYPI
+1298 TLNMGKYSYYPI
-1310 HLNTGVGITG
+1310 HLNIGVQITD

-1328 EIEKVEKNNKSTQAK
+1328 QIEQAEKDNKSTQA
-1343 TQSQH
+1343 TRQSQH

-1353 GLFLDYSANE
+1353 GLFLDHSVNE

-1368 TLSNVTFA
+1368 TLSDVTFA

-1423 YKDSSYA
+1423 YTDSSYA

-1447 LSTSDYTEGTA
+1447 LSTTSYTEGTA

-1464 GNAGSENGHQ
+1464 GNAGSEDGHQ
-1474 INMGFSEIKLPD
+1474 INMGFSDIVLPD
-1486 TTVNNKG
+1486 KPADATKNEG

-1609 YADPYVIKDA
+1609 YGDPYVIKDA

-1625 SEYMRTNLPRTDWKI
+1625 SEYMRTKLPRTDWKI
-1640 TITNDQNT
+1640 TITNNQNT
-1648 YCTNHSTDITFH
+1648 YCTNTNHSTFSYD
-1660 YNGEQWV
+1660 GEQWV
-1667 QVSKE
+1667 NE
-1672 AGTENWV
+1672 EN
-1679 DVQNGQTRS
+1679 GETRS
-1688 NSFMQRY
+1688 NNFMQRY

-1704 GGTNGE
+1704 GTNRQ
-1710 ITLKDFKGFGTTD
+1710 ITLNDFKGFGTTD
-1723 NPFRGVLVSTNPNG
+1723 NPFRGVLVSTNG
-1737 VKLILTGANTGN
+1737 ATLILTGENTGN

-1761 NLTIRY
+1761 NLTIKY
-1767 EGEKKTLVY
+1767 EDEKKTLVY
-1776 QKSSSVFYPTSC
+1776 QTSSSVFYPTSC

-1799 DNIIDDVN
+1799 DNIIDGVN
-1807 VTLDTGWLTLSG
+1807 VTLANNWLTLSG
-1819 ANKHLLQVGGY
+1819 EKKHLLQVGGY

-1841 RNMQDK
+1841 RNMQGASG
-1847 QFLTDAMISGASV
+1847 LTDAMISDGSV
-1860 AKTANSSLYVNPYVG
+1860 EETATSSLYVNPYVG

-1882 FSDTARVNLDN
+1882 FADTARDKLNN

-1904 SSETNDT
+1904 LSETNDT

-1920 IGIKDAEGLLILS
+1920 IEIKDAEGLLILS

-1951 ITEVALQQGYAF
+1951 ITENITEEALRPRYAF

-1976 DSIGT
+1976 DSIGMDT
-1981 NVEPE
+1981 QPD

-1996 IAPIVNE
+1996 TAP
-2003 SVINTPVLITKYA
+2003 SDSNTPVLITKYA

-2024 VLNAN
+2024 VLNAR
-2029 ATTSGATLT
+2029 TGGARLT
-2038 FPNDGRLDM
+2038 FPNNGTLDM
-2047 SVYRSSY
+2047 SVYKSSY
-2054 QGVSARYVSNAVTSK
+2054 QGISARYVSNAVTSK
-2069 NEKTGKT
+2069 NKDTGKT

-2125 VNGTCNVA
+2125 VEGTCNVE
-2133 NLTFTGKTGEAS
+2133 NLTFTGKAETASNTGKTGAVS
-2145 ETGVQLQYYTSDG
+2145 YTGVQLQYYTSDG
-2158 VVTAQASNLEE
+2158 EKTEQASNWGNW
-2169 KLVKGQKLGSYVG
+2169 KYVG
-2182 VGSFVGSTA
+2182 VGSFVGSSA
-2191 GTLTSAWYPVNV
+2191 GTVAEFSGGYKWYIASV

-2222 GLIGNIARIYTPTT
+2222 GLIGNSGRIELNKGNSTPTSD
-2236 NIGILLQPYGNE
+2236 IGILLQPCGGNGG
-2248 QTVYPYN
+2248 QNTVYLCN
-2255 TFTNCSFSNL
+2255 TFTNCSFRNL
-2265 TVRGQEKAGGFCGY
+2265 TVMGQEKAGGFCGY

-2284 SNQNNLN
+2284 NLCNQLN
-2291 VTRQKFIVGKD
+2291 VTVPNVIIGQD
-2302 STISATL
+2302 SSISAIQNN
-2309 KDSCAG
+2309 SSAG
-2315 GLFGYARRGVGI
+2315 GLFGFVRRKVAI
-2327 NTVIGTTYTAIWEN
+2327 NDKIGTYTAIWKN

-2349 SGGVIGQVAADMSGR
+2349 SGDLIGEISADNNGGESNINNVQILESAQSKSSSQAGGGVIGIAYGGK
-2364 SIVYKIRNVRVSGK
+2364 KI
-2378 TGTKSLIKGT
+2378 TIKDCSVNT
-2388 SNGEAYTGGLI
+2388 SN
-2399 GNISFVSGVT
+2399 
-2409 FNIGNC
+2409 
-2415 EVLNTQINEDKVS
+2415 INAS
-2428 GEKLGTG
+2428 
-2435 GLVGGAVGNGNLNIQ
+2435 
-2450 DCKVQN
+2450 
-2456 TQINEEDK
+2456 
-2464 VSGEILRTGG
+2464 S
-2474 LVGRA
+2474 
-2479 EGNGKLNIQKCS
+2479 
-2491 VKESDMYGSRAGG
+2491 AGG
-2504 VAGELCIPTTITE
+2504 IVGYLQTPATITGCTVNASNINASSAAGGIVGYLKTPATIIG
-2517 CTVSGSGNDKNI
+2517 CTVSGSNSNNSKIEGNNCA
-2529 IKGRKS
+2529 S
-2535 AAGIVGEIAFG
+2535 GIVGCLE
-2546 GKIGIHKSTVS
+2546 
-2557 NTSIIAIDDWGAG
+2557 
-2570 GLVGDIDWN
+2570 
-2579 VVPHLYFYDS
+2579 
-2589 QVNGCT
+2589 VNGQVAIRNNKVEKLSLISNATGWGSGGFIGDVSGNTKSSKIFIFDSEVTDCS
-2595 ITGQRAGGFAG
+2595 ITGNRAGGFAG
-2606 NIRGYLNG
+2606 TLRGCVKG
-2614 SNLLLKDTTIKA
+2614 SNLLLNNTQITA
-2626 STANNAGLLIG
+2626 SSDKSGGLLIG
-2637 LTGNRNLQPM
+2637 LTGDANLQPM

-2654 QKTTAKENNR
+2654 QNTTAKENHR

-2672 LTETDNTN
+2672 LNETDNTN
-2680 VKNKSYFSFADYNGT
+2680 VKNKSYFSFADYKGT

-2704 LDANPVFPYV
+2704 LDAEQVFPYV

-2724 SDDGNTGKALYGDS
+2724 YDAANANVSKALYGDS
-2738 AAWTKDTDGKFTLNA
+2738 AAWTKDKDVDGKFTLNA
-2753 QTIYRDAK
+2753 QTIYQDAK

-2771 YTYQETGV
+2771 YTYQEMGV

-2790 YNEENQTNKVSK
+2790 YNKENQTKKVSN

-2821 DIVTNGGYTRANNIS
+2821 DIITNGGYTRANNIS
-2836 GHVDT
+2836 GDSDIHVDA
-2841 SVQTYTDT
+2841 SVKTYTDT

-2898 KDESNAEHK
+2898 KDENGTEHK
-2907 YNVQVPIIVRRMLE
+2907 YNVQVPIVVRRMLE

-2940 LIEDNAHLLE
+2940 LIKDNAHLLE

-2968 KGLYSE
+2968 NGLYSE

-2985 NVAKALDKSID
+2985 NVAKALDKSIV
-2996 FQGSSLLPAG
+2996 FQDSQNFSLPEG

-3016 NSKVYYYTTNSNT
+3016 NSKVYYYTTDSNT
-3029 GNTIPLKDFK
+3029 RNTIPLTAFK
-3039 DSSGNAFQAV
+3039 DSSKNAFQAV

-3064 NGSFIKVDAE
+3064 GTFIKVDAE
-3074 GVPDGVTKDDGK
+3074 GVPDGVPKEDGK

-3097 ANGYEYYRKIETN
+3097 ANGYEYYRKMETD
-3110 EPGTRY
+3110 EPRTRY

-3123 KLKDGVGL
+3123 KLKDGVGP
-3131 ISTSTVHEN
+3131 ISTVHEN

-3148 DITSGTNLNGSVQTK
+3148 SGTNLNGSVQTK

-3169 PFHLNYCTRKGKAQD
+3169 PFHLNYRTRKGKVTD
-3184 THSNTAS
+3184 THTNTAS
-3191 TYQISHGYEQE
+3191 TYQISQGYKQK
-3202 LRESEAVTGAIKKVT
+3202 LTESKDVTGVIKKVT

-3236 QAFNKQDEL
+3236 QAFNDQDEL
-3245 YQKFSGSLIKTLT
+3245 YQKFSGSLIKTL
-3258 QENSPSTSAEV
+3258 ENPQSTSAEV

-3278 AFYVYVMDGTKKKYY
+3278 AFYVYVMEGTSKNYY
-3293 TYAGGNWTEEES
+3293 TYANGKWTEAGS
-3305 KETKALEYEWT
+3305 KEIKALDYEWT
-3316 AVNGLMDLPLSTN
+3316 AINGLMDLPLSTN

-3340 IRDIVLGKKQNEFY
+3340 IRDIVKNNQNEFY

-3368 DVIPESQLEGA
+3368 DVIPESKLESN
-3379 ILTNYTKLTYTS
+3379 LPTNYTKLTYTS

-3399 LSYSTARALQQD
+3399 LSYSTARALLPN
-3411 TRIRYYRDEAAG
+3411 TKISYYRDEAAG

-3465 STIKDLSSILASSN
+3465 STIKDLSSILASSS
-3479 GIQFSIQLLNKNTI
+3479 GIQFSIQLQNKNTT
-3493 QDTESYAADAL
+3493 QDTENYTNAL
-3504 ELKDYM
+3504 ELKDYI
-3510 KVSVKSKNAGE
+3510 KVSVKSENAGT
-3521 VQLTDDNKAYTWT
+3521 VQPTDDKTYTWT
-3534 VPKSSYWDD
+3534 VPKSSYWDAN
-3543 DKKIMKASSIFDGD
+3543 KKIMKASSIFDGD

-3568 IKNVDQLKHLYS
+3568 IKNVEHLYS
-3580 NYKVVLSVKIID
+3580 NYRVVLSVGIID
-3592 QNGNVVENTTA
+3592 QNGNVVGNTTA
-3603 ADNIIYTMARV
+3603 TDNIIYTMARV

>member
-1 MLKYRRIIAGILAVN
+1 MKYRRIIAGILAVN

-33 LNTSLNM
+33 VNTSLNM

-48 VSHADAESVNSSE
+48 VSHADAESVSSSE
-61 KTDAENKADEKNTT
+61 KTDEENKADEKNTT
-75 PDANEKDEDT
+75 PDVNEEDT
-85 ASSNSDSG
+85 ASSNSDSD

-111 IAAEDASQQATET
+111 IAAEDASQQATEA
-124 ETEAEAQ
+124 ETEAQ

-137 SLSDLKF
+137 SLSDLNF
-144 FANNTATIKSPQ
+144 FADNTATITSPQ
-156 ELILLSHCAQSEIQ
+156 QLILLSHCAQSDIQ

-179 GEFDLSTKIANG
+179 GNLDLSTKIAKG
-191 TDLSEYLNK
+191 TNLSEYLNK
-200 KASAS
+200 AANAS

-217 VPFTGTIT
+217 SPFRGTIT
-225 GQKPA
+225 GQTPA
-230 IKTNTTLFRGIS
+230 IITNTTLFRGIS

-268 VLEND
+268 VLESD

-281 PITFTSGNG
+281 PITFKSGNG
-290 SLLGTVRQASEETKA
+290 SLLGTVRQASEGTNA

-311 VVTYKD
+311 VVTYQ
-317 NKAQAGNSTNS
+317 AEVQAGSSTSND
-328 GNIGLICNTLESG
+328 NIGLICNTLESG
-341 TIKLDGYVFPTDT
+341 TIKLDRYAFPTKT
-354 EINTNSGAAG
+354 AINTNSGAAG
-364 GLIGNMAGGILD
+364 GLIGKMEGGILD
-376 LANIG
+376 LTSIG
-381 GTNISNLTVNS
+381 EANISNLTVNS

-403 MSETAEIQVNQDIT
+403 MSGTAEIRVNQDIT

-423 KGKYAGGFAGKVVNS
+423 KGKYAGGFAGKVDNS
-438 TLSGD
+438 TLSGN
-443 EKITINSPTLSSEEN
+443 KRITINSPTLSSEEN
-458 KNSAVG
+458 KDSAVG

-477 EGKTLPTQID
+477 EDKTLPTQID

-511 DINYQISGTEQK
+511 NINYQISGTEQE

-528 SVYTTGNGAGYAT
+528 SVYTTGNGAGYGT
-541 IAGKVISDNKKTS
+541 IAGKVISDNKMSS

-566 NGNSYYQGGFV
+566 NGNSYYQGGLV

-641 GAASSGS
+641 GVASSGS

-655 TDLSGVNYTVSQ
+655 TDLSNVTYKESE

-684 GNGNGDE
+684 GDGND
-691 NGNGWKYIR
+691 NGWKYIR
-700 SNKDYEINDIGNY
+700 SKNDSKINNIGNY
-713 GEVIRLKAKTTT
+713 GEVIRLKANQTIP
-725 SDAQG
+725 DAQG
-730 GLDNEL
+730 GLDSEL
-736 LSINNVEH
+736 LKIDSVSHKIVYGVSVNISGND
-744 VIQYKNQ
+744 
-751 NFSLSNT
+751 
-758 EITISSKEDLALL
+758 ITISSKEDLALL

-795 QSKNVN
+795 QSKNIN

-810 TGIIGISRDID
+810 TGIIGISRDISD
-821 DSAYTG
+821 NAYTG
-827 NINGNTYTLTLS
+827 KINGNNHTLTLS

-847 GENIATDGT
+847 GVNIATNGT

-869 TDIGLFSRMSGNV
+869 TDIGLFSRMGGNV
-882 RNLTIAGSIHAGVSN
+882 SNLTITGSIHAGVSN

-910 NNEAVISKVKV
+910 NNETVISNVKV
-921 TTKIAFD
+921 TTTIKFD
-928 TNNDSKKSYIGGVF
+928 TNKDSQISYIGGLF

-984 LECNGVTIGGKIVT
+984 LECNGVTIGGTIVT
-998 DASTYAYVGGLVGFM
+998 DALMYAYVGGLVGFM

-1020 DTSTQ
+1020 DTSTW

-1035 FSITASSVQEAC
+1035 FSIEALNVQEAC
-1047 GGLLGCVWARSTVTF
+1047 GGLLGGVWARSAVTF

-1078 KIEAPNASVGGL
+1078 KIEAPKASVGGL

-1098 EIRSKGIDIQDLEI
+1098 EIRSKGIDIQNLKI
-1112 NCGKD
+1112 NCGQD
-1117 LGLLVCHGEKGT
+1117 LGLLVCHGEKRT

-1145 YLRTTADWAD
+1145 YLRTTADWND
-1155 SYKLAED
+1155 SYKLAEG
-1162 LKLTCGKD
+1162 LELTCGSKA
-1170 SVFDEF
+1170 VFDEF
-1176 VSYTAV
+1176 VAYTAV
-1182 SKDKIANNGENG
+1182 SKDKIANNDENG

-1204 GVKEDNNTC
+1204 GVKEENNTC
-1213 TTYQNRTNL
+1213 NTYQNRTDF
-1222 GKSHEV
+1222 GKKHKV

-1238 DNYIETA
+1238 DNYTETA
-1245 STNTNGKIDTPEE
+1245 SAYTAGYNTGKIDTPEE

-1284 TDIKSNLSNPTISG
+1284 ADIKSNLSNPTISG

-1310 HLNTGVGITG
+1310 HLKTGIGITD

-1328 EIEKVEKNNKSTQAK
+1328 QIEKVETTNKSTQAT

-1353 GLFLDYSANE
+1353 GLFLDHSVNE

-1376 GSIGKVKSDVSGVL
+1376 GSIGKVNSNASGVL
-1390 FSGMVQGLESGGR
+1390 FSGMVQGSESSGR
-1403 QYTANMN
+1403 QYTAKMN
-1410 LSNIVLSDLKITD
+1410 LSNIVLSGLKITD
-1423 YKDSSYA
+1423 YTDSSYA

-1447 LSTSDYTEGTA
+1447 LSTSGYTEGTA

-1474 INMGFSEIKLPD
+1474 INMGFLEIKLPD

-1521 GDWKD
+1521 GDWNGDK
-1526 ATYEHHVTYGKEISN
+1526 YNHQVTYGKEISH
-1541 STEYTGLQ
+1541 SAEYKNLQ

-1566 TEDNQTDFSK
+1566 TGDDQKDFST
-1576 WLPYVCVPYNDND
+1576 WLPYVSVSYNKNN

-1609 YADPYVIKDA
+1609 YGDPYVIKDA

-1640 TITNDQNT
+1640 TITNNQNT
-1648 YCTNHSTDITFH
+1648 YCIGHSTDITFR
-1660 YNGEQWV
+1660 YNGEQWI

-1679 DVQNGQTRS
+1679 DVQNGETRS

-1704 GGTNGE
+1704 GTNGE
-1710 ITLKDFKGFGTTD
+1710 ITLNDFKGFGTTD
-1723 NPFRGVLVSTNPNG
+1723 NPFRGVLVSTKG
-1737 VKLILTGANTGN
+1737 ATLILTGANTGN

-1761 NLTIRY
+1761 NLTIKY
-1767 EGEKKTLVY
+1767 KGEKKTLVY
-1776 QKSSSVFYPTSC
+1776 QAGSSVFYPTSC

-1799 DNIIDDVN
+1799 DNIIDGVN
-1807 VTLDTGWLTLSG
+1807 VTLVDNWLTLSG
-1819 ANKHLLQVGGY
+1819 ANMHLLQVGGY

-1841 RNMQDK
+1841 RNMQGASG
-1847 QFLTDAMISGASV
+1847 LTDKMISGGSV
-1860 AKTANSSLYVNPYVG
+1860 AEAKTSSLYVNPYVG

-1882 FSDTARVNLDN
+1882 FADTAEEDLNN

-1904 SSETNDT
+1904 SSETNDQ
-1911 KHITASGKS
+1911 KHITVSGKT
-1920 IGIKDAEGLLILS
+1920 IEINDAEGLLILS

-1976 DSIGT
+1976 DSIGA
-1981 NVEPE
+1981 NAQPE
-1986 DFVTAVKDDQ
+1986 DFNTAVKDDQ
-1996 IAPIVNE
+1996 IEPRVRDSE
-2003 SVINTPVLITKYA
+2003 SDSNTPVLITKYA
-2016 DKDLFNMA
+2016 EKDLFNMA
-2024 VLNAN
+2024 VLNA
-2029 ATTSGATLT
+2029 TTGGATLT
-2038 FPNDGRLDM
+2038 FPNDGTLDM

-2091 GNGTE
+2091 GNGTK

-2125 VNGTCNVA
+2125 VNGTCNVT
-2133 NLTFTGKTGEAS
+2133 NLTFTGKTGTDPK
-2145 ETGVQLQYYTSDG
+2145 TGVQLQYYTSNG

-2169 KLVKGQKLGSYVG
+2169 KLDKGQKLGSYVG

-2203 NFDSV
+2203 NFGSV

-2236 NIGILLQPYGNE
+2236 DIGILLQPYGNE

-2255 TFTNCSFSNL
+2255 TFTNCSFRDL
-2265 TVRGQEKAGGFCGY
+2265 TVRGQENAGGFCGC

-2284 SNQNNLN
+2284 QNQNNLN
-2291 VTRQKFIVGKD
+2291 VTTQNFIVGQD
-2302 STISATL
+2302 STISAIQGN
-2309 KDSCAG
+2309 SSAG
-2315 GLFGYARRGVGI
+2315 GLFGYARRGVAI
-2327 NTVIGTTYTAIWEN
+2327 NTVSGTTYTAIWEN

-2349 SGGVIGQVAADMSGR
+2349 SGGIIGQVAADSSNS

-2399 GNISFVSGVT
+2399 GNISSSGVA
-2409 FNIGNC
+2409 FDISDC
-2415 EVLNTQINEDKVS
+2415 EVQNAQINEEGKVS
-2428 GEKLGTG
+2428 GEKF
-2435 GLVGGAVGNGNLNIQ
+2435 
-2450 DCKVQN
+2450 
-2456 TQINEEDK
+2456 
-2464 VSGEILRTGG
+2464 RTGG
-2474 LVGRA
+2474 LVGSA
-2479 EGNGKLNIQKCS
+2479 TGSGKLNVQNCS
-2491 VKESDMYGSRAGG
+2491 VEESGMYGSLAGG
-2504 VAGELCIPTTITE
+2504 IAGALHIPTTITE
-2517 CTVSGSGNDKNI
+2517 CTVSGLSNDKNI

-2535 AAGIVGEIAFG
+2535 AAGIVGEVVCG

-2557 NTSIIAIDDWGAG
+2557 NTSITAIDDWGAG

-2579 VVPHLYFYDS
+2579 TVPKLYFYDS
-2589 QVNGCT
+2589 QVNGCI
-2595 ITGQRAGGFAG
+2595 ITGKRAGGFAG

-2614 SNLLLKDTTIKA
+2614 SNLLLKDTTIEA
-2626 STANNAGLLIG
+2626 STANNGGLLIG

-2654 QKTTAKENNR
+2654 QNTTAKENNR

-2672 LTETDNTN
+2672 LNETDNTN
-2680 VKNKSYFSFADYNGT
+2680 VKKQSYFSFADYNGT
-2695 ASNNTTQSL
+2695 ALNNTTQSL

-2724 SDDGNTGKALYGDS
+2724 YDAANANVSKALYGDS
-2738 AAWTKDTDGKFTLNA
+2738 AAWTKDKDVDGKFTLNA

-2761 KTQSSTAEGK
+2761 NTQSSTAKGK
-2771 YTYQETGV
+2771 YTYQEMGV

-2790 YNEENQTNKVSK
+2790 YKKENQTKTVSN

-2836 GHVDT
+2836 GDSDIHVDA
-2841 SVQTYTDT
+2841 SVKTYTDT

-2898 KDESNAEHK
+2898 EDENGTEHK
-2907 YNVQVPIIVRRMLE
+2907 YNVQVSIVVRRMLE

-2968 KGLYSE
+2968 NGLYSE

-2985 NVAKALDKSID
+2985 NVSQALDKSID
-2996 FQGSSLLPAG
+2996 FQVSQGSSLPAR
-3006 TQLSLIDCQD
+3006 TQLTLIDCQD
-3016 NSKVYYYTTNSNT
+3016 NSKVYYYTTDSNT

-3039 DSSGNAFQAV
+3039 DSSENAFQAV

-3064 NGSFIKVDAE
+3064 GSFIKVDAE
-3074 GVPDGVTKDDGK
+3074 GIPDGVTKEDGK

-3097 ANGYEYYRKIETN
+3097 ANGYEYYRKIETG
-3110 EPGTRY
+3110 ESGTHY

-3123 KLKDGVGL
+3123 KLKDGVGP
-3131 ISTSTVHEN
+3131 ISTVHEN

-3148 DITSGTNLNGSVQTK
+3148 DITSGTDLNGSVQTK
-3163 ITSNDI
+3163 ITSNGI
-3169 PFHLNYCTRKGKAQD
+3169 PLHLNYRTRKGKVED

-3202 LRESEAVTGAIKKVT
+3202 LTESEAVTGAIKKVT
-3217 ATDSSMTV
+3217 AADSSMTV

-3236 QAFNKQDEL
+3236 QAFNNKDEL
-3245 YQKFSGSLIKTLT
+3245 YQKFSGSLIKTLK
-3258 QENSPSTSAEV
+3258 QQNSPSTSAEV

-3278 AFYVYVMDGTKKKYY
+3278 AFYVYVMHGTTKKYY
-3293 TYAGGNWTEEES
+3293 KYENAEWTEAGS
-3305 KETKALEYEWT
+3305 TETKALEYEWT
-3316 AVNGLMDLPLSTN
+3316 AINGLMDLPLSTN
-3329 GTIDSSVNLQQ
+3329 GKIDSSVNLQQ
-3340 IRDIVLGKKQNEFY
+3340 IRKIVLDKNQHEFY

-3368 DVIPESQLEGA
+3368 EVIPESQLEGD
-3379 ILTNYTKLTYTS
+3379 LPTNYTKLTYTS

-3399 LSYSTARALQQD
+3399 LSYSTARKLLQD
-3411 TRIRYYRDEAAG
+3411 TKIRYYRDEAAG

-3443 QNSYLDAAKENTII
+3443 QNSYLDATKENTII

-3465 STIKDLSSILASSN
+3465 STIKDLSSILAASS
-3479 GIQFSIQLLNKNTI
+3479 GIQFSIQLQNKNTT

-3504 ELKDYM
+3504 ELEDYM
-3510 KVSVKSKNAGE
+3510 KVSVKSEKAGT
-3521 VQLTDDNKAYTWT
+3521 VQLTDNKKAYTWT

-3568 IKNVDQLKHLYS
+3568 VKNVDQLYS
-3580 NYKVVLSVKIID
+3580 NYKVVLSVKIIG
-3592 QNGNVVENTTA
+3592 QKGNVVENTTA

-3614 KPEFQDKQNK
+3614 KPEFQDEQNK

>member
-16 LLAGSILLD
+16 LLAGGILLD

-137 SLSDLKF
+137 SLSDLNF

-268 VLEND
+268 VLQSNGE
-273 GTKSDGTI
+273 I
-281 PITFTSGNG
+281 PIAFMSGNG
-290 SLLGTVRQASEETKA
+290 SLLGTVKKAPDVTDA

-311 VVTYKD
+311 VVTYQ
-317 NKAQAGNSTNS
+317 AEVQAGSSTSND
-328 GNIGLICNTLESG
+328 NIGLICNTLESG
-341 TIKLDGYVFPTDT
+341 TIKLEGYAFPTST
-354 EINTNSGAAG
+354 EINTGSGSAG
-364 GLIGNMAGGILD
+364 GLIGKMEGGILD
-376 LANIG
+376 LKSIG
-381 GTNISNLTVNS
+381 GANISNLTVNS

-403 MSETAEIQVNQDIT
+403 MSGTAEIQVNQDIT

-423 KGKYAGGFAGKVVNS
+423 KGKYAGGFAGKVDNS
-438 TLSGD
+438 TLSCD
-443 EKITINSPTLSSEEN
+443 KKITINSPALSSGEN
-458 KNSAVG
+458 KDSAVG
-464 GWIGDYIVQGNNH
+464 GWVGYYIVRENNH
-477 EGKTLPTQID
+477 ANKTLPAQID

-511 DINYQISGTEQK
+511 DINYQISGTEQE

-528 SVYTTGNGAGYAT
+528 SVYTTGNGAGYGT

-641 GAASSGS
+641 GVASSGS

-655 TDLSGVNYTVSQ
+655 TDLSGVNYNVSQ
-667 YVGQLVGMQ
+667 YVGQLVGIQ

-684 GNGNGDE
+684 GDG

-700 SNKDYEINDIGNY
+700 SNKNFKINDIGNY
-713 GEVIRLKAKTTT
+713 GEVIRLKADTTT
-725 SDAQG
+725 SDEQG
-730 GLDNEL
+730 GLDSEL
-736 LSINNVEH
+736 LSINEEH

-751 NFSLSNT
+751 NFSLHDT
-758 EITISSKEDLALL
+758 DITISSKEDLALL
-771 SIAWNS
+771 SITWNS
-777 RGVFSADSNLTA
+777 RGVFSADSNLTT

-795 QSKNVN
+795 QSKNIN
-801 FTADVNLQN
+801 FTADVNLKN

-827 NINGNTYTLTLS
+827 NINGNPNTLTLS

-869 TDIGLFSRMSGNV
+869 TDIGLFSRMGGNV
-882 RNLTIAGSIHAGVSN
+882 SDLTIAGSIHAGASN

-910 NNEAVISKVKV
+910 NNETVISNVKV
-921 TTKIAFD
+921 TTTIKFD
-928 TNNDSKKSYIGGVF
+928 TNKDSQISYIGGLF
-942 GSAAKVKLSE
+942 GSAAKVKLSK

-984 LECNGVTIGGKIVT
+984 LECNGVTIGGTIVT
-998 DASTYAYVGGLVGFM
+998 DALMYAYVGGLVGFM

-1035 FSITASSVQEAC
+1035 FSITASNAQTAC
-1047 GGLLGCVWARSTVTF
+1047 GGLLGGVWARSAVTF
-1062 ASDNTATTSLT
+1062 ASDNTATTTSCLT
-1073 VKNNT
+1073 VNNAT
-1078 KIEAPNASVGGL
+1078 INAPNASVGGL

-1098 EIRSKGIDIQDLEI
+1098 EIRSKGIDIQALNI

-1117 LGLLVCHGEKGT
+1117 LGLLVCHGEKST
-1129 IKFNKDEKNDK
+1129 VKFNKEEKNDK
-1140 EDGAL
+1140 ADGAL
-1145 YLRTTADWAD
+1145 YLRTTADWND
-1155 SYKLAED
+1155 SYKLDAK
-1162 LKLTCGKD
+1162 LNLTCGD
-1170 SVFDEF
+1170 NSAFDEF
-1176 VSYTAV
+1176 VAYTAV
-1182 SKDKIANNGENG
+1182 SKDKIANNDENG

-1204 GVKEDNNTC
+1204 GVKEENNTC
-1213 TTYQNRTNL
+1213 KTYQNRTDL
-1222 GKSHEV
+1222 GKKHKV

-1238 DNYIETA
+1238 DKYIETA
-1245 STNTNGKIDTPEE
+1245 STNTTRKIDTPEE

-1310 HLNTGVGITG
+1310 HLKTGIGITD

-1328 EIEKVEKNNKSTQAK
+1328 QIEKAEKNNKSTQAT

-1353 GLFLDYSANE
+1353 GLFLDHSVNG

-1376 GSIGKVKSDVSGVL
+1376 GSIGKVNSNASGVL
-1390 FSGMVQGLESGGR
+1390 FSGMVQGSESNGR
-1403 QYTANMN
+1403 QNTAKMN
-1410 LSNIVLSDLKITD
+1410 LSNIVLSGLKITD

-1435 QIGSYTKTEIKN
+1435 QIGSYTKTEIKS
-1447 LSTSDYTEGTA
+1447 LSTSGYTVGTA

-1474 INMGFSEIKLPD
+1474 INMGFSDIVLPD
-1486 TTVNNKG
+1486 KPADATKNEG

-1506 AANDTSVATYNFYKS
+1506 AASDTSVATYNFYKS
-1521 GDWKD
+1521 DDWEG
-1526 ATYEHHVTYGKEISN
+1526 ATYKHHVTYGKEISN
-1541 STEYTGLQ
+1541 SMEYTDLQ

-1557 YNKDEGLVK
+1557 YNKNEGLV
-1566 TEDNQTDFSK
+1566 TNGQENNQTVFSA
-1576 WLPYVCVPYNDND
+1576 WLPYVCVPYNDNN

-1609 YADPYVIKDA
+1609 YADPYVIKNA

-1625 SEYMRTNLPRTDWKI
+1625 SEYMRTKLPRTDWKI
-1640 TITNDQNT
+1640 TITSDQNT
-1648 YCTNHSTDITFH
+1648 YCTDHSTDITFR
-1660 YNGEQWV
+1660 YNGEQWI
-1667 QVSKE
+1667 QVNKE
-1672 AGTENWV
+1672 ADNWA

-1688 NSFMQRY
+1688 NDFMQRY

-1704 GGTNGE
+1704 GTNRQ
-1710 ITLKDFKGFGTTD
+1710 ITLNDFKGFGTTD
-1723 NPFRGVLVSTNPNG
+1723 NPFRGVLVSTKG
-1737 VKLILTGANTGN
+1737 VELILTGANTGN

-1976 DSIGT
+1976 DSIGA

-2029 ATTSGATLT
+2029 TTTSGATLT
-2038 FPNDGRLDM
+2038 FPNNGTLDM
-2047 SVYRSSY
+2047 SVYKSSY
-2054 QGVSARYVSNAVTSK
+2054 QGISARYVSNAVTS
-2069 NEKTGKT
+2069 NT

-2091 GNGTE
+2091 GNGTK
-2096 IIFDMNVK
+2096 IIFDMDVK

-2133 NLTFTGKTGEAS
+2133 NLTFTGKTGTAVNF
-2145 ETGVQLQYYTSDG
+2145 GVQLHYYTSAG
-2158 VVTAQASNLEE
+2158 VETAQASNSW
-2169 KLVKGQKLGSYVG
+2169 GNRGFVG
-2182 VGSFVGSTA
+2182 VGSFCGSSA
-2191 GTLTSAWYPVNV
+2191 GTLTSNWYRAYVK
-2203 NFDSV
+2203 FDSV

-2222 GLIGNIARIYTPTT
+2222 GLIGNIARIYTSTT
-2236 NIGILLQPYGNE
+2236 DIGILLQPYGN
-2248 QTVYPYN
+2248 QLTVYPFN
-2255 TFTNCSFSNL
+2255 TFTNCSFRNL
-2265 TVRGQEKAGGFCGY
+2265 TVRGQDNAGGFCGC

-2284 SNQNNLN
+2284 DNQNNLN
-2291 VTRQKFIVGKD
+2291 VTTQNLIVGQD
-2302 STISATL
+2302 STISAIQNN
-2309 KDSCAG
+2309 SSAG
-2315 GLFGYARRGVGI
+2315 GLFGYARRGVAI
-2327 NTVIGTTYTAIWEN
+2327 NTVSGTTYPAIWEN

-2349 SGGVIGQVAADMSGR
+2349 SGGIIGQIYTDS
-2364 SIVYKIRNVRVSGK
+2364 SSPYYKIRNVRVSGK
-2378 TGTKSLIKGT
+2378 TGTKSLIKVR
-2388 SNGEAYTGGLI
+2388 SNGEKYTGGLI
-2399 GNISFVSGVT
+2399 GKISFASGVT
-2409 FNIGNC
+2409 FNILDC
-2415 EVLNTQINEDKVS
+2415 EVQNTQINEVDKVS
-2428 GEKLGTG
+2428 GEKLRTG
-2435 GLVGGAVGNGNLNIQ
+2435 GLVGGA
-2450 DCKVQN
+2450 D
-2456 TQINEEDK
+2456 
-2464 VSGEILRTGG
+2464 
-2474 LVGRA
+2474 
-2479 EGNGKLNIQKCS
+2479 GNGKLNVQNCS
-2491 VKESDMYGSRAGG
+2491 VKESDLYGSLVGGIAG
-2504 VAGELCIPTTITE
+2504 ALHTPTTITE
-2517 CTVSGSGNDKNI
+2517 CTVSGLSDDENI
-2529 IKGRKS
+2529 IKGQKS
-2535 AAGIVGEIAFG
+2535 AAGIVGEIVCG

-2557 NTSIIAIDDWGAG
+2557 NTSITAIDDWGAG

-2579 VVPHLYFYDS
+2579 VAPNLYFYDS

-2595 ITGQRAGGFAG
+2595 ITGKRAGGFAG

-2626 STANNAGLLIG
+2626 STANNGGLLIG
-2637 LTGNRNLQPM
+2637 LTGNQNLETM

-2654 QKTTAKENNR
+2654 QNTTAKENNR

-2672 LTETDNTN
+2672 LNETDNTN

-2704 LDANPVFPYV
+2704 LDAEQVFPYV

-2724 SDDGNTGKALYGDS
+2724 YDAANANVSKALYGDS
-2738 AAWTKDTDGKFTLNA
+2738 AAWTDADGKFTLNA

-2790 YNEENQTNKVSK
+2790 YNEENQTNQVSN

-2836 GHVDT
+2836 GHVDA
-2841 SVQTYTDT
+2841 SVQTYTDRG
-2849 DGKFVLATNA
+2849 GKFVLEENA

-2865 KKNASGRI
+2865 KKASGRI

-2985 NVAKALDKSID
+2985 NVTKALDKSID

-3110 EPGTRY
+3110 EPGTHY

-3123 KLKDGVGL
+3123 KLKNGVGS

-3163 ITSNDI
+3163 IASNDI
-3169 PFHLNYCTRKGKAQD
+3169 PFHLNYRTRKGKVPD

-3202 LRESEAVTGAIKKVT
+3202 LKESEAVTGAIKKVT
-3217 ATDSSMTV
+3217 AADSSMTV
-3225 DVIDKITIPSG
+3225 DVINKITIPSG
-3236 QAFNKQDEL
+3236 QAFNNKDEL
-3245 YQKFSGSLIKTLT
+3245 YQKFSGSLIKTLK

-3278 AFYVYVMDGTKKKYY
+3278 AFYVYVMDGTTKNYY
-3293 TYAGGNWTEEES
+3293 TYADGKWTEAGS
-3305 KETKALEYEWT
+3305 TETKALKYEWT
-3316 AVNGLMDLPLSTN
+3316 AINGLMDLPLSTN

-3479 GIQFSIQLLNKNTI
+3479 GIQFSIQLLNKNTT

-3568 IKNVDQLKHLYS
+3568 IKNVDHLYS
-3580 NYKVVLSVKIID
+3580 NYKVVLSVKIIG

>member
-16 LLAGSILLD
+16 LLAGGILLD

-137 SLSDLKF
+137 SLSDLNF

-354 EINTNSGAAG
+354 EINTDSGAAG
-364 GLIGNMAGGILD
+364 GLIGKMEGGILD
-376 LANIG
+376 LKSIG
-381 GTNISNLTVNS
+381 GANISNLTVNS

-403 MSETAEIQVNQDIT
+403 MSGTAEIQVNQDIT

-423 KGKYAGGFAGKVVNS
+423 KGKYAGGFAGKVDNS
-438 TLSGD
+438 TLSCD
-443 EKITINSPTLSSEEN
+443 KKITINSPALSSGEN
-458 KNSAVG
+458 KDSAVG
-464 GWIGDYIVQGNNH
+464 GWVGYYIVRENNH
-477 EGKTLPTQID
+477 ANKTLPAQID

-511 DINYQISGTEQK
+511 DINYQISGTEQE

-528 SVYTTGNGAGYAT
+528 SVYTTGNGAGYGT

-641 GAASSGS
+641 GVASSGS

-655 TDLSGVNYTVSQ
+655 TDLSGVNYNVSQ
-667 YVGQLVGMQ
+667 YVGQLVGIQ

-684 GNGNGDE
+684 GDG

-700 SNKDYEINDIGNY
+700 SNKNFKINDIGNY
-713 GEVIRLKAKTTT
+713 GEVIRLKADTTT
-725 SDAQG
+725 SDEQG
-730 GLDNEL
+730 GLDSEL
-736 LSINNVEH
+736 LSINEEH

-751 NFSLSNT
+751 NFSLHDT
-758 EITISSKEDLALL
+758 DITISSKEDLALL
-771 SIAWNS
+771 SITWNS
-777 RGVFSADSNLTA
+777 RGVFSADSNLTT

-795 QSKNVN
+795 QSKNIN
-801 FTADVNLQN
+801 FTADVNLKN

-827 NINGNTYTLTLS
+827 NINGNPNTLTLS

-869 TDIGLFSRMSGNV
+869 TDIGLFSRMGGNV
-882 RNLTIAGSIHAGVSN
+882 SDLTIAGSIHAGASN

-910 NNEAVISKVKV
+910 NNETVISNVKV
-921 TTKIAFD
+921 TTTIKFD
-928 TNNDSKKSYIGGVF
+928 TNKDSQISYIGGLF
-942 GSAAKVKLSE
+942 GSAAKVKLSK

-984 LECNGVTIGGKIVT
+984 LECNGVTIGGTIVT
-998 DASTYAYVGGLVGFM
+998 DALMYAYVGGLVGFM

-1035 FSITASSVQEAC
+1035 FSITASNAQTAC
-1047 GGLLGCVWARSTVTF
+1047 GGLLGGVWARSAVTF
-1062 ASDNTATTSLT
+1062 ASDNTATTTSCLT
-1073 VKNNT
+1073 VNNAT
-1078 KIEAPNASVGGL
+1078 INAPNASVGGL

-1098 EIRSKGIDIQDLEI
+1098 EIRSKGIDIQALNI

-1117 LGLLVCHGEKGT
+1117 LGLLVCHGEKST
-1129 IKFNKDEKNDK
+1129 VKFNKEEKNDK
-1140 EDGAL
+1140 ADGAL
-1145 YLRTTADWAD
+1145 YLRTTADWND
-1155 SYKLAED
+1155 SYKLDAK
-1162 LKLTCGKD
+1162 LNLTCGD
-1170 SVFDEF
+1170 NSAFDEF
-1176 VSYTAV
+1176 VAYTAV
-1182 SKDKIANNGENG
+1182 SKDKIANNDENG

-1204 GVKEDNNTC
+1204 GVKEENNTC
-1213 TTYQNRTNL
+1213 KTYQNRTDL
-1222 GKSHEV
+1222 GKKHKV

-1238 DNYIETA
+1238 DKYIETA
-1245 STNTNGKIDTPEE
+1245 STNTTRKIDTPEE

-1284 TDIKSNLSNPTISG
+1284 TDINNISNPIISG
-1298 TLNMDKYSYYPI
+1298 KLDMEKYSYYPI
-1310 HLNTGVGITG
+1310 HLNTGVEITG

-1328 EIEKVEKNNKSTQAK
+1328 QIEQAEKDNKSTQATK
-1343 TQSQH
+1343 QSQH

-1353 GLFLDYSANE
+1353 GLFLDHSVNE
-1363 TATSI
+1363 TTTSI
-1368 TLSNVTFA
+1368 TLSNVTFK
-1376 GSIGKVKSDVSGVL
+1376 GSIGKINSNASGVL
-1390 FSGMVQGLESGGR
+1390 FSGMVQGSESNGR
-1403 QYTANMN
+1403 QNTAKMN
-1410 LSNIVLSDLKITD
+1410 LSNIVLSGLKITD
-1423 YKDSSYA
+1423 YTDSSYA

-1447 LSTSDYTEGTA
+1447 LSTSGYTEGTA

-1474 INMGFSEIKLPD
+1474 INMGFLEIKLPD

-1521 GDWKD
+1521 GDWEGT
-1526 ATYEHHVTYGKEISN
+1526 TYNHQVTYGKEISH
-1541 STEYTGLQ
+1541 STEYKDLQ

-1566 TEDNQTDFSK
+1566 TEDKQKDFST
-1576 WLPYVCVPYNDND
+1576 WLPYVYVSYNENN

-1609 YADPYVIKDA
+1609 YGDPYVIKDA

-1640 TITNDQNT
+1640 TITKDQNT
-1648 YCTNHSTDITFH
+1648 YCTNHSTDITFR
-1660 YNGEQWV
+1660 YNGEQWI

-1688 NSFMQRY
+1688 NNFMQRY

-1710 ITLKDFKGFGTTD
+1710 ITLNDFKGFGTTD
-1723 NPFRGVLVSTNPNG
+1723 NPFRGVLVSTKG
-1737 VKLILTGANTGN
+1737 ATLILTGANTGN

-1761 NLTIRY
+1761 DLTIKY

-1799 DNIIDDVN
+1799 DNIIDGVN
-1807 VTLDTGWLTLSG
+1807 VTLADGWLTLSG

-1860 AKTANSSLYVNPYVG
+1860 AETANSSLYVNPYVG

-1882 FSDTARVNLDN
+1882 FADTAGDKLNN

-1904 SSETNDT
+1904 LSETNDT

-1981 NVEPE
+1981 NTKPNNF
-1986 DFVTAVKDDQ
+1986 DTAVKDDQ
-1996 IAPIVNE
+1996 TAP
-2003 SVINTPVLITKYA
+2003 SDSNTPVLITKYA
-2016 DKDLFNMA
+2016 EKDLFNMA
-2024 VLNAN
+2024 VLS
-2029 ATTSGATLT
+2029 ATTGGATLT
-2038 FPNDGRLDM
+2038 FPKDGRLDM

-2091 GNGTE
+2091 GNETE

-2125 VNGTCNVA
+2125 VNSTCNVA
-2133 NLTFTGKTGEAS
+2133 NLTFTGKTGTDPK
-2145 ETGVQLQYYTSDG
+2145 TGVQLQYYKSNG
-2158 VVTAQASNLEE
+2158 ELTAQASNWSN
-2169 KLVKGQKLGSYVG
+2169 KTYVG
-2182 VGSFVGSTA
+2182 VGSFAGSSA
-2191 GTLTSAWYPVNV
+2191 GTVAEFSGGSKWYRAFV
-2203 NFDSV
+2203 NFNSV

-2222 GLIGNIARIYTPTT
+2222 GLIGNSGRIELSKGSSTPTSD
-2236 NIGILLQPYGNE
+2236 IGILLQPCGGNGG
-2248 QTVYPYN
+2248 QNTVYLYN
-2255 TFTNCSFSNL
+2255 TFTNCSFRNL
-2265 TVRGQEKAGGFCGY
+2265 IVNGQEKAGGFCGHV
-2279 IDGKV
+2279 DGKV
-2284 SNQNNLN
+2284 DLLNQLN
-2291 VTRQKFIVGKD
+2291 VTEADLIVGQN
-2302 STISATL
+2302 SSISATL
-2309 KDSCAG
+2309 NNSSAG
-2315 GLFGYARRGVGI
+2315 GLFGYLRRGVAI
-2327 NTVIGTTYTAIWEN
+2327 NYGSGTYTAAIWEN

-2349 SGGVIGQVAADMSGR
+2349 SGGLIGEIAAEAGGKAYNINNVRISGSVQSKGSSQPAGGGVIGIAYGGKTITIKDCSVNASNIKALSAAGGIVGHLKTSATITGCTVSDSNSNNSKIEGNNCASGIVGCLEVNGQVA
-2364 SIVYKIRNVRVSGK
+2364 IRNNKVEKLSLISNATGWGSGGFIGDVSG
-2378 TGTKSLIKGT
+2378 
-2388 SNGEAYTGGLI
+2388 
-2399 GNISFVSGVT
+2399 
-2409 FNIGNC
+2409 
-2415 EVLNTQINEDKVS
+2415 
-2428 GEKLGTG
+2428 
-2435 GLVGGAVGNGNLNIQ
+2435 
-2450 DCKVQN
+2450 
-2456 TQINEEDK
+2456 
-2464 VSGEILRTGG
+2464 
-2474 LVGRA
+2474 
-2479 EGNGKLNIQKCS
+2479 
-2491 VKESDMYGSRAGG
+2491 
-2504 VAGELCIPTTITE
+2504 
-2517 CTVSGSGNDKNI
+2517 
-2529 IKGRKS
+2529 
-2535 AAGIVGEIAFG
+2535 
-2546 GKIGIHKSTVS
+2546 
-2557 NTSIIAIDDWGAG
+2557 NTSSSKIFI
-2570 GLVGDIDWN
+2570 
-2579 VVPHLYFYDS
+2579 FDS
-2589 QVNGCT
+2589 EVTDCS
-2595 ITGQRAGGFAG
+2595 ITGKRAGGFAG
-2606 NIRGYLNG
+2606 TLRGCVKG
-2614 SNLLLKDTTIKA
+2614 SNLLLNNTKITAA
-2626 STANNAGLLIG
+2626 SDKSGGLLIG
-2637 LTGNRNLQPM
+2637 LTGDANLQPM

-2654 QKTTAKENNR
+2654 QNTTARENNR

-2672 LTETDNTN
+2672 LNGPQNTA
-2680 VKNKSYFSFADYNGT
+2680 VKKQSYFSFADYNGT
-2695 ASNNTTQSL
+2695 ANDTTQSL
-2704 LDANPVFPYV
+2704 LGAEQVFPYV

-2724 SDDGNTGKALYGDS
+2724 YDAANANVSKALYGDS
-2738 AAWTKDTDGKFTLNA
+2738 AKWTKEADGRFTLNA
-2753 QTIYRDAK
+2753 QIIYQDAK
-2761 KTQSSTAEGK
+2761 NTQSSTAEGK

-2779 EQFQFTKNIST
+2779 EEFQFTKNIST
-2790 YNEENQTNKVSK
+2790 YNEENQTNKVSN

-2841 SVQTYTDT
+2841 RVQTYTDT
-2849 DGKFVLATNA
+2849 GGKFVLEENA

-2865 KKNASGRI
+2865 KKSSGRI

-2898 KDESNAEHK
+2898 KDESNVEHK

-2985 NVAKALDKSID
+2985 NVAEALNKSID
-2996 FQGSSLLPAG
+2996 FQGSSLPAG

-3110 EPGTRY
+3110 EPGTHY

-3123 KLKDGVGL
+3123 KLKNGVGS

-3169 PFHLNYCTRKGKAQD
+3169 PFHLNYRTRKGKVD

-3202 LRESEAVTGAIKKVT
+3202 LKESEAVTGAIKKVT
-3217 ATDSSMTV
+3217 AADSSMTV
-3225 DVIDKITIPSG
+3225 DVINKITIPSG
-3236 QAFNKQDEL
+3236 QAFNNKDEL
-3245 YQKFSGSLIKTLT
+3245 YQKFSGSLIKTLK

-3278 AFYVYVMDGTKKKYY
+3278 AFYVYVMDGTTKNYY
-3293 TYAGGNWTEEES
+3293 TYADGKWTEAGS
-3305 KETKALEYEWT
+3305 TETKALKYEWT
-3316 AVNGLMDLPLSTN
+3316 AINGLMDLPLSTN

-3479 GIQFSIQLLNKNTI
+3479 GIQFSIQLLNKNTT

-3568 IKNVDQLKHLYS
+3568 IKNVDHLYS
-3580 NYKVVLSVKIID
+3580 NYKVVLSVKIIG

>member
-111 IAAEDASQQATET
+111 TAAEDASLQASET

-144 FANNTATIKSPQ
+144 FADNTATITSPQ
-156 ELILLSHCAQSEIQ
+156 QLILLSHCAQNEIQ

-179 GEFDLSTKIANG
+179 GNLDLSTKIETG
-191 TDLSEYLNK
+191 TNLSEYLNK
-200 KASAS
+200 AANAS

-354 EINTNSGAAG
+354 EINTDSGAAG
-364 GLIGNMAGGILD
+364 GLIGKMEGGILD
-376 LANIG
+376 LKSIG
-381 GTNISNLTVNS
+381 GANISNLTVNS

-403 MSETAEIQVNQDIT
+403 MSGTAEIQVNQDIT

-423 KGKYAGGFAGKVVNS
+423 KGKYAGGFAGKVDNS

-443 EKITINSPTLSSEEN
+443 KKITINSPALSSGEN
-458 KNSAVG
+458 KDSAVG
-464 GWIGDYIVQGNNH
+464 GWVGYYIVRENDHAN
-477 EGKTLPTQID
+477 KTLPAQID

-528 SVYTTGNGAGYAT
+528 SVYTTGSGAGYGT

-641 GAASSGS
+641 GVASSGS

-655 TDLSGVNYTVSQ
+655 TDLSGVNYNVSQ
-667 YVGQLVGMQ
+667 SVGQLVGMQ

-684 GNGNGDE
+684 GDG

-700 SNKDYEINDIGNY
+700 SNSVSKINDIGNY
-713 GEVIRLKAKTTT
+713 GEVIRLKADTTT
-725 SDAQG
+725 SDEQG
-730 GLDNEL
+730 GLDSEL
-736 LSINNVEH
+736 LSINEEH

-751 NFSLSNT
+751 NFSLHDT
-758 EITISSKEDLALL
+758 DITISSKEDLALL

-777 RGVFSADSNLTA
+777 RGVFSADSNLTT

-795 QSKNVN
+795 QSKNIN
-801 FTADVNLQN
+801 FTADVNLKN

-827 NINGNTYTLTLS
+827 NINGNPNTLTLS

-869 TDIGLFSRMSGNV
+869 TDIGLFSRMGGNV
-882 RNLTIAGSIHAGVSN
+882 SDLTIAGSIHAGASN

-910 NNEAVISKVKV
+910 TKETVISNVQV
-921 TTKIAFD
+921 TTAIAFD
-928 TNNDSKKSYIGGVF
+928 AQGDSKISCIGGLF

-984 LECNGVTIGGKIVT
+984 LECNGVTIGGTIAT
-998 DASTYAYVGGLVGFM
+998 DASMYAYVGGLVGFM

-1035 FSITASSVQEAC
+1035 FSITASNAQTAC
-1047 GGLLGCVWARSTVTF
+1047 GGLLGGVWARSAVTF

-1078 KIEAPNASVGGL
+1078 KIEAPRASVGGL

-1098 EIRSKGIDIQDLEI
+1098 EIRSKGIDIQALNI

-1117 LGLLVCHGEKGT
+1117 LGLLVCHGEKCT
-1129 IKFNKDEKNDK
+1129 INDK
-1140 EDGAL
+1140 ADGAL
-1145 YLRTTADWAD
+1145 YLRTTADWND
-1155 SYKLAED
+1155 SYKLAEG
-1162 LKLTCGKD
+1162 LELTCGSKA
-1170 SVFDEF
+1170 VFDEF
-1176 VSYTAV
+1176 VAYTAA
-1182 SKDKIANNGENG
+1182 SKDKIANNNENG

-1204 GVKEDNNTC
+1204 GVKEENNTC
-1213 TTYQNRTNL
+1213 NTYQNRTDF
-1222 GKSHEV
+1222 GKKHKV

-1238 DNYIETA
+1238 DEYTETA
-1245 STNTNGKIDTPEE
+1245 SKNTNNTEKIDTPEE

-1284 TDIKSNLSNPTISG
+1284 SNPTISG

-1310 HLNTGVGITG
+1310 HLNTGVQITG

-1328 EIEKVEKNNKSTQAK
+1328 QIEQAEKDNKSTQAT

-1353 GLFLDYSANE
+1353 GLFLDHSVNR
-1363 TATSI
+1363 TTTSI
-1368 TLSNVTFA
+1368 TLSNVTFK
-1376 GSIGKVKSDVSGVL
+1376 GSIGKINSNASGVL
-1390 FSGMVQGLESGGR
+1390 FSGTVQGSESNGK
-1403 QYTANMN
+1403 QYTAKMN
-1410 LSNIVLSDLKITD
+1410 LNNIVLSGLKITD

-1435 QIGSYTKTEIKN
+1435 QIGSYTKTEIKS
-1447 LSTSDYTEGTA
+1447 LSTSGYTTGTA

-1464 GNAGSENGHQ
+1464 GNAGSESGHQ

-1486 TTVNNKG
+1486 TTVSNKG

-1521 GDWKD
+1521 GDWNGD
-1526 ATYEHHVTYGKEISN
+1526 TYDHQVTYGKEISE
-1541 STEYTGLQ
+1541 SAEYRDLQ

-1557 YNKDEGLVK
+1557 YNKGEGLVQ
-1566 TEDNQTDFSK
+1566 TGDNKTDFST
-1576 WLPYVCVPYNDND
+1576 WLPYVYVSYDKNN

-1609 YADPYVIKDA
+1609 YGDPYVIKNA

-1625 SEYMRTNLPRTDWKI
+1625 SEYMRTKLPRTDWKI
-1640 TITNDQNT
+1640 TITKEQNA
-1648 YCTNHSTDITFH
+1648 YCTNHSKDITFR
-1660 YNGEQWV
+1660 YNGVQWV
-1667 QVSKE
+1667 EVEKE
-1672 AGTENWV
+1672 TTEGTENWV
-1679 DVQNGQTRS
+1679 DVKNGQTRS

-1704 GGTNGE
+1704 GTNGK
-1710 ITLKDFKGFGTTD
+1710 ITLNDFKGFGTTD
-1723 NPFRGVLVSTNPNG
+1723 NPFRGVLVSTNPKG
-1737 VKLILTGANTGN
+1737 VELILTGANTGN

-1799 DNIIDDVN
+1799 DNIIDGVN

-1819 ANKHLLQVGGY
+1819 TNKHLLQVGGY

-1841 RNMQDK
+1841 RNMQGK

-1951 ITEVALQQGYAF
+1951 ITEGALQQGYAF

-1976 DSIGT
+1976 DSIGANT
-1981 NVEPE
+1981 KPN
-1986 DFVTAVKDDQ
+1986 DFDTAVKDDQ
-1996 IAPIVNE
+1996 TAP
-2003 SVINTPVLITKYA
+2003 SDSNTPVLITKYA

-2024 VLNAN
+2024 VLNVN

-2038 FPNDGRLDM
+2038 FPNNGTLDM
-2047 SVYRSSY
+2047 SVYKSSY
-2054 QGVSARYVSNAVTSK
+2054 QGISARYVSNAVTS
-2069 NEKTGKT
+2069 NT

-2091 GNGTE
+2091 GNGTK
-2096 IIFDMNVK
+2096 IIFDMDVK

-2133 NLTFTGKTGEAS
+2133 NLTFTGKTGTAVNF
-2145 ETGVQLQYYTSDG
+2145 GVQLHYYTSAG
-2158 VVTAQASNLEE
+2158 VETAQASNSW
-2169 KLVKGQKLGSYVG
+2169 GNRGFVG
-2182 VGSFVGSTA
+2182 VGSFCGSSA
-2191 GTLTSAWYPVNV
+2191 GTLTFNWYRAYVK
-2203 NFDSV
+2203 FDSV

-2222 GLIGNIARIYTPTT
+2222 GLIGNIARIYTSTT
-2236 NIGILLQPYGNE
+2236 DIGILLQPYGN
-2248 QTVYPYN
+2248 QLTVYPFN
-2255 TFTNCSFSNL
+2255 TFTNCSFRNL
-2265 TVRGQEKAGGFCGY
+2265 TVRGQDNAGGFCGC

-2284 SNQNNLN
+2284 DNQNNLN
-2291 VTRQKFIVGKD
+2291 VTTQNLIVGQD
-2302 STISATL
+2302 STISAIQNN
-2309 KDSCAG
+2309 SSAG
-2315 GLFGYARRGVGI
+2315 GLFGYARRGVAI
-2327 NTVIGTTYTAIWEN
+2327 NTVSGTTYPAIWEN

-2349 SGGVIGQVAADMSGR
+2349 SGGIIGQIYTDS
-2364 SIVYKIRNVRVSGK
+2364 SSPYYKIRNVRVSGK
-2378 TGTKSLIKGT
+2378 TGTKSLIKVR
-2388 SNGEAYTGGLI
+2388 SNGEKYTGGLI
-2399 GNISFVSGVT
+2399 GKISFASGVT
-2409 FNIGNC
+2409 FNILDC
-2415 EVLNTQINEDKVS
+2415 EVQNTQINEVDKVS
-2428 GEKLGTG
+2428 GEKLRTG
-2435 GLVGGAVGNGNLNIQ
+2435 GLVGGA
-2450 DCKVQN
+2450 D
-2456 TQINEEDK
+2456 
-2464 VSGEILRTGG
+2464 
-2474 LVGRA
+2474 
-2479 EGNGKLNIQKCS
+2479 GNGKLNVQNCS
-2491 VKESDMYGSRAGG
+2491 VKESDLYGSLAGG
-2504 VAGELCIPTTITE
+2504 IAGALHTPTTITE
-2517 CTVSGSGNDKNI
+2517 CTVSGLSDDENI
-2529 IKGRKS
+2529 IKGQKS
-2535 AAGIVGEIAFG
+2535 AAGIVGEIVCG

-2557 NTSIIAIDDWGAG
+2557 NTSITAIDDWGAG

-2579 VVPHLYFYDS
+2579 VAPNLYFYDS

-2595 ITGQRAGGFAG
+2595 ITGKRAGGFAG

-2626 STANNAGLLIG
+2626 STANNGGLLIG
-2637 LTGNRNLQPM
+2637 LTGNQNLKTM

-2654 QKTTAKENNR
+2654 QNTTAKENNR

-2672 LTETDNTN
+2672 LNETDNTN

-2714 VTSPTSQLSV
+2714 VTSPTSKLSV
-2724 SDDGNTGKALYGDS
+2724 YDAVNTGKALYGDS
-2738 AAWTKDTDGKFTLNA
+2738 AAWTDADGKFTLNA

-2790 YNEENQTNKVSK
+2790 YNEENQTNQVSN

-2836 GHVDT
+2836 GHVDA
-2841 SVQTYTDT
+2841 SVQTYTDRG
-2849 DGKFVLATNA
+2849 GKFVLEENA

-2865 KKNASGRI
+2865 KKASGRI

-2898 KDESNAEHK
+2898 KDESNVEHK

-2996 FQGSSLLPAG
+2996 FQGSSLPAG

-3016 NSKVYYYTTNSNT
+3016 NSKVYYYTMASNT
-3029 GNTIPLKDFK
+3029 GNTIPLTAFK

-3074 GVPDGVTKDDGK
+3074 GVPDGVPKGDGT

-3097 ANGYEYYRKIETN
+3097 ANGYEYYRKIETG
-3110 EPGTRY
+3110 ESGTRY

-3123 KLKDGVGL
+3123 KLKKDGVGL
-3131 ISTSTVHEN
+3131 VSTVHEN
-3140 YYLVITVA
+3140 YYLVITVG

-3163 ITSNDI
+3163 ITSNGI
-3169 PFHLNYCTRKGKAQD
+3169 PFHLNYRTRKRKVTD

-3191 TYQISHGYEQE
+3191 TYQISHGYEQD
-3202 LRESEAVTGAIKKVT
+3202 LTESETVTGVIKKVT

-3245 YQKFSGSLIKTLT
+3245 YQKFSGSLIKTL
-3258 QENSPSTSAEV
+3258 ENPQSTSAEV

-3278 AFYVYVMDGTKKKYY
+3278 AFYVYVMEGTSKKYY
-3293 TYAGGNWTEEES
+3293 TYADGNWTEAGSAE
-3305 KETKALEYEWT
+3305 KKALEYEWT
-3316 AVNGLMDLPLSTN
+3316 AINGLMDLPLSTS

-3340 IRDIVLGKKQNEFY
+3340 IRDIVKNKQNEFY

-3368 DVIPESQLEGA
+3368 DVIPESQLKGD
-3379 ILTNYTKLTYTS
+3379 LPTNYTKLTYTS

-3399 LSYSTARALQQD
+3399 LSYSTARALQQS
-3411 TRIRYYRDEAAG
+3411 TKISYYRDEAAG

-3465 STIKDLSSILASSN
+3465 STIKDLSSILAASS
-3479 GIQFSIQLLNKNTI
+3479 GIQFSIQLQNKNTP

-3504 ELKDYM
+3504 ELKDYI
-3510 KVSVKSKNAGE
+3510 KVSVKSKNAGTA
-3521 VQLTDDNKAYTWT
+3521 QLTEDKKAYTWT
-3534 VPKSSYWDD
+3534 VPKNSYWDAGN
-3543 DKKIMKASSIFDGD
+3543 KIMKASSIFDGD

-3580 NYKVVLSVKIID
+3580 NYKVVLSVKIIGQD
-3592 QNGNVVENTTA
+3592 GNGVENTTA

>member
-33 LNTSLNM
+33 VNTSLNM

-48 VSHADAESVNSSE
+48 VSHADAESVSSSE
-61 KTDAENKADEKNTT
+61 KTDTENKADEKNTT
-75 PDANEKDEDT
+75 LDANENDENT
-85 ASSNSDSG
+85 ASSNSDAG

-100 EESTKQEPSSE
+100 EETTKQEPSSE
-111 IAAEDASQQATET
+111 IAAEDASQQATE
-124 ETEAEAQ
+124 AEAQ

-137 SLSDLKF
+137 SLNNLKF
-144 FANNTATIKSPQ
+144 YTDTTKTAEITSSQ
-156 ELILLSHCAQSEIQ
+156 QLILLSHCAQNDIQ
-170 NITININAT
+170 NITIDIKTT
-179 GEFDLSTKIANG
+179 GELNLSTKIAKG
-191 TDLSEYLNK
+191 TSLSDYLKNE
-200 KASAS
+200 ASAS

-211 GLGSAD
+211 GLGSTD
-217 VPFTGTIT
+217 CPFTGTIT
-225 GQKPA
+225 GQIPA
-230 IKTNTTLFRGIS
+230 IITNTTLFRGIS

-247 DNNLSVEW
+247 NNNLSVEW

-268 VLEND
+268 VLERD
-273 GTKSDGTI
+273 RTI

-290 SLLGTVRQASEETKA
+290 SLLGTVRKASEGTNA
-305 CLTIGN
+305 CLTIKN
-311 VVTYKD
+311 VVTYNYNKD
-317 NKAQAGNSTNS
+317 NKTQVGSSTS
-328 GNIGLICNTLESG
+328 SDNIGLICNTLESG
-341 TIKLDGYVFPTDT
+341 TIKLDGYVFPTNT
-354 EINTNSGAAG
+354 EINTDSGAAG
-364 GLIGNMAGGILD
+364 GLIGKMEGGILD
-376 LANIG
+376 LTNIG
-381 GTNISNLTVNS
+381 GANISNLTVNS
-392 SSGSAG
+392 LSGSAG

-403 MSETAEIQVNQDIT
+403 MSEAAQIQVNQNIT
-417 ITNPTI
+417 ITSLTI
-423 KGKYAGGFAGKVVNS
+423 KGKYAGGFAGKVDNS

-443 EKITINSPTLSSEEN
+443 NTITVEAPTVSLGGD
-458 KNSAVG
+458 KTDSAVG
-464 GWIGDYIVQGNNH
+464 GLIGDYTVKASNH
-477 EGKTLPTQID
+477 TVKQLPTQIAIA
-487 VVEPKVTMNG
+487 ETPKVTTIKKTNG
-497 GNAGGYFGLLELQG
+497 TAIGVNDGNIGGYFGVLKLQG
-511 DINYQISGTEQK
+511 DIQYEISGSDGTKREVK
-523 KKNIT
+523 AE
-528 SVYTTGNGAGYAT
+528 YTDGNGGIYGT
-541 IAGKVISDNKKTS
+541 MIGKVTSKDKSAS
-554 LIINHVKSNSTT
+554 LIINHINSDSTTSDSTT
-566 NGNSYYQGGFV
+566 NGNSFYQGGLV

-586 QVSDA
+586 QVKNA
-591 EITVSNITTTQ
+591 EITVSNTTAKEDT
-602 ESCGFGGVVGHLSS
+602 CGFGGVVGHLSS

-626 KVTNSGTIS
+626 KVNIPNNQKLS

-655 TDLSGVNYTVSQ
+655 TDLSNVTYKDSE

-684 GNGNGDE
+684 GDGND
-691 NGNGWKYIR
+691 NDNGWKYIR
-700 SNKDYEINDIGNY
+700 SKNDSKINDIGNY
-713 GEVIRLKAKTTT
+713 GEVIRLKANTKT

-730 GLDNEL
+730 GLDSEL
-736 LSINNVEH
+736 LKIDPVSHEIGYGASVNITGND
-744 VIQYKNQ
+744 
-751 NFSLSNT
+751 
-758 EITISSKEDLALL
+758 ITISSKEDLALL

-789 NNWTTL
+789 DNWTTL
-795 QSKNVN
+795 QSKNIN

-810 TGIIGISRDID
+810 TGIIGISRDTSD
-821 DSAYTG
+821 NAYTG
-827 NINGNTYTLTLS
+827 NINGNNHTLTLS
-839 IGETYGYK
+839 IGETYGFK
-847 GENIATDGT
+847 GENIATNET

-869 TDIGLFSRMSGNV
+869 TDIGLFSRMGGNV
-882 RNLTIAGSIHAGVSN
+882 SNLTITGSIHTGVSN
-897 GNMWIGSIAARQE
+897 GDMWIGSIAARQE
-910 NNEAVISKVKV
+910 TNETVISNVQV
-921 TTKIAFD
+921 TTAIAFD
-928 TNNDSKKSYIGGVF
+928 AKGDSKISRLGGLF
-942 GSAAKVKLSE
+942 GSAGKVKLNG
-952 NTGIQSNIT
+952 NTCIQSNIT
-961 LSNAGNGKQTYAGS
+961 LRNAGSGKLTYVGS
-975 VAGYMSAGT
+975 AAGYMSAGT
-984 LECNGVTIGGKIVT
+984 LECNGVTIGGTIVT

-1025 VNIKALTFDG
+1025 VNIKSLTFDG
-1035 FSITASSVQEAC
+1035 FSITASNAQTAC
-1047 GGLLGCVWARSTVTF
+1047 GGLLGGVWARSAVTF
-1062 ASDNTATTSLT
+1062 ASDNTATTTSLT

-1078 KIEAPNASVGGL
+1078 KIEAPKASVGGL

-1098 EIRSKGIDIQDLEI
+1098 EIRSKGIDIQALNI

-1117 LGLLVCHGEKGT
+1117 LGLLVCHGEKSSV
-1129 IKFNKDEKNDK
+1129 KFNKEEKNDK

-1145 YLRTTADWAD
+1145 YLRTTADWDD
-1155 SYKLAED
+1155 SYKLAEG
-1162 LKLTCGKD
+1162 LELTCGSKA
-1170 SVFDEF
+1170 VFDEF
-1176 VSYTAV
+1176 VAYTAA
-1182 SKDKIANNGENG
+1182 SKDKIANNDENG
-1194 IVSIATKDRS
+1194 IVSIATKDRN
-1204 GVKEDNNTC
+1204 GVKEEKTTC
-1213 TTYQNRTNL
+1213 KTYQNRTNL
-1222 GKSHEV
+1222 GKSHKI

-1238 DNYIETA
+1238 DEYTETA
-1245 STNTNGKIDTPEE
+1245 STNTTGSNTREINTPEE

-1284 TDIKSNLSNPTISG
+1284 AYIKNNISNPTISG

-1310 HLNTGVGITG
+1310 YLNTGVQIKD

-1328 EIEKVEKNNKSTQAK
+1328 QIEQAEKNNKSTQAT

-1353 GLFLDYSANE
+1353 GLFLDHSVNE

-1368 TLSNVTFA
+1368 ILSTVTFA
-1376 GSIGKVKSDVSGVL
+1376 GSIGKVNSNASGVL
-1390 FSGMVQGLESGGR
+1390 FSGTVQGSESNGR
-1403 QYTANMN
+1403 QNTAKMN
-1410 LSNIVLSDLKITD
+1410 LNNIGLSGLKITD

-1435 QIGSYTKTEIKN
+1435 QIGSYTKTEIKS
-1447 LSTSDYTEGTA
+1447 LSTSDYTAGTA

-1474 INMGFSEIKLPD
+1474 INMGFSEITLPD

-1521 GDWKD
+1521 GDWEGN
-1526 ATYEHHVTYGKEISN
+1526 TYKHEVTYGKEISD
-1541 STEYTGLQ
+1541 SLEYNGLQ

-1566 TEDNQTDFSK
+1566 TGDNQTDFST
-1576 WLPYVCVPYNDND
+1576 WLPYVHVSYNENN

-1609 YADPYVIKDA
+1609 YGDPYVIKDA

-1640 TITNDQNT
+1640 TITNNQNI
-1648 YCTNHSTDITFH
+1648 YCTGHSTDITFR

-1679 DVQNGQTRS
+1679 DVQNGETRS

-1695 IANAYYDLQ
+1695 IANAYYNLK
-1704 GGTNGE
+1704 GTDGQ
-1710 ITLKDFKGFGTTD
+1710 ITLNDFKGFGTTD
-1723 NPFRGVLVSTNPNG
+1723 NPFRGVLVSTNKNG
-1737 VKLILTGANTGN
+1737 VELILKGANTGN

-1799 DNIIDDVN
+1799 DNIIDGVN
-1807 VTLDTGWLTLSG
+1807 VTLADKWLTLSG

-1841 RNMQDK
+1841 RNMQGK
-1847 QFLTDAMISGASV
+1847 HVLTDEMISDGSV
-1860 AKTANSSLYVNPYVG
+1860 AETATSSLYVNPYVG
-1875 RVLDGYA
+1875 RILDGYA
-1882 FSDTARVNLDN
+1882 FADTMEESLNN
-1893 TDKNYQIQNLN
+1893 TDKNYQIQSLN
-1904 SSETNDT
+1904 SSGTTDT

-1943 GSSNAYRN
+1943 GSSNAYRK
-1951 ITEVALQQGYAF
+1951 ITEGVLQEGYAF

-1976 DSIGT
+1976 DSIGADT
-1981 NVEPE
+1981 RPG
-1986 DFVTAVKDDQ
+1986 DFDTAVKDDRT
-1996 IAPIVNE
+1996 AP
-2003 SVINTPVLITKYA
+2003 SDSNTPVLITKYA
-2016 DKDLFNMA
+2016 EKDLFKMA
-2024 VLNAN
+2024 VLNA
-2029 ATTSGATLT
+2029 TTGGATLT
-2038 FPNDGRLDM
+2038 FPNNGTLDM
-2047 SVYRSSY
+2047 SVYKSSY
-2054 QGVSARYVSNAVTSK
+2054 QGISARYVSNAVTSK
-2069 NEKTGKT
+2069 NKDTGKT

-2125 VNGTCNVA
+2125 VRDKCNVA
-2133 NLTFTGKTGEAS
+2133 NLTFTGKTGTDS
-2145 ETGVQLQYYTSDG
+2145 KTGVQLQYYTSDG
-2158 VVTAQASNLEE
+2158 AVTAQASNNW
-2169 KLVKGQKLGSYVG
+2169 GSRSFVG
-2182 VGSFVGSTA
+2182 VGSFAGSSA
-2191 GTLTSAWYPVNV
+2191 GTLTPTWYSVNV

-2222 GLIGNIARIYTPTT
+2222 GLIGNIARIYTPTSD
-2236 NIGILLQPYGNE
+2236 IGILLQPYGNE

-2291 VTRQKFIVGKD
+2291 VTGQNFIVGKN

-2315 GLFGYARRGVGI
+2315 GLFGYARRGVAVNYGS
-2327 NTVIGTTYTAIWEN
+2327 GTYTAAIWKN

-2349 SGGVIGQVAADMSGR
+2349 SGGIIGQVYTDS
-2364 SIVYKIRNVRVSGK
+2364 SSPNYNIKNVKILGE

-2388 SNGEAYTGGLI
+2388 SSDEGYTGGLI
-2399 GNISFVSGVT
+2399 GKISFASGVT
-2409 FNIGNC
+2409 FDISDC
-2415 EVLNTQINEDKVS
+2415 EVQNAQINEVGKVS
-2428 GEKLGTG
+2428 GEKFRTG
-2435 GLVGGAVGNGNLNIQ
+2435 GLVGGA
-2450 DCKVQN
+2450 D
-2456 TQINEEDK
+2456 
-2464 VSGEILRTGG
+2464 
-2474 LVGRA
+2474 
-2479 EGNGKLNIQKCS
+2479 GNGKLNVQNCL
-2491 VKESDMYGSRAGG
+2491 VKESDLYGSLAGG
-2504 VAGELCIPTTITE
+2504 IAGALHTPTTITE
-2517 CTVSGSGNDKNI
+2517 CTVSGLSDDKNI
-2529 IKGRKS
+2529 IKGQKS
-2535 AAGIVGEIAFG
+2535 AAGIVGEIVCG

-2557 NTSIIAIDDWGAG
+2557 NTSITAIDDWGAG

-2579 VVPHLYFYDS
+2579 VVPNLYFYDS

-2595 ITGQRAGGFAG
+2595 ITGKRAGGFAG

-2614 SNLLLKDTTIKA
+2614 SNLLLKDTTIEA
-2626 STANNAGLLIG
+2626 STANNGGLLIG
-2637 LTGNRNLQPM
+2637 LTGNQNLQPM

-2654 QKTTAKENNR
+2654 QNTTAKENNR

-2672 LTETDNTN
+2672 LNETDNTN
-2680 VKNKSYFSFADYNGT
+2680 VKKQSYFSFADYKGT
-2695 ASNNTTQSL
+2695 ALNNTMQSL
-2704 LDANPVFPYV
+2704 LGANPVFPYV

-2724 SDDGNTGKALYGDS
+2724 YDAANANVSKALYGDS
-2738 AAWTKDTDGKFTLNA
+2738 AKWTKEADGRFTLNA
-2753 QTIYRDAK
+2753 QTIYQDAK
-2761 KTQSSTAEGK
+2761 NTQSSTAEGK
-2771 YTYQETGV
+2771 YTYQEMGV
-2779 EQFQFTKNIST
+2779 EQFRFTKNIST
-2790 YNEENQTNKVSK
+2790 YNKENQTKTVSN

-2841 SVQTYTDT
+2841 RVQTYTDT
-2849 DGKFVLATNA
+2849 GGKFVLEENA

-2898 KDESNAEHK
+2898 EDENGTEHK

-2940 LIEDNAHLLE
+2940 LIEDSAHLLE

-2996 FQGSSLLPAG
+2996 FQGSSLPAG

-3016 NSKVYYYTTNSNT
+3016 NSKVYYYTIDSKT
-3029 GNTIPLKDFK
+3029 GNTIPLKAFK
-3039 DSSGNAFQAV
+3039 DSSEKTFQAV

-3064 NGSFIKVDAE
+3064 GSFIKVDAE
-3074 GVPDGVTKDDGK
+3074 GIPDGVTKEDGK

-3097 ANGYEYYRKIETN
+3097 ANGYEYYRKIETG
-3110 EPGTRY
+3110 ESGTRY

-3123 KLKDGVGL
+3123 KLKDGVGP
-3131 ISTSTVHEN
+3131 ISMVHEN

-3163 ITSNDI
+3163 ITSNNI
-3169 PFHLNYCTRKGKAQD
+3169 PFHLNYLTRKGNVQD

-3202 LRESEAVTGAIKKVT
+3202 LTESEAVTGAIKKVT

-3236 QAFNKQDEL
+3236 QAFNNKDEL
-3245 YQKFSGSLIKTLT
+3245 YQKFSGSLIKTLK
-3258 QENSPSTSAEV
+3258 QKNSQSTSAEV

-3278 AFYVYVMDGTKKKYY
+3278 AFYVYVMDGTTKKYY
-3293 TYAGGNWTEEES
+3293 TYADGKWTEAGS
-3305 KETKALEYEWT
+3305 TETKALEYEWT
-3316 AVNGLMDLPLSTN
+3316 AINGLMDLPLSTN
-3329 GTIDSSVNLQQ
+3329 GTIDSSVSLQQ
-3340 IRDIVLGKKQNEFY
+3340 IRDIVKDKQNEFY

-3368 DVIPESQLEGA
+3368 DVIPESQLDNA
-3379 ILTNYTKLTYTS
+3379 VPTNYTKLTYIS

-3399 LSYSTARALQQD
+3399 LSYSTARELLKN
-3411 TRIRYYRDEAAG
+3411 TKISYYRDEAAG

-3465 STIKDLSSILASSN
+3465 SAIKDLSSILASSS
-3479 GIQFSIQLLNKNTI
+3479 GIQFSIQLQNKNTT
-3493 QDTESYAADAL
+3493 QDTENYANAL
-3504 ELKDYM
+3504 ELEDYI
-3510 KVSVKSKNAGE
+3510 KVSVKSENAGT
-3521 VQLTDDNKAYTWT
+3521 VQLTNDNKAYTWT
-3534 VPKSSYWDD
+3534 VPKSSYWDAGN
-3543 DKKIMKASSIFDGD
+3543 KIMEASSIFDGD

-3568 IKNVDQLKHLYS
+3568 IKNVDQRQHLYS
-3580 NYKVVLSVKIID
+3580 NYRVVLSVGIID
-3592 QNGNVVENTTA
+3592 QNGNVVENTKAT
-3603 ADNIIYTMARV
+3603 DNIIYTIARV
-3614 KPEFQDKQNK
+3614 KPEFQDKQNTR

>member
-16 LLAGSILLD
+16 LLAGGILLD

-33 LNTSLNM
+33 VNTSLNM

-48 VSHADAESVNSSE
+48 VSHSDAESVSSSE
-61 KTDAENKADEKNTT
+61 KTDTENKADEKNTT
-75 PDANEKDEDT
+75 LDANEKDENT
-85 ASSNSDSG
+85 ASSNSDAG

-100 EESTKQEPSSE
+100 EETTKQEPSSE

-137 SLSDLKF
+137 SLRDLKF
-144 FANNTATIKSPQ
+144 FADNTATITSPQ
-156 ELILLSHCAQSEIQ
+156 QLILLSHCAQDEIQ

-191 TDLSEYLNK
+191 TELSEYLNK
-200 KASAS
+200 TASAS

-211 GLGSAD
+211 GLGSAEF
-217 VPFTGTIT
+217 PFKGTIT
-225 GQKPA
+225 GQEPA

-242 SQATI
+242 SNAKI
-247 DNNLSVEW
+247 KKNFSVEW
-255 QGDGTKPMFAEMY
+255 KGDGTKPQENGTKPMFAEMY
-268 VLEND
+268 VLESN
-273 GTKSDGTI
+273 GTI
-281 PITFTSGNG
+281 PITFKSGNG
-290 SLLGTVRQASEETKA
+290 SLLGTVRQAPNATNA

-311 VVTYKD
+311 VVTYQ
-317 NKAQAGNSTNS
+317 AEVQAGSLTSND
-328 GNIGLICNTLESG
+328 NIGLICNTLESG
-341 TIKLDGYVFPTDT
+341 TIKLDGYAFPTKT
-354 EINTNSGAAG
+354 AINTNSGAAG

-376 LANIG
+376 LTSIG

-403 MSETAEIQVNQDIT
+403 MSETAQIQVNQNIT

-458 KNSAVG
+458 KDSAVG
-464 GWIGDYIVQGNNH
+464 GWVGYYIVQGESH
-477 EGKTLPTQID
+477 ADKTLPAQID
-487 VVEPKVTMNG
+487 VVEPKVTMNGGVATYG

-511 DINYQISGTEQK
+511 DINYQISGTEQE

-528 SVYTTGNGAGYAT
+528 SEYTAGDGGTYGT
-541 IAGKVISDNKKTS
+541 VIGKVISDNKMSS

-566 NGNSYYQGGFV
+566 NGNSYYQGGLV
-577 GEIGENVYL
+577 GEIGKNVYL
-586 QVSDA
+586 QVRNA
-591 EITVSNITTTQ
+591 EITVSNTTAK
-602 ESCGFGGVVGHLSS
+602 EDACGFGGVVGHLSS

-641 GAASSGS
+641 GVASSGS

-655 TDLSGVNYTVSQ
+655 TDLSGVNYSASQ

-684 GNGNGDE
+684 GDG

-700 SNKDYEINDIGNY
+700 SNSVSKINDIGNY
-713 GEVIRLKAKTTT
+713 GEVIRLKADTTT

-730 GLDNEL
+730 GLDSEL
-736 LSINNVEH
+736 LKIDPVSHEIGYGARVNLTGND
-744 VIQYKNQ
+744 
-751 NFSLSNT
+751 
-758 EITISSKEDLALL
+758 ITISSKEDLALL

-789 NNWTTL
+789 DNWTTL
-795 QSKNVN
+795 KSKNIN
-801 FTADVNLQN
+801 FTADVNLKN

-827 NINGNTYTLTLS
+827 NINGNSHTLTLS

-847 GENIATDGT
+847 GENKATDGA

-869 TDIGLFSRMSGNV
+869 TDIGLFSHMGGNV
-882 RNLTIAGSIHAGVSN
+882 SNLTITGSIHAGVSN

-910 NNEAVISKVKV
+910 NNETVISNVKV
-921 TTKIAFD
+921 TTTIKFD
-928 TNNDSKKSYIGGVF
+928 TNKDSQISYIGGVF
-942 GSAAKVKLSE
+942 GSAAKVKLNE
-952 NTGIQSNIT
+952 NTCIQSNIT
-961 LSNAGNGKQTYAGS
+961 LSKAGAGKQTYAGS
-975 VAGYMSAGT
+975 VAGFMSAGT
-984 LECNGVTIGGKIVT
+984 LECNGVTIGGEIVT
-998 DASTYAYVGGLVGFM
+998 DALMYAYVGGLVGFM

-1035 FSITASSVQEAC
+1035 FSIGASNVQEAC
-1047 GGLLGCVWARSTVTF
+1047 GGLLGGVWARSAVTF

-1204 GVKEDNNTC
+1204 GVKEENTTC
-1213 TTYQNRTNL
+1213 KTYQNRTNF
-1222 GKSHEV
+1222 GESHKI

-1238 DNYIETA
+1238 DEYTETA
-1245 STNTNGKIDTPEE
+1245 SKNTNNTGKIDTPEE

-1284 TDIKSNLSNPTISG
+1284 TDIKNNILNPTISG
-1298 TLNMDKYSYYPI
+1298 ILNMDKYSYYPI

-1328 EIEKVEKNNKSTQAK
+1328 EIEKAEKNNKSTQAK

-1423 YKDSSYA
+1423 YTDSSYA

-1447 LSTSDYTEGTA
+1447 LSTTSYTEGTA

-1464 GNAGSENGHQ
+1464 GNAGSEDGHQ
-1474 INMGFSEIKLPD
+1474 INMGFSDIVLPD
-1486 TTVNNKG
+1486 KPADATKNEG

-1609 YADPYVIKDA
+1609 YGDPYVIKDA

-1625 SEYMRTNLPRTDWKI
+1625 SEYMRTKLPRTDWKI

-1648 YCTNHSTDITFH
+1648 YCTNHSTDITFR
-1660 YNGEQWV
+1660 YNGVQWI
-1667 QVSKE
+1667 QVIKE

-1688 NSFMQRY
+1688 NDFMQRY

-1704 GGTNGE
+1704 GTNRQ
-1710 ITLKDFKGFGTTD
+1710 ITLNDFKGFGTTD
-1723 NPFRGVLVSTNPNG
+1723 NPFRGVLVSTKG
-1737 VKLILTGANTGN
+1737 VELILTGANTGN

-1761 NLTIRY
+1761 NLTIKY

-1799 DNIIDDVN
+1799 DNIIDGVN
-1807 VTLDTGWLTLSG
+1807 VTLDTGWLKLSG

-1841 RNMQDK
+1841 RNMQGASG
-1847 QFLTDAMISGASV
+1847 LTDAMISDGSV
-1860 AKTANSSLYVNPYVG
+1860 EKTATTSLYVNPYVG

-1882 FSDTARVNLDN
+1882 FADTAGKSLDN
-1893 TDKNYQIQNLN
+1893 TDKNYQIQKLN

-1920 IGIKDAEGLLILS
+1920 IGIKNAEGLLILS

-1951 ITEVALQQGYAF
+1951 ITEGALQQGYAF

-1976 DSIGT
+1976 DSIGANT
-1981 NVEPE
+1981 KPN
-1986 DFVTAVKDDQ
+1986 DFDTAVKDDQ
-1996 IAPIVNE
+1996 TAP
-2003 SVINTPVLITKYA
+2003 SDSNTPVLITKYA

-2038 FPNDGRLDM
+2038 FPNNGTLDM
-2047 SVYRSSY
+2047 SVYKSSY
-2054 QGVSARYVSNAVTSK
+2054 QGISARYVSNAVTSK
-2069 NEKTGKT
+2069 NKDTGKT

-2091 GNGTE
+2091 GNGTK

-2125 VNGTCNVA
+2125 VKGTCNVT
-2133 NLTFTGKTGEAS
+2133 NLTFTGKTGTDPK
-2145 ETGVQLQYYTSDG
+2145 TGVQLHYYTSAG
-2158 VVTAQASNLEE
+2158 VETARA
-2169 KLVKGQKLGSYVG
+2169 VDTWGSRGYVG
-2182 VGSFVGSTA
+2182 VGSFVGSSA
-2191 GTLTSAWYPVNV
+2191 GTLTSSWYSVNV

-2222 GLIGNIARIYTPTT
+2222 GLIGNIARINTPTT
-2236 NIGILLQPYGNE
+2236 DIGILLQPYKGE

-2255 TFTNCSFSNL
+2255 TFTNCSFRDL
-2265 TVRGQEKAGGFCGY
+2265 TVKGQENAGGFCGC

-2284 SNQNNLN
+2284 ANQNNLN
-2291 VTRQKFIVGKD
+2291 VTTQNFIVGQD
-2302 STISATL
+2302 STISAIQGN
-2309 KDSCAG
+2309 SSAG
-2315 GLFGYARRGVGI
+2315 GLFGYARRGVAI
-2327 NTVIGTTYTAIWEN
+2327 NTVSGTTYTAIWEN
-2341 VNVEAGQY
+2341 VNVEAGKY
-2349 SGGVIGQVAADMSGR
+2349 SGGIIGQVYTDNSNPR
-2364 SIVYKIRNVRVSGK
+2364 YEIQKVRVYGK
-2378 TGTKSLIKGT
+2378 TGIKSLIKVT
-2388 SNGEAYTGGLI
+2388 SNGEGYTGGLI
-2399 GNISFVSGVT
+2399 GEISFASGVT
-2409 FNIGNC
+2409 FNISKC
-2415 EVLNTQINEDKVS
+2415 E
-2428 GEKLGTG
+2428 
-2435 GLVGGAVGNGNLNIQ
+2435 
-2450 DCKVQN
+2450 VQN
-2456 TQINEEDK
+2456 TQINEVSK
-2464 VSGEILRTGG
+2464 VSGEIFRTGG

-2479 EGNGKLNIQKCS
+2479 AGDGNLKIQECS
-2491 VKESDMYGSRAGG
+2491 VEESDMYGSLAGG
-2504 VAGELCIPTTITE
+2504 IAGALHTPTTITE
-2517 CTVSGSGNDKNI
+2517 CTVSGLSDDKNI
-2529 IKGRKS
+2529 IKGQKS
-2535 AAGIVGEIAFG
+2535 AAGIVGEIVCG

-2557 NTSIIAIDDWGAG
+2557 NTSITAIDDWGAG

-2579 VVPHLYFYDS
+2579 VVPNLYFYDS

-2595 ITGQRAGGFAG
+2595 ITGKRAGGFAG

-2614 SNLLLKDTTIKA
+2614 SNLLLKDTTIEA
-2626 STANNAGLLIG
+2626 STANNGGLLIG
-2637 LTGNRNLQPM
+2637 LTGNRNLKPM
-2647 TIAGISI
+2647 TIAGVSI
-2654 QKTTAKENNR
+2654 QNTTARENYR

-2672 LTETDNTN
+2672 LNETQNTD
-2680 VKNKSYFSFADYNGT
+2680 VKNHSYFSFADYKGT
-2695 ASNNTTQSL
+2695 APNNTTQSL

-2714 VTSPTSQLSV
+2714 VTSPTSKLSV
-2724 SDDGNTGKALYGDS
+2724 YDATNANGSKALYGDS
-2738 AAWTKDTDGKFTLNA
+2738 AAWTTDADGKFTLNA

-2761 KTQSSTAEGK
+2761 NTQRNTAEGK
-2771 YTYQETGV
+2771 YTYQEMGV

-2790 YNEENQTNKVSK
+2790 YNKENQTKKVSN

-2821 DIVTNGGYTRANNIS
+2821 DIITNGGYTRANNIS
-2836 GHVDT
+2836 GDSDIHVDA
-2841 SVQTYTDT
+2841 SVKTYTDT

-2898 KDESNAEHK
+2898 KDESNVEHK
-2907 YNVQVPIIVRRMLE
+2907 YNVQIPIIVRRMLE

-2968 KGLYSE
+2968 KGQYSE

-2985 NVAKALDKSID
+2985 NVAEALDKSID
-2996 FQGSSLLPAG
+2996 FQGSSLPAG

-3016 NSKVYYYTTNSNT
+3016 NSKVYYYTTDSNT
-3029 GNTIPLKDFK
+3029 RNTIPLTAFK
-3039 DSSGNAFQAV
+3039 DSSKNAFQAV

-3064 NGSFIKVDAE
+3064 GTFIKVDAE
-3074 GVPDGVTKDDGK
+3074 GVPDGVPKEDGK

-3097 ANGYEYYRKIETN
+3097 ANGYEYYRKMETD
-3110 EPGTRY
+3110 ESRTRY

-3123 KLKDGVGL
+3123 KLKDGVGP
-3131 ISTSTVHEN
+3131 ISTVHEN
-3140 YYLVITVA
+3140 YYLVITVD
-3148 DITSGTNLNGSVQTK
+3148 DITSGTSLNGSVQTK

-3169 PFHLNYCTRKGKAQD
+3169 PFHLNYRTRKGKVTD
-3184 THSNTAS
+3184 IHSNTAS
-3191 TYQISHGYEQE
+3191 TYQISQGYEQK
-3202 LRESEAVTGAIKKVT
+3202 LTESEAVTGVIKKVT
-3217 ATDSSMTV
+3217 AADSSMTV

-3245 YQKFSGSLIKTLT
+3245 YQKFSGSLIKTL
-3258 QENSPSTSAEV
+3258 ENPQSTSAEV

-3278 AFYVYVMDGTKKKYY
+3278 AFYVYVMEGTSKNYY
-3293 TYAGGNWTEEES
+3293 TYANGKWTEAGS
-3305 KETKALEYEWT
+3305 KEIKALDYEWT
-3316 AVNGLMDLPLSTN
+3316 AINGLMDLPLSTK

-3340 IRDIVLGKKQNEFY
+3340 IRDIVKNNQNEFY

-3391 QLATTRKS
+3391 QLATIKKS
-3399 LSYSTARALQQD
+3399 LSYSTARALLQD
-3411 TRIRYYRDEAAG
+3411 TKISYYRDEAAG

-3479 GIQFSIQLLNKNTI
+3479 GIQFSIQLLNKNTT
-3493 QDTESYAADAL
+3493 QATESYGDAL
-3504 ELKDYM
+3504 ELNNYM
-3510 KVSVKSKNAGE
+3510 KVVVKSENAGT
-3521 VQLTDDNKAYTWT
+3521 VKPTYDKDNKAYTWT
-3534 VPKSSYWDD
+3534 VPRSSYWDAGNR
-3543 DKKIMKASSIFDGD
+3543 ILNASSIFDGD

-3580 NYKVVLSVKIID
+3580 NYKVVLSVGIID
-3592 QNGNVVENTTA
+3592 QNGNVVGNTTA

-3614 KPEFQDKQNK
+3614 KPEFQDEQNK

>member
-16 LLAGSILLD
+16 LLAGGILLD

-137 SLSDLKF
+137 SLSDLNF

-268 VLEND
+268 VLQSNGE
-273 GTKSDGTI
+273 I
-281 PITFTSGNG
+281 PIAFMSGNG
-290 SLLGTVRQASEETKA
+290 SLLGTVKKAPDVTDA

-311 VVTYKD
+311 VVTYQ
-317 NKAQAGNSTNS
+317 AEVQAGSSTSND
-328 GNIGLICNTLESG
+328 NIGLICNTLESG
-341 TIKLDGYVFPTDT
+341 TIKLEGYAFPTST
-354 EINTNSGAAG
+354 EINTGSGSAG
-364 GLIGNMAGGILD
+364 GLIGKMEGGILD
-376 LANIG
+376 LKSIG
-381 GTNISNLTVNS
+381 GANISNLTVNS

-403 MSETAEIQVNQDIT
+403 MSGTAEIQVNQDIT

-423 KGKYAGGFAGKVVNS
+423 KGKYAGGFAGKVDNS
-438 TLSGD
+438 TLSCD
-443 EKITINSPTLSSEEN
+443 KKITINSPALSSGEN
-458 KNSAVG
+458 KDSAVG
-464 GWIGDYIVQGNNH
+464 GWVGYYIVRENNH
-477 EGKTLPTQID
+477 ANKTLPAQID

-511 DINYQISGTEQK
+511 DINYQISGTEQE

-528 SVYTTGNGAGYAT
+528 SVYTTGNGAGYGT

-641 GAASSGS
+641 GVASSGS

-655 TDLSGVNYTVSQ
+655 TDLSGVNYNVSQ
-667 YVGQLVGMQ
+667 YVGQLVGIQ

-684 GNGNGDE
+684 GDG

-700 SNKDYEINDIGNY
+700 SNKNFKINDIGNY
-713 GEVIRLKAKTTT
+713 GEVIRLKADTTT
-725 SDAQG
+725 SDEQG
-730 GLDNEL
+730 GLDSEL
-736 LSINNVEH
+736 LSINEEH

-751 NFSLSNT
+751 NFSLHDT
-758 EITISSKEDLALL
+758 DITISSKEDLALL
-771 SIAWNS
+771 SITWNS
-777 RGVFSADSNLTA
+777 RGVFSADSNLTT

-795 QSKNVN
+795 QSKNIN
-801 FTADVNLQN
+801 FTADVNLKN

-827 NINGNTYTLTLS
+827 NINGNPNTLTLS

-869 TDIGLFSRMSGNV
+869 TDIGLFSRMGGNV
-882 RNLTIAGSIHAGVSN
+882 SDLTIAGSIHAGASN

-910 NNEAVISKVKV
+910 NNETVISNVKV
-921 TTKIAFD
+921 TTTIKFD
-928 TNNDSKKSYIGGVF
+928 TNKDSQISYIGGLF
-942 GSAAKVKLSE
+942 GSAAKVKLSK

-984 LECNGVTIGGKIVT
+984 LECNGVTIGGTIVT
-998 DASTYAYVGGLVGFM
+998 DALMYAYVGGLVGFM

-1035 FSITASSVQEAC
+1035 FSITASNAQTAC
-1047 GGLLGCVWARSTVTF
+1047 GGLLGGVWARSAVTF
-1062 ASDNTATTSLT
+1062 ASDNTATTTSCLT
-1073 VKNNT
+1073 VNNAT
-1078 KIEAPNASVGGL
+1078 INAPNASVGGL

-1098 EIRSKGIDIQDLEI
+1098 EIRSKGIDIQALNI

-1117 LGLLVCHGEKGT
+1117 LGLLVCHGEKST
-1129 IKFNKDEKNDK
+1129 VKFNKEEKNDK
-1140 EDGAL
+1140 ADGAL
-1145 YLRTTADWAD
+1145 YLRTTADWND
-1155 SYKLAED
+1155 SYKLDAK
-1162 LKLTCGKD
+1162 LNLTCGD
-1170 SVFDEF
+1170 NSAFDEF
-1176 VSYTAV
+1176 VAYTAV
-1182 SKDKIANNGENG
+1182 SKDKIANNDENG

-1204 GVKEDNNTC
+1204 GVKEENNTC
-1213 TTYQNRTNL
+1213 KTYQNRTDL
-1222 GKSHEV
+1222 GKKHKV

-1238 DNYIETA
+1238 DKYIETA
-1245 STNTNGKIDTPEE
+1245 STNTTRKIDTPEE

-1310 HLNTGVGITG
+1310 HLKTGIGITD

-1328 EIEKVEKNNKSTQAK
+1328 QIEKAEKNNKSTQAT

-1353 GLFLDYSANE
+1353 GLFLDHSVNG

-1376 GSIGKVKSDVSGVL
+1376 GSIGKVNSNASGVL
-1390 FSGMVQGLESGGR
+1390 FSGMVQGSESNGR
-1403 QYTANMN
+1403 QNTAKMN
-1410 LSNIVLSDLKITD
+1410 LSNIVLSGLKITD

-1435 QIGSYTKTEIKN
+1435 QIGSYTKTEIKS
-1447 LSTSDYTEGTA
+1447 LSTSGYTVGTA

-1474 INMGFSEIKLPD
+1474 INMGFSDIVLPD
-1486 TTVNNKG
+1486 KPADATKNEG

-1506 AANDTSVATYNFYKS
+1506 AASDTSVATYNFYKS
-1521 GDWKD
+1521 DDWEG
-1526 ATYEHHVTYGKEISN
+1526 ATYKHHVTYGKEISN
-1541 STEYTGLQ
+1541 SMEYTDLQ

-1557 YNKDEGLVK
+1557 YNKNEGLV
-1566 TEDNQTDFSK
+1566 TNGQENNQTVFSA
-1576 WLPYVCVPYNDND
+1576 WLPYVCVPYNDNN

-1609 YADPYVIKDA
+1609 YADPYVIKNA

-1625 SEYMRTNLPRTDWKI
+1625 SEYMRTKLPRTDWKI
-1640 TITNDQNT
+1640 TITSDQNT
-1648 YCTNHSTDITFH
+1648 YCTDHSTDITFR
-1660 YNGEQWV
+1660 YNGEQWI
-1667 QVSKE
+1667 QVNKE
-1672 AGTENWV
+1672 ADNWA

-1688 NSFMQRY
+1688 NDFMQRY

-1704 GGTNGE
+1704 GTNRQ
-1710 ITLKDFKGFGTTD
+1710 ITLNDFKGFGTTD
-1723 NPFRGVLVSTNPNG
+1723 NPFRGVLVSTKG
-1737 VKLILTGANTGN
+1737 VELILTGANTGN

-1976 DSIGT
+1976 DSIGA

-2029 ATTSGATLT
+2029 TTTSGATLT
-2038 FPNDGRLDM
+2038 FPNNGTLDM
-2047 SVYRSSY
+2047 SVYKSSY
-2054 QGVSARYVSNAVTSK
+2054 QGISARYVSNAVTS
-2069 NEKTGKT
+2069 NT

-2091 GNGTE
+2091 GNGTK
-2096 IIFDMNVK
+2096 IIFDMDVK

-2133 NLTFTGKTGEAS
+2133 NLTFTGKTGTAVNF
-2145 ETGVQLQYYTSDG
+2145 GVQLHYYTSAG
-2158 VVTAQASNLEE
+2158 VETAQASNSW
-2169 KLVKGQKLGSYVG
+2169 GNRGFVG
-2182 VGSFVGSTA
+2182 VGSFCGSSA
-2191 GTLTSAWYPVNV
+2191 GTLTSNWYRAYVK
-2203 NFDSV
+2203 FDSV

-2222 GLIGNIARIYTPTT
+2222 GLIGNIARIYTSTT
-2236 NIGILLQPYGNE
+2236 DIGILLQPYGN
-2248 QTVYPYN
+2248 QLTVYPFN
-2255 TFTNCSFSNL
+2255 TFTNCSFRNL
-2265 TVRGQEKAGGFCGY
+2265 TVRGQDNAGGFCGC

-2284 SNQNNLN
+2284 DNQNNLN
-2291 VTRQKFIVGKD
+2291 VTTQNLIVGQD
-2302 STISATL
+2302 STISAIQNN
-2309 KDSCAG
+2309 SSAG
-2315 GLFGYARRGVGI
+2315 GLFGYARRGVAI
-2327 NTVIGTTYTAIWEN
+2327 NTVSGTTYPAIWEN

-2349 SGGVIGQVAADMSGR
+2349 SGGIIGQIYTDS
-2364 SIVYKIRNVRVSGK
+2364 SSPYYKIRNVRVSGK
-2378 TGTKSLIKGT
+2378 TGTKSLIKVR
-2388 SNGEAYTGGLI
+2388 SNGEKYTGGLI
-2399 GNISFVSGVT
+2399 GKISFASGVT
-2409 FNIGNC
+2409 FNILDC
-2415 EVLNTQINEDKVS
+2415 EVQNTQINEVDKVS
-2428 GEKLGTG
+2428 GEKLRTG
-2435 GLVGGAVGNGNLNIQ
+2435 GLVGGA
-2450 DCKVQN
+2450 D
-2456 TQINEEDK
+2456 
-2464 VSGEILRTGG
+2464 
-2474 LVGRA
+2474 
-2479 EGNGKLNIQKCS
+2479 GNGKLNVQNCS
-2491 VKESDMYGSRAGG
+2491 VKESDLYGSLVGGIAG
-2504 VAGELCIPTTITE
+2504 ALHTPTTITE
-2517 CTVSGSGNDKNI
+2517 CTVSGLSDDENI
-2529 IKGRKS
+2529 IKGQKS
-2535 AAGIVGEIAFG
+2535 AAGIVGEIVCG

-2557 NTSIIAIDDWGAG
+2557 NTSITAIDDWGAG

-2579 VVPHLYFYDS
+2579 VAPNLYFYDS

-2595 ITGQRAGGFAG
+2595 ITGKRAGGFAG

-2626 STANNAGLLIG
+2626 STANNGGLLIG
-2637 LTGNRNLQPM
+2637 LTGNQNLETM

-2654 QKTTAKENNR
+2654 QNTTAKENNR

-2672 LTETDNTN
+2672 LNETDNTN

-2704 LDANPVFPYV
+2704 LDAEQVFPYV

-2724 SDDGNTGKALYGDS
+2724 YDAANANVSKALYGDS
-2738 AAWTKDTDGKFTLNA
+2738 AAWTDADGKFTLNA

-2790 YNEENQTNKVSK
+2790 YNEENQTNQVSN

-2836 GHVDT
+2836 GHVDA
-2841 SVQTYTDT
+2841 SVQTYTDRG
-2849 DGKFVLATNA
+2849 GKFVLEENA

-2865 KKNASGRI
+2865 KKASGRI

-3110 EPGTRY
+3110 EPGTHY

-3123 KLKDGVGL
+3123 KLKNGVGS

-3163 ITSNDI
+3163 IASNDI
-3169 PFHLNYCTRKGKAQD
+3169 PFHLNYRTRKGKVPD

-3202 LRESEAVTGAIKKVT
+3202 LKESEAVTGAIKKVT
-3217 ATDSSMTV
+3217 AADSSMTV
-3225 DVIDKITIPSG
+3225 DVINKITIPSG
-3236 QAFNKQDEL
+3236 QAFNNKDEL
-3245 YQKFSGSLIKTLT
+3245 YQKFSGSLIKTLK

-3278 AFYVYVMDGTKKKYY
+3278 AFYVYVMDGTTKNYY
-3293 TYAGGNWTEEES
+3293 TYADGKWTEAGS
-3305 KETKALEYEWT
+3305 TETKALKYEWT
-3316 AVNGLMDLPLSTN
+3316 AINGLMDLPLSTN

-3479 GIQFSIQLLNKNTI
+3479 GIQFSIQLLNKNTT

-3568 IKNVDQLKHLYS
+3568 IKNVDHLYS
-3580 NYKVVLSVKIID
+3580 NYKVVLSVKIIG

>member
-33 LNTSLNM
+33 VNTSLNM

-48 VSHADAESVNSSE
+48 VSHADAESVSPSE
-61 KTDAENKADEKNTT
+61 KTDEENKADEKNTT
-75 PDANEKDEDT
+75 PDANEKDT
-85 ASSNSDSG
+85 ASSNSDSD

-111 IAAEDASQQATET
+111 IAAEDASQQATEA

-137 SLSDLKF
+137 SLNNLKF
-144 FANNTATIKSPQ
+144 YTDTTKTATITSPQ
-156 ELILLSHCAQSEIQ
+156 QLILLSHCAQNEIQ
-170 NITININAT
+170 NKTININTT
-179 GEFDLSTKIANG
+179 GVFNLSTKIEKG
-191 TDLSEYLNK
+191 TDLSEYLNT
-200 KASAS
+200 AAIAS

-211 GLGSAD
+211 GLGSTD
-217 VPFTGTIT
+217 SPFSGTIT

-230 IKTNTTLFRGIS
+230 IRTNTTLFRGIS
-242 SQATI
+242 SNATI
-247 DNNLSVEW
+247 ENGLSVEW
-255 QGDGTKPMFAEMY
+255 QGDGTKPMFAETY
-268 VLEND
+268 LLESD

-281 PITFTSGNG
+281 PITFTSGKG
-290 SLLGTVRQASEETKA
+290 SLLGTVKKAPDVTDA

-311 VVTYKD
+311 VVTYNYNKD
-317 NKAQAGNSTNS
+317 NKTQAESSTSS

-341 TIKLDGYVFPTDT
+341 TIKLDGYVFPTNT
-354 EINTNSGAAG
+354 EINTDSGAAG
-364 GLIGNMAGGILD
+364 GLIGKMEGGILN
-376 LANIG
+376 LTSIG
-381 GTNISNLTVNS
+381 GANISNLTVNS

-403 MSETAEIQVNQDIT
+403 MSEAAQIQVNQNIT

-438 TLSGD
+438 TLSGNNT
-443 EKITINSPTLSSEEN
+443 ITVEAPTVSPGVDKTD
-458 KNSAVG
+458 SAVG
-464 GWIGDYIVQGNNH
+464 GLIGDYTVKASNH
-477 EGKTLPTQID
+477 TVKQLPTQIAIA
-487 VVEPKVTMNG
+487 ETPKVTTIKKTNG
-497 GNAGGYFGLLELQG
+497 TAIGVNDGNIGGYFGVLELQG
-511 DINYQISGTEQK
+511 DIQYEISGSDGTKREVK
-523 KKNIT
+523 AE
-528 SVYTTGNGAGYAT
+528 YTAGDGGTYGTVIGN
-541 IAGKVISDNKKTS
+541 VISDNKKPS

-566 NGNSYYQGGFV
+566 NGNSYYQGGLV

-591 EITVSNITTTQ
+591 EITVSNTTAK
-602 ESCGFGGVVGHLSS
+602 EDACGFGGVVGHLSS

-641 GAASSGS
+641 GVASSGS

-655 TDLSGVNYTVSQ
+655 TDLSNVTYKESE

-684 GNGNGDE
+684 GDGND
-691 NGNGWKYIR
+691 NDNGWKYIR
-700 SNKDYEINDIGNY
+700 SKNDSKINDIGNY

-730 GLDNEL
+730 GLNSEL
-736 LSINNVEH
+736 LKIDPVSHEIGYGARVNITGND
-744 VIQYKNQ
+744 
-751 NFSLSNT
+751 
-758 EITISSKEDLALL
+758 ITISSKEDLALL

-777 RGVFSADSNLTA
+777 RGVFSADSNLRA
-789 NNWTTL
+789 DNWTTL
-795 QSKNVN
+795 QNKNIN
-801 FTADVNLQN
+801 FTADVNLKH

-827 NINGNTYTLTLS
+827 NINGNAHTLTLS

-847 GENIATDGT
+847 GENIATDGA

-869 TDIGLFSRMSGNV
+869 TDIGLFSRMGGNV
-882 RNLTIAGSIHAGVSN
+882 SNLTITGSINAGVSN

-910 NNEAVISKVKV
+910 NNETVISNVKV
-921 TTKIAFD
+921 TTTIKFD
-928 TNNDSKKSYIGGVF
+928 TYNDSQISCIGGLF
-942 GSAAKVKLSE
+942 GSAAKVKLNE

-975 VAGYMSAGT
+975 VAGYMPAGT

-998 DASTYAYVGGLVGFM
+998 DASKYAYVGGLVGFM

-1035 FSITASSVQEAC
+1035 FSIGASNVQEAC
-1047 GGLLGCVWARSTVTF
+1047 GGLLGGVWARSAVTF

-1078 KIEAPNASVGGL
+1078 KIEAPKASVGGL

-1098 EIRSKGIDIQDLEI
+1098 EIRSKGIDIQKLQI
-1112 NCGKD
+1112 HCGKD
-1117 LGLLVCHGEKGT
+1117 LGLLVCHGEKST
-1129 IKFNKDEKNDK
+1129 VKFNKDEKNDK

-1145 YLRTTADWAD
+1145 YLRTTADWDD
-1155 SYKLAED
+1155 SYKLAEG
-1162 LKLTCGKD
+1162 LELTCGSKA
-1170 SVFDEF
+1170 VFDEF
-1176 VSYTAV
+1176 VAYTAA
-1182 SKDKIANNGENG
+1182 SKEKIANNDENG
-1194 IVSIATKDRS
+1194 IVSIATKDRN
-1204 GVKEDNNTC
+1204 GVKEENTTC
-1213 TTYQNRTNL
+1213 KTYQNRTNFGIL
-1222 GKSHEV
+1222 HKI

-1238 DNYIETA
+1238 DEYTETA
-1245 STNTNGKIDTPEE
+1245 STNTTESNIRQIDTPEE

-1284 TDIKSNLSNPTISG
+1284 ADIKNTISNPKISG
-1298 TLNMDKYSYYPI
+1298 MLDMDKYSYYPI
-1310 HLNTGVGITG
+1310 HLNTGVQITD
-1320 ATITFYNE
+1320 AIITFYNE
-1328 EIEKVEKNNKSTQAK
+1328 QIEQAETTNKSTQAT

-1353 GLFLDYSANE
+1353 GLFLDHSVNE

-1376 GSIGKVKSDVSGVL
+1376 GSIGKVNSNASGVL
-1390 FSGMVQGLESGGR
+1390 FSGMVQGAESSGR
-1403 QYTANMN
+1403 QYTAKMN
-1410 LSNIVLSDLKITD
+1410 LSNIVLSGLKITD
-1423 YKDSSYA
+1423 YTDSSYA

-1435 QIGSYTKTEIKN
+1435 QIGSYTKTEIKK
-1447 LSTSDYTEGTA
+1447 LSTRGYTEGTA

-1464 GNAGSENGHQ
+1464 GNAGSEDGHQ
-1474 INMGFSEIKLPD
+1474 INMGFSDIVLPD
-1486 TTVNNKG
+1486 KPTDATKEEG

-1506 AANDTSVATYNFYKS
+1506 AANDTSVATYNFYKR
-1521 GDWKD
+1521 GDWNGD
-1526 ATYEHHVTYGKEISN
+1526 TYDHQVTYGKEIYP
-1541 STEYTGLQ
+1541 STEYGDLQ
-1549 KWYYDIAT
+1549 RWYYDIAT
-1557 YNKDEGLVK
+1557 YNKNEGLVK
-1566 TEDNQTDFSK
+1566 TESGVPDFSK
-1576 WLPYVCVPYNDND
+1576 WLPYVYVSYNKNN

-1609 YADPYVIKDA
+1609 YGDPYVIKDA

-1640 TITNDQNT
+1640 TITDNQKT
-1648 YCTNHSTDITFH
+1648 YCTSTNHSTFR

-1667 QVSKE
+1667 NEKNDE
-1672 AGTENWV
+1672 
-1679 DVQNGQTRS
+1679 TRS

-1704 GGTNGE
+1704 GTNGQ
-1710 ITLKDFKGFGTTD
+1710 IRLNDFKGFGTTD

-1761 NLTIRY
+1761 NLTIKY
-1767 EGEKKTLVY
+1767 EDEKKTLVY

-1799 DNIIDDVN
+1799 DNIIDNVD
-1807 VTLDTGWLTLSG
+1807 VTLADGWLTLSG
-1819 ANKHLLQVGGY
+1819 NNKHLLQVGGY

-1841 RNMQDK
+1841 RNMKDK
-1847 QFLTDAMISGASV
+1847 KFLTDAMISDASV
-1860 AKTANSSLYVNPYVG
+1860 AETANRSLYVNPYVG

-1882 FSDTARVNLDN
+1882 FADTAEEILDN
-1893 TDKNYQIQNLN
+1893 TDKNYQIRNLN
-1904 SSETNDT
+1904 SSRTSNQ

-1943 GSSNAYRN
+1943 GRSNAYRN
-1951 ITEVALQQGYAF
+1951 IPEGDLEGYTF

-1976 DSIGT
+1976 DSIGA
-1981 NVEPE
+1981 NARPE
-1986 DFVTAVKDDQ
+1986 DFDTAVKDDQ
-1996 IAPIVNE
+1996 IEPRVGVSE
-2003 SVINTPVLITKYA
+2003 SDSNTPVLITKYA
-2016 DKDLFNMA
+2016 EKDLFNMA
-2024 VLNAN
+2024 VLD
-2029 ATTSGATLT
+2029 ATTGGAILN
-2038 FPNDGRLDM
+2038 FPKNGTLDM

-2054 QGVSARYVSNAVTSK
+2054 QGISARYVSNAVTS
-2069 NEKTGKT
+2069 NT

-2125 VNGTCNVA
+2125 VSGTCNVT
-2133 NLTFTGKTGEAS
+2133 NLTFTGKTGTDPK
-2145 ETGVQLQYYTSDG
+2145 TGVQLQYYTSNG
-2158 VVTAQASNLEE
+2158 VVTDRNPNWGYQANI
-2169 KLVKGQKLGSYVG
+2169 G
-2182 VGSFVGSTA
+2182 VGSFAGSSA
-2191 GTLTSAWYPVNV
+2191 GTLAQYDGRKWYIA
-2203 NFDSV
+2203 SV
-2208 KFENMTIQSPAVAG
+2208 QFENVIFRDMKISSPNSAG
-2222 GLIGNIARIYTPTT
+2222 GLIGNAGVRAPDGRGETTAVDIA
-2236 NIGILLQPYGNE
+2236 ILIQPNAGGRGEGTLYIS
-2248 QTVYPYN
+2248 N
-2255 TFTNCSFSNL
+2255 TFENCSFSNL
-2265 TVRGQEKAGGFCGY
+2265 KVEGQKAAGGFCGH

-2284 SNQNNLN
+2284 RNQNNLN
-2291 VTRQKFIVGKD
+2291 VTTQNIIVGKD

-2309 KDSCAG
+2309 EGSCAG
-2315 GLFGYARRGVGI
+2315 GLFGYVKRGVAI
-2327 NTVIGTTYTAIWEN
+2327 NNDESGTYTAIWEN
-2341 VNVEAGQY
+2341 VNVEAKGY
-2349 SGGVIGQVAADMSGR
+2349 SGGLIGWLNADHSLPTYN
-2364 SIVYKIRNVRVSGK
+2364 IKNVKVSGK

-2399 GNISFVSGVT
+2399 GNISSSGVK
-2409 FNIGNC
+2409 FYISDC
-2415 EVLNTQINEDKVS
+2415 EVQNAQINEEGKVS
-2428 GEKLGTG
+2428 GEKF
-2435 GLVGGAVGNGNLNIQ
+2435 
-2450 DCKVQN
+2450 
-2456 TQINEEDK
+2456 
-2464 VSGEILRTGG
+2464 RTGG
-2474 LVGRA
+2474 LVGSA
-2479 EGNGKLNIQKCS
+2479 TGSGKLNVQNCS
-2491 VKESDMYGSRAGG
+2491 VEESGMYGSLAGG
-2504 VAGELCIPTTITE
+2504 IAGALHIPTTITE
-2517 CTVSGSGNDKNI
+2517 CTVSGLSNDKNI
-2529 IKGRKS
+2529 IKGQKS
-2535 AAGIVGEIAFG
+2535 AAGIVGEIVCNG

-2557 NTSIIAIDDWGAG
+2557 NTSITAIDDWGAG
-2570 GLVGDIDWN
+2570 GLVGDIDWK
-2579 VVPHLYFYDS
+2579 VVPKLYFYDS

-2595 ITGQRAGGFAG
+2595 ITGKRAGGFAG
-2606 NIRGYLNG
+2606 DIRGYLNG
-2614 SNLLLKDTTIKA
+2614 SNLLLKDTTIEA

-2637 LTGNRNLQPM
+2637 LTGNQNLQPM

-2654 QKTTAKENNR
+2654 QNTTAKENSR

-2672 LTETDNTN
+2672 LNETQNTA
-2680 VKNKSYFSFADYNGT
+2680 VKKQSYFSFADYNGT

-2704 LDANPVFPYV
+2704 LDAEQVFPYV

-2724 SDDGNTGKALYGDS
+2724 YDAANASKALYGDS
-2738 AAWTKDTDGKFTLNA
+2738 TRWTTDADGKFTLNA
-2753 QTIYRDAK
+2753 QTIYQDAK
-2761 KTQSSTAEGK
+2761 NTQSSTAEGK
-2771 YTYQETGV
+2771 YTYQEMGV

-2790 YNEENQTNKVSK
+2790 YNKENQTNTVSN

-2836 GHVDT
+2836 DDSKHVDA

-2849 DGKFVLATNA
+2849 GGKFVLATN
-2859 NPALEV
+2859 PALEV
-2865 KKNASGRI
+2865 KYNASGRI

-2898 KDESNAEHK
+2898 EDENGTEHK
-2907 YNVQVPIIVRRMLE
+2907 YNVQVPIVVRRMLE

-2968 KGLYSE
+2968 NGLYSE

-2985 NVAKALDKSID
+2985 NVLQALDKSID
-2996 FQGSSLLPAG
+2996 FQGSSLPAG

-3016 NSKVYYYTTNSNT
+3016 NSKVYYYTTDSNT
-3029 GNTIPLKDFK
+3029 RNTIPLTAFK
-3039 DSSGNAFQAV
+3039 DSSENAFQAV

-3064 NGSFIKVDAE
+3064 GSFIKVDAE
-3074 GVPDGVTKDDGK
+3074 GVPDGVPKKDGK

-3097 ANGYEYYRKIETN
+3097 ENGYEYYRKIETG
-3110 EPGTRY
+3110 ESGTHY

-3123 KLKDGVGL
+3123 KLKDGVGP
-3131 ISTSTVHEN
+3131 ISTVHEN

-3148 DITSGTNLNGSVQTK
+3148 DITSGTDLNGSVQTK
-3163 ITSNDI
+3163 ITSNGI
-3169 PFHLNYCTRKGKAQD
+3169 PFHLNYRTRKGKVED

-3191 TYQISHGYEQE
+3191 TYQISHGYKQE
-3202 LRESEAVTGAIKKVT
+3202 LTESEAVTGAIKKVT

-3225 DVIDKITIPSG
+3225 DVVDKITIPSG
-3236 QAFNKQDEL
+3236 QAFNEQDEL
-3245 YQKFSGSLIKTLT
+3245 YQKFSGSLIKTLK
-3258 QENSPSTSAEV
+3258 QENSQSTSAEV

-3278 AFYVYVMDGTKKKYY
+3278 AFYVYVMDGTTKKYY
-3293 TYAGGNWTEEES
+3293 TYADRKWTEAGS
-3305 KETKALEYEWT
+3305 TETKALEYEWT
-3316 AVNGLMDLPLSTN
+3316 AVNGLMDLPLSTS
-3329 GTIDSSVNLQQ
+3329 GTIDSSVSLQQ
-3340 IRDIVLGKKQNEFY
+3340 IRKIVLDKNQNKFY

-3368 DVIPESQLEGA
+3368 DVIPESQLDHAEP
-3379 ILTNYTKLTYTS
+3379 TNYTKLTYTS

-3399 LSYSTARALQQD
+3399 LSYSTARELLKN
-3411 TRIRYYRDEAAG
+3411 TKISYYRDKAAG

-3465 STIKDLSSILASSN
+3465 SAIKDLSSILASSS
-3479 GIQFSIQLLNKNTI
+3479 GIQFSIQLQNKNTT
-3493 QDTESYAADAL
+3493 QDTENYTNAL
-3504 ELKDYM
+3504 ELKDYI
-3510 KVSVKSKNAGE
+3510 KVSVKSENAGK
-3521 VQLTDDNKAYTWT
+3521 VQLTDDTYTWT
-3534 VPKSSYWDD
+3534 VPKSSYWDANNN
-3543 DKKIMKASSIFDGD
+3543 IMEASSIFDGD

-3568 IKNVDQLKHLYS
+3568 IDQFQHLYS
-3580 NYKVVLSVKIID
+3580 NYRVVLSVGIID
-3592 QNGNVVENTTA
+3592 QNGNVVGNTTA
-3603 ADNIIYTMARV
+3603 VDNIIYTMARV
-3614 KPEFQDKQNK
+3614 KPEFQDEQNTR

>member
-1 MLKYRRIIAGILAVN
+1 MKYRRIIAGILAVN

-33 LNTSLNM
+33 VNTSLNM

-48 VSHADAESVNSSE
+48 VSNADAESVSPSE
-61 KTDAENKADEKNTT
+61 KTDEENKADEKNTT
-75 PDANEKDEDT
+75 PDANEKDT
-85 ASSNSDSG
+85 ASSNSDSD

-111 IAAEDASQQATET
+111 IAAEDASQQATEA

-137 SLSDLKF
+137 SLGNLKF
-144 FANNTATIKSPQ
+144 VNDNIATITSPQ
-156 ELILLSHCAQSEIQ
+156 QLILLSHCAQNEIQ
-170 NITININAT
+170 NITININTT
-179 GEFDLSTKIANG
+179 GEFKLSTKIETG
-191 TDLSEYLNK
+191 TDLSEYLNTA
-200 KASAS
+200 ASAS

-217 VPFTGTIT
+217 SPFRGTIT
-225 GQKPA
+225 GQTPA
-230 IKTNTTLFRGIS
+230 IITNTTLFRGIS
-242 SQATI
+242 SKADI
-247 DNNLSVEW
+247 NNNLSVEW

-268 VLEND
+268 VLENIE
-273 GTKSDGTI
+273 KDGTI

-290 SLLGTVRQASEETKA
+290 SLLGTVRKAPDATNA

-311 VVTYKD
+311 VVTYNYNKD
-317 NKAQAGNSTNS
+317 NKTQAESSTSS

-341 TIKLDGYVFPTDT
+341 AIKLEGYAFPTST
-354 EINTNSGAAG
+354 EINTGSGAAG
-364 GLIGNMAGGILD
+364 GLIGKMEGGILN
-376 LANIG
+376 LKSIG
-381 GTNISNLTVNS
+381 GANISNLTISNLAVNS

-403 MSETAEIQVNQDIT
+403 MSETAQIQVNQNIT

-423 KGKYAGGFAGKVVNS
+423 KGKYAGGFAGKIVNS
-438 TLSGD
+438 TLSGNNT
-443 EKITINSPTLSSEEN
+443 ITVEAPTVSPGGDKTD
-458 KNSAVG
+458 SAVG
-464 GWIGDYIVQGNNH
+464 GLIGDYTVKASDHTVKQ
-477 EGKTLPTQID
+477 LPTQIAIAGT
-487 VVEPKVTMNG
+487 PKVTTITKTNG
-497 GNAGGYFGLLELQG
+497 AVIGVNDGNIGGYFGVLELQG
-511 DINYQISGTEQK
+511 DIQYEISGSDGAKREGK
-523 KKNIT
+523 AE
-528 SVYTTGNGAGYAT
+528 YTAGDGGTYGT
-541 IAGKVISDNKKTS
+541 VIGKVISDNKMSS

-566 NGNSYYQGGFV
+566 NGNSYYQGGIV

-586 QVSDA
+586 QVRNS
-591 EITVSNITTTQ
+591 EITVSNTTAKK
-602 ESCGFGGVVGHLSS
+602 EVCGFGGVVGHLSS
-616 NSILSIADSV
+616 NSIMSIADSV
-626 KVTNSGTIS
+626 KVTISGTNTIS

-641 GAASSGS
+641 GNASSGS

-655 TDLSGVNYTVSQ
+655 TDLSGVNYSASQ

-684 GNGNGDE
+684 GDGNGNG

-700 SNKDYEINDIGNY
+700 SNSNKNFKINDIGNY
-713 GEVIRLKAKTTT
+713 GEVIRLKANQTIP
-725 SDAQG
+725 DAQG
-730 GLDNEL
+730 GLDSEL
-736 LSINNVEH
+736 LKIDSESHEIGYGISVNLTGND
-744 VIQYKNQ
+744 
-751 NFSLSNT
+751 
-758 EITISSKEDLALL
+758 ITINSKEDLALL

-777 RGVFSADSNLTA
+777 RGVFSADSNLRA
-789 NNWTTL
+789 DNWTML
-795 QSKNVN
+795 QSKNIN
-801 FTADVNLQN
+801 FTTDVNLKN

-827 NINGNTYTLTLS
+827 NINGNTHTLTLS

-847 GENIATDGT
+847 GGSIATNET
-856 EGCGKIYSSGSKH
+856 EGCGKIYSSGSNH

-882 RNLTIAGSIHAGVSN
+882 SNLTITGSIHAGVCN
-897 GNMWIGSIAARQE
+897 GDMWIGSIAARQE
-910 NNEAVISKVKV
+910 TNETVISNVQV
-921 TTKIAFD
+921 TTAIAFD
-928 TNNDSKKSYIGGVF
+928 AQGDSKISRIGGLF
-942 GSAAKVKLSE
+942 GSAGKVKLNE
-952 NTGIQSNIT
+952 NTLNKNTCIQSNTTI
-961 LSNAGNGKQTYAGS
+961 SNAGNGKQTYVGS

-984 LECNGVTIGGKIVT
+984 LECNGVTIRGKIVT
-998 DASTYAYVGGLVGFM
+998 DASKYAYVGGLVGFM

-1035 FSITASSVQEAC
+1035 FSITASNAQTAC
-1047 GGLLGCVWARSTVTF
+1047 GGLLGGVWARSAVTF
-1062 ASDNTATTSLT
+1062 ASDNTATTTSCLT
-1073 VKNNT
+1073 VNNAT
-1078 KIEAPNASVGGL
+1078 INAPKASVGGL

-1098 EIRSKGIDIQDLEI
+1098 EIRSKGIDIRKLQI
-1112 NCGKD
+1112 HCGED
-1117 LGLLVCHGEKGT
+1117 LGLLVCHGEKRSV
-1129 IKFNKDEKNDK
+1129 KFNNDENKDK

-1145 YLRTTADWAD
+1145 YLRTTADWDD
-1155 SYKLAED
+1155 SYKLAEG
-1162 LKLTCGKD
+1162 LELTCGSKA
-1170 SVFDEF
+1170 VFDEF
-1176 VSYTAV
+1176 VAYTAA
-1182 SKDKIANNGENG
+1182 SKDKIANNDENG

-1204 GVKEDNNTC
+1204 GVKEENNTC
-1213 TTYQNRTNL
+1213 NTYQNRTDF
-1222 GKSHEV
+1222 GKSHKI

-1238 DNYIETA
+1238 DEYTKN
-1245 STNTNGKIDTPEE
+1245 NTSEIDTPEE

-1279 NNQEI
+1279 NNQE
-1284 TDIKSNLSNPTISG
+1284 SSNPTISG

-1310 HLNTGVGITG
+1310 HLNTGVEITG

-1328 EIEKVEKNNKSTQAK
+1328 QIEQAEKDNKNKSTQAT

-1353 GLFLDYSANE
+1353 GLFLDHSVNE

-1368 TLSNVTFA
+1368 TLSDVTFA
-1376 GSIGKVKSDVSGVL
+1376 GSIGKVNSNASGVL
-1390 FSGMVQGLESGGR
+1390 FSGMVQGSESNGR
-1403 QYTANMN
+1403 QNTAKMN
-1410 LSNIVLSDLKITD
+1410 LKNIVLLGLKITD
-1423 YKDSSYA
+1423 YTDSSYA

-1447 LSTSDYTEGTA
+1447 LSTRDYTEGTA

-1464 GNAGSENGHQ
+1464 GNAGSEDGHQ
-1474 INMGFSEIKLPD
+1474 INMGFSDIVLPD
-1486 TTVNNKG
+1486 KPADATKNEG

-1521 GDWKD
+1521 GDWNG
-1526 ATYEHHVTYGKEISN
+1526 ATYKHQVTYGKEISN
-1541 STEYTGLQ
+1541 STEYTDLQ

-1576 WLPYVCVPYNDND
+1576 WLPYVYVPYNDNN

-1601 DITEGCGT
+1601 DITKGCGT
-1609 YADPYVIKDA
+1609 YGDPYVIKDA

-1625 SEYMRTNLPRTDWKI
+1625 SEYMRTKLPRTDWKI

-1648 YCTNHSTDITFH
+1648 YCTNHSTDITFR

-1667 QVSKE
+1667 NE
-1672 AGTENWV
+1672 EN
-1679 DVQNGQTRS
+1679 GETRS
-1688 NSFMQRY
+1688 NNFMQRY

-1704 GGTNGE
+1704 GTNGQ
-1710 ITLKDFKGFGTTD
+1710 ITLNDFKGFGTTD
-1723 NPFRGVLVSTNPNG
+1723 NPFRGVLVSTKG
-1737 VKLILTGANTGN
+1737 VELILTGANTGN

-1767 EGEKKTLVY
+1767 KGEKKTLVY
-1776 QKSSSVFYPTSC
+1776 QKSSSVFYPASC
-1788 FGGAIGCILGG
+1788 FGGIIGCILGG
-1799 DNIIDDVN
+1799 DNIIDGVN

-1860 AKTANSSLYVNPYVG
+1860 AETANSFLYVNPYVG

-1882 FSDTARVNLDN
+1882 FADTAEESLNN

-1904 SSETNDT
+1904 SSRTTNQ
-1911 KHITASGKS
+1911 KHITATGKS

-1976 DSIGT
+1976 DSIGA

-2024 VLNAN
+2024 VLNA
-2029 ATTSGATLT
+2029 TTGGATLT
-2038 FPNDGRLDM
+2038 FPNDGTLDM
-2047 SVYRSSY
+2047 SVYKSSY

-2091 GNGTE
+2091 GNGTK

-2125 VNGTCNVA
+2125 VNGTCNVT
-2133 NLTFTGKTGEAS
+2133 NLTFTGKTGTDS
-2145 ETGVQLQYYTSDG
+2145 KKTGVQLQYYTSKG
-2158 VVTAQASNLEE
+2158 EKTAQASNWNN
-2169 KLVKGQKLGSYVG
+2169 KTYVG
-2182 VGSFVGSTA
+2182 VGSFAGSSA
-2191 GTLTSAWYPVNV
+2191 GTVAEFSGGSKWYRAFV
-2203 NFDSV
+2203 NFNSV

-2222 GLIGNIARIYTPTT
+2222 GLIGNSGRIGLNQGNSTPTSD
-2236 NIGILLQPYGNE
+2236 IGILLQPCGGNRS
-2248 QTVYPYN
+2248 QNTVYLYN
-2255 TFTNCSFSNL
+2255 TFTNCSFRNL
-2265 TVRGQEKAGGFCGY
+2265 IVNGQEKAGGFCGHVDGM
-2279 IDGKV
+2279 IDLL
-2284 SNQNNLN
+2284 NQLN
-2291 VTRQKFIVGKD
+2291 VTGTGLIVGQD
-2302 STISATL
+2302 SSISATL
-2309 KDSCAG
+2309 NNSSAG
-2315 GLFGYARRGVGI
+2315 GLFGYLRRGVAV
-2327 NTVIGTTYTAIWEN
+2327 NTGSGTYTAIWEN
-2341 VNVEAGQY
+2341 VNVEAGQC
-2349 SGGVIGQVAADMSGR
+2349 S
-2364 SIVYKIRNVRVSGK
+2364 
-2378 TGTKSLIKGT
+2378 
-2388 SNGEAYTGGLI
+2388 GGLI
-2399 GNISFVSGVT
+2399 GELATEAGGRAYNI
-2409 FNIGNC
+2409 N
-2415 EVLNTQINEDKVS
+2415 KVRI
-2428 GEKLGTG
+2428 LGSVQSKG
-2435 GLVGGAVGNGNLNIQ
+2435 SSQVGGGI
-2450 DCKVQN
+2450 
-2456 TQINEEDK
+2456 I
-2464 VSGEILRTGG
+2464 
-2474 LVGRA
+2474 GRA
-2479 EGNGKLNIQKCS
+2479 SSGRTITIKDCS
-2491 VKESDMYGSRAGG
+2491 VNTSNIKASSAGG
-2504 VAGELCIPTTITE
+2504 IVGHLLTSATITG
-2517 CTVSGSGNDKNI
+2517 CTVSGSNSNNSKIEGNNCA
-2529 IKGRKS
+2529 S
-2535 AAGIVGEIAFG
+2535 GIVGCLQVDG
-2546 GKIGIHKSTVS
+2546 Q
-2557 NTSIIAIDDWGAG
+2557 IAIRNNKVEKLSLISNATGWGSG
-2570 GLVGDIDWN
+2570 GFVGDVSGNTKSSKI
-2579 VVPHLYFYDS
+2579 FIFDS
-2589 QVNGCT
+2589 EVTDCS
-2595 ITGQRAGGFAG
+2595 ITGNRAGGFAG
-2606 NIRGYLNG
+2606 TLRGCVKG
-2614 SNLLLKDTTIKA
+2614 SNLLLNNTQITA
-2626 STANNAGLLIG
+2626 SSDKSGGLLIG
-2637 LTGNRNLQPM
+2637 LTGDANRQPM

-2654 QKTTAKENNR
+2654 QNTTAKENNR

-2672 LTETDNTN
+2672 LNETDNTK
-2680 VKNKSYFSFADYNGT
+2680 VKNQSYFSFADYNGT
-2695 ASNNTTQSL
+2695 ASNSTTQSL
-2704 LDANPVFPYV
+2704 LDANQVAPYV

-2724 SDDGNTGKALYGDS
+2724 SDDGNASKALYGDS
-2738 AAWTKDTDGKFTLNA
+2738 AAWTTDADGKFTLNA
-2753 QTIYRDAK
+2753 QTIYQDAK
-2761 KTQSSTAEGK
+2761 NTQSSTAKGK
-2771 YTYQETGV
+2771 YTYQEMGV

-2790 YNEENQTNKVSK
+2790 YNKENQTKTISK

-2836 GHVDT
+2836 GDSDRHVYASDD
-2841 SVQTYTDT
+2841 SVKTYTYT

-2859 NPALEV
+2859 KPALKV

-2898 KDESNAEHK
+2898 KDENGTEHK
-2907 YNVQVPIIVRRMLE
+2907 YNVQIPIIVRRMLE

-2985 NVAKALDKSID
+2985 NVAEALNKSIV
-2996 FQGSSLLPAG
+2996 FQESKNFSLPEG

-3016 NSKVYYYTTNSNT
+3016 NSKVYYYTTDSNT
-3029 GNTIPLKDFK
+3029 GNTIPLTDFK
-3039 DSSGNAFQAV
+3039 DSSENTFQAV

-3064 NGSFIKVDAE
+3064 GSFIKVNAE
-3074 GVPDGVTKDDGK
+3074 GVPDGVTKEDGK
-3086 TYTAPT
+3086 TYSAPT

-3097 ANGYEYYRKIETN
+3097 ANGYEYYRKIETD
-3110 EPGTRY
+3110 ESGTLY

-3123 KLKDGVGL
+3123 KLNDGVGL
-3131 ISTSTVHEN
+3131 VSTVHEN

-3148 DITSGTNLNGSVQTK
+3148 SGRNLNGSVQTK

-3169 PFHLNYCTRKGKAQD
+3169 PFHLNYRTRKGKVTD
-3184 THSNTAS
+3184 THTNTAS
-3191 TYQISHGYEQE
+3191 TYQISHGYKQE
-3202 LRESEAVTGAIKKVT
+3202 LTESEAVTGAIKKVT

-3225 DVIDKITIPSG
+3225 DVVDKITIPSG
-3236 QAFNKQDEL
+3236 QAFNDQDEL
-3245 YQKFSGSLIKTLT
+3245 YQKFSGSLIKTLK
-3258 QENSPSTSAEV
+3258 QENSQSTSAEV

-3278 AFYVYVMDGTKKKYY
+3278 AFYVYVMDGTEKKYY
-3293 TYAGGNWTEEES
+3293 TYADGNWTDAGS

-3316 AVNGLMDLPLSTN
+3316 AINGLMDLPLSTN
-3329 GTIDSSVNLQQ
+3329 GTIDSSVSLQQ
-3340 IRDIVLGKKQNEFY
+3340 IRKIVLDKNQNKFY

-3368 DVIPESQLEGA
+3368 DVIPESQLDNA
-3379 ILTNYTKLTYTS
+3379 VPTNYTKLTYTS

-3399 LSYSTARALQQD
+3399 LSYSTARELLKN
-3411 TRIRYYRDEAAG
+3411 TKISYYRDKAAG

-3465 STIKDLSSILASSN
+3465 SAIKDLSSILASSN
-3479 GIQFSIQLLNKNTI
+3479 GIQFSIQLQNKKTT
-3493 QDTESYAADAL
+3493 QATETYEDAL
-3504 ELKDYM
+3504 ELNDYM
-3510 KVSVKSKNAGE
+3510 KVAVKSENVGT
-3521 VQLTDDNKAYTWT
+3521 VQPTYDKDKKAYTWT
-3534 VPKSSYWDD
+3534 VPNGSYWDANNN
-3543 DKKIMKASSIFDGD
+3543 IMEASSIFDGD

-3580 NYKVVLSVKIID
+3580 NYRVVLSVRIIGKD
-3592 QNGNVVENTTA
+3592 GNVVENTIA
-3603 ADNIIYTMARV
+3603 EDNIIYTMARV
-3614 KPEFQDKQNK
+3614 KPEFQD

>member
-33 LNTSLNM
+33 VNTSLNM

-48 VSHADAESVNSSE
+48 VSHADAESVSSSE

-75 PDANEKDEDT
+75 LDANENDENT

-100 EESTKQEPSSE
+100 EETTKQEPSSE

-124 ETEAEAQ
+124 ETETEAQ

-137 SLSDLKF
+137 SLDNLKF
-144 FANNTATIKSPQ
+144 VNGTTAEITSPQ
-156 ELILLSHCAQSEIQ
+156 QLILLSHCAQNEIQ
-170 NITININAT
+170 NITIHINTT
-179 GEFDLSTKIANG
+179 GEFNLSTKIENG

-200 KASAS
+200 AASAS

-211 GLGSAD
+211 GLGSAEF
-217 VPFTGTIT
+217 PFTGTIT
-225 GQKPA
+225 GQKPI

-242 SQATI
+242 SRANI
-247 DNNLSVEW
+247 EKNFSVEW
-255 QGDGTKPMFAEMY
+255 GVQENGTKPQGDETKPMFAETY
-268 VLEND
+268 VLE
-273 GTKSDGTI
+273 SDGTI
-281 PITFTSGNG
+281 PITFTSGKG
-290 SLLGTVRQASEETKA
+290 SLLGTVKKAPDVTNA
-305 CLTIGN
+305 CLTIEN
-311 VVTYKD
+311 VVTYQDKV
-317 NKAQAGNSTNS
+317 QVSSSTS
-328 GNIGLICNTLESG
+328 SDNIGLICNTLESG
-341 TIKLDGYVFPTDT
+341 TIKLDGYIFPTNT
-354 EINTNSGAAG
+354 EINTKSGAAG
-364 GLIGNMAGGILD
+364 GLIGKMEGGILD
-376 LANIG
+376 LTNIG
-381 GTNISNLTVNS
+381 GANTLNLTVNS

-403 MSETAEIQVNQDIT
+403 MSEAAQIQVNQDIT

-423 KGKYAGGFAGKVVNS
+423 KGKYAGGFAGKVNNS
-438 TLSGD
+438 TLSGNK
-443 EKITINSPTLSSEEN
+443 KITINSPALSSEEN
-458 KNSAVG
+458 KDSAVG
-464 GWIGDYIVQGNNH
+464 GWVGYYIVQGNNH
-477 EGKTLPTQID
+477 EDKTLPAQID
-487 VVEPKVTMNG
+487 VGAPKVTMNGGVATNG
-497 GNAGGYFGLLELQG
+497 GNAGGYFGLLELKG
-511 DINYQISGTEQK
+511 DINYKISGTEK

-528 SVYTTGNGAGYAT
+528 SEYTAGNGGIYGT
-541 IAGKVISDNKKTS
+541 VIGKVTSNDKSAS
-554 LIINHVKSNSTT
+554 LIINHVNSNSTT
-566 NGNSYYQGGFV
+566 NGNSYYQGGLV
-577 GEIGENVYL
+577 GEIRENVYL

-591 EITVSNITTTQ
+591 EITVSKTTAKN
-602 ESCGFGGVVGHLSS
+602 EACGFGGVVGHLSS

-648 ILEISGT
+648 ILEISGR
-655 TDLSGVNYTVSQ
+655 TDLSGVNYNVSQ

-684 GNGNGDE
+684 GDG
-691 NGNGWKYIR
+691 NGNGWTYSR
-700 SNKDYEINDIGNY
+700 SNNSVSKINDIGNY
-713 GEVIRLKAKTTT
+713 GEVIRLKANTTT

-730 GLDNEL
+730 GLDSEL
-736 LSINNVEH
+736 LSINGDH

-751 NFSLSNT
+751 NFSLSNP

-789 NNWTTL
+789 DNWTTL
-795 QSKNVN
+795 QNKNIN
-801 FTADVNLQN
+801 FTADINLKN
-810 TGIIGISRDID
+810 TGIIGISRDTSD
-821 DSAYTG
+821 NAYTG
-827 NINGNTYTLTLS
+827 NINGNNHTLTLS
-839 IGETYGYK
+839 IGETYGST
-847 GENIATDGT
+847 NGT
-856 EGCGKIYSSGSKH
+856 EGCGKIYSSVSKH

-882 RNLTIAGSIHAGVSN
+882 SDLTIAGSIHAGVSN
-897 GNMWIGSIAARQE
+897 DNMWIGSIAARQE
-910 NNEAVISKVKV
+910 TNETVISNVKV
-921 TTKIAFD
+921 TTEIAFD
-928 TNNDSKKSYIGGVF
+928 AKGDFQTSCIGGLF
-942 GSAAKVKLSE
+942 GSAAKVKLNG
-952 NTGIQSNIT
+952 NTCIQSDIT
-961 LSNAGNGKQTYAGS
+961 LSNAGSGKLTYVGS

-984 LECNGVTIGGKIVT
+984 LECDGVTIGGTIVT

-1025 VNIKALTFDG
+1025 VNIKSLTFDE
-1035 FSITASSVQEAC
+1035 FSITASNAQTAC
-1047 GGLLGCVWARSTVTF
+1047 GGLFGGVWARSAVTF
-1062 ASDNTATTSLT
+1062 ASDNTATTSCLT
-1073 VKNNT
+1073 VNNAT
-1078 KIEAPNASVGGL
+1078 INAPKASVGGL

-1098 EIRSKGIDIQDLEI
+1098 EIRSKGIDIQALKI

-1117 LGLLVCHGEKGT
+1117 LGLLVCHGEKST
-1129 IKFNKDEKNDK
+1129 VKFNKDEKNDK

-1145 YLRTTADWAD
+1145 YLRTTADWDD
-1155 SYKLAED
+1155 SYKLAANLD
-1162 LKLTCGKD
+1162 LQCGNN

-1176 VSYTAV
+1176 VAYTAA
-1182 SKDKIANNGENG
+1182 SKDKIANNDENG
-1194 IVSIATKDRS
+1194 IVSIATKDRN
-1204 GVKEDNNTC
+1204 GVKEENTTC
-1213 TTYQNRTNL
+1213 KTYQNRTNF
-1222 GKSHEV
+1222 GKSHKI

-1238 DNYIETA
+1238 DEYTETA
-1245 STNTNGKIDTPEE
+1245 STNTNKIIDTPEE

-1284 TDIKSNLSNPTISG
+1284 ADIKKNISNPTISG

-1310 HLNTGVGITG
+1310 HLNTGVEITNETNK
-1320 ATITFYNE
+1320 TITFYNE
-1328 EIEKVEKNNKSTQAK
+1328 QIEQAEKDNKSTQAT

-1353 GLFLDYSANE
+1353 GLFLDHSVNE

-1368 TLSNVTFA
+1368 TLRNVTFA
-1376 GSIGKVKSDVSGVL
+1376 GSIGKVNSNASGVL
-1390 FSGMVQGLESGGR
+1390 FSGTVQGSESNGR
-1403 QYTANMN
+1403 QNTAKMN
-1410 LSNIVLSDLKITD
+1410 LNNIVLSGLKITA
-1423 YKDSSYA
+1423 YTDSSYA

-1435 QIGSYTKTEIKN
+1435 QIGSYTKTEIKS
-1447 LSTSDYTEGTA
+1447 LSTSGYTEGTA

-1506 AANDTSVATYNFYKS
+1506 AANDTSVATYNFYKN
-1521 GDWKD
+1521 GDWTSD
-1526 ATYEHHVTYGKEISN
+1526 GTYNHQVTYGKEISH
-1541 STEYTGLQ
+1541 SKEYQDLQ

-1557 YNKDEGLVK
+1557 YNKKEGLVK
-1566 TEDNQTDFSK
+1566 TENENDQTNFSA
-1576 WLPYVCVPYNDND
+1576 WLPYVSVPYNENN

-1609 YADPYVIKDA
+1609 YGDPYVIKDA

-1640 TITNDQNT
+1640 TITKEQNT
-1648 YCTNHSTDITFH
+1648 YCTNHSTDITFR
-1660 YNGEQWV
+1660 YNGGQWV
-1667 QVSKE
+1667 EVRKE
-1672 AGTENWV
+1672 TTAETENWV

-1704 GGTNGE
+1704 GTDRK
-1710 ITLKDFKGFGTTD
+1710 ITLNDFKGFGTTD
-1723 NPFRGVLVSTNPNG
+1723 NPFRGVLVSTNG
-1737 VKLILTGANTGN
+1737 ATLILTGANTGN

-1776 QKSSSVFYPTSC
+1776 QKGSSVFYPTSC

-1799 DNIIDDVN
+1799 DNIIDGVK

-1841 RNMQDK
+1841 RNMQTASG
-1847 QFLTDAMISGASV
+1847 LTKEMISDGSVYGSV
-1860 AKTANSSLYVNPYVG
+1860 AETATSSLYVNPYVG

-1882 FSDTARVNLDN
+1882 FADTAEDKLNN

-1904 SSETNDT
+1904 SSETTDQ

-1976 DSIGT
+1976 DSIGANT
-1981 NVEPE
+1981 KPN
-1986 DFVTAVKDDQ
+1986 DFDTAVKDDRT
-1996 IAPIVNE
+1996 AP
-2003 SVINTPVLITKYA
+2003 SDSNTPVLITKYA
-2016 DKDLFNMA
+2016 EKDLFNMA
-2024 VLNAN
+2024 VLNA
-2029 ATTSGATLT
+2029 TTGGATLT
-2038 FPNDGRLDM
+2038 FPNDGTLDM

-2125 VNGTCNVA
+2125 VKEKDTCNVA
-2133 NLTFTGKTGEAS
+2133 NLTFTGKVGADS
-2145 ETGVQLQYYTSDG
+2145 KKTGVQLQYYTSDG
-2158 VVTAQASNLEE
+2158 AVTAQASNWSN
-2169 KLVKGQKLGSYVG
+2169 KTYVG
-2182 VGSFVGSTA
+2182 VGSFAGSSA
-2191 GTLTSAWYPVNV
+2191 GTVAEFSGGSKWYRAFV
-2203 NFDSV
+2203 NFNSV

-2222 GLIGNIARIYTPTT
+2222 GLIGNSGRIGLNQGNSTPTSD
-2236 NIGILLQPYGNE
+2236 IGILLQPCGGNRS
-2248 QTVYPYN
+2248 QNTVYLYN
-2255 TFTNCSFSNL
+2255 TFTNCSFRNL
-2265 TVRGQEKAGGFCGY
+2265 IVNGQEKAGGFCGHVDGM
-2279 IDGKV
+2279 IDLL
-2284 SNQNNLN
+2284 NQLN
-2291 VTRQKFIVGKD
+2291 VTEIGLIVGQN
-2302 STISATL
+2302 SSISATL
-2309 KDSCAG
+2309 NDSSAG
-2315 GLFGYARRGVGI
+2315 GLFGYLRRGVAI
-2327 NTVIGTTYTAIWEN
+2327 NAGSGTYTAIWEN
-2341 VNVEAGQY
+2341 VNVEAGQC
-2349 SGGVIGQVAADMSGR
+2349 S
-2364 SIVYKIRNVRVSGK
+2364 
-2378 TGTKSLIKGT
+2378 
-2388 SNGEAYTGGLI
+2388 GGLI
-2399 GNISFVSGVT
+2399 GELATESFGRAYNIS
-2409 FNIGNC
+2409 
-2415 EVLNTQINEDKVS
+2415 
-2428 GEKLGTG
+2428 
-2435 GLVGGAVGNGNLNIQ
+2435 
-2450 DCKVQN
+2450 KVQ
-2456 TQINEEDK
+2456 
-2464 VSGEILRTGG
+2464 ILGSVQSKGSSQAGG
-2474 LVGRA
+2474 GIIGRA
-2479 EGNGKLNIQKCS
+2479 NSGQTITIKDCS
-2491 VKESDMYGSRAGG
+2491 VNTSNIKASSSAGG
-2504 VAGELCIPTTITE
+2504 IVGHLKTSATITG
-2517 CTVSGSGNDKNI
+2517 CTVSGSNSNNSKIEGNNCA
-2529 IKGRKS
+2529 S
-2535 AAGIVGEIAFG
+2535 GIVGCLEVNGQVAIRNNKVEKLSLISNATGWGSG
-2546 GKIGIHKSTVS
+2546 GFVGDVS
-2557 NTSIIAIDDWGAG
+2557 GNTSSSKIFI
-2570 GLVGDIDWN
+2570 
-2579 VVPHLYFYDS
+2579 FDS
-2589 QVNGCT
+2589 EVTDCL
-2595 ITGQRAGGFAG
+2595 ITGNRAGGFAG
-2606 NIRGYLNG
+2606 TLRGCVKG
-2614 SNLLLKDTTIKA
+2614 SNLLLNNTQITA
-2626 STANNAGLLIG
+2626 SSDKSGGLLIG
-2637 LTGNRNLQPM
+2637 LTGDANLQPM

-2672 LTETDNTN
+2672 SNETANTN
-2680 VKNKSYFSFADYNGT
+2680 VKNKSYFSFADYKGT
-2695 ASNNTTQSL
+2695 ANNTTQSL
-2704 LDANPVFPYV
+2704 LDANPVSPYV
-2714 VTSPTSQLSV
+2714 VTSPTSQLRV
-2724 SDDGNTGKALYGDS
+2724 YDDANASKALYGDS
-2738 AAWTKDTDGKFTLNA
+2738 AAWTTDADKFTLNA
-2753 QTIYRDAK
+2753 QTIYQDAK
-2761 KTQSSTAEGK
+2761 KTQSSTTEGK

-2790 YNEENQTNKVSK
+2790 YNKENPTNEISN

-2821 DIVTNGGYTRANNIS
+2821 DIITNGGYTRANNIS
-2836 GHVDT
+2836 GDSDIHVDA
-2841 SVQTYTDT
+2841 SVKTYTDT

-2859 NPALEV
+2859 NSALEV

-2884 TKSRFTLLTVTFKE
+2884 TKSRFTLLTVTFTE
-2898 KDESNAEHK
+2898 IDESNVAHK

-2940 LIEDNAHLLE
+2940 LIEDKAHLLE

-2985 NVAKALDKSID
+2985 NVSQALDKSID
-2996 FQGSSLLPAG
+2996 FQVSKGSSLPAG

-3016 NSKVYYYTTNSNT
+3016 NSKVYYYTTDSNT
-3029 GNTIPLKDFK
+3029 GNTIPLTAFK
-3039 DSSGNAFQAV
+3039 DSSEKTFQAV

-3064 NGSFIKVDAE
+3064 GSFIKVDAE
-3074 GVPDGVTKDDGK
+3074 GVPDGVTKEDGK

-3097 ANGYEYYRKIETN
+3097 ANGYEYYRKIETG
-3110 EPGTRY
+3110 ESGTHY

-3123 KLKDGVGL
+3123 KLKDGVGP
-3131 ISTSTVHEN
+3131 ISTVHEN

-3148 DITSGTNLNGSVQTK
+3148 DITSGTDLNGSVQTK
-3163 ITSNDI
+3163 ITSNGI
-3169 PFHLNYCTRKGKAQD
+3169 PLHLNYRTRKGKVED

-3191 TYQISHGYEQE
+3191 TYQISHGYEQT
-3202 LRESEAVTGAIKKVT
+3202 LIESEAVTGAIKKVT

-3225 DVIDKITIPSG
+3225 DVVDKITIPSG
-3236 QAFNKQDEL
+3236 QAFNDQDEL
-3245 YQKFSGSLIKTLT
+3245 YQKFSGSLIKTLK
-3258 QENSPSTSAEV
+3258 QENSQSTSAEV

-3278 AFYVYVMDGTKKKYY
+3278 AFYVYVMDGTTKKYY
-3293 TYAGGNWTEEES
+3293 TYADRKWTEAGS
-3305 KETKALEYEWT
+3305 TETKALEYEWT
-3316 AVNGLMDLPLSTN
+3316 AINGLMDLPLSTN

-3340 IRDIVLGKKQNEFY
+3340 IRDIVKNKQNEFY

-3368 DVIPESQLEGA
+3368 DVIPESQLESD
-3379 ILTNYTKLTYTS
+3379 LPTNYTKLTYTS

-3399 LSYSTARALQQD
+3399 LSYSTARALLQN
-3411 TRIRYYRDEAAG
+3411 TKISYYRDEAAG

-3465 STIKDLSSILASSN
+3465 STIKDLSSILAASS
-3479 GIQFSIQLLNKNTI
+3479 GIQFSIQLQNKNTT
-3493 QDTESYAADAL
+3493 QDTERYADAL

-3510 KVSVKSKNAGE
+3510 KVSVKSEKAGT
-3521 VQLTDDNKAYTWT
+3521 VQLTNNNKAYTWT
-3534 VPKSSYWDD
+3534 VPKSSYWDAGN
-3543 DKKIMKASSIFDGD
+3543 KIMKASSIFDGD

-3568 IKNVDQLKHLYS
+3568 IKNVDQLLYS
-3580 NYKVVLSVKIID
+3580 NYKVVLSVGIID
-3592 QNGNVVENTTA
+3592 KNGSVVENTTA

-3614 KPEFQDKQNK
+3614 KPEFQDKQNMR

>member
-1 MLKYRRIIAGILAVN
+1 MKYRRIIAGILAVN

-33 LNTSLNM
+33 VNTSLNM

-48 VSHADAESVNSSE
+48 VSNADAESVSSSE
-61 KTDAENKADEKNTT
+61 KTDEENKADEKNTT
-75 PDANEKDEDT
+75 PDANEKDT
-85 ASSNSDSG
+85 ASSNSDSD

-100 EESTKQEPSSE
+100 EETTKQEPSSE
-111 IAAEDASQQATET
+111 TAAEDASQQATEA

-137 SLSDLKF
+137 SLSDLNF
-144 FANNTATIKSPQ
+144 FTNNTATIKSPQ
-156 ELILLSHCAQSEIQ
+156 ELILLSHCAQKEIQ

-179 GEFDLSTKIANG
+179 GNLDLSTKIETG

-200 KASAS
+200 AANAS

-211 GLGSAD
+211 GLGSAEF
-217 VPFTGTIT
+217 PFKGTIT
-225 GQKPA
+225 GQTPP

-242 SQATI
+242 SNARI
-247 DNNLSVEW
+247 EKNFSVEW
-255 QGDGTKPMFAEMY
+255 KGDETKPQGDGTKPMFAEMY
-268 VLEND
+268 VLESD

-290 SLLGTVRQASEETKA
+290 SLLGTVREASEVTNA

-311 VVTYKD
+311 VVTYQDKV
-317 NKAQAGNSTNS
+317 QAGSSTSND
-328 GNIGLICNTLESG
+328 NIGLICNTLESG
-341 TIKLDGYVFPTDT
+341 TIKLDGYAFPTST

-364 GLIGNMAGGILD
+364 GLIGKMEGGVLN
-376 LANIG
+376 LTSIG
-381 GTNISNLTVNS
+381 GANISNLAVNS

-403 MSETAEIQVNQDIT
+403 MSKTAEIQVNQNIT
-417 ITNPTI
+417 IENPTI
-423 KGKYAGGFAGKVVNS
+423 KGKYAGGFAGKVDNS
-438 TLSGD
+438 TLSGNK
-443 EKITINSPTLSSEEN
+443 KITINSPALSSGEN
-458 KNSAVG
+458 KDSAVG
-464 GWIGDYIVQGNNH
+464 GWIGDYIVRGNNH
-477 EGKTLPTQID
+477 EDKTLPAQID
-487 VVEPKVTMNG
+487 VVEPKVTMNGGVATNG

-511 DINYQISGTEQK
+511 DINYQISGTKQE

-528 SVYTTGNGAGYAT
+528 SEYTAGNGGIYGT
-541 IAGKVISDNKKTS
+541 VIGKVVTSNDNKNAS

-566 NGNSYYQGGFV
+566 NGNSYYQGGLV

-591 EITVSNITTTQ
+591 EITVSNTTAK
-602 ESCGFGGVVGHLSS
+602 EDACGFGGVVGHLSS
-616 NSILSIADSV
+616 NSILSIVDSGKVTDSV
-626 KVTNSGTIS
+626 KVTISGTNTIS
-635 GGGGLV
+635 AGGGLV
-641 GAASSGS
+641 GVASSGS

-655 TDLSGVNYTVSQ
+655 TDLSNVTYKQSEC
-667 YVGQLVGMQ
+667 VGQLVGMQ

-684 GNGNGDE
+684 GDGND
-691 NGNGWKYIR
+691 NDNGWKYIR
-700 SNKDYEINDIGNY
+700 SKNDSKINDIGNY
-713 GEVIRLKAKTTT
+713 GEVIRLKANQTIP
-725 SDAQG
+725 DAQG
-730 GLDNEL
+730 GLDSGL
-736 LSINNVEH
+736 LKIDSVSHKIVYGASVNISGND
-744 VIQYKNQ
+744 
-751 NFSLSNT
+751 
-758 EITISSKEDLALL
+758 ITISSKEDLALL

-777 RGVFSADSNLTA
+777 RGFFSADSNLTDK
-789 NNWTTL
+789 NWTTL
-795 QSKNVN
+795 QSKNIN

-827 NINGNTYTLTLS
+827 NINGNTHTVTLS
-839 IGETYGYK
+839 IGEIYGYK
-847 GENIATDGT
+847 GGSIT

-882 RNLTIAGSIHAGVSN
+882 SDLTIAGSINAGVSN
-897 GNMWIGSIAARQE
+897 GDMWIGSIAARQE
-910 NNEAVISKVKV
+910 TNETVINNVKV
-921 TTKIAFD
+921 TTEIAFD
-928 TNNDSKKSYIGGVF
+928 AKGDSKISRIGGLF
-942 GSAAKVKLSE
+942 GSAGKVKLNE
-952 NTGIQSNIT
+952 NTLNKNTCIQSNTTI
-961 LSNAGNGKQTYAGS
+961 SNAGNGKQTYVGS

-984 LECNGVTIGGKIVT
+984 LECNGVTIRGKIVT
-998 DASTYAYVGGLVGFM
+998 DASKYAYVGGLVGFM

-1035 FSITASSVQEAC
+1035 FSIGASNVQEAC
-1047 GGLLGCVWARSTVTF
+1047 GGLLGGVWARSAVTF
-1062 ASDNTATTSLT
+1062 ASDNTATTTSCLT
-1073 VKNNT
+1073 VNNAT
-1078 KIEAPNASVGGL
+1078 INAPKASVGGL

-1098 EIRSKGIDIQDLEI
+1098 EIRSKGIDIQKLQI
-1112 NCGKD
+1112 HCGED
-1117 LGLLVCHGEKGT
+1117 LGLLVCHGEKRSV
-1129 IKFNKDEKNDK
+1129 KFNNYENKDK

-1145 YLRTTADWAD
+1145 YLRTTADWDD
-1155 SYKLAED
+1155 SYKLAEG
-1162 LKLTCGKD
+1162 LTLTCGSKA
-1170 SVFDEF
+1170 VFDEF
-1176 VSYTAV
+1176 VAYTAA
-1182 SKDKIANNGENG
+1182 SKDKIANNDENG

-1204 GVKEDNNTC
+1204 GVKEENNTC
-1213 TTYQNRTNL
+1213 NTYQNRTDF
-1222 GKSHEV
+1222 GKSHKI

-1238 DNYIETA
+1238 DEYTKN
-1245 STNTNGKIDTPEE
+1245 NTSEIDTPEE

-1279 NNQEI
+1279 NNQE
-1284 TDIKSNLSNPTISG
+1284 SSNPTISG

-1310 HLNTGVGITG
+1310 HLNTGVEITG

-1328 EIEKVEKNNKSTQAK
+1328 QIEQAEKDNKNKSTQAT

-1353 GLFLDYSANE
+1353 GLFLDHSVNE

-1368 TLSNVTFA
+1368 TLSDVTFA
-1376 GSIGKVKSDVSGVL
+1376 GSIGKVNSNASGVL
-1390 FSGMVQGLESGGR
+1390 FSGMVQGSESNGR
-1403 QYTANMN
+1403 QNTAKMN
-1410 LSNIVLSDLKITD
+1410 LKNIVLLGLKITD
-1423 YKDSSYA
+1423 YTDSSYA

-1447 LSTSDYTEGTA
+1447 LSTRDYTEGTA

-1464 GNAGSENGHQ
+1464 GNAGSEDGHQ
-1474 INMGFSEIKLPD
+1474 INMGFSDIVLPD
-1486 TTVNNKG
+1486 KPTDATKEEG

-1506 AANDTSVATYNFYKS
+1506 AANDTSVATYNFYKR
-1521 GDWKD
+1521 GDWNGD
-1526 ATYEHHVTYGKEISN
+1526 TYDHQVTYGKEIYP
-1541 STEYTGLQ
+1541 STEYGDLQ
-1549 KWYYDIAT
+1549 RWYYDIAT
-1557 YNKDEGLVK
+1557 YNKNEGLVK
-1566 TEDNQTDFSK
+1566 TESGVPDFSK
-1576 WLPYVCVPYNDND
+1576 WLPYVYVSYNKNN

-1609 YADPYVIKDA
+1609 YGDPYVIKDA

-1640 TITNDQNT
+1640 TITDNQKT
-1648 YCTNHSTDITFH
+1648 YCTNHSTDITFR
-1660 YNGEQWV
+1660 YNGDQWI

-1688 NSFMQRY
+1688 NNFMQRY

-1704 GGTNGE
+1704 GTNGQ
-1710 ITLKDFKGFGTTD
+1710 ITLNDFKGFGTTD
-1723 NPFRGVLVSTNPNG
+1723 NPFRGVLVSTNENG
-1737 VKLILTGANTGN
+1737 VELSLTGANTGN

-1767 EGEKKTLVY
+1767 KGDEKKTLVY
-1776 QKSSSVFYPTSC
+1776 QKSSSVFYPASC

-1841 RNMQDK
+1841 RNMQGK
-1847 QFLTDAMISGASV
+1847 HALTDAMISGESGSV
-1860 AKTANSSLYVNPYVG
+1860 AETATSSLYVNPYVG

-1882 FSDTARVNLDN
+1882 FADTVGDKLNN
-1893 TDKNYQIQNLN
+1893 TEKNYQIQNLN

-1911 KHITASGKS
+1911 KHITASGKT
-1920 IGIKDAEGLLILS
+1920 IEIKDAEGLLILS

-1951 ITEVALQQGYAF
+1951 TEGALQGYLF

-1976 DSIGT
+1976 DSIGA
-1981 NVEPE
+1981 NAQPE
-1986 DFVTAVKDDQ
+1986 DFGTAVKDDQ

-2024 VLNAN
+2024 VLNA
-2029 ATTSGATLT
+2029 TTGGAKLT
-2038 FPNDGRLDM
+2038 FPNSGTLDM
-2047 SVYRSSY
+2047 FVYKSSY
-2054 QGVSARYVSNAVTSK
+2054 QGISARYVSNAVTS
-2069 NEKTGKT
+2069 NT
-2076 ETKAAGIVPLIQGVS
+2076 ETKAAGIVPLIQDVS
-2091 GNGTE
+2091 GNGTK

-2133 NLTFTGKTGEAS
+2133 NLTFTGKTGTDS
-2145 ETGVQLQYYTSDG
+2145 KKTGVQLQYYTSKG
-2158 VVTAQASNLEE
+2158 EKTAQASNWSN
-2169 KLVKGQKLGSYVG
+2169 KTYVG
-2182 VGSFVGSTA
+2182 VGSFAGSSA
-2191 GTLTSAWYPVNV
+2191 GTVAEFSGGSKWYRAFV
-2203 NFDSV
+2203 NFNSV

-2222 GLIGNIARIYTPTT
+2222 GLIGNSGRIGLNQGNSTPTSD
-2236 NIGILLQPYGNE
+2236 IGILLQPCGGNRS
-2248 QTVYPYN
+2248 QNTVYLYN
-2255 TFTNCSFSNL
+2255 TFTNCSFRNL
-2265 TVRGQEKAGGFCGY
+2265 TVKGQEKAGGFCGHVDGM
-2279 IDGKV
+2279 IDLL
-2284 SNQNNLN
+2284 NQLN
-2291 VTRQKFIVGKD
+2291 VTETGLIVGQD
-2302 STISATL
+2302 SSISATL
-2309 KDSCAG
+2309 NNSSAG
-2315 GLFGYARRGVGI
+2315 GLFGYLRRGVAV
-2327 NTVIGTTYTAIWEN
+2327 NTGNGTYTAIWEN

-2349 SGGVIGQVAADMSGR
+2349 SGGLIGELATEAGGRAYNINKVRILGSVQSKGSSQVGGGIIGRASSGQT
-2364 SIVYKIRNVRVSGK
+2364 I
-2378 TGTKSLIKGT
+2378 TIKDCSVNT
-2388 SNGEAYTGGLI
+2388 SNIKA
-2399 GNISFVSGVT
+2399 SS
-2409 FNIGNC
+2409 
-2415 EVLNTQINEDKVS
+2415 
-2428 GEKLGTG
+2428 
-2435 GLVGGAVGNGNLNIQ
+2435 
-2450 DCKVQN
+2450 
-2456 TQINEEDK
+2456 
-2464 VSGEILRTGG
+2464 
-2474 LVGRA
+2474 
-2479 EGNGKLNIQKCS
+2479 
-2491 VKESDMYGSRAGG
+2491 AGG
-2504 VAGELCIPTTITE
+2504 IVGYLLTSATITG
-2517 CTVSGSGNDKNI
+2517 CTVSGSNSNNSKIEGNNCA
-2529 IKGRKS
+2529 S
-2535 AAGIVGEIAFG
+2535 GIVGCLE
-2546 GKIGIHKSTVS
+2546 
-2557 NTSIIAIDDWGAG
+2557 
-2570 GLVGDIDWN
+2570 
-2579 VVPHLYFYDS
+2579 
-2589 QVNGCT
+2589 VNGQVAIRNNKVEKLSLISNATGWGSGGFIGDVSGNTKSSKIFIFDSEVTDCS
-2595 ITGQRAGGFAG
+2595 ITGNRAGGFAG
-2606 NIRGYLNG
+2606 TLRGCVKG
-2614 SNLLLKDTTIKA
+2614 SNLLLNNTQITA
-2626 STANNAGLLIG
+2626 SSDKSGGLLIG
-2637 LTGNRNLQPM
+2637 LTGDANLQPM

-2672 LTETDNTN
+2672 LNETANTN
-2680 VKNKSYFSFADYNGT
+2680 VKNKSYFSFADYNGK

-2704 LDANPVFPYV
+2704 LDAEQVFPYV

-2724 SDDGNTGKALYGDS
+2724 YDAANTGKSLYGDS
-2738 AAWTKDTDGKFTLNA
+2738 AAWTKDADGKYTLNA
-2753 QTIYRDAK
+2753 QTIYQDAK
-2761 KTQSSTAEGK
+2761 NTQSSTAEGK
-2771 YTYQETGV
+2771 YTYQEMGV

-2790 YNEENQTNKVSK
+2790 YNKENQTNKVSN

-2836 GHVDT
+2836 DDSKHVDA

-2849 DGKFVLATNA
+2849 GGKFVLATNS
-2859 NPALEV
+2859 ALEV
-2865 KKNASGRI
+2865 KHNASDRI

-2898 KDESNAEHK
+2898 KDESNVEHK

-2927 LSSGTNYRATNYD
+2927 LSSGTNYRAINYD

-2985 NVAKALDKSID
+2985 NVAEALNKSID
-2996 FQGSSLLPAG
+2996 FQGSSLPAG

-3016 NSKVYYYTTNSNT
+3016 NSKVYYYTMDSNT

-3039 DSSGNAFQAV
+3039 DSSEKTFQAV

-3064 NGSFIKVDAE
+3064 GSFIKVDAE
-3074 GVPDGVTKDDGK
+3074 GVPDGVTKEDGK

-3097 ANGYEYYRKIETN
+3097 ANGYEYYRKIETG
-3110 EPGTRY
+3110 ESGTHY

-3123 KLKDGVGL
+3123 KLKDGVGP
-3131 ISTSTVHEN
+3131 ISTVHEN

-3148 DITSGTNLNGSVQTK
+3148 DITSGTDLNGSVQTK
-3163 ITSNDI
+3163 ITSNGI
-3169 PFHLNYCTRKGKAQD
+3169 PFHLNYRTRKGKVED

-3191 TYQISHGYEQE
+3191 TYQISHGYKQE
-3202 LRESEAVTGAIKKVT
+3202 LTESEAVTGAIKKVT

-3225 DVIDKITIPSG
+3225 DVVDKITIPSG
-3236 QAFNKQDEL
+3236 QAFNEQDEL
-3245 YQKFSGSLIKTLT
+3245 YQKFSGSLIKTLK
-3258 QENSPSTSAEV
+3258 QENSQSTSAEV

-3278 AFYVYVMDGTKKKYY
+3278 AFYVYVMDGTEKKYY
-3293 TYAGGNWTEEES
+3293 TYADGNWTDAGS

-3316 AVNGLMDLPLSTN
+3316 AINGLMDLPLSTN
-3329 GTIDSSVNLQQ
+3329 GTIDSSVSLQQ
-3340 IRDIVLGKKQNEFY
+3340 IRKIVLDKNQNKFY

-3368 DVIPESQLEGA
+3368 DVIPESQLDHAEP
-3379 ILTNYTKLTYTS
+3379 TNYTKLTYTS

-3399 LSYSTARALQQD
+3399 LSYSTARELLKN
-3411 TRIRYYRDEAAG
+3411 TKISYYRDKAAG

-3465 STIKDLSSILASSN
+3465 SAIKDLPSILASSN
-3479 GIQFSIQLLNKNTI
+3479 GIQFSIQLQNKNTA
-3493 QDTESYAADAL
+3493 QDTESYEDAL
-3504 ELKDYM
+3504 ELNDYNYM
-3510 KVSVKSKNAGE
+3510 KVVVKSEKVGT
-3521 VQLTDDNKAYTWT
+3521 VQLTKDKKAYTWT

-3580 NYKVVLSVKIID
+3580 NYRVVLSVRIIGED
-3592 QNGNVVENTTA
+3592 GNVVENTIA
-3603 ADNIIYTMARV
+3603 EDNIIYTMARV
-3614 KPEFQDKQNK
+3614 KPEFQDEQNTR